1 MANKINIYNSSAI
14 YDSMVKD
21 GFLKADKLS
30 KEKFLTALEYN
41 PKYMPRVRAY
51 AQRVYGM
58 SPEDFD
64 NLVYTTD
71 YTQDVSQ
78 LPPSGSPDYAPSMPW
93 DNTPAQF
100 SLPYKTKPGSDN
112 NLPGLPAHDNTSQ
125 PNFMRDLSPENV
137 TRRALANAK
146 PQPMQYLPKEE
157 WDKEI
162 RKKEAIQQ
170 GLQEI
175 AAHSTRSATD
185 YSSPISVKSVTHPSD
200 LTLGEWYNSFASD
213 TYSIQKE
220 AGRIYQMWQVG
231 AIDEDEAR
239 SRFHQLY
246 VSPQTAQ
253 SRSFA
258 RTIDER
264 RNFRSN
270 NAAIDAAEAEITKK
284 LQAAAAQKPTQPIP
298 MPYMGDA
305 RISDSIDEQ
314 YYKQSLRFLDDARK
328 ISRAYAD
335 NNYNGTSTAQ
345 RVLRG
350 IGDNLIT
357 PEAITMGFSAIA
369 DNANLMRI
377 LEKDERG
384 EQLSDAEETLLSAAI
399 IKQYTEAAYASG
411 TGIAYNI
418 GAVTGESL
426 PYMLSFVAT
435 GIPIKAATSG
445 ISKRI
450 VNFVGRQLQR
460 KGIGRIATRATKTT
474 LGLGGNIAT
483 SALQAPIMP
492 STYSDY
498 LDRRIGTIDSTTDGM
513 GNISFSHQ
521 GDNRSTAAL
530 KAYFNTLYQNF
541 GERSGEAISS
551 LWGMFGRGIGKIP
564 IGRGKS
570 INDIFNTIHDSR
582 LGKFWDVMQGTAV
595 ADFMRQANYDGVF
608 AEVVEEYISGILNAA
623 TIGDQSFEE
632 LFSQDNLLT
641 TMGGIALTSVMLGS
655 ANATLSV
662 AATQRIRT
670 NFNRSSKAAQQYFS
684 PEQLNQLIGISG
696 GSVQDITTFLAANIA
711 RRILITRQISQL
723 ADRRRNGETGIE
735 AQINALGAE
744 LQDLRMQY
752 DFVNASAMYNAYIG
766 GLSRRIE
773 PMREQARA
781 AIRANGDPAT
791 GLTIQVDINGRQG
804 YLIGGNYN
812 HIQDSDGNISVTPT
826 GDLATVLFDG
836 DKTPTPNI
844 PMETISILGVRRT
857 DDVIRDGD
865 RAIFAATEQE
875 ENAAQAPAT
884 GSTVTVSGSQGNFIL
899 QGYDPQG
906 NAIVTPLNTDGTPAV
921 KNGNPITASVPSE
934 NIIPEEADNTSSSI
948 RTGSIAYIDGIPY
961 SVDQVDGEN
970 AIIHQLNTDGTPVND
985 EQGNPI
991 TSIVPTA
998 TLSSSPNPVQHAA
1011 SQNTPDEQ
1019 QPTPE
1024 QPATEQDAAIE
1035 ETNTQQQPAI
1045 VDDNITETP
1054 SSALSRIPIDKN
1066 GKPIYEQSD
1075 PETAYD
1081 AILQQADGDTALASR
1096 VILSMIDN
1104 KEAALNKLSKAKP
1117 RRADNPADIIK
1128 AEKELAAQIKQA
1140 ESDLQFWKDTA
1151 LVPSLRNQAQKE
1163 AEANSVIQDPSL
1175 ADTPDSRTR
1184 DNDGS
1189 GNHQGI
1195 GAIQADVAST
1205 QENSE
1210 ERLTHEEALAIIS
1223 DMEKHAEVAPEIE
1236 LTPENWVKEFG
1247 NDGIVN
1253 TPIGEV
1259 KQGDNQY
1266 LKLAQQGRNSKLG
1279 MVRPTLERPSII
1291 ILDERPARE
1300 GKSDRDTSFVFIKTF
1315 IKEDGTR
1322 YYYFTSVTVSKE
1334 GKEVVI
1340 SSQERSANRISK
1352 LLQQGKIAWIDTAFS
1367 LHPTTQV
1374 EGSVPLNDSNTPT
1387 VTDNQPALLGIN
1399 SSELSQNKDNEKSPI
1414 SSDLGEKIATAEAET
1429 DTNPTE
1435 AQKEAGNYRKGHVQ
1449 IGQFNVSIENPK
1461 GSVRSGVDVTGREW
1475 TQTMQNT
1482 YGYIRGTEGVD
1493 GDHIDVFLA
1502 NDIDGWNGSR
1512 VFVIDQYNE
1521 DGTFDEHKV
1530 MIGFNDEADAYT
1542 AYLANYESG
1551 WADRRKIVCSS
1562 VNMEDFEKWIDS
1574 SHRKTKPFTEYK
1586 TVAKESK
1593 TVGEASTETGPSKT
1607 DGYTVERRFHKKN
1620 GTYIHAVK
1628 FTEQM
1633 PRERFMELKKRVK
1646 DFGGYYSSFGKGGFI
1661 FEDEADAHK
1670 FANAVLDESGE
1681 RLADAAPV
1689 SLADTRKASDTT
1701 PEQPK
1706 QVDVIGLMEEIR
1718 EKGEAKLS
1726 DHVIDPSEQN
1736 NETSA
1741 QPETNP
1747 SGNRIVSEE
1756 RYAELRERMRK
1767 KLGGQLNMGI
1777 DPEMIAIG
1785 AEMAVY
1791 HIEKGARKFAEYA
1804 KAMIADLGDAIRPY
1818 LKVFYNAARDLNQE
1832 FGYNLDGIEP
1842 YDVVMKF
1849 DVANFDKEHADPFA
1863 TAETVVTEQ
1872 EIDKHAEEAKSQIIN
1887 RRNNERRKE
1896 DEQTAADTEAIASQA
1911 ETTASQ
1917 AESDIEAATN
1927 EQQINEIA
1935 SNIDTQ
1941 IEKVNEQLALLGY
1954 YEAEFDDK
1962 DFNEAYGYMRNAEK
1976 KAVKDANS
1984 LAKRLVKDLGITP
1997 DLLVDNKG
2005 KKIKNFAKANI
2016 APAGGNITITLPLMN
2031 GRQLKVYISLESTSA
2046 ERGEDYINS
2055 QRGDNLYIEHIMY
2068 RVENPEASG
2077 YERYGNNQWIRTDA
2091 DYDYMLRR
2099 LKYEARNFLP
2109 KAESQEFVIGENIKS
2124 NGPKSFNGYKVG
2136 DKVLYTPSQRSGK
2149 PVEAV
2154 IHDFE
2159 DEIGHRPVLDT
2170 GLAPLIYEVVNWG
2183 DIKPVTQKETT
2194 EKTSKT
2200 RKKSLSSQKKIA
2212 DLFGELFDNENL
2224 TEKDENG
2231 LRRINEVSSER
2242 LSADSDRHETRL
2254 SGSSEIGSE
2263 IQTERSRGIDSERE
2277 EGSNAVNRTVR
2288 PRFSDSV
2295 TTPKNTRNNHSERGE
2310 NHAPTSV
2317 DARIDANI
2325 KAIKL
2330 ANQLIENG
2338 EKATPEQMKVL
2349 RKFSGWGGL
2358 GKAFSD
2364 KIISQHLLELIGQEA
2379 YSDAVESAN
2388 SGYYTPSYIIDTLWD
2403 IAQLMGFEGGNIL
2416 EGSAGIGNI
2425 LGQIPQNI
2433 NSRSNILAIEKDS
2446 ITGNILSLLYPDANV
2461 EIQGFENSRIPNG
2474 SIDLA
2479 ITNVPFITGFRVY
2492 DTTGDKDLSKK
2503 FHNIQDFCIAKN
2515 VRKLREGGIGIFI
2528 SSNGTLDNSKKL
2540 RDWIVNEGGSDFV
2553 GAFRLNTKTFVGTS
2567 VTSDI
2572 IVIRKRVN
2580 GRKSPYAIDASTI
2593 AGERTADYDTG
2604 ETRKVKGKEVP
2615 IVKHLSMD
2623 YNRYFIEH
2631 PENMAGE
2638 MRFAFE
2644 EGDTFRPTSKGLYPV
2659 PGKNQEKMLAD
2670 FVKSFADKEWTE
2682 EAGAIQ
2688 TSDPRNSR
2696 GYVMDASAD
2705 GKKLG
2710 EMYVKDGKL
2719 VIASAG
2725 GYYPLNVNSNK
2736 VKGHTKEECFNAY
2749 AAIKKA
2755 LADVLE
2761 YQTNNESDSG
2771 LKPLLDKLNK
2781 AYDDFVA
2788 TYGHFNKNTAIAFLR
2803 NDVDYPNVFSL
2814 EKFEESGDNSG
2825 NHIQTFEKSDVF
2837 SIRVVEKEKE
2847 PTPTNVKDGIL
2858 ASMFKFGRIDI
2869 PYIAEQIGE
2878 NIESVKQ
2885 DIIDNGYGFEDPT
2898 TKQIEV
2904 SFQYLS
2910 GNVREKLRQAEENNE
2925 NGIYDKNIKAL
2936 QGVLPMEIPAHLI
2949 DFTLGSSWI
2958 DPKLYEEYVK
2968 ERTDIDVRFTSVG
2981 GTWFMDAPN
2990 YGLNMEKNRSM
3001 GVASETLHKTIFGHT
3016 LIEAA
3021 IQNRTIT
3028 VSQTNRK
3035 WDGTAETIIDKEA
3048 TQACAEKIDEIRQ
3061 DFKEWA
3067 RQKMQNDTDMSTLME
3082 RIYND
3087 TFNNYVPMTIPDEFV
3102 PEYFV
3107 GASHKF
3113 KMRPHQGKAIVR
3125 GTMQPLMLAHEVG
3138 TGKTFTLIST
3148 AMEMRRLGTARKP
3161 MIVVQNATVGQ
3172 FVVSAKELYPNA
3184 KILTLEEADRS
3195 AEGRKNFYAKIRYN
3209 DWDMIVVPQSTFEFI
3224 PDSEERQMA
3233 FIQDKIEEKKMVLEQ
3248 MKEADPNGSSM
3259 ITRQAEREIELLEG
3273 QLAEIT
3279 DEATKKRSASNQKK
3293 RAVTLQ
3299 NAEVQAKEMLDRRTD
3314 DVENFDDM
3322 GIDALLIDEAH
3333 EYKHLG
3339 FATAMQRG
3347 VKGVDPSYSKKS
3359 QGVYLK
3365 TQAVLEKNNG
3375 RNVIFATGTP
3385 ISNTAAEIWTFMRYL
3400 MPADTMK
3407 EYGIY
3412 YFDDFVRNFG
3422 NIQQMLEFTTSG
3434 KFKEN
3439 NRFAGY
3445 INLPELVRIWSGVSD
3460 TVLTREAEGVND
3472 KIPEIEGGK
3481 AQDIYLPQTRA
3492 LRGIMKFVK
3501 ERLEEFENMSG
3512 KEKKKNS
3519 HIPLTMYGIAKAAA
3533 VDARLVQEDAFDDP
3547 NSKTNE
3553 AVRQTLRSLKE
3564 TEGYKGTVAIFA
3576 DNYQNKQSGF
3586 NLYDDI
3592 RNKLIAEGI
3601 PAEQVVIM
3609 RPGMTIKKKLE
3620 IFDKVNRGDIRVI
3633 LGSTFTLGTGV
3644 NIHERLHTLI
3654 HLDAPNRPMDYTQRN
3669 GRILRQG
3676 NIHKSMGKPVRIL
3689 RFGVEDSLDVTA
3701 YQRLKTKG
3709 AIADSIMDGKSMMDN
3724 SMTNRVLEE
3733 EEDLFGDTVAQ
3744 LSGSEYALLKNN
3756 AEKNVRKY
3764 ESRKKQWEVDQTYIH
3779 NAKPKLK
3786 ALIAQSQQSIKEQK
3800 AYLEAIRK
3808 AFPNGTFSKITIGKH
3823 TFTSIDS
3830 MADYIKEHNKAILD
3844 EVKKMKESGSSSGQT
3859 RSISISLGRYTF
3871 NVKTVLSRET
3881 VMRGGQL
3888 FTEVHRTMTYS
3899 CPELGLSNVPVYQSL
3914 LRNAID
3920 DIINNVITGKDFAE
3934 RIEAAEQ
3941 SAAHNRSEL
3950 QQLESR
3956 EGKPFEYQEELE
3968 QAKKQLH
3975 EYTEAMR
3982 KEMAEKEAK
3991 YAEID
3996 ASVETVEN
4004 ISVNEE
4010 ENELSSSSSNIL
4022 FREIPD
4028 QSTTQEQTNDRF
4040 NDELSRQIDGTL
4052 PKGHIY
4058 DLGMP
4063 SDTLLNAG
4071 LPNLPIEMAASR
4083 LSDKSMQENHPF
4095 DLSEIRNLPKAI
4107 QSPMAIFRSATHL
4120 GSFVVMT
4127 EIEHHGRNFVVAIQA
4142 NRRKGRIEVNDIR
4155 SVYPKNNN
4163 QIANWVTEGLLE
4175 YVDKKRMVE
4184 WLSKQRSNSAEVRK
4198 LFNHATNII
4207 QNFDNPKNNNE
4218 NIRLREMAAEV
4229 ADAARP
4235 AQVTRQIERL
4245 AREMNLPIE
4254 IIHSIDDI
4262 PDEYTRRYIQGEI
4275 DGLTH
4280 TIAGYYDR
4288 TTGKAY
4294 IILPAIL
4301 QTADPLAE
4309 AERTILHEV
4318 IAHHG
4323 MQALMGRDAYDTL
4336 CDEVWNSLPYETRAR
4351 FAAYVLRKNPRDL
4364 TITDIA
4370 RVAASPALRRAA
4382 ADEYIAALAEGGVE
4396 NPTLWQRIKAFF
4408 RDLLRRLGFYSLTP
4422 TDADIRFMLSQAREN
4437 LAQTSTESIHRDT
4450 DILLS
4455 EKNLSN
4461 EEQEIIDRAKA
4472 DGTYLKAPNGE
4483 ETNLTPRQWVQVRT
4497 QAFKQWFGD
4506 WEKAARIEKL
4516 RHSKPVIVKYN
4527 EEYQLNRDSAK
4538 QWLKDNIRG
4547 EYVNKDTGEKIIISK
4562 IGINEVTSHGT
4573 QNESHLKSL
4582 SAIPQMI
4589 ENSVFIDELPNTK
4602 EHDKYDSYRYY
4613 VVGMKIDNVDYTAKI
4628 VVGVKGDSKYYDH
4641 RLTQIEKGTL
4651 IDNLNG
4657 LSNSV
4662 AENQNAHDSISK
4674 DSKLLSILQTNAS
4687 KVVDTN
4693 GEPLVVYHGSRNFNP
4708 LAQEQ
4713 GRAVFHQGNDGGIHF
4728 GTLQQAIIRGGDG
4741 NANAFFLNIRNIKRT
4756 ADRDNHTSIIREAK
4770 KEGYDGTVY
4779 NNIFEAPGKS
4789 FVVFSPYQIKSATS
4803 NTGAFSSENPD
4814 IRFRELSAP
4823 EETMDNA
4830 SRQGNDYTRAA
4841 RTHAAASIDT
4851 HNPDLSPV
4859 EQAEAVRFRELLT
4872 RDFSAASDFLN
4883 SANLINAAMQAN
4895 DGKAAW
4901 LNNIQEAV
4909 FDSMLRLRLLLDRM
4923 KKDGASIPAGFNPY
4937 LAENQSRSRAQN
4949 RIAAFNEDYRRPLIE
4964 SLAKCINKLRE
4975 ENIGVAIKDNNA
4987 AHEALSLYAQA
4998 RAAVERQEV
5007 KEREAREQAKAD
5019 GTEYKHR
5026 EWAGLPGIQ
5035 YAIIAL
5041 YKGEITDDVEAN
5053 KNNLQW
5059 LQDFATENNIP
5070 TVEQYITM
5078 VEDAL
5083 QKENIDNLWENIRRI
5098 SEFQLTTSRDAGILS
5113 RGSYQLLTYGYNI
5126 DNIIETLYKEQRK
5139 KITDD
5144 INNGIG
5150 DKDSLAADLADLD
5163 RRHLEA
5169 VATATDLDAPDAIT
5183 TLVAGGWITQEIA
5196 NDIHRYYNYYL
5207 PLKGHAE
5214 ITGED
5219 LFDYNT
5225 PSMPRNASRIK
5236 SVRGHEQLAR
5246 DPFNQILRDAE
5257 GCIMQAERNRW
5268 KQQLYHV
5275 LSTNRSL
5282 ANGQYAIQ
5290 RKYYQVIKLDDGTV
5304 RYEPYQRVV
5313 TTENNEDIITFVPT
5327 AEEIAAGTA
5336 VLLNSSA
5343 EFDIYVS
5350 QKQRSEHETI
5360 VYIDG
5365 SPISILFYDARIAK
5379 AVNGT
5384 NEAYPPQWMPRAI
5397 IQASRTIPA
5406 LLTSWHPEFV
5416 LLSNPI
5422 RDTQE
5427 AIANAA
5433 IDKGFKYTALLA
5445 RNLATVDRDLW
5456 AYTGGKL
5463 KQKKDNG
5470 QPLSQY
5476 EKYVIEFFENGGS
5489 VNVTQLS
5496 DYETTTKDLKK
5507 ELKRALKGGKKPSK
5521 NFWKRL
5527 TEQTELRSRIATYI
5541 TSRQTGSTIQDA
5553 INDAKEITVNFDR
5566 RGAQFRNF
5574 NLLQMFFNAQMQSV
5588 RRQTELMRRHPV
5600 RYATTVAILAS
5611 SKVLI
5616 GLGISLLLGG
5626 GDDDN
5631 TTAEDIIRRYFEIN
5645 KQLRTRNHIFII
5657 DGEVYR
5663 IPVAPAFIPF
5673 TTLCEEA
5680 AQLAFDPSSRH
5691 RNTASQAILSV
5702 TSSVLETYVPT
5713 LISDPANIMININN
5727 EQAWRQSFAS
5737 GIPMSG
5743 RALWQPFIE
5752 AIYNYDY
5759 TGNPIYTEPQFG
5771 AQHLP
5776 FHRDYRERTGKAYVY
5791 TSKLLSDLTG
5801 GNNIIPG
5808 KINIH
5813 PEQIEHVVQGLA
5825 GGIGTLAGRF
5835 TGIYKRVQG
5844 ESAESTGLEFLYDI
5858 PFAAR
5863 LYGGNMQQR
5872 ENRYY
5877 QSLFFDD
5884 KQALE
5889 AFRAQQRYIE
5899 SSKDMQDF
5907 NKEYNSET
5915 RKYFYDFATADKLA
5929 TKVRKWRDAHLKESP
5944 EYKQYEAILQD
5955 IYRTTDDAFNRLQQS
5970 NDNEPYEIID
5980 NPYYIYNNI
5989 ESQLDKE
5996 LYNVNG
6002 TFMTIDDAARA
6013 WAARTGKDKKQ
6024 YYTLSGNLRQIAKIR
6039 DEVKEIKKLF
6049 KEIGSDYYPGMPLN
6063 GRQQYI
6069 YRKIEQKTK
6078 ALSSLYDEIAL
6089 DNIQLIE

>member
-30 KEKFLTALEYN
+30 KEKFLNALEYN

-146 PQPMQYLPKEE
+146 PQPMQYIPKEE

-175 AAHSTRSATD
+175 AAHSTRSTTD
-185 YSSPISVKSVTHPSD
+185 YSQPISVKSVTHPSD

-253 SRSFA
+253 SRNFV

-264 RNFRSN
+264 RNFRRN

-411 TGIAYNI
+411 AGIAYNI

-445 ISKRI
+445 LSKRI

-460 KGIGRIATRATKTT
+460 KGIGRAATRATKAA

-521 GDNRSTAAL
+521 GDSRSTAAL
-530 KAYFNTLYQNF
+530 KAYFNTFYQNF

-570 INDIFNTIHDSR
+570 INDIFDTIHNSR

-655 ANATLSV
+655 ANATLGV

-684 PEQLNQLIGISG
+684 PEQLNQLIAVSG

-711 RRILITRQISQL
+711 RRQLIARQISQL
-723 ADRRRNGETGIE
+723 AARQRNGETGIE
-735 AQINALGAE
+735 AQINTLGAE

-812 HIQDSDGNISVTPT
+812 HIQDADGNISVTPT

-934 NIIPEEADNTSSSI
+934 NIIPEEAGNTSSSI

-961 SVDQVDGEN
+961 SIDQVDGEN
-970 AIIHQLNTDGTPVND
+970 AIIHRLNTDGTPVND
-985 EQGNPI
+985 EQGNPV

-998 TLSSSPNPVQHAA
+998 TLSSSPHPAQTVEP
-1011 SQNTPDEQ
+1011 QNVPDEQ

-1140 ESDLQFWKDTA
+1140 ESDLQFWKNTA

-1236 LTPENWVKEFG
+1236 LTPENRVKEFG

-1414 SSDLGEKIATAEAET
+1414 SSDLGEKIANAEAQTET
-1429 DTNPTE
+1429 KPSQ

-1530 MIGFNDEADAYT
+1530 MIGFNDEADAYA

-1574 SHRKTKPFTEYK
+1574 SHRKTKPFAEYQSVNGEQKSVTPADRIKEINARLSELKERAAEARRSNDIISEARIITESNNLNAELRSLEAETKQRSISKRNLERSKLPLTEKEYANKRSEEIRKSNPDIDEIDAYNQAIDEYPSYILDKIRNGELEKIYEQASINDRIKLGRMVESAGYSVSDISSLANKKRQDEKNQNVHNIGERVTIRFYDGTIIKGDIISTGNGSVTVLNEEDKRKYTVPESRILSHQTNKEEIPNSNTPTKQARNLPGMLKEAYRQGNASDIAKSEADLRAHIESQSDLKAVAVTYFHSEDNMRQYK
-1586 TVAKESK
+1586 DENSPEYRMNKFIADACKNALLKAGIAKEALM
-1593 TVGEASTETGPSKT
+1593 GERKRVAFASTTDDARTLDVMSIDPSYDVLRAVIRNPHTSDSVLRDFTERFQNNGLDYEAQQVLDERRNKKENSVRDNTADADATVTNKQDNNAASKQTKEKDDATTGNTILFHHGDVIGSMTAEQRAAFDAVMSMLKEAGVPVEVLSYEQMRQLADMNGAATRKGTKKTPETDSAPLAEKYQHTAISSADGSKVLKNLET
-1607 DGYTVERRFHKKN
+1607 LAENYENSVQTKEKTFIGEVADALNIERTGASSRYATFETKNGQIVTIRLSNHNATVSNFDNASEQEGISIVVSPKKNTGINNDGNAHVVEFYYDAIKLRKADGKPLAQIVRSIQQALYSGEYRDTTGLAVQEEVNGLRARLMTVYHGSGATFEQFDLSHIGEGEGVQAYGWGSYVTEVEDIGRAYAEDLGNKVGSSRNLYTVEIPDDTGNNYLWWEKTLRQKVLRDIARK
-1620 GTYIHAVK
+1620 
-1628 FTEQM
+1628 
-1633 PRERFMELKKRVK
+1633 L
-1646 DFGGYYSSFGKGGFI
+1646 
-1661 FEDEADAHK
+1661 EAD
-1670 FANAVLDESGE
+1670 
-1681 RLADAAPV
+1681 
-1689 SLADTRKASDTT
+1689 
-1701 PEQPK
+1701 
-1706 QVDVIGLMEEIR
+1706 
-1718 EKGEAKLS
+1718 
-1726 DHVIDPSEQN
+1726 
-1736 NETSA
+1736 
-1741 QPETNP
+1741 
-1747 SGNRIVSEE
+1747 
-1756 RYAELRERMRK
+1756 Y
-1767 KLGGQLNMGI
+1767 
-1777 DPEMIAIG
+1777 
-1785 AEMAVY
+1785 
-1791 HIEKGARKFAEYA
+1791 
-1804 KAMIADLGDAIRPY
+1804 GDAIWVPEHLRNMPLESKMRY
-1818 LKVFYNAARDLNQE
+1818 WMKETYPGNEKTGEAFYNC
-1832 FGYNLDGIEP
+1832 
-1842 YDVVMKF
+1842 
-1849 DVANFDKEHADPFA
+1849 
-1863 TAETVVTEQ
+1863 
-1872 EIDKHAEEAKSQIIN
+1872 
-1887 RRNNERRKE
+1887 
-1896 DEQTAADTEAIASQA
+1896 
-1911 ETTASQ
+1911 
-1917 AESDIEAATN
+1917 
-1927 EQQINEIA
+1927 
-1935 SNIDTQ
+1935 
-1941 IEKVNEQLALLGY
+1941 
-1954 YEAEFDDK
+1954 
-1962 DFNEAYGYMRNAEK
+1962 
-1976 KAVKDANS
+1976 
-1984 LAKRLVKDLGITP
+1984 
-1997 DLLVDNKG
+1997 
-2005 KKIKNFAKANI
+2005 
-2016 APAGGNITITLPLMN
+2016 
-2031 GRQLKVYISLESTSA
+2031 
-2046 ERGEDYINS
+2046 
-2055 QRGDNLYIEHIMY
+2055 
-2068 RVENPEASG
+2068 
-2077 YERYGNNQWIRTDA
+2077 
-2091 DYDYMLRR
+2091 
-2099 LKYEARNFLP
+2099 
-2109 KAESQEFVIGENIKS
+2109 
-2124 NGPKSFNGYKVG
+2124 
-2136 DKVLYTPSQRSGK
+2136 
-2149 PVEAV
+2149 
-2154 IHDFE
+2154 
-2159 DEIGHRPVLDT
+2159 
-2170 GLAPLIYEVVNWG
+2170 
-2183 DIKPVTQKETT
+2183 
-2194 EKTSKT
+2194 
-2200 RKKSLSSQKKIA
+2200 LS
-2212 DLFGELFDNENL
+2212 
-2224 TEKDENG
+2224 
-2231 LRRINEVSSER
+2231 
-2242 LSADSDRHETRL
+2242 
-2254 SGSSEIGSE
+2254 
-2263 IQTERSRGIDSERE
+2263 
-2277 EGSNAVNRTVR
+2277 
-2288 PRFSDSV
+2288 
-2295 TTPKNTRNNHSERGE
+2295 
-2310 NHAPTSV
+2310 
-2317 DARIDANI
+2317 
-2325 KAIKL
+2325 
-2330 ANQLIENG
+2330 
-2338 EKATPEQMKVL
+2338 
-2349 RKFSGWGGL
+2349 
-2358 GKAFSD
+2358 
-2364 KIISQHLLELIGQEA
+2364 
-2379 YSDAVESAN
+2379 
-2388 SGYYTPSYIIDTLWD
+2388 
-2403 IAQLMGFEGGNIL
+2403 
-2416 EGSAGIGNI
+2416 
-2425 LGQIPQNI
+2425 
-2433 NSRSNILAIEKDS
+2433 
-2446 ITGNILSLLYPDANV
+2446 
-2461 EIQGFENSRIPNG
+2461 
-2474 SIDLA
+2474 
-2479 ITNVPFITGFRVY
+2479 
-2492 DTTGDKDLSKK
+2492 
-2503 FHNIQDFCIAKN
+2503 
-2515 VRKLREGGIGIFI
+2515 
-2528 SSNGTLDNSKKL
+2528 
-2540 RDWIVNEGGSDFV
+2540 
-2553 GAFRLNTKTFVGTS
+2553 
-2567 VTSDI
+2567 
-2572 IVIRKRVN
+2572 
-2580 GRKSPYAIDASTI
+2580 
-2593 AGERTADYDTG
+2593 
-2604 ETRKVKGKEVP
+2604 
-2615 IVKHLSMD
+2615 
-2623 YNRYFIEH
+2623 
-2631 PENMAGE
+2631 
-2638 MRFAFE
+2638 
-2644 EGDTFRPTSKGLYPV
+2644 
-2659 PGKNQEKMLAD
+2659 
-2670 FVKSFADKEWTE
+2670 
-2682 EAGAIQ
+2682 
-2688 TSDPRNSR
+2688 
-2696 GYVMDASAD
+2696 
-2705 GKKLG
+2705 
-2710 EMYVKDGKL
+2710 
-2719 VIASAG
+2719 
-2725 GYYPLNVNSNK
+2725 
-2736 VKGHTKEECFNAY
+2736 
-2749 AAIKKA
+2749 
-2755 LADVLE
+2755 
-2761 YQTNNESDSG
+2761 
-2771 LKPLLDKLNK
+2771 
-2781 AYDDFVA
+2781 
-2788 TYGHFNKNTAIAFLR
+2788 
-2803 NDVDYPNVFSL
+2803 
-2814 EKFEESGDNSG
+2814 
-2825 NHIQTFEKSDVF
+2825 
-2837 SIRVVEKEKE
+2837 
-2847 PTPTNVKDGIL
+2847 
-2858 ASMFKFGRIDI
+2858 
-2869 PYIAEQIGE
+2869 
-2878 NIESVKQ
+2878 
-2885 DIIDNGYGFEDPT
+2885 
-2898 TKQIEV
+2898 
-2904 SFQYLS
+2904 
-2910 GNVREKLRQAEENNE
+2910 
-2925 NGIYDKNIKAL
+2925 
-2936 QGVLPMEIPAHLI
+2936 
-2949 DFTLGSSWI
+2949 
-2958 DPKLYEEYVK
+2958 
-2968 ERTDIDVRFTSVG
+2968 
-2981 GTWFMDAPN
+2981 
-2990 YGLNMEKNRSM
+2990 
-3001 GVASETLHKTIFGHT
+3001 
-3016 LIEAA
+3016 
-3021 IQNRTIT
+3021 
-3028 VSQTNRK
+3028 
-3035 WDGTAETIIDKEA
+3035 
-3048 TQACAEKIDEIRQ
+3048 
-3061 DFKEWA
+3061 
-3067 RQKMQNDTDMSTLME
+3067 
-3082 RIYND
+3082 
-3087 TFNNYVPMTIPDEFV
+3087 
-3102 PEYFV
+3102 
-3107 GASHKF
+3107 
-3113 KMRPHQGKAIVR
+3113 
-3125 GTMQPLMLAHEVG
+3125 
-3138 TGKTFTLIST
+3138 
-3148 AMEMRRLGTARKP
+3148 
-3161 MIVVQNATVGQ
+3161 
-3172 FVVSAKELYPNA
+3172 
-3184 KILTLEEADRS
+3184 
-3195 AEGRKNFYAKIRYN
+3195 
-3209 DWDMIVVPQSTFEFI
+3209 
-3224 PDSEERQMA
+3224 
-3233 FIQDKIEEKKMVLEQ
+3233 
-3248 MKEADPNGSSM
+3248 
-3259 ITRQAEREIELLEG
+3259 
-3273 QLAEIT
+3273 
-3279 DEATKKRSASNQKK
+3279 
-3293 RAVTLQ
+3293 
-3299 NAEVQAKEMLDRRTD
+3299 
-3314 DVENFDDM
+3314 
-3322 GIDALLIDEAH
+3322 
-3333 EYKHLG
+3333 
-3339 FATAMQRG
+3339 
-3347 VKGVDPSYSKKS
+3347 
-3359 QGVYLK
+3359 
-3365 TQAVLEKNNG
+3365 
-3375 RNVIFATGTP
+3375 
-3385 ISNTAAEIWTFMRYL
+3385 
-3400 MPADTMK
+3400 
-3407 EYGIY
+3407 
-3412 YFDDFVRNFG
+3412 
-3422 NIQQMLEFTTSG
+3422 
-3434 KFKEN
+3434 
-3439 NRFAGY
+3439 
-3445 INLPELVRIWSGVSD
+3445 
-3460 TVLTREAEGVND
+3460 
-3472 KIPEIEGGK
+3472 
-3481 AQDIYLPQTRA
+3481 
-3492 LRGIMKFVK
+3492 
-3501 ERLEEFENMSG
+3501 
-3512 KEKKKNS
+3512 
-3519 HIPLTMYGIAKAAA
+3519 
-3533 VDARLVQEDAFDDP
+3533 
-3547 NSKTNE
+3547 
-3553 AVRQTLRSLKE
+3553 
-3564 TEGYKGTVAIFA
+3564 
-3576 DNYQNKQSGF
+3576 
-3586 NLYDDI
+3586 
-3592 RNKLIAEGI
+3592 
-3601 PAEQVVIM
+3601 
-3609 RPGMTIKKKLE
+3609 
-3620 IFDKVNRGDIRVI
+3620 VI
-3633 LGSTFTLGTGV
+3633 LGSDRAASEFLSSAGFTG
-3644 NIHERLHTLI
+3644 ISYP
-3654 HLDAPNRPMDYTQRN
+3654 AQYTSGGREDNARN
-3669 GRILRQG
+3669 YVIF
-3676 NIHKSMGKPVRIL
+3676 N
-3689 RFGVEDSLDVTA
+3689 
-3701 YQRLKTKG
+3701 
-3709 AIADSIMDGKSMMDN
+3709 
-3724 SMTNRVLEE
+3724 EE
-3733 EEDLFGDTVAQ
+3733 NL
-3744 LSGSEYALLKNN
+3744 
-3756 AEKNVRKY
+3756 
-3764 ESRKKQWEVDQTYIH
+3764 
-3779 NAKPKLK
+3779 
-3786 ALIAQSQQSIKEQK
+3786 
-3800 AYLEAIRK
+3800 
-3808 AFPNGTFSKITIGKH
+3808 KITDHVQFLKDRKGVIYGAAVGGKIYLNA
-3823 TFTSIDS
+3823 S
-3830 MADYIKEHNKAILD
+3830 ALNP
-3844 EVKKMKESGSSSGQT
+3844 
-3859 RSISISLGRYTF
+3859 
-3871 NVKTVLSRET
+3871 ET
-3881 VMRGGQL
+3881 
-3888 FTEVHRTMTYS
+3888 
-3899 CPELGLSNVPVYQSL
+3899 P
-3914 LRNAID
+3914 I
-3920 DIINNVITGKDFAE
+3920 
-3934 RIEAAEQ
+3934 
-3941 SAAHNRSEL
+3941 
-3950 QQLESR
+3950 
-3956 EGKPFEYQEELE
+3956 
-3968 QAKKQLH
+3968 H
-3975 EYTEAMR
+3975 EYTHLWDEACRRANPELWQRGVELMKQTQLWNEVKNDPNYANLLSDDEIASEVHAR
-3982 KEMAEKEAK
+3982 LTGRDGAK
-3991 YAEID
+3991 LLERM
-3996 ASVETVEN
+3996 
-4004 ISVNEE
+4004 VNEDK
-4010 ENELSSSSSNIL
+4010 ENGVIAAANAVSLRERLKKWLSDFWYWLKDSMTPWSREQASKISLSDFVNIPLTDLIKRTNIL
-4022 FREIPD
+4022 FRELPD

-4040 NDELSRQIDGTL
+4040 NNELSRQIDGTL

-4142 NRRKGRIEVNDIR
+4142 NRRKGRIEVNSIR

-4175 YVDKKRMVE
+4175 YADKKRMVE
-4184 WLSKQRSNSAEVRK
+4184 WLSKQRSNSADVRK

-4275 DGLTH
+4275 DGQPH
-4280 TIAGYYDR
+4280 TIVGYYDR

-4336 CDEVWNSLPYETRAR
+4336 CDEVWQSLPYETRAR

-4408 RDLLRRLGFYSLTP
+4408 RSILRRMHLYSIDP
-4422 TDADIRFMLSQAREN
+4422 TDADIRYLLSQAREN

-4450 DILLS
+4450 DIRLS

-4461 EEQEIIDRAKA
+4461 EEQGIIDRAKA

-4693 GEPLVVYHGSRNFNP
+4693 GEPLVVYHGSRNFDP
-4708 LAQEQ
+4708 LAQEP
-4713 GRAVFHQGNDGGIHF
+4713 GRSVFRQGNDGGIHF
-4728 GTLQQAIIRGGDG
+4728 GTLEQAIIRGGDG

-4770 KEGYDGTVY
+4770 KEGYDGTIY

-4789 FVVFSPYQIKSATS
+4789 FVVFSPSQIKSATS

-4823 EETMDNA
+4823 EETIDNA
-4830 SRQGNDYTRAA
+4830 SRQGNDYARDA

-4851 HNPDLSPV
+4851 HSPDLSPS

-4964 SLAKCINKLRE
+4964 TLAKCINKLRE

-5183 TLVAGGWITQEIA
+5183 TLVAGGWITQDIA

-5257 GCIMQAERNRW
+5257 GCIVQAERNRW

-5476 EKYVIEFFENGGS
+5476 EKYVVEFFENGGS

-5566 RGAQFRNF
+5566 RGAQFRSF

-5691 RNTASQAILSV
+5691 RNTASQALLSV

-5713 LISDPANIMININN
+5713 LISDPANIMMNVNN
-5727 EQAWRQSFAS
+5727 AQAWRQSFAS

-5863 LYGGNMQQR
+5863 IYGGNMQQR

-5889 AFRAQQRYIE
+5889 AFRAQKQYIE
-5899 SSKDMQDF
+5899 SSQDMQDF
-5907 NKEYNSET
+5907 DKEYNRET

-5929 TKVRKWRDAHLKESP
+5929 TKVRKWRDAHQKGSP

-6013 WAARTGKDKKQ
+6013 WAARTRRDKKQ
-6024 YYTLSGNLRQIAKIR
+6024 YYTLSGDLRQIAKIR

-6069 YRKIEQKTK
+6069 YRRIEQKTK

>member
-30 KEKFLTALEYN
+30 KEKFLNALEYN

-253 SRSFA
+253 SRSFV

-264 RNFRSN
+264 RNFRRN

-314 YYKQSLRFLDDARK
+314 YYKQSLRLLDDARK

-335 NNYNGTSTAQ
+335 NNHNGTSTAK

-426 PYMLSFVAT
+426 PYMLSFVVT

-460 KGIGRIATRATKTT
+460 KGIGRAATRATKTT

-521 GDNRSTAAL
+521 GDSRSTAAL
-530 KAYFNTLYQNF
+530 KAYFNTFYQNF

-582 LGKFWDVMQGTAV
+582 LGKFWDTMQGTAV

-608 AEVVEEYISGILNAA
+608 AEVAEEYISGILNAA

-655 ANATLSV
+655 ANATLGV

-711 RRILITRQISQL
+711 RRQLIARQISQL

-735 AQINALGAE
+735 AQINTLGAE

-812 HIQDSDGNISVTPT
+812 HIQDADGNISVTPT

-970 AIIHQLNTDGTPVND
+970 AIIHRLNTDGTPVND
-985 EQGNPI
+985 EQGNPV

-998 TLSSSPNPVQHAA
+998 TLSSSPHPAQTVEP
-1011 SQNTPDEQ
+1011 QNVPDEQ
-1019 QPTPE
+1019 QPTTK
-1024 QPATEQDAAIE
+1024 QQATEQDAAIE

-1104 KEAALNKLSKAKP
+1104 KEAALKKLSKTKP

-1414 SSDLGEKIATAEAET
+1414 SSDLGEKIAAAEAET
-1429 DTNPTE
+1429 DTKPSQ
-1435 AQKEAGNYRKGHVQ
+1435 AQKEDETKHPGTTSSFDDIHPIGHGAFGDIYDQFKGKPQEAIEFLSEKQGGEAIGALHHKDVGDISLVWGNDKAGLKKILAKHPEVTNDIQGILEDMRVIEESDNRIKLDSPTHFAVVSKEIFGTPRDKWLLTAYEKKNSASDNTMDTVGTVTGKQNDTATLQNTVSDNKDSDSPSKKQTDTTNTQTKKKAEDPKEYIPKAEKIEDVGEKIGGARKDIIHELTEKARKADSDKSSILDSIRSMPVSKIFNFDYERLRKDGVSNELITLLQVIREIIPSKPRSEYKLRRWTEQVFELYYASLKLITLHDAEQRAFFDKILGINQIDKIYQARMALGGFDSGLNTGKATLEELGENAGHYDKEGNWVSLKGHWYVKNAGKNGGIFPSRKEAEDALRTFAGENASPENSEKKTQFSVYRRNVDGTAFITVKGKPSIIVADGFKNSKEALDYLKTNYADLDAKYRSMKEKTNIAFRENRPRKGRDWRNGKNISAEEFRETFGFRGVEFGNWTNQEDRQQALNNAFDAFMDLADAIGKSPRSLSLNGQLGIAFGARGGGRAAAHYEPDKVVINLTKTQGAGSLAHEWWHAIDNYFARRRGQQHVYNSDRTGYKYNTEKKGAYSENERQ
-1449 IGQFNVSIENPK
+1449 ELTDAFKELMNAIDNSSYGKRSRAYASMKSSYWSRPTELGARAFAIWIERK
-1461 GSVRSGVDVTGREW
+1461 LSE
-1475 TQTMQNT
+1475 
-1482 YGYIRGTEGVD
+1482 RGTVND
-1493 GDHIDVFLA
+1493 FLA
-1502 NDIDGWNGSR
+1502 NNPTSTDWGNPDMVTKYYPYPIEGDFDTLDTAFDNLFNAIQEEVDATTGNTILFHHGDVIGSMTAEQRAAFDAVMSMLKEAGVPVEVLSYEQMRQLADMNGAATRKGTKKTPETDSAPLAEKYQHTAISSADGSKVLKNLETLAENYENSL
-1512 VFVIDQYNE
+1512 QTKE
-1521 DGTFDEHKV
+1521 KTF
-1530 MIGFNDEADAYT
+1530 IGEVADALNIERTGASSRYAT
-1542 AYLANYESG
+1542 FETKNGQIVTIRLSNHNATVSNFDNASEQEGISIVVSPKKNTGINNDGNAHVVEFYYDAIKLRKADGKPLAQIVRSIQQALYSGEYRDTTGLAVQEEVNDLRARLMTVYHGSGATFEQFDHSHIGEGEGVQAYG
-1551 WADRRKIVCSS
+1551 WGSYVTEVEDIGRAYAEDLGNKVGSS
-1562 VNMEDFEKWIDS
+1562 RNL
-1574 SHRKTKPFTEYK
+1574 
-1586 TVAKESK
+1586 
-1593 TVGEASTETGPSKT
+1593 
-1607 DGYTVERRFHKKN
+1607 YTVEIPDDTGNNYLWWEKTLRQKVLRDIARK
-1620 GTYIHAVK
+1620 
-1628 FTEQM
+1628 
-1633 PRERFMELKKRVK
+1633 L
-1646 DFGGYYSSFGKGGFI
+1646 
-1661 FEDEADAHK
+1661 EAD
-1670 FANAVLDESGE
+1670 
-1681 RLADAAPV
+1681 
-1689 SLADTRKASDTT
+1689 
-1701 PEQPK
+1701 
-1706 QVDVIGLMEEIR
+1706 
-1718 EKGEAKLS
+1718 
-1726 DHVIDPSEQN
+1726 
-1736 NETSA
+1736 
-1741 QPETNP
+1741 
-1747 SGNRIVSEE
+1747 
-1756 RYAELRERMRK
+1756 Y
-1767 KLGGQLNMGI
+1767 
-1777 DPEMIAIG
+1777 
-1785 AEMAVY
+1785 
-1791 HIEKGARKFAEYA
+1791 
-1804 KAMIADLGDAIRPY
+1804 GDAIWVPEHLRNMPLESKMRY
-1818 LKVFYNAARDLNQE
+1818 WMKETYPGNEKTGEAFYNC
-1832 FGYNLDGIEP
+1832 
-1842 YDVVMKF
+1842 
-1849 DVANFDKEHADPFA
+1849 
-1863 TAETVVTEQ
+1863 
-1872 EIDKHAEEAKSQIIN
+1872 
-1887 RRNNERRKE
+1887 
-1896 DEQTAADTEAIASQA
+1896 
-1911 ETTASQ
+1911 
-1917 AESDIEAATN
+1917 
-1927 EQQINEIA
+1927 
-1935 SNIDTQ
+1935 
-1941 IEKVNEQLALLGY
+1941 
-1954 YEAEFDDK
+1954 
-1962 DFNEAYGYMRNAEK
+1962 
-1976 KAVKDANS
+1976 
-1984 LAKRLVKDLGITP
+1984 
-1997 DLLVDNKG
+1997 
-2005 KKIKNFAKANI
+2005 
-2016 APAGGNITITLPLMN
+2016 
-2031 GRQLKVYISLESTSA
+2031 
-2046 ERGEDYINS
+2046 
-2055 QRGDNLYIEHIMY
+2055 
-2068 RVENPEASG
+2068 
-2077 YERYGNNQWIRTDA
+2077 
-2091 DYDYMLRR
+2091 
-2099 LKYEARNFLP
+2099 
-2109 KAESQEFVIGENIKS
+2109 
-2124 NGPKSFNGYKVG
+2124 
-2136 DKVLYTPSQRSGK
+2136 
-2149 PVEAV
+2149 
-2154 IHDFE
+2154 
-2159 DEIGHRPVLDT
+2159 
-2170 GLAPLIYEVVNWG
+2170 
-2183 DIKPVTQKETT
+2183 
-2194 EKTSKT
+2194 
-2200 RKKSLSSQKKIA
+2200 LS
-2212 DLFGELFDNENL
+2212 
-2224 TEKDENG
+2224 
-2231 LRRINEVSSER
+2231 
-2242 LSADSDRHETRL
+2242 
-2254 SGSSEIGSE
+2254 
-2263 IQTERSRGIDSERE
+2263 
-2277 EGSNAVNRTVR
+2277 
-2288 PRFSDSV
+2288 
-2295 TTPKNTRNNHSERGE
+2295 
-2310 NHAPTSV
+2310 
-2317 DARIDANI
+2317 
-2325 KAIKL
+2325 
-2330 ANQLIENG
+2330 
-2338 EKATPEQMKVL
+2338 
-2349 RKFSGWGGL
+2349 
-2358 GKAFSD
+2358 
-2364 KIISQHLLELIGQEA
+2364 
-2379 YSDAVESAN
+2379 
-2388 SGYYTPSYIIDTLWD
+2388 
-2403 IAQLMGFEGGNIL
+2403 
-2416 EGSAGIGNI
+2416 
-2425 LGQIPQNI
+2425 
-2433 NSRSNILAIEKDS
+2433 
-2446 ITGNILSLLYPDANV
+2446 
-2461 EIQGFENSRIPNG
+2461 
-2474 SIDLA
+2474 
-2479 ITNVPFITGFRVY
+2479 
-2492 DTTGDKDLSKK
+2492 
-2503 FHNIQDFCIAKN
+2503 
-2515 VRKLREGGIGIFI
+2515 
-2528 SSNGTLDNSKKL
+2528 
-2540 RDWIVNEGGSDFV
+2540 
-2553 GAFRLNTKTFVGTS
+2553 
-2567 VTSDI
+2567 
-2572 IVIRKRVN
+2572 
-2580 GRKSPYAIDASTI
+2580 
-2593 AGERTADYDTG
+2593 
-2604 ETRKVKGKEVP
+2604 
-2615 IVKHLSMD
+2615 
-2623 YNRYFIEH
+2623 
-2631 PENMAGE
+2631 
-2638 MRFAFE
+2638 
-2644 EGDTFRPTSKGLYPV
+2644 
-2659 PGKNQEKMLAD
+2659 
-2670 FVKSFADKEWTE
+2670 
-2682 EAGAIQ
+2682 
-2688 TSDPRNSR
+2688 
-2696 GYVMDASAD
+2696 
-2705 GKKLG
+2705 
-2710 EMYVKDGKL
+2710 
-2719 VIASAG
+2719 
-2725 GYYPLNVNSNK
+2725 
-2736 VKGHTKEECFNAY
+2736 
-2749 AAIKKA
+2749 
-2755 LADVLE
+2755 
-2761 YQTNNESDSG
+2761 
-2771 LKPLLDKLNK
+2771 
-2781 AYDDFVA
+2781 
-2788 TYGHFNKNTAIAFLR
+2788 
-2803 NDVDYPNVFSL
+2803 
-2814 EKFEESGDNSG
+2814 
-2825 NHIQTFEKSDVF
+2825 
-2837 SIRVVEKEKE
+2837 
-2847 PTPTNVKDGIL
+2847 
-2858 ASMFKFGRIDI
+2858 
-2869 PYIAEQIGE
+2869 
-2878 NIESVKQ
+2878 
-2885 DIIDNGYGFEDPT
+2885 
-2898 TKQIEV
+2898 
-2904 SFQYLS
+2904 
-2910 GNVREKLRQAEENNE
+2910 
-2925 NGIYDKNIKAL
+2925 
-2936 QGVLPMEIPAHLI
+2936 
-2949 DFTLGSSWI
+2949 
-2958 DPKLYEEYVK
+2958 
-2968 ERTDIDVRFTSVG
+2968 
-2981 GTWFMDAPN
+2981 
-2990 YGLNMEKNRSM
+2990 
-3001 GVASETLHKTIFGHT
+3001 
-3016 LIEAA
+3016 
-3021 IQNRTIT
+3021 
-3028 VSQTNRK
+3028 
-3035 WDGTAETIIDKEA
+3035 
-3048 TQACAEKIDEIRQ
+3048 
-3061 DFKEWA
+3061 
-3067 RQKMQNDTDMSTLME
+3067 
-3082 RIYND
+3082 
-3087 TFNNYVPMTIPDEFV
+3087 
-3102 PEYFV
+3102 
-3107 GASHKF
+3107 
-3113 KMRPHQGKAIVR
+3113 
-3125 GTMQPLMLAHEVG
+3125 
-3138 TGKTFTLIST
+3138 
-3148 AMEMRRLGTARKP
+3148 
-3161 MIVVQNATVGQ
+3161 
-3172 FVVSAKELYPNA
+3172 
-3184 KILTLEEADRS
+3184 
-3195 AEGRKNFYAKIRYN
+3195 
-3209 DWDMIVVPQSTFEFI
+3209 
-3224 PDSEERQMA
+3224 
-3233 FIQDKIEEKKMVLEQ
+3233 
-3248 MKEADPNGSSM
+3248 
-3259 ITRQAEREIELLEG
+3259 
-3273 QLAEIT
+3273 
-3279 DEATKKRSASNQKK
+3279 
-3293 RAVTLQ
+3293 
-3299 NAEVQAKEMLDRRTD
+3299 
-3314 DVENFDDM
+3314 
-3322 GIDALLIDEAH
+3322 
-3333 EYKHLG
+3333 
-3339 FATAMQRG
+3339 
-3347 VKGVDPSYSKKS
+3347 
-3359 QGVYLK
+3359 
-3365 TQAVLEKNNG
+3365 
-3375 RNVIFATGTP
+3375 
-3385 ISNTAAEIWTFMRYL
+3385 
-3400 MPADTMK
+3400 
-3407 EYGIY
+3407 
-3412 YFDDFVRNFG
+3412 
-3422 NIQQMLEFTTSG
+3422 
-3434 KFKEN
+3434 
-3439 NRFAGY
+3439 
-3445 INLPELVRIWSGVSD
+3445 
-3460 TVLTREAEGVND
+3460 
-3472 KIPEIEGGK
+3472 
-3481 AQDIYLPQTRA
+3481 
-3492 LRGIMKFVK
+3492 
-3501 ERLEEFENMSG
+3501 
-3512 KEKKKNS
+3512 
-3519 HIPLTMYGIAKAAA
+3519 
-3533 VDARLVQEDAFDDP
+3533 
-3547 NSKTNE
+3547 
-3553 AVRQTLRSLKE
+3553 
-3564 TEGYKGTVAIFA
+3564 
-3576 DNYQNKQSGF
+3576 
-3586 NLYDDI
+3586 
-3592 RNKLIAEGI
+3592 
-3601 PAEQVVIM
+3601 
-3609 RPGMTIKKKLE
+3609 
-3620 IFDKVNRGDIRVI
+3620 VI
-3633 LGSTFTLGTGV
+3633 LGSDRAASEFLSSAGFTG
-3644 NIHERLHTLI
+3644 ISYP
-3654 HLDAPNRPMDYTQRN
+3654 AQYTSGGREDNARN
-3669 GRILRQG
+3669 YVIF
-3676 NIHKSMGKPVRIL
+3676 N
-3689 RFGVEDSLDVTA
+3689 
-3701 YQRLKTKG
+3701 
-3709 AIADSIMDGKSMMDN
+3709 
-3724 SMTNRVLEE
+3724 EE
-3733 EEDLFGDTVAQ
+3733 NL
-3744 LSGSEYALLKNN
+3744 
-3756 AEKNVRKY
+3756 
-3764 ESRKKQWEVDQTYIH
+3764 
-3779 NAKPKLK
+3779 
-3786 ALIAQSQQSIKEQK
+3786 
-3800 AYLEAIRK
+3800 
-3808 AFPNGTFSKITIGKH
+3808 KITDHVQFLKDRKGVVYGAAVGGKIYLNAS
-3823 TFTSIDS
+3823 TL
-3830 MADYIKEHNKAILD
+3830 NP
-3844 EVKKMKESGSSSGQT
+3844 
-3859 RSISISLGRYTF
+3859 
-3871 NVKTVLSRET
+3871 ET
-3881 VMRGGQL
+3881 
-3888 FTEVHRTMTYS
+3888 
-3899 CPELGLSNVPVYQSL
+3899 P
-3914 LRNAID
+3914 I
-3920 DIINNVITGKDFAE
+3920 
-3934 RIEAAEQ
+3934 
-3941 SAAHNRSEL
+3941 
-3950 QQLESR
+3950 
-3956 EGKPFEYQEELE
+3956 
-3968 QAKKQLH
+3968 H
-3975 EYTEAMR
+3975 EYTHLWDEACRRANPELWQRGVELMKQTQLWNEVKNDPNYVNLLSDDEIASEVHAR
-3982 KEMAEKEAK
+3982 LTGRDGAK
-3991 YAEID
+3991 LLERM
-3996 ASVETVEN
+3996 
-4004 ISVNEE
+4004 VNEDK
-4010 ENELSSSSSNIL
+4010 ENGVIAAANAVSLRERLKKWLSDFWYWLKDSMTPWSREQASKISLSDFVNIPLTDLIKRTNIL

-4040 NDELSRQIDGTL
+4040 NNELQQQIDGTL

-4107 QSPMAIFRSATHL
+4107 QSPMAIFRSATRL

-4155 SVYPKNNN
+4155 SVHYRTSNSH
-4163 QIANWVTEGLLE
+4163 IANWVTEGLLE
-4175 YVDKKRMVE
+4175 YADKKRMVE
-4184 WLSKQRSNSAEVRK
+4184 WLSKQRYNSAEVRK

-4275 DGLTH
+4275 DGQPH
-4280 TIAGYYDR
+4280 TIVGYYDR

-4336 CDEVWNSLPYETRAR
+4336 CDEVWQSLPYETRAR

-4408 RDLLRRLGFYSLTP
+4408 RSILRRMHLYSISP
-4422 TDADIRFMLSQAREN
+4422 TDADIRYLLSQARENLAQTSTESAKAILQESNDIRFKYTNVDGINMSENAKKALEDGKTDVGKELELAYFIKESGLGTWNGEYHHVGKNYNRHYFVKLNDGVTLPAARKAFKKYLEDKRKAEIKAVLDKYPDAMTRQQVIDAGGRVFPAENRTHKDIAYAGGEYWYIPITIQEQTNDRFNDELQQQIDGTLPKGHIYDLGMPSDTLLNAGLPNLPIEMAASRLSDKSMQENHPFDLSEIRNLPKAIQSPMAIFRSATRLGSFVVMTEIEHHGRNFVVAIQANRRKGRIEVNDIRSVHYRTSNSHIANWVTEGLLEYADKKRMVEWLSKQRYNSAEVRKLFNHATNIIQNFDNPKNNNENIRLREMAAEVADAARPAQVTRQIERLAREMNLPIEIIHSIDDIPDEYTRRYIQGEIDGQPHTIVGYYDRTTGKAYIILPAILQTADPLAEAERTILHEVIAHHGMQALMGRDAYDTLCDEVWQSLPYETRARFAAYVLRKNPRDLTITDIARVAASPALRRAAADEYIAALAEGGVENPTLWQRIKAFFRSILRRMHLYSISPTDADIRYLLSQAREN
-4437 LAQTSTESIHRDT
+4437 LAQTSTESIHR
-4450 DILLS
+4450 
-4455 EKNLSN
+4455 
-4461 EEQEIIDRAKA
+4461 
-4472 DGTYLKAPNGE
+4472 GT
-4483 ETNLTPRQWVQVRT
+4483 
-4497 QAFKQWFGD
+4497 
-4506 WEKAARIEKL
+4506 
-4516 RHSKPVIVKYN
+4516 
-4527 EEYQLNRDSAK
+4527 
-4538 QWLKDNIRG
+4538 
-4547 EYVNKDTGEKIIISK
+4547 
-4562 IGINEVTSHGT
+4562 
-4573 QNESHLKSL
+4573 
-4582 SAIPQMI
+4582 
-4589 ENSVFIDELPNTK
+4589 
-4602 EHDKYDSYRYY
+4602 
-4613 VVGMKIDNVDYTAKI
+4613 
-4628 VVGVKGDSKYYDH
+4628 
-4641 RLTQIEKGTL
+4641 
-4651 IDNLNG
+4651 
-4657 LSNSV
+4657 
-4662 AENQNAHDSISK
+4662 
-4674 DSKLLSILQTNAS
+4674 
-4687 KVVDTN
+4687 
-4693 GEPLVVYHGSRNFNP
+4693 
-4708 LAQEQ
+4708 
-4713 GRAVFHQGNDGGIHF
+4713 
-4728 GTLQQAIIRGGDG
+4728 
-4741 NANAFFLNIRNIKRT
+4741 
-4756 ADRDNHTSIIREAK
+4756 
-4770 KEGYDGTVY
+4770 
-4779 NNIFEAPGKS
+4779 
-4789 FVVFSPYQIKSATS
+4789 
-4803 NTGAFSSENPD
+4803 D

-4823 EETMDNA
+4823 EKTSHEDVKNRIEDLFNKAVSGDLKGKPVSIGTLTKEGKYYLEKLSGITFKDRVDFVLNPSDLVHIYKRHYGGNEKDGRNIPLDINDIRSIADIISNPNKVIFSVEEGAQERKMFSFLKEAEEGSYNLLEIYSDRKGNLTAKSFYKSKEGVSQRAISLTRTLHSTSGTDGATLNTDAKIPQMFETSDMENKNLHQPDTDIRLRELSVPEETIDNA
-4830 SRQGNDYTRAA
+4830 SRQGNDYARDA

-4923 KKDGASIPAGFNPY
+4923 KKEGASIPAGFNPY

-5053 KNNLQW
+5053 KNNLLW

-5126 DNIIETLYKEQRK
+5126 DNIIETLYIEQRK

-5183 TLVAGGWITQEIA
+5183 TLVAGGWITQDIA

-5257 GCIMQAERNRW
+5257 GCIVQAERNRW

-5313 TTENNEDIITFVPT
+5313 TTENNEDITTFVPT
-5327 AEEIAAGTA
+5327 SEEIAAGTA

-5343 EFDIYVS
+5343 KFDIYVS

-5476 EKYVIEFFENGGS
+5476 EKYVTEFFENGGS

-5507 ELKRALKGGKKPSK
+5507 ELKRALKGGTKPSK

-5691 RNTASQAILSV
+5691 RNTASQALLSV

-5713 LISDPANIMININN
+5713 LISDPANIMMNVNN

-5801 GNNIIPG
+5801 GNNVIPG

-5844 ESAESTGLEFLYDI
+5844 ESAESAGLEFLYDI

-5889 AFRAQQRYIE
+5889 AFRAQKQYIE
-5899 SSKDMQDF
+5899 SSQDMQDF
-5907 NKEYNSET
+5907 NKEYNRET

-5929 TKVRKWRDAHLKESP
+5929 TKVRKWRDAHQKGSP

-6013 WAARTGKDKKQ
+6013 WAARTRRDKKQ
-6024 YYTLSGNLRQIAKIR
+6024 YYTLSGDLRQIAKIR

-6069 YRKIEQKTK
+6069 YRRIEQKTK

>member
-30 KEKFLTALEYN
+30 KEKFLNALEYN

-175 AAHSTRSATD
+175 AAHSTRSTTD
-185 YSSPISVKSVTHPSD
+185 YSQPISVKSVTHPSD

-253 SRSFA
+253 SRNFV

-270 NAAIDAAEAEITKK
+270 NAAIDAAEAEITSK

-345 RVLRG
+345 RVMRG

-357 PEAITMGFSAIA
+357 PEALTMGFSAIA

-411 TGIAYNI
+411 AGIAYNI

-445 ISKRI
+445 LSKRI

-460 KGIGRIATRATKTT
+460 KGIGRAATRATKTT

-530 KAYFNTLYQNF
+530 KAYFNTFYENF

-570 INDIFNTIHDSR
+570 INDIFDTIHDSR
-582 LGKFWDVMQGTAV
+582 LGKFWDTMQGTAV

-684 PEQLNQLIGISG
+684 PEQLNQLIAVSG

-711 RRILITRQISQL
+711 RRQLIARQISQL
-723 ADRRRNGETGIE
+723 ANRQRNGETGIE
-735 AQINALGAE
+735 AQINTLGAE

-970 AIIHQLNTDGTPVND
+970 AIIHRLNTDGTPVND
-985 EQGNPI
+985 EQGNPV

-998 TLSSSPNPVQHAA
+998 TLSSSPHPAQTVEP
-1011 SQNTPDEQ
+1011 QNVPDEQ

-1024 QPATEQDAAIE
+1024 QQAAAIE

-1104 KEAALNKLSKAKP
+1104 KEAALKKLSKAKP
-1117 RRADNPADIIK
+1117 RRADNPADIIN

-1205 QENSE
+1205 QKNSE

-1502 NDIDGWNGSR
+1502 NDMDGWNGRR
-1512 VFVIDQYNE
+1512 VFVVDQYNE

-1530 MIGFNDEADAYT
+1530 MLGFNDEADAHA
-1542 AYLANYESG
+1542 AYLSNYESG
-1551 WADRRKIVCSS
+1551 WADKRKIVCSS
-1562 VNMEDFEKWIDS
+1562 VNIEDFEKWIDS
-1574 SHRKTKPFTEYK
+1574 SHRKTKPFAEYK
-1586 TVAKESK
+1586 GVNGEQKSVIPADRIKEINARLSELKERAAEARRSNDIISEARIITESNNLNAELRSLEAETKQRSISKRNLERSKLPLTEKEYANKRSEEIRKSNPDIDEIDAYNQAIDEYPSYILDKIRNGELEKIYEQASINDRIKLGRMVESAGYSVSDISSLANKKRQDEKNQNVHNIGERVTIRFYDGTIIKGDIISTGNGSVTVLNEEDKRKYTVPESRILSHQTNKEEIPNSNTPTKQARNLPGMLKEAYRQGNASDIAKSEADLRAHIESQSDLKEVAVTYFHSEDNMRQYKDKNSPEYRMNKFIADACKNALLKAGIAKEALMGERKRVAFASTTDDARTLDVMSIDPSYDVLRAVIRNPHTSDSVLRDFTERFQNNGLDYEAQQVLDERRNKKENSVRDNTTDTGTTVTGKQNDTATLQNTVSDNKDSDSPSK
-1593 TVGEASTETGPSKT
+1593 KQTDTTNTQTKKKAEDPKEHIPKAEKIEDVGEKIGGARKDIIHELTEKARKADSDKSSILDSIRSMPVSKIFNFDYERLRKDGVSNELITLLQVIREIIPSKPRSEYKLRRWTEQVFELYYASLKLITLHDAEQRAFIDKILRINQIDKIYQARMALGGFDSGLNTGKATLEELGENAGHYDKEGNWVSLKGHWYVKNAGKNGGIFPSRKEAEDALRTFAGENASPENSEKKTQFSVYRRNVDGTAFITVKGKPSIIVADGFKNSKEALDYLKTNYADLDAKYRSMKEKTNIAFRENRPRKGRDWRNGKNISAEEFRETFGFRGVEFGNWTNQEDRQQALNNAFDAFMDLADAIGKSPRSLSLNGQLGIAFGARGGGRAAAHYEPDKVVINLTKTQGAGSLAHEWWHAIDNYFARRRGQQHVYNSDRTGYKYNTEKKGAYSEKERQELT
-1607 DGYTVERRFHKKN
+1607 DAFKELMNAIDNSSYGKRSRAYASMKSSYWSRPTELGARAFAIWIERKLSERGTVNDFLANNPTSTDWENPDMVTKYYPYPIEGDFDTLDTAFDNLFNAIQEEVDATTGNTILFHHGDVIGSMTAEQRAAFDAVMSMLKEAGVPVEVLSYEQMRQLADMNGAATRKGTKKTPETDSAPLAEKYQHTAISSADGSKVLKNLETLAENYENSVQTKEKTFIGEVADALNIERTGASSRYATFETKNGQIVTIRLSNHNATVSNFDNASEQEGISIVVSPKKNTGINNDGNAHVVEFYYDAIKLRKADGKPLAQIVRSIQQALYSGEYHDTTGLAVQEEVNGLRARLMTVYHGSGATFEQFDHSHIGEGEGVQAYGWGSYVTEVEDIGRAYAEDLGNKVGSSRNLYTVEIPDDTGNNYLWWEKTLRQKVLRDIARK
-1620 GTYIHAVK
+1620 
-1628 FTEQM
+1628 
-1633 PRERFMELKKRVK
+1633 L
-1646 DFGGYYSSFGKGGFI
+1646 
-1661 FEDEADAHK
+1661 EAD
-1670 FANAVLDESGE
+1670 
-1681 RLADAAPV
+1681 
-1689 SLADTRKASDTT
+1689 
-1701 PEQPK
+1701 
-1706 QVDVIGLMEEIR
+1706 
-1718 EKGEAKLS
+1718 
-1726 DHVIDPSEQN
+1726 
-1736 NETSA
+1736 
-1741 QPETNP
+1741 
-1747 SGNRIVSEE
+1747 
-1756 RYAELRERMRK
+1756 Y
-1767 KLGGQLNMGI
+1767 
-1777 DPEMIAIG
+1777 
-1785 AEMAVY
+1785 
-1791 HIEKGARKFAEYA
+1791 
-1804 KAMIADLGDAIRPY
+1804 GDAIWVPEHLRNMPLESKMRY
-1818 LKVFYNAARDLNQE
+1818 WMKETYPGNEKTGEAFYNC
-1832 FGYNLDGIEP
+1832 
-1842 YDVVMKF
+1842 
-1849 DVANFDKEHADPFA
+1849 
-1863 TAETVVTEQ
+1863 
-1872 EIDKHAEEAKSQIIN
+1872 
-1887 RRNNERRKE
+1887 
-1896 DEQTAADTEAIASQA
+1896 
-1911 ETTASQ
+1911 
-1917 AESDIEAATN
+1917 
-1927 EQQINEIA
+1927 
-1935 SNIDTQ
+1935 
-1941 IEKVNEQLALLGY
+1941 
-1954 YEAEFDDK
+1954 
-1962 DFNEAYGYMRNAEK
+1962 
-1976 KAVKDANS
+1976 
-1984 LAKRLVKDLGITP
+1984 
-1997 DLLVDNKG
+1997 
-2005 KKIKNFAKANI
+2005 
-2016 APAGGNITITLPLMN
+2016 
-2031 GRQLKVYISLESTSA
+2031 
-2046 ERGEDYINS
+2046 
-2055 QRGDNLYIEHIMY
+2055 
-2068 RVENPEASG
+2068 
-2077 YERYGNNQWIRTDA
+2077 
-2091 DYDYMLRR
+2091 
-2099 LKYEARNFLP
+2099 
-2109 KAESQEFVIGENIKS
+2109 
-2124 NGPKSFNGYKVG
+2124 
-2136 DKVLYTPSQRSGK
+2136 
-2149 PVEAV
+2149 
-2154 IHDFE
+2154 
-2159 DEIGHRPVLDT
+2159 
-2170 GLAPLIYEVVNWG
+2170 
-2183 DIKPVTQKETT
+2183 
-2194 EKTSKT
+2194 
-2200 RKKSLSSQKKIA
+2200 LS
-2212 DLFGELFDNENL
+2212 
-2224 TEKDENG
+2224 
-2231 LRRINEVSSER
+2231 
-2242 LSADSDRHETRL
+2242 
-2254 SGSSEIGSE
+2254 
-2263 IQTERSRGIDSERE
+2263 
-2277 EGSNAVNRTVR
+2277 
-2288 PRFSDSV
+2288 
-2295 TTPKNTRNNHSERGE
+2295 
-2310 NHAPTSV
+2310 
-2317 DARIDANI
+2317 
-2325 KAIKL
+2325 
-2330 ANQLIENG
+2330 
-2338 EKATPEQMKVL
+2338 
-2349 RKFSGWGGL
+2349 
-2358 GKAFSD
+2358 
-2364 KIISQHLLELIGQEA
+2364 
-2379 YSDAVESAN
+2379 
-2388 SGYYTPSYIIDTLWD
+2388 
-2403 IAQLMGFEGGNIL
+2403 
-2416 EGSAGIGNI
+2416 
-2425 LGQIPQNI
+2425 
-2433 NSRSNILAIEKDS
+2433 
-2446 ITGNILSLLYPDANV
+2446 
-2461 EIQGFENSRIPNG
+2461 
-2474 SIDLA
+2474 
-2479 ITNVPFITGFRVY
+2479 
-2492 DTTGDKDLSKK
+2492 
-2503 FHNIQDFCIAKN
+2503 
-2515 VRKLREGGIGIFI
+2515 
-2528 SSNGTLDNSKKL
+2528 
-2540 RDWIVNEGGSDFV
+2540 
-2553 GAFRLNTKTFVGTS
+2553 
-2567 VTSDI
+2567 
-2572 IVIRKRVN
+2572 
-2580 GRKSPYAIDASTI
+2580 
-2593 AGERTADYDTG
+2593 
-2604 ETRKVKGKEVP
+2604 
-2615 IVKHLSMD
+2615 
-2623 YNRYFIEH
+2623 
-2631 PENMAGE
+2631 
-2638 MRFAFE
+2638 
-2644 EGDTFRPTSKGLYPV
+2644 
-2659 PGKNQEKMLAD
+2659 
-2670 FVKSFADKEWTE
+2670 
-2682 EAGAIQ
+2682 
-2688 TSDPRNSR
+2688 
-2696 GYVMDASAD
+2696 
-2705 GKKLG
+2705 
-2710 EMYVKDGKL
+2710 
-2719 VIASAG
+2719 
-2725 GYYPLNVNSNK
+2725 
-2736 VKGHTKEECFNAY
+2736 
-2749 AAIKKA
+2749 
-2755 LADVLE
+2755 
-2761 YQTNNESDSG
+2761 
-2771 LKPLLDKLNK
+2771 
-2781 AYDDFVA
+2781 
-2788 TYGHFNKNTAIAFLR
+2788 
-2803 NDVDYPNVFSL
+2803 
-2814 EKFEESGDNSG
+2814 
-2825 NHIQTFEKSDVF
+2825 
-2837 SIRVVEKEKE
+2837 
-2847 PTPTNVKDGIL
+2847 
-2858 ASMFKFGRIDI
+2858 
-2869 PYIAEQIGE
+2869 
-2878 NIESVKQ
+2878 
-2885 DIIDNGYGFEDPT
+2885 
-2898 TKQIEV
+2898 
-2904 SFQYLS
+2904 
-2910 GNVREKLRQAEENNE
+2910 
-2925 NGIYDKNIKAL
+2925 
-2936 QGVLPMEIPAHLI
+2936 
-2949 DFTLGSSWI
+2949 
-2958 DPKLYEEYVK
+2958 
-2968 ERTDIDVRFTSVG
+2968 
-2981 GTWFMDAPN
+2981 
-2990 YGLNMEKNRSM
+2990 
-3001 GVASETLHKTIFGHT
+3001 
-3016 LIEAA
+3016 
-3021 IQNRTIT
+3021 
-3028 VSQTNRK
+3028 
-3035 WDGTAETIIDKEA
+3035 
-3048 TQACAEKIDEIRQ
+3048 
-3061 DFKEWA
+3061 
-3067 RQKMQNDTDMSTLME
+3067 
-3082 RIYND
+3082 
-3087 TFNNYVPMTIPDEFV
+3087 
-3102 PEYFV
+3102 
-3107 GASHKF
+3107 
-3113 KMRPHQGKAIVR
+3113 
-3125 GTMQPLMLAHEVG
+3125 
-3138 TGKTFTLIST
+3138 
-3148 AMEMRRLGTARKP
+3148 
-3161 MIVVQNATVGQ
+3161 
-3172 FVVSAKELYPNA
+3172 
-3184 KILTLEEADRS
+3184 
-3195 AEGRKNFYAKIRYN
+3195 
-3209 DWDMIVVPQSTFEFI
+3209 
-3224 PDSEERQMA
+3224 
-3233 FIQDKIEEKKMVLEQ
+3233 
-3248 MKEADPNGSSM
+3248 
-3259 ITRQAEREIELLEG
+3259 
-3273 QLAEIT
+3273 
-3279 DEATKKRSASNQKK
+3279 
-3293 RAVTLQ
+3293 
-3299 NAEVQAKEMLDRRTD
+3299 
-3314 DVENFDDM
+3314 
-3322 GIDALLIDEAH
+3322 
-3333 EYKHLG
+3333 
-3339 FATAMQRG
+3339 
-3347 VKGVDPSYSKKS
+3347 
-3359 QGVYLK
+3359 
-3365 TQAVLEKNNG
+3365 
-3375 RNVIFATGTP
+3375 
-3385 ISNTAAEIWTFMRYL
+3385 
-3400 MPADTMK
+3400 
-3407 EYGIY
+3407 
-3412 YFDDFVRNFG
+3412 
-3422 NIQQMLEFTTSG
+3422 
-3434 KFKEN
+3434 
-3439 NRFAGY
+3439 
-3445 INLPELVRIWSGVSD
+3445 
-3460 TVLTREAEGVND
+3460 
-3472 KIPEIEGGK
+3472 
-3481 AQDIYLPQTRA
+3481 
-3492 LRGIMKFVK
+3492 
-3501 ERLEEFENMSG
+3501 
-3512 KEKKKNS
+3512 
-3519 HIPLTMYGIAKAAA
+3519 
-3533 VDARLVQEDAFDDP
+3533 
-3547 NSKTNE
+3547 
-3553 AVRQTLRSLKE
+3553 
-3564 TEGYKGTVAIFA
+3564 
-3576 DNYQNKQSGF
+3576 
-3586 NLYDDI
+3586 
-3592 RNKLIAEGI
+3592 
-3601 PAEQVVIM
+3601 
-3609 RPGMTIKKKLE
+3609 
-3620 IFDKVNRGDIRVI
+3620 VI
-3633 LGSTFTLGTGV
+3633 LGSDRAASEFLSSAGFTG
-3644 NIHERLHTLI
+3644 ISYP
-3654 HLDAPNRPMDYTQRN
+3654 AQYTSGGREDNARN
-3669 GRILRQG
+3669 YVIF
-3676 NIHKSMGKPVRIL
+3676 N
-3689 RFGVEDSLDVTA
+3689 
-3701 YQRLKTKG
+3701 
-3709 AIADSIMDGKSMMDN
+3709 
-3724 SMTNRVLEE
+3724 EE
-3733 EEDLFGDTVAQ
+3733 NL
-3744 LSGSEYALLKNN
+3744 
-3756 AEKNVRKY
+3756 
-3764 ESRKKQWEVDQTYIH
+3764 
-3779 NAKPKLK
+3779 
-3786 ALIAQSQQSIKEQK
+3786 
-3800 AYLEAIRK
+3800 
-3808 AFPNGTFSKITIGKH
+3808 KITDHVQFLKDRKGVVYGAAVGGKIYLNA
-3823 TFTSIDS
+3823 S
-3830 MADYIKEHNKAILD
+3830 ALNP
-3844 EVKKMKESGSSSGQT
+3844 
-3859 RSISISLGRYTF
+3859 
-3871 NVKTVLSRET
+3871 ET
-3881 VMRGGQL
+3881 
-3888 FTEVHRTMTYS
+3888 
-3899 CPELGLSNVPVYQSL
+3899 P
-3914 LRNAID
+3914 I
-3920 DIINNVITGKDFAE
+3920 
-3934 RIEAAEQ
+3934 
-3941 SAAHNRSEL
+3941 
-3950 QQLESR
+3950 
-3956 EGKPFEYQEELE
+3956 
-3968 QAKKQLH
+3968 H
-3975 EYTEAMR
+3975 EYTHLWDEACRRANPELWQRGVELMKQTQLWNEVKNDPNYANLLSDDEIASEVHAR
-3982 KEMAEKEAK
+3982 LTGRDGAK
-3991 YAEID
+3991 LLERM
-3996 ASVETVEN
+3996 
-4004 ISVNEE
+4004 VNEDK
-4010 ENELSSSSSNIL
+4010 ENGVIAAANAMSLRERLKKWLSDFWYWLKDSMTPWSREQASKISLSDFVNIPLTDLIKRTNIL
-4022 FREIPD
+4022 FRELPD

-4040 NDELSRQIDGTL
+4040 NNELQQQIDGSL

-4107 QSPMAIFRSATHL
+4107 QSPMAIFRSATRL

-4155 SVYPKNNN
+4155 SVHYRTSNSH
-4163 QIANWVTEGLLE
+4163 IANWVTEGLLE
-4175 YVDKKRMVE
+4175 YADKKRMVE
-4184 WLSKQRSNSAEVRK
+4184 WLSKQRYNSAEVRK

-4275 DGLTH
+4275 DGLPH

-4336 CDEVWNSLPYETRAR
+4336 CDEVWQSLPYETRAR

-4408 RDLLRRLGFYSLTP
+4408 RSILRRMHLYSISP
-4422 TDADIRFMLSQAREN
+4422 TDADIRYLLSQAREN

-4450 DILLS
+4450 DIRLS

-4461 EEQEIIDRAKA
+4461 EEQGIIDRAKA

-4516 RHSKPVIVKYN
+4516 RKATPVEITGN
-4527 EEYQLNRDSAK
+4527 EITPSDDLKQYKKNALEYGKKLQ
-4538 QWLKDNIRG
+4538 G
-4547 EYVNKDTGEKIIISK
+4547 EYTNKDTGEKIQLQRGRK
-4562 IGINEVTSHGT
+4562 NGGVNEVLQH
-4573 QNESHLKSL
+4573 NYKDVEHLQSIA
-4582 SAIPQMI
+4582 AIPQI
-4589 ENSVFIDELPNTK
+4589 IKNSIFIDSVENHDTK
-4602 EHDKYDSYRYY
+4602 KNPSITEYQHF
-4613 VVGMKIDNVDYTAKI
+4613 VCGLKIGNEDYTVHSLIAI
-4628 VVGVKGDSKYYDH
+4628 DRNGNRYYDH
-4641 RLTQIEKGTL
+4641 NLTHIEKTKLLDMINSQAVSNKDFGTTPGNKPT
-4651 IDNLNG
+4651 I
-4657 LSNSV
+4657 LS
-4662 AENQNAHDSISK
+4662 DYK
-4674 DSKLLSILQTNAS
+4674 GKTLLSILQTNAS

-4789 FVVFSPYQIKSATS
+4789 FVVFSPSQIKSATS

-4814 IRFRELSAP
+4814 IRFRELSVP
-4823 EETMDNA
+4823 EETIDNA
-4830 SRQGNDYTRAA
+4830 SRQGNDYARDA

-4851 HNPDLSPV
+4851 HSPDLSPV

-4949 RIAAFNEDYRRPLIE
+4949 RIADFNEDYRRPLIE

-5078 VEDAL
+5078 IEDAL

-5126 DNIIETLYKEQRK
+5126 DEIIETLYKEQRK

-5183 TLVAGGWITQEIA
+5183 TLVAGGWITQDIA

-5257 GCIMQAERNRW
+5257 GCIVQAEQNRW

-5327 AEEIAAGTA
+5327 SEEIAAGTA

-5343 EFDIYVS
+5343 KFDIYVS

-5406 LLTSWHPEFV
+5406 LLTSWNPEFV

-5456 AYTGGKL
+5456 AYTGGNL

-5476 EKYVIEFFENGGS
+5476 EKYVTEFFENGGA
-5489 VNVTQLS
+5489 VNITQLA
-5496 DYETTTKDLKK
+5496 DYDTTTKDLKK
-5507 ELKRALKGGKKPSK
+5507 ELKRALKGGTKPSK

-5527 TEQTELRSRIATYI
+5527 TEQTELRTRIATYI

-5691 RNTASQAILSV
+5691 RNTASQALLSV

-5713 LISDPANIMININN
+5713 ILSDPANIMMNVNN
-5727 EQAWRQSFAS
+5727 AQAWRQSFAS

-5791 TSKLLSDLTG
+5791 TSKLLSDITG
-5801 GNNIIPG
+5801 GNNVIPG

-5844 ESAESTGLEFLYDI
+5844 ESAESAGLEFLYDI

-5872 ENRYY
+5872 ENSYY

-5889 AFRAQQRYIE
+5889 AFRAQKRYIE
-5899 SSKDMQDF
+5899 SSQDMQDF
-5907 NKEYNSET
+5907 NKEYNRET

-5929 TKVRKWRDAHLKESP
+5929 TKVRKWRDAHQKGSP
-5944 EYKQYEAILQD
+5944 EYKQYEAILQE

-6013 WAARTGKDKKQ
+6013 WAARTRRDKKQ
-6024 YYTLSGNLRQIAKIR
+6024 YYTLSGDLRKIAKIR

-6069 YRKIEQKTK
+6069 YRRIEQKTK

>member
-30 KEKFLTALEYN
+30 KEKFLNALEYN

-78 LPPSGSPDYAPSMPW
+78 LPPSGSSDYVPSMPW

-253 SRSFA
+253 SRSFV

-264 RNFRSN
+264 RNFRRN

-314 YYKQSLRFLDDARK
+314 YYKQSLRLLDDARK

-335 NNYNGTSTAQ
+335 NNHNGTSTAK

-426 PYMLSFVAT
+426 PYMLSFVVT

-445 ISKRI
+445 LSKRI

-460 KGIGRIATRATKTT
+460 KGIGRIATHATKTT

-530 KAYFNTLYQNF
+530 KAYFNTFYENF

-570 INDIFNTIHDSR
+570 INDIFDTIHNSR

-608 AEVVEEYISGILNAA
+608 AEVAEEYVSGILNAA

-670 NFNRSSKAAQQYFS
+670 NFNRISKAAQQYFS
-684 PEQLNQLIGISG
+684 PEQLNQLIAVSG
-696 GSVQDITTFLAANIA
+696 GSVQDITSFLAANIA
-711 RRILITRQISQL
+711 HRILITRQISQL

-735 AQINALGAE
+735 AQINTLGAE

-791 GLTIQVDINGRQG
+791 GLTIQVNVNGRQG

-934 NIIPEEADNTSSSI
+934 NIIPEEAGNTSSSL

-985 EQGNPI
+985 EQGNPV

-998 TLSSSPNPVQHAA
+998 TLSSSPHPAQTVEP
-1011 SQNTPDEQ
+1011 QNIPDEQ

-1117 RRADNPADIIK
+1117 RRADNPADIIN

-1175 ADTPDSRTR
+1175 ANTPDSRTR

-1399 SSELSQNKDNEKSPI
+1399 SSELSQNKDNENSPI
-1414 SSDLGEKIATAEAET
+1414 SSDLGEKIAAAEAQTET
-1429 DTNPTE
+1429 KPSQ
-1435 AQKEAGNYRKGHVQ
+1435 AQKEDETKHPGTTSSFDDIHPIGHGAFGDIYDQFKGKPQEAIEFLSEKQGGEAIGALHHKDVGDISLVWGNDKAGLKKILAKHPEVTNDIQGILEDMRVIEESDNRIKLDSPTHFAVVSKEIFGTPRDKWLLTAYEKKNSASDNTMDTVGTVTGKQNDTATLQNTVSDNKDSDSPSKKQADTTNTQTKKKAEDPKEHIPKAEKIEDVGEKIGGARKDIIHELTEKARKADSDKSSILDSIRSMPVSKIFNFDYERLRKDGVSNELITLLQVIREIIPSKPRSEYKLRRWTEQVFELYYASLKLITLHDAEQRAFFDKILGINQIDKIYQARMALGGFDSGLNTGKATLEELGENAGHYDKEGNWVSLKGHWYVKNAGKNGGIFPSRKEAEDALRTFAGENASPENSEKKTQFSVYRRNVDGSVFITVKGKPSIIVADGFKNSKEAFDYIKNNYADLDAKYRSIKEKTNIAFRENRPRKGRDWRNGKNISAEEFRETFGFRGVEFGNWTNQEDRQQALNNAFDAFMDLADAIGKSPRSLSLNGQLGIAFGARGGGRAAAHYEPDKVVINLTKTQGAGSLAHEWWHAIDNYFARRRGQQHVYNSDRTGYKYNTEKKGAYSENERQ
-1449 IGQFNVSIENPK
+1449 ELTDAFKELMNAINNSSYGKRSKTYASMKSSYWSRPTELGARAFAIWIERK
-1461 GSVRSGVDVTGREW
+1461 LSE
-1475 TQTMQNT
+1475 
-1482 YGYIRGTEGVD
+1482 RGTVND
-1493 GDHIDVFLA
+1493 FLA
-1502 NDIDGWNGSR
+1502 NNPTSTDWGNPDMVTKYYPYPIEGDFDTLDTAFDNLFNAIQEEVDATTGNTILFHHGDVIGSMTAEQRAAFDAVMSMLKEAGVPVEVLSYEQMRQLADMNGAATRKGTKKTPETDSAPLAEKYQHTAISSADGSKVLKNLETLAENYENS
-1512 VFVIDQYNE
+1512 VQTKE
-1521 DGTFDEHKV
+1521 KTF
-1530 MIGFNDEADAYT
+1530 IGEVADALNIERTGASSRYAT
-1542 AYLANYESG
+1542 FETKNGQIVTIRLSNHNATVSNFDNASEQEGISIVVSPKKNTGINNDGNAHVVEFYYDAIKLRKADGKPLAQIVRSIQQALYSGEYRDTTGLAVQEEVNDLRARLMTVYHGSGATFEQFDHSHIGEGEGVQAYG
-1551 WADRRKIVCSS
+1551 WGSYVTEVEDIGRAYAEDLGNKVGSS
-1562 VNMEDFEKWIDS
+1562 RNL
-1574 SHRKTKPFTEYK
+1574 
-1586 TVAKESK
+1586 
-1593 TVGEASTETGPSKT
+1593 
-1607 DGYTVERRFHKKN
+1607 YTVEIPDDTGNNYLWWEKTLRQKVLRDIARK
-1620 GTYIHAVK
+1620 
-1628 FTEQM
+1628 
-1633 PRERFMELKKRVK
+1633 L
-1646 DFGGYYSSFGKGGFI
+1646 
-1661 FEDEADAHK
+1661 EAD
-1670 FANAVLDESGE
+1670 
-1681 RLADAAPV
+1681 
-1689 SLADTRKASDTT
+1689 
-1701 PEQPK
+1701 
-1706 QVDVIGLMEEIR
+1706 
-1718 EKGEAKLS
+1718 
-1726 DHVIDPSEQN
+1726 
-1736 NETSA
+1736 
-1741 QPETNP
+1741 
-1747 SGNRIVSEE
+1747 
-1756 RYAELRERMRK
+1756 Y
-1767 KLGGQLNMGI
+1767 
-1777 DPEMIAIG
+1777 
-1785 AEMAVY
+1785 
-1791 HIEKGARKFAEYA
+1791 
-1804 KAMIADLGDAIRPY
+1804 GDAIWVPEHLRNMPLESKMRY
-1818 LKVFYNAARDLNQE
+1818 WMKETYPGNEKTGEAFYNC
-1832 FGYNLDGIEP
+1832 
-1842 YDVVMKF
+1842 
-1849 DVANFDKEHADPFA
+1849 
-1863 TAETVVTEQ
+1863 
-1872 EIDKHAEEAKSQIIN
+1872 
-1887 RRNNERRKE
+1887 
-1896 DEQTAADTEAIASQA
+1896 
-1911 ETTASQ
+1911 
-1917 AESDIEAATN
+1917 
-1927 EQQINEIA
+1927 
-1935 SNIDTQ
+1935 
-1941 IEKVNEQLALLGY
+1941 
-1954 YEAEFDDK
+1954 
-1962 DFNEAYGYMRNAEK
+1962 
-1976 KAVKDANS
+1976 
-1984 LAKRLVKDLGITP
+1984 
-1997 DLLVDNKG
+1997 
-2005 KKIKNFAKANI
+2005 
-2016 APAGGNITITLPLMN
+2016 
-2031 GRQLKVYISLESTSA
+2031 
-2046 ERGEDYINS
+2046 
-2055 QRGDNLYIEHIMY
+2055 
-2068 RVENPEASG
+2068 
-2077 YERYGNNQWIRTDA
+2077 
-2091 DYDYMLRR
+2091 
-2099 LKYEARNFLP
+2099 
-2109 KAESQEFVIGENIKS
+2109 
-2124 NGPKSFNGYKVG
+2124 
-2136 DKVLYTPSQRSGK
+2136 
-2149 PVEAV
+2149 
-2154 IHDFE
+2154 
-2159 DEIGHRPVLDT
+2159 
-2170 GLAPLIYEVVNWG
+2170 
-2183 DIKPVTQKETT
+2183 
-2194 EKTSKT
+2194 
-2200 RKKSLSSQKKIA
+2200 LS
-2212 DLFGELFDNENL
+2212 
-2224 TEKDENG
+2224 
-2231 LRRINEVSSER
+2231 
-2242 LSADSDRHETRL
+2242 
-2254 SGSSEIGSE
+2254 
-2263 IQTERSRGIDSERE
+2263 
-2277 EGSNAVNRTVR
+2277 
-2288 PRFSDSV
+2288 
-2295 TTPKNTRNNHSERGE
+2295 
-2310 NHAPTSV
+2310 
-2317 DARIDANI
+2317 
-2325 KAIKL
+2325 
-2330 ANQLIENG
+2330 
-2338 EKATPEQMKVL
+2338 
-2349 RKFSGWGGL
+2349 
-2358 GKAFSD
+2358 
-2364 KIISQHLLELIGQEA
+2364 
-2379 YSDAVESAN
+2379 
-2388 SGYYTPSYIIDTLWD
+2388 
-2403 IAQLMGFEGGNIL
+2403 
-2416 EGSAGIGNI
+2416 
-2425 LGQIPQNI
+2425 
-2433 NSRSNILAIEKDS
+2433 
-2446 ITGNILSLLYPDANV
+2446 
-2461 EIQGFENSRIPNG
+2461 
-2474 SIDLA
+2474 
-2479 ITNVPFITGFRVY
+2479 
-2492 DTTGDKDLSKK
+2492 
-2503 FHNIQDFCIAKN
+2503 
-2515 VRKLREGGIGIFI
+2515 
-2528 SSNGTLDNSKKL
+2528 
-2540 RDWIVNEGGSDFV
+2540 
-2553 GAFRLNTKTFVGTS
+2553 
-2567 VTSDI
+2567 
-2572 IVIRKRVN
+2572 
-2580 GRKSPYAIDASTI
+2580 
-2593 AGERTADYDTG
+2593 
-2604 ETRKVKGKEVP
+2604 
-2615 IVKHLSMD
+2615 
-2623 YNRYFIEH
+2623 
-2631 PENMAGE
+2631 
-2638 MRFAFE
+2638 
-2644 EGDTFRPTSKGLYPV
+2644 
-2659 PGKNQEKMLAD
+2659 
-2670 FVKSFADKEWTE
+2670 
-2682 EAGAIQ
+2682 
-2688 TSDPRNSR
+2688 
-2696 GYVMDASAD
+2696 
-2705 GKKLG
+2705 
-2710 EMYVKDGKL
+2710 
-2719 VIASAG
+2719 
-2725 GYYPLNVNSNK
+2725 
-2736 VKGHTKEECFNAY
+2736 
-2749 AAIKKA
+2749 
-2755 LADVLE
+2755 
-2761 YQTNNESDSG
+2761 
-2771 LKPLLDKLNK
+2771 
-2781 AYDDFVA
+2781 
-2788 TYGHFNKNTAIAFLR
+2788 
-2803 NDVDYPNVFSL
+2803 
-2814 EKFEESGDNSG
+2814 
-2825 NHIQTFEKSDVF
+2825 
-2837 SIRVVEKEKE
+2837 
-2847 PTPTNVKDGIL
+2847 
-2858 ASMFKFGRIDI
+2858 
-2869 PYIAEQIGE
+2869 
-2878 NIESVKQ
+2878 
-2885 DIIDNGYGFEDPT
+2885 
-2898 TKQIEV
+2898 
-2904 SFQYLS
+2904 
-2910 GNVREKLRQAEENNE
+2910 
-2925 NGIYDKNIKAL
+2925 
-2936 QGVLPMEIPAHLI
+2936 
-2949 DFTLGSSWI
+2949 
-2958 DPKLYEEYVK
+2958 
-2968 ERTDIDVRFTSVG
+2968 
-2981 GTWFMDAPN
+2981 
-2990 YGLNMEKNRSM
+2990 
-3001 GVASETLHKTIFGHT
+3001 
-3016 LIEAA
+3016 
-3021 IQNRTIT
+3021 
-3028 VSQTNRK
+3028 
-3035 WDGTAETIIDKEA
+3035 
-3048 TQACAEKIDEIRQ
+3048 
-3061 DFKEWA
+3061 
-3067 RQKMQNDTDMSTLME
+3067 
-3082 RIYND
+3082 
-3087 TFNNYVPMTIPDEFV
+3087 
-3102 PEYFV
+3102 
-3107 GASHKF
+3107 
-3113 KMRPHQGKAIVR
+3113 
-3125 GTMQPLMLAHEVG
+3125 
-3138 TGKTFTLIST
+3138 
-3148 AMEMRRLGTARKP
+3148 
-3161 MIVVQNATVGQ
+3161 
-3172 FVVSAKELYPNA
+3172 
-3184 KILTLEEADRS
+3184 
-3195 AEGRKNFYAKIRYN
+3195 
-3209 DWDMIVVPQSTFEFI
+3209 
-3224 PDSEERQMA
+3224 
-3233 FIQDKIEEKKMVLEQ
+3233 
-3248 MKEADPNGSSM
+3248 
-3259 ITRQAEREIELLEG
+3259 
-3273 QLAEIT
+3273 
-3279 DEATKKRSASNQKK
+3279 
-3293 RAVTLQ
+3293 
-3299 NAEVQAKEMLDRRTD
+3299 
-3314 DVENFDDM
+3314 
-3322 GIDALLIDEAH
+3322 
-3333 EYKHLG
+3333 
-3339 FATAMQRG
+3339 
-3347 VKGVDPSYSKKS
+3347 
-3359 QGVYLK
+3359 
-3365 TQAVLEKNNG
+3365 
-3375 RNVIFATGTP
+3375 
-3385 ISNTAAEIWTFMRYL
+3385 
-3400 MPADTMK
+3400 
-3407 EYGIY
+3407 
-3412 YFDDFVRNFG
+3412 
-3422 NIQQMLEFTTSG
+3422 
-3434 KFKEN
+3434 
-3439 NRFAGY
+3439 
-3445 INLPELVRIWSGVSD
+3445 
-3460 TVLTREAEGVND
+3460 
-3472 KIPEIEGGK
+3472 
-3481 AQDIYLPQTRA
+3481 
-3492 LRGIMKFVK
+3492 
-3501 ERLEEFENMSG
+3501 
-3512 KEKKKNS
+3512 
-3519 HIPLTMYGIAKAAA
+3519 
-3533 VDARLVQEDAFDDP
+3533 
-3547 NSKTNE
+3547 
-3553 AVRQTLRSLKE
+3553 
-3564 TEGYKGTVAIFA
+3564 
-3576 DNYQNKQSGF
+3576 
-3586 NLYDDI
+3586 
-3592 RNKLIAEGI
+3592 
-3601 PAEQVVIM
+3601 
-3609 RPGMTIKKKLE
+3609 
-3620 IFDKVNRGDIRVI
+3620 VI
-3633 LGSTFTLGTGV
+3633 LGSDRAASEFLSSAGFTG
-3644 NIHERLHTLI
+3644 ISYP
-3654 HLDAPNRPMDYTQRN
+3654 AQYTSGGREDNARN
-3669 GRILRQG
+3669 YVIF
-3676 NIHKSMGKPVRIL
+3676 N
-3689 RFGVEDSLDVTA
+3689 
-3701 YQRLKTKG
+3701 
-3709 AIADSIMDGKSMMDN
+3709 
-3724 SMTNRVLEE
+3724 EE
-3733 EEDLFGDTVAQ
+3733 NL
-3744 LSGSEYALLKNN
+3744 
-3756 AEKNVRKY
+3756 
-3764 ESRKKQWEVDQTYIH
+3764 
-3779 NAKPKLK
+3779 
-3786 ALIAQSQQSIKEQK
+3786 
-3800 AYLEAIRK
+3800 
-3808 AFPNGTFSKITIGKH
+3808 KITDHVQFLKDRKGVIYGAAVGGKIYLNA
-3823 TFTSIDS
+3823 S
-3830 MADYIKEHNKAILD
+3830 ALNP
-3844 EVKKMKESGSSSGQT
+3844 
-3859 RSISISLGRYTF
+3859 
-3871 NVKTVLSRET
+3871 ET
-3881 VMRGGQL
+3881 
-3888 FTEVHRTMTYS
+3888 
-3899 CPELGLSNVPVYQSL
+3899 P
-3914 LRNAID
+3914 I
-3920 DIINNVITGKDFAE
+3920 
-3934 RIEAAEQ
+3934 
-3941 SAAHNRSEL
+3941 
-3950 QQLESR
+3950 
-3956 EGKPFEYQEELE
+3956 
-3968 QAKKQLH
+3968 H
-3975 EYTEAMR
+3975 EYTHLWDEACRRANPELWQRGVELMKQTQLWNEVKNDPNYANLLSDDEIASEVHAR
-3982 KEMAEKEAK
+3982 LTGRDGAK
-3991 YAEID
+3991 LLERM
-3996 ASVETVEN
+3996 
-4004 ISVNEE
+4004 VNEDK
-4010 ENELSSSSSNIL
+4010 ENGVIAAANAVSLRERLKKWLSDFWYWLKDSMTPWSREQASKISLSDFVNIPLSDLIKRTNIL

-4040 NDELSRQIDGTL
+4040 NNELSRQIDGTL

-4107 QSPMAIFRSATHL
+4107 QSPMAIFRSATRL

-4175 YVDKKRMVE
+4175 YADKKRMVE

-4275 DGLTH
+4275 DGQPH
-4280 TIAGYYDR
+4280 TIVGYYDR

-4336 CDEVWNSLPYETRAR
+4336 CDEVWQSLPYETRAR
-4351 FAAYVLRKNPRDL
+4351 FAAYVLRKNPREL

-4408 RDLLRRLGFYSLTP
+4408 RSILRRMHLYSINP
-4422 TDADIRFMLSQAREN
+4422 TDADIRYMLSQAREN
-4437 LAQTSTESIHRDT
+4437 LAQASTESVHR
-4450 DILLS
+4450 
-4455 EKNLSN
+4455 
-4461 EEQEIIDRAKA
+4461 
-4472 DGTYLKAPNGE
+4472 GT
-4483 ETNLTPRQWVQVRT
+4483 
-4497 QAFKQWFGD
+4497 
-4506 WEKAARIEKL
+4506 
-4516 RHSKPVIVKYN
+4516 
-4527 EEYQLNRDSAK
+4527 
-4538 QWLKDNIRG
+4538 
-4547 EYVNKDTGEKIIISK
+4547 
-4562 IGINEVTSHGT
+4562 
-4573 QNESHLKSL
+4573 
-4582 SAIPQMI
+4582 
-4589 ENSVFIDELPNTK
+4589 
-4602 EHDKYDSYRYY
+4602 
-4613 VVGMKIDNVDYTAKI
+4613 
-4628 VVGVKGDSKYYDH
+4628 
-4641 RLTQIEKGTL
+4641 
-4651 IDNLNG
+4651 
-4657 LSNSV
+4657 
-4662 AENQNAHDSISK
+4662 
-4674 DSKLLSILQTNAS
+4674 
-4687 KVVDTN
+4687 
-4693 GEPLVVYHGSRNFNP
+4693 
-4708 LAQEQ
+4708 
-4713 GRAVFHQGNDGGIHF
+4713 
-4728 GTLQQAIIRGGDG
+4728 
-4741 NANAFFLNIRNIKRT
+4741 
-4756 ADRDNHTSIIREAK
+4756 
-4770 KEGYDGTVY
+4770 
-4779 NNIFEAPGKS
+4779 
-4789 FVVFSPYQIKSATS
+4789 
-4803 NTGAFSSENPD
+4803 D

-4823 EETMDNA
+4823 EKTSHEDVKNRIEDLFNKAVSGDLKGKPVSIGTLTKEGKYYLEKLSGITFKDRVDFVLNPSDLVHIYKRHYGGNEKDGRNIPLDINDIRSIADIISNPNKVIFSVEEGAQERKMFSFLKEAEEGSYNLLEIYSDRKGNLTAKSFYKSKEGVSQRAISLTRTLHSTSGTDGATLNTDAKIPQMFETSDMKNENFHKPDTDPDIRFRELSVPEETIDNA

-4851 HNPDLSPV
+4851 HSPDLSPV

-4975 ENIGVAIKDNNA
+4975 ENIGVEIKDNNA

-5053 KNNLQW
+5053 KNNLLW
-5059 LQDFATENNIP
+5059 LQDYAEENNIP

-5098 SEFQLTTSRDAGILS
+5098 SNFQLTTSRDAGILS

-5183 TLVAGGWITQEIA
+5183 TLVAGGWITQDIA

-5313 TTENNEDIITFVPT
+5313 TTENNEDITTFVPT

-5476 EKYVIEFFENGGS
+5476 EKYVVEFFENGGS

-5691 RNTASQAILSV
+5691 RNTASQALLSV

-5899 SSKDMQDF
+5899 SSQDMQDF
-5907 NKEYNSET
+5907 NKEYNRET

-5929 TKVRKWRDAHLKESP
+5929 TKVRKWRDAHQKESP

-6013 WAARTGKDKKQ
+6013 WAARTRRDKKQ
-6024 YYTLSGNLRQIAKIR
+6024 YYTLSGDLRKIAKIR

-6078 ALSSLYDEIAL
+6078 SLSSLYDEIAL

>member
-41 PKYMPRVRAY
+41 PKYMPRVRSY
-51 AQRVYGM
+51 VQRVYGM

-64 NLVYTTD
+64 NLVYTPD
-71 YTQDVSQ
+71 YSQDVSD
-78 LPPSGSPDYAPSMPW
+78 LPPSGSSDYVPSMPW

-146 PQPMQYLPKEE
+146 PQPMQYRPKEE

-264 RNFRSN
+264 RNFRRN
-270 NAAIDAAEAEITKK
+270 NAAIDAAEAEITSK

-335 NNYNGTSTAQ
+335 NNHNGTSTAQ

-445 ISKRI
+445 LSKRI

-460 KGIGRIATRATKTT
+460 KGIGRAATRATKAA

-530 KAYFNTLYQNF
+530 KAYFNTFYENF

-582 LGKFWDVMQGTAV
+582 LGKFWDTMQGTAV

-608 AEVVEEYISGILNAA
+608 AEVAEEYVSGILNAA

-655 ANATLSV
+655 ANATLGV

-684 PEQLNQLIGISG
+684 PEQLNQLIAVSG

-711 RRILITRQISQL
+711 RRQLIARQISQL
-723 ADRRRNGETGIE
+723 AARQRNGETGIE
-735 AQINALGAE
+735 AQINTLGAE

-791 GLTIQVDINGRQG
+791 GLTIQVNVNGRQG

-812 HIQDSDGNISVTPT
+812 HIQDADGNISVTPT

-970 AIIHQLNTDGTPVND
+970 AIIHRLNTDGTPVND

-998 TLSSSPNPVQHAA
+998 TLSSSPHPAQTVEPKNV
-1011 SQNTPDEQ
+1011 PDEQ

-1024 QPATEQDAAIE
+1024 QQATGQDAAIE

-1117 RRADNPADIIK
+1117 RRADNPADIIN

-1175 ADTPDSRTR
+1175 ADTPDITDDSPSDARKRGFRRYAGSRIDRSEPLHPATQGNTAEIR
-1184 DNDGS
+1184 FSAKQVIPVHAAVIEADEIIPSHINGQRNPKHFLDEAQPKERTDQASVMAARQIAADLRPEEITSLTTAYS
-1189 GNHQGI
+1189 GAPVINARGEVIQGNNRSAALREMWSSYPEQAARYRQYLI
-1195 GAIQADVAST
+1195 DHAEQLGIDPASIQNMKAPVLVAIADVSDQEAIRLGQYTQTDLESGGTERIKPQNAITAMGNNVKNFANILLQSTDENASL
-1205 QENSE
+1205 SE
-1210 ERLTHEEALAIIS
+1210 LLDRNALAALKWMQAKGYITPTQYQSAVDARGNISAEAKNDLRNILFAMAFKGAAPQLQSMFDNLPARAQRAILTTAYRDTESHEGQSLIPELQNSIRAFHYLMQYPAFAAATNYKDARSAIEAWKRQFAIDDVTGDSFLPAEKFSNFALLLAASYKGCPQSLIQNIFTGIYDIIQGS
-1223 DMEKHAEVAPEIE
+1223 RQPNLFDT
-1236 LTPENWVKEFG
+1236 L
-1247 NDGIVN
+1247 DN
-1253 TPIGEV
+1253 TPKSLQEAINTTIQELLPQEHNFNYNGTTRSNLLA
-1259 KQGDNQY
+1259 GDNQPSQQPRQGSDGTSTTGERAEDGNGESNRGTGTDRDSETSSSANGDVGLRDSDRSGTERPADEGQGGLPQSKGIRLSAEEVASLLSQMEDNATAAPHVELSEETWSREFPDGNVSTPMGVVKFGENQLAKLF
-1266 LKLAQQGRNSKLG
+1266 LKKRQDEFG
-1279 MVRPTLERPSII
+1279 MLKPTLENPDVVINEPSQAKNGAQG
-1291 ILDERPARE
+1291 ER
-1300 GKSDRDTSFVFIKTF
+1300 KSSYLFVKTF
-1315 IKEDGTR
+1315 IYGGKKVK
-1322 YYYFTSVTVSKE
+1322 YYTSVTVLKD
-1334 GKEVVI
+1334 GMEVVI
-1340 SSQERSANRISK
+1340 SNHISGRNAIEKKMQENEILHLNEKYSPNSSDRHLAEHSK
-1352 LLQQGKIAWIDTAFS
+1352 
-1367 LHPTTQV
+1367 
-1374 EGSVPLNDSNTPT
+1374 SVPDLLPTQGEYMSSPEGNTSSISHA
-1387 VTDNQPALLGIN
+1387 DDAAPAISLQ
-1399 SSELSQNKDNEKSPI
+1399 SRDDVI
-1414 SSDLGEKIATAEAET
+1414 SSDSKDTVNSKDTQDLGEKIATAEAQTET
-1429 DTNPTE
+1429 KPSQ
-1435 AQKEAGNYRKGHVQ
+1435 AQKEDETKHPGTTSSFDDIHPIGHGAFGDIYDQFKGKPQEAIEFLSEKQGGEAIGALHHKDVGDIDLVWGNEGTGHSDGFGLAKLVKYHPEVLNDLQSLIDNMHVVSRNANRINLESKTHKATVRLEWDGVKKNWLLTAFEKENSVRDNTTDTGTTVTGKQNDTATLQNTVSDNKDSDSPSKKQTDTTNTQTKKKAEDPKEYIPKAEKIEDVGEKIGGARKDIIHELTEKARKADSDKSSILDSIRSMPVSKIFNFDYERLRKDGVSNELITLLQVIREIIPSKPRSEYKLRRWTEQVFELYYASLKLITLHDAEQRAFIDKILGINQIDKMYQARMALGGFDSGLNTGKATLEELGENAGHYDKEGNWVSLKGHWYVKNAGKNGGIFPSRKEAEDALRTFAGENASPENSEKKTQFSVYRRNVDGSVFITVKGKPSIIVADGFKNSKEAFDYIKNNYADLDAKYRSIKEKTNIAFRENRPRKGRDWRNGKNISAEEFRETFGFRGVEFGNWTNQEDRQQALNNAFDAFMDLADAIGKSPRSLSLNGQLGIAFGARGGGRAAAHYEPDKVVINLTKTQGAGSLAHEWWHAIDNYFARRRGQQHVYNSDRTGYKYNPEKKGAYSEKERQ
-1449 IGQFNVSIENPK
+1449 ELTDAFKELMNAIDNSSYGKRSRAYASMKSSYWSRPTELGARAFAIWIERK
-1461 GSVRSGVDVTGREW
+1461 LSE
-1475 TQTMQNT
+1475 
-1482 YGYIRGTEGVD
+1482 RGTVND
-1493 GDHIDVFLA
+1493 FLA
-1502 NDIDGWNGSR
+1502 NNPTSTDWENPDMVTKYYPYPIEGDFDTLDTAFDNLFNAIQEEVDATTGNTILFHHGDVIGSMTAEQRAAFDAVMSMLKEAGVPVEVLSYEQMRQLADMNGAATRKGTKKTPETDSAPLAEKYQHTAISSADGSKVLKNLETLAENYENS
-1512 VFVIDQYNE
+1512 VQTKE
-1521 DGTFDEHKV
+1521 KTF
-1530 MIGFNDEADAYT
+1530 IGEVADALNIERTGASSRYAT
-1542 AYLANYESG
+1542 FETKNGQIVTIRLSNHNATVSNFDNASEQEGISIVVSPKKNTGINNDGNAHVVEFYYDAIKLRKADGKPLAQIVRSIQQALYSGEYRDTTGLAVQEEVNGLRARLMTVYHGSGATFEQFDHSHIGEGEGVQAYG
-1551 WADRRKIVCSS
+1551 WGSYVTEVEDIGRAYAEDLGNKVGSS
-1562 VNMEDFEKWIDS
+1562 RNL
-1574 SHRKTKPFTEYK
+1574 
-1586 TVAKESK
+1586 
-1593 TVGEASTETGPSKT
+1593 
-1607 DGYTVERRFHKKN
+1607 YTVEIPDDTGNNYLWWEKTLRQKVLRDIARK
-1620 GTYIHAVK
+1620 
-1628 FTEQM
+1628 
-1633 PRERFMELKKRVK
+1633 L
-1646 DFGGYYSSFGKGGFI
+1646 
-1661 FEDEADAHK
+1661 EAD
-1670 FANAVLDESGE
+1670 
-1681 RLADAAPV
+1681 
-1689 SLADTRKASDTT
+1689 
-1701 PEQPK
+1701 
-1706 QVDVIGLMEEIR
+1706 
-1718 EKGEAKLS
+1718 
-1726 DHVIDPSEQN
+1726 
-1736 NETSA
+1736 
-1741 QPETNP
+1741 
-1747 SGNRIVSEE
+1747 
-1756 RYAELRERMRK
+1756 Y
-1767 KLGGQLNMGI
+1767 
-1777 DPEMIAIG
+1777 
-1785 AEMAVY
+1785 
-1791 HIEKGARKFAEYA
+1791 
-1804 KAMIADLGDAIRPY
+1804 GDAIWVPEHLRNMPLESKMRY
-1818 LKVFYNAARDLNQE
+1818 WMKETYPGNEKTGEAFYNC
-1832 FGYNLDGIEP
+1832 
-1842 YDVVMKF
+1842 
-1849 DVANFDKEHADPFA
+1849 
-1863 TAETVVTEQ
+1863 
-1872 EIDKHAEEAKSQIIN
+1872 
-1887 RRNNERRKE
+1887 
-1896 DEQTAADTEAIASQA
+1896 
-1911 ETTASQ
+1911 
-1917 AESDIEAATN
+1917 
-1927 EQQINEIA
+1927 
-1935 SNIDTQ
+1935 
-1941 IEKVNEQLALLGY
+1941 
-1954 YEAEFDDK
+1954 
-1962 DFNEAYGYMRNAEK
+1962 
-1976 KAVKDANS
+1976 
-1984 LAKRLVKDLGITP
+1984 
-1997 DLLVDNKG
+1997 
-2005 KKIKNFAKANI
+2005 
-2016 APAGGNITITLPLMN
+2016 
-2031 GRQLKVYISLESTSA
+2031 
-2046 ERGEDYINS
+2046 
-2055 QRGDNLYIEHIMY
+2055 
-2068 RVENPEASG
+2068 
-2077 YERYGNNQWIRTDA
+2077 
-2091 DYDYMLRR
+2091 
-2099 LKYEARNFLP
+2099 
-2109 KAESQEFVIGENIKS
+2109 
-2124 NGPKSFNGYKVG
+2124 
-2136 DKVLYTPSQRSGK
+2136 
-2149 PVEAV
+2149 
-2154 IHDFE
+2154 
-2159 DEIGHRPVLDT
+2159 
-2170 GLAPLIYEVVNWG
+2170 
-2183 DIKPVTQKETT
+2183 
-2194 EKTSKT
+2194 
-2200 RKKSLSSQKKIA
+2200 LS
-2212 DLFGELFDNENL
+2212 
-2224 TEKDENG
+2224 
-2231 LRRINEVSSER
+2231 
-2242 LSADSDRHETRL
+2242 
-2254 SGSSEIGSE
+2254 
-2263 IQTERSRGIDSERE
+2263 
-2277 EGSNAVNRTVR
+2277 
-2288 PRFSDSV
+2288 
-2295 TTPKNTRNNHSERGE
+2295 
-2310 NHAPTSV
+2310 
-2317 DARIDANI
+2317 
-2325 KAIKL
+2325 
-2330 ANQLIENG
+2330 
-2338 EKATPEQMKVL
+2338 
-2349 RKFSGWGGL
+2349 
-2358 GKAFSD
+2358 
-2364 KIISQHLLELIGQEA
+2364 
-2379 YSDAVESAN
+2379 
-2388 SGYYTPSYIIDTLWD
+2388 
-2403 IAQLMGFEGGNIL
+2403 
-2416 EGSAGIGNI
+2416 
-2425 LGQIPQNI
+2425 
-2433 NSRSNILAIEKDS
+2433 
-2446 ITGNILSLLYPDANV
+2446 
-2461 EIQGFENSRIPNG
+2461 
-2474 SIDLA
+2474 
-2479 ITNVPFITGFRVY
+2479 
-2492 DTTGDKDLSKK
+2492 
-2503 FHNIQDFCIAKN
+2503 
-2515 VRKLREGGIGIFI
+2515 
-2528 SSNGTLDNSKKL
+2528 
-2540 RDWIVNEGGSDFV
+2540 
-2553 GAFRLNTKTFVGTS
+2553 
-2567 VTSDI
+2567 
-2572 IVIRKRVN
+2572 
-2580 GRKSPYAIDASTI
+2580 
-2593 AGERTADYDTG
+2593 
-2604 ETRKVKGKEVP
+2604 
-2615 IVKHLSMD
+2615 
-2623 YNRYFIEH
+2623 
-2631 PENMAGE
+2631 
-2638 MRFAFE
+2638 
-2644 EGDTFRPTSKGLYPV
+2644 
-2659 PGKNQEKMLAD
+2659 
-2670 FVKSFADKEWTE
+2670 
-2682 EAGAIQ
+2682 
-2688 TSDPRNSR
+2688 
-2696 GYVMDASAD
+2696 
-2705 GKKLG
+2705 
-2710 EMYVKDGKL
+2710 
-2719 VIASAG
+2719 
-2725 GYYPLNVNSNK
+2725 
-2736 VKGHTKEECFNAY
+2736 
-2749 AAIKKA
+2749 
-2755 LADVLE
+2755 
-2761 YQTNNESDSG
+2761 
-2771 LKPLLDKLNK
+2771 
-2781 AYDDFVA
+2781 
-2788 TYGHFNKNTAIAFLR
+2788 
-2803 NDVDYPNVFSL
+2803 
-2814 EKFEESGDNSG
+2814 
-2825 NHIQTFEKSDVF
+2825 
-2837 SIRVVEKEKE
+2837 
-2847 PTPTNVKDGIL
+2847 
-2858 ASMFKFGRIDI
+2858 
-2869 PYIAEQIGE
+2869 
-2878 NIESVKQ
+2878 
-2885 DIIDNGYGFEDPT
+2885 
-2898 TKQIEV
+2898 
-2904 SFQYLS
+2904 
-2910 GNVREKLRQAEENNE
+2910 
-2925 NGIYDKNIKAL
+2925 
-2936 QGVLPMEIPAHLI
+2936 
-2949 DFTLGSSWI
+2949 
-2958 DPKLYEEYVK
+2958 
-2968 ERTDIDVRFTSVG
+2968 
-2981 GTWFMDAPN
+2981 
-2990 YGLNMEKNRSM
+2990 
-3001 GVASETLHKTIFGHT
+3001 
-3016 LIEAA
+3016 
-3021 IQNRTIT
+3021 
-3028 VSQTNRK
+3028 
-3035 WDGTAETIIDKEA
+3035 
-3048 TQACAEKIDEIRQ
+3048 
-3061 DFKEWA
+3061 
-3067 RQKMQNDTDMSTLME
+3067 
-3082 RIYND
+3082 
-3087 TFNNYVPMTIPDEFV
+3087 
-3102 PEYFV
+3102 
-3107 GASHKF
+3107 
-3113 KMRPHQGKAIVR
+3113 
-3125 GTMQPLMLAHEVG
+3125 
-3138 TGKTFTLIST
+3138 
-3148 AMEMRRLGTARKP
+3148 
-3161 MIVVQNATVGQ
+3161 
-3172 FVVSAKELYPNA
+3172 
-3184 KILTLEEADRS
+3184 
-3195 AEGRKNFYAKIRYN
+3195 
-3209 DWDMIVVPQSTFEFI
+3209 
-3224 PDSEERQMA
+3224 
-3233 FIQDKIEEKKMVLEQ
+3233 
-3248 MKEADPNGSSM
+3248 
-3259 ITRQAEREIELLEG
+3259 
-3273 QLAEIT
+3273 
-3279 DEATKKRSASNQKK
+3279 
-3293 RAVTLQ
+3293 
-3299 NAEVQAKEMLDRRTD
+3299 
-3314 DVENFDDM
+3314 
-3322 GIDALLIDEAH
+3322 
-3333 EYKHLG
+3333 
-3339 FATAMQRG
+3339 
-3347 VKGVDPSYSKKS
+3347 
-3359 QGVYLK
+3359 
-3365 TQAVLEKNNG
+3365 
-3375 RNVIFATGTP
+3375 
-3385 ISNTAAEIWTFMRYL
+3385 
-3400 MPADTMK
+3400 
-3407 EYGIY
+3407 
-3412 YFDDFVRNFG
+3412 
-3422 NIQQMLEFTTSG
+3422 
-3434 KFKEN
+3434 
-3439 NRFAGY
+3439 
-3445 INLPELVRIWSGVSD
+3445 
-3460 TVLTREAEGVND
+3460 
-3472 KIPEIEGGK
+3472 
-3481 AQDIYLPQTRA
+3481 
-3492 LRGIMKFVK
+3492 
-3501 ERLEEFENMSG
+3501 
-3512 KEKKKNS
+3512 
-3519 HIPLTMYGIAKAAA
+3519 
-3533 VDARLVQEDAFDDP
+3533 
-3547 NSKTNE
+3547 
-3553 AVRQTLRSLKE
+3553 
-3564 TEGYKGTVAIFA
+3564 
-3576 DNYQNKQSGF
+3576 
-3586 NLYDDI
+3586 
-3592 RNKLIAEGI
+3592 
-3601 PAEQVVIM
+3601 
-3609 RPGMTIKKKLE
+3609 
-3620 IFDKVNRGDIRVI
+3620 VI
-3633 LGSTFTLGTGV
+3633 LGSDRAASEFLSSAGFTG
-3644 NIHERLHTLI
+3644 ISYP
-3654 HLDAPNRPMDYTQRN
+3654 AQYTSGGREDNARN
-3669 GRILRQG
+3669 YVIF
-3676 NIHKSMGKPVRIL
+3676 N
-3689 RFGVEDSLDVTA
+3689 
-3701 YQRLKTKG
+3701 
-3709 AIADSIMDGKSMMDN
+3709 
-3724 SMTNRVLEE
+3724 EE
-3733 EEDLFGDTVAQ
+3733 NL
-3744 LSGSEYALLKNN
+3744 
-3756 AEKNVRKY
+3756 
-3764 ESRKKQWEVDQTYIH
+3764 
-3779 NAKPKLK
+3779 
-3786 ALIAQSQQSIKEQK
+3786 
-3800 AYLEAIRK
+3800 
-3808 AFPNGTFSKITIGKH
+3808 KITDHVQFLKDRKGVIYGAAVGGKIYLNA
-3823 TFTSIDS
+3823 S
-3830 MADYIKEHNKAILD
+3830 ALNP
-3844 EVKKMKESGSSSGQT
+3844 
-3859 RSISISLGRYTF
+3859 
-3871 NVKTVLSRET
+3871 ET
-3881 VMRGGQL
+3881 
-3888 FTEVHRTMTYS
+3888 
-3899 CPELGLSNVPVYQSL
+3899 P
-3914 LRNAID
+3914 I
-3920 DIINNVITGKDFAE
+3920 
-3934 RIEAAEQ
+3934 
-3941 SAAHNRSEL
+3941 
-3950 QQLESR
+3950 
-3956 EGKPFEYQEELE
+3956 
-3968 QAKKQLH
+3968 H
-3975 EYTEAMR
+3975 EYTHLWDEACRRANPELWQRGVELMKQTQLWNEVKNDPNYVNLLSDDEIASEVHAR
-3982 KEMAEKEAK
+3982 LTGRDGAK
-3991 YAEID
+3991 LLERM
-3996 ASVETVEN
+3996 
-4004 ISVNEE
+4004 VNEDK
-4010 ENELSSSSSNIL
+4010 ENGVIAAANAVSLRERLKKWLSDFWYWLKDSMTPWSREQASKISLSDFVNIPLTDLIKRTNIL

-4040 NDELSRQIDGTL
+4040 NNELQQQIDGTL

-4142 NRRKGRIEVNDIR
+4142 NRRKGRIEVNSIR

-4175 YVDKKRMVE
+4175 YADKKRMVE
-4184 WLSKQRSNSAEVRK
+4184 WLSKQRSNSADVRK

-4275 DGLTH
+4275 DGQPH

-4408 RDLLRRLGFYSLTP
+4408 RSILRRMHLYSISP
-4422 TDADIRFMLSQAREN
+4422 TDADIRYLLSQAREN
-4437 LAQTSTESIHRDT
+4437 ITQTSTKSAKDILQQSNDIRFKYTNVDGINMSENAKKALEDGKTDVGKELELAYFIKESGLGTWNGEYHHVGKNYNRHYFVKLNDGVTLPAARKAFKKYLEDKRKAEIKAVLDKYPDAMTRQQVIDAGGRVFPAENRTHKDIAYAGGEYWYIPITIQEQTNDRFNDELQQQIDGT
-4450 DILLS
+4450 LPEGHIYQLGRPGEILLS
-4455 EKNLSN
+4455 AGFPDMPIEMSATRLAEKSRQKNHPFDISAVRDLVKNMNDPIAVFKYGNNAKNVIIGIEYGGKQFLVGVHFNQSQGNN
-4461 EEQEIIDRAKA
+4461 EVSSIRGIFPKDNAEWLNWISQGKA
-4472 DGTYLKAPNGE
+4472 DYLNKE
-4483 ETNLTPRQWVQVRT
+4483 EIQALIDKQRINLADV
-4497 QAFKQWFGD
+4497 
-4506 WEKAARIEKL
+4506 
-4516 RHSKPVIVKYN
+4516 
-4527 EEYQLNRDSAK
+4527 EYLDLDS
-4538 QWLKDNIRG
+4538 
-4547 EYVNKDTGEKIIISK
+4547 VTKII
-4562 IGINEVTSHGT
+4562 
-4573 QNESHLKSL
+4573 QN
-4582 SAIPQMI
+4582 
-4589 ENSVFIDELPNTK
+4589 F
-4602 EHDKYDSYRYY
+4602 
-4613 VVGMKIDNVDYTAKI
+4613 DNPKPSD
-4628 VVGVKGDSKYYDH
+4628 
-4641 RLTQIEKGTL
+4641 
-4651 IDNLNG
+4651 
-4657 LSNSV
+4657 
-4662 AENQNAHDSISK
+4662 
-4674 DSKLLSILQTNAS
+4674 
-4687 KVVDTN
+4687 
-4693 GEPLVVYHGSRNFNP
+4693 
-4708 LAQEQ
+4708 
-4713 GRAVFHQGNDGGIHF
+4713 
-4728 GTLQQAIIRGGDG
+4728 
-4741 NANAFFLNIRNIKRT
+4741 
-4756 ADRDNHTSIIREAK
+4756 
-4770 KEGYDGTVY
+4770 
-4779 NNIFEAPGKS
+4779 
-4789 FVVFSPYQIKSATS
+4789 
-4803 NTGAFSSENPD
+4803 PD
-4814 IRFRELSAP
+4814 IRFRELSVP
-4823 EETMDNA
+4823 EETIDNA
-4830 SRQGNDYTRAA
+4830 SRQGNDYARAA

-4851 HNPDLSPV
+4851 HNPDLSPS

-4964 SLAKCINKLRE
+4964 SLAKCINKLRK
-4975 ENIGVAIKDNNA
+4975 ENIGVEIKDNNA

-5053 KNNLQW
+5053 KNNLLW

-5098 SEFQLTTSRDAGILS
+5098 SNFQLTTSRDAGILS

-5126 DNIIETLYKEQRK
+5126 DEIIETLYKEQRK

-5150 DKDSLAADLADLD
+5150 DKDTLAADLADLD

-5313 TTENNEDIITFVPT
+5313 TTENNEDITTFVPT

-5397 IQASRTIPA
+5397 IKASRTIPA

-5476 EKYVIEFFENGGS
+5476 EKYVTEFFENGGS

-5691 RNTASQAILSV
+5691 RNTASQALLSV

-5844 ESAESTGLEFLYDI
+5844 ESTESAGLEFLYDI

-5899 SSKDMQDF
+5899 SSQDMQDF

-5929 TKVRKWRDAHLKESP
+5929 TKVRKWRDAHQKGSP

-6078 ALSSLYDEIAL
+6078 ALSSLYDETEF

>member
-1 MANKINIYNSSAI
+1 MANKLNIYNSSAI

-64 NLVYTTD
+64 KLVYTTD

-264 RNFRSN
+264 RNFRRN

-298 MPYMGDA
+298 MPYMGDS

-426 PYMLSFVAT
+426 PYMLSFVVT

-460 KGIGRIATRATKTT
+460 KGIGRAATRATKAA

-521 GDNRSTAAL
+521 GDSRSEAAL
-530 KAYFNTLYQNF
+530 KAYFNTFYQNF

-570 INDIFNTIHDSR
+570 INDIFDTIHDSR

-655 ANATLSV
+655 ANATLGV

-711 RRILITRQISQL
+711 RRQLIARQISQL
-723 ADRRRNGETGIE
+723 AARQRNGETGIE
-735 AQINALGAE
+735 AQINTLGAE

-812 HIQDSDGNISVTPT
+812 HIQDADGNISVTPT

-970 AIIHQLNTDGTPVND
+970 AIIHRLNTDGTPVND
-985 EQGNPI
+985 EQGNPV

-998 TLSSSPNPVQHAA
+998 TLSSSPHPAQTVEP
-1011 SQNTPDEQ
+1011 QNVPDEQ

-1024 QPATEQDAAIE
+1024 QQAAGQAAAIE

-1096 VILSMIDN
+1096 VILSMINN
-1104 KEAALNKLSKAKP
+1104 KEAALKKLSKAKP

-1175 ADTPDSRTR
+1175 ANTPDSRTR

-1414 SSDLGEKIATAEAET
+1414 SSDLGEKIANAEAQTET
-1429 DTNPTE
+1429 KPSQ

-1530 MIGFNDEADAYT
+1530 MIGFNDEADAQD
-1542 AYLANYESG
+1542 AYLSNYEKG
-1551 WADRRKIVCSS
+1551 WENKRKLVMTS
-1562 VNMEDFEKWIDS
+1562 VNLPDFENWINS
-1574 SHRKTKPFTEYK
+1574 SHRKTKPFAEYQSVNGEQKSVTPADRIKEINARLSELKERAAEARRSNDIISEARIITESNNLNAELRSLEAETKQRSISKRNLERSKLPLTEKEYANKRSEEIRKSNPDIDEIDAYNQAIDEYPSYILDKIRNGELEKIYEQASINDRIKLGRMVESAGYSVSDISSLANKKRQDEKNQNVHNIGERVTIRFYDGTIIKGDIISTGNGSVTVLNEEDKRKYTVPESRILSHQTNKEEIPNSNTPTKQARNLPGMLKEAYRQGNASDIAKSEADLRAHIESQSDLKAVAVTYFRSEDNMRQYKEKNSPEYRMNKFIADACKNALLKAGIAKEALMGERKRVAFASTTDDARTLDVMSIDPSYDVLRAVIRNPHTSDSVLRDFTERFKNNGLDYEAQQVLDERRNKKENSVRDNTADADATVTNKQDNNAASKQTKEKDDSPKERIPKAEKIEDVGEKIGGARKDIIHELAEKARKADSDKSSILDSIRSMPVSKIFNFDYERLRKDGVSNELITLLQVIREIIPSKPRSEYK
-1586 TVAKESK
+1586 LRRWTEQVFELYYASLKLITLHDAEQRAFFDKILRIHQIDKIYQARMALGGFDSGLNTGKATLEELGENAGHYDKEGNWVSLKGHWYVKNAGKNGGIFPSRKEAEDALRTFAGENASPENSEKKTQFSVYRRNVDGTAFITVKGKPSIIVADGFKNSKEALDYLKTNYADLDAKYRSMKEKTNIAFRENRPRKGRDWRNGKNISAEEFRETFGFRGVEFGNWTNQEDRQQALNNAFDAFMDLADAIGKSPRSLSLNGQLGIAFGARGGGRAAAHYEPDKVVINLTKTQGAGSLAHEWWHAIDNYFARRRGQQHVYNSDRTGYKYNTEKKGAYSENERQELTDAFKELMNAIDNSSYGKRSRAYASMKSSYWSRPTELGARAFAIWIERKLSERGTVNDFLANNPTSTDWGNPDMVTKYYPYPIEGDFDTLDTAFDNLFNAIQEEVDATTGNTILFHHGDVIGSMTAEQRAAFDAVMSMLKEAGVPVEVLSYEQMRQLADMNSAATRKGTKKTPETDSAPLAEKYQHTAISSADGSK
-1593 TVGEASTETGPSKT
+1593 VLKNLETLAENYENSVQTKEKTFIGEVADALNIERTGASSRYATFETKNGQIVTIRLSNHNATVSNFDNASEQEGISIVVSPKKNTGINNDGNAHVVEFYYDAIKLRKADGKPLAQIVRSIQQALYSGEYRDTTGLAVQEEVNGLRARLMTVYHGSGATFEQFDHSHIGKGEGVQAYGWGSYVTEVEDIGRAYAEDLGNKVGSSRNL
-1607 DGYTVERRFHKKN
+1607 YTVEIPDDTGNNYLWWEKTLRQKVLRDIARK
-1620 GTYIHAVK
+1620 
-1628 FTEQM
+1628 
-1633 PRERFMELKKRVK
+1633 L
-1646 DFGGYYSSFGKGGFI
+1646 
-1661 FEDEADAHK
+1661 EAD
-1670 FANAVLDESGE
+1670 
-1681 RLADAAPV
+1681 
-1689 SLADTRKASDTT
+1689 
-1701 PEQPK
+1701 
-1706 QVDVIGLMEEIR
+1706 
-1718 EKGEAKLS
+1718 
-1726 DHVIDPSEQN
+1726 
-1736 NETSA
+1736 
-1741 QPETNP
+1741 
-1747 SGNRIVSEE
+1747 
-1756 RYAELRERMRK
+1756 Y
-1767 KLGGQLNMGI
+1767 
-1777 DPEMIAIG
+1777 
-1785 AEMAVY
+1785 
-1791 HIEKGARKFAEYA
+1791 
-1804 KAMIADLGDAIRPY
+1804 GDAIWVPEHLRNMPLESKMRY
-1818 LKVFYNAARDLNQE
+1818 WMKETYPGNEKTGEAFYNC
-1832 FGYNLDGIEP
+1832 
-1842 YDVVMKF
+1842 
-1849 DVANFDKEHADPFA
+1849 
-1863 TAETVVTEQ
+1863 
-1872 EIDKHAEEAKSQIIN
+1872 
-1887 RRNNERRKE
+1887 
-1896 DEQTAADTEAIASQA
+1896 
-1911 ETTASQ
+1911 
-1917 AESDIEAATN
+1917 
-1927 EQQINEIA
+1927 
-1935 SNIDTQ
+1935 
-1941 IEKVNEQLALLGY
+1941 
-1954 YEAEFDDK
+1954 
-1962 DFNEAYGYMRNAEK
+1962 
-1976 KAVKDANS
+1976 
-1984 LAKRLVKDLGITP
+1984 
-1997 DLLVDNKG
+1997 
-2005 KKIKNFAKANI
+2005 
-2016 APAGGNITITLPLMN
+2016 
-2031 GRQLKVYISLESTSA
+2031 
-2046 ERGEDYINS
+2046 
-2055 QRGDNLYIEHIMY
+2055 
-2068 RVENPEASG
+2068 
-2077 YERYGNNQWIRTDA
+2077 
-2091 DYDYMLRR
+2091 
-2099 LKYEARNFLP
+2099 
-2109 KAESQEFVIGENIKS
+2109 
-2124 NGPKSFNGYKVG
+2124 
-2136 DKVLYTPSQRSGK
+2136 
-2149 PVEAV
+2149 
-2154 IHDFE
+2154 
-2159 DEIGHRPVLDT
+2159 
-2170 GLAPLIYEVVNWG
+2170 
-2183 DIKPVTQKETT
+2183 
-2194 EKTSKT
+2194 
-2200 RKKSLSSQKKIA
+2200 LS
-2212 DLFGELFDNENL
+2212 
-2224 TEKDENG
+2224 
-2231 LRRINEVSSER
+2231 
-2242 LSADSDRHETRL
+2242 
-2254 SGSSEIGSE
+2254 
-2263 IQTERSRGIDSERE
+2263 
-2277 EGSNAVNRTVR
+2277 
-2288 PRFSDSV
+2288 
-2295 TTPKNTRNNHSERGE
+2295 
-2310 NHAPTSV
+2310 
-2317 DARIDANI
+2317 
-2325 KAIKL
+2325 
-2330 ANQLIENG
+2330 
-2338 EKATPEQMKVL
+2338 
-2349 RKFSGWGGL
+2349 
-2358 GKAFSD
+2358 
-2364 KIISQHLLELIGQEA
+2364 
-2379 YSDAVESAN
+2379 
-2388 SGYYTPSYIIDTLWD
+2388 
-2403 IAQLMGFEGGNIL
+2403 
-2416 EGSAGIGNI
+2416 
-2425 LGQIPQNI
+2425 
-2433 NSRSNILAIEKDS
+2433 
-2446 ITGNILSLLYPDANV
+2446 
-2461 EIQGFENSRIPNG
+2461 
-2474 SIDLA
+2474 
-2479 ITNVPFITGFRVY
+2479 
-2492 DTTGDKDLSKK
+2492 
-2503 FHNIQDFCIAKN
+2503 
-2515 VRKLREGGIGIFI
+2515 
-2528 SSNGTLDNSKKL
+2528 
-2540 RDWIVNEGGSDFV
+2540 
-2553 GAFRLNTKTFVGTS
+2553 
-2567 VTSDI
+2567 
-2572 IVIRKRVN
+2572 
-2580 GRKSPYAIDASTI
+2580 
-2593 AGERTADYDTG
+2593 
-2604 ETRKVKGKEVP
+2604 
-2615 IVKHLSMD
+2615 
-2623 YNRYFIEH
+2623 
-2631 PENMAGE
+2631 
-2638 MRFAFE
+2638 
-2644 EGDTFRPTSKGLYPV
+2644 
-2659 PGKNQEKMLAD
+2659 
-2670 FVKSFADKEWTE
+2670 
-2682 EAGAIQ
+2682 
-2688 TSDPRNSR
+2688 
-2696 GYVMDASAD
+2696 
-2705 GKKLG
+2705 
-2710 EMYVKDGKL
+2710 
-2719 VIASAG
+2719 
-2725 GYYPLNVNSNK
+2725 
-2736 VKGHTKEECFNAY
+2736 
-2749 AAIKKA
+2749 
-2755 LADVLE
+2755 
-2761 YQTNNESDSG
+2761 
-2771 LKPLLDKLNK
+2771 
-2781 AYDDFVA
+2781 
-2788 TYGHFNKNTAIAFLR
+2788 
-2803 NDVDYPNVFSL
+2803 
-2814 EKFEESGDNSG
+2814 
-2825 NHIQTFEKSDVF
+2825 
-2837 SIRVVEKEKE
+2837 
-2847 PTPTNVKDGIL
+2847 
-2858 ASMFKFGRIDI
+2858 
-2869 PYIAEQIGE
+2869 
-2878 NIESVKQ
+2878 
-2885 DIIDNGYGFEDPT
+2885 
-2898 TKQIEV
+2898 
-2904 SFQYLS
+2904 
-2910 GNVREKLRQAEENNE
+2910 
-2925 NGIYDKNIKAL
+2925 
-2936 QGVLPMEIPAHLI
+2936 
-2949 DFTLGSSWI
+2949 
-2958 DPKLYEEYVK
+2958 
-2968 ERTDIDVRFTSVG
+2968 
-2981 GTWFMDAPN
+2981 
-2990 YGLNMEKNRSM
+2990 
-3001 GVASETLHKTIFGHT
+3001 
-3016 LIEAA
+3016 
-3021 IQNRTIT
+3021 
-3028 VSQTNRK
+3028 
-3035 WDGTAETIIDKEA
+3035 
-3048 TQACAEKIDEIRQ
+3048 
-3061 DFKEWA
+3061 
-3067 RQKMQNDTDMSTLME
+3067 
-3082 RIYND
+3082 
-3087 TFNNYVPMTIPDEFV
+3087 
-3102 PEYFV
+3102 
-3107 GASHKF
+3107 
-3113 KMRPHQGKAIVR
+3113 
-3125 GTMQPLMLAHEVG
+3125 
-3138 TGKTFTLIST
+3138 
-3148 AMEMRRLGTARKP
+3148 
-3161 MIVVQNATVGQ
+3161 
-3172 FVVSAKELYPNA
+3172 
-3184 KILTLEEADRS
+3184 
-3195 AEGRKNFYAKIRYN
+3195 
-3209 DWDMIVVPQSTFEFI
+3209 
-3224 PDSEERQMA
+3224 
-3233 FIQDKIEEKKMVLEQ
+3233 
-3248 MKEADPNGSSM
+3248 
-3259 ITRQAEREIELLEG
+3259 
-3273 QLAEIT
+3273 
-3279 DEATKKRSASNQKK
+3279 
-3293 RAVTLQ
+3293 
-3299 NAEVQAKEMLDRRTD
+3299 
-3314 DVENFDDM
+3314 
-3322 GIDALLIDEAH
+3322 
-3333 EYKHLG
+3333 
-3339 FATAMQRG
+3339 
-3347 VKGVDPSYSKKS
+3347 
-3359 QGVYLK
+3359 
-3365 TQAVLEKNNG
+3365 
-3375 RNVIFATGTP
+3375 
-3385 ISNTAAEIWTFMRYL
+3385 
-3400 MPADTMK
+3400 
-3407 EYGIY
+3407 
-3412 YFDDFVRNFG
+3412 
-3422 NIQQMLEFTTSG
+3422 
-3434 KFKEN
+3434 
-3439 NRFAGY
+3439 
-3445 INLPELVRIWSGVSD
+3445 
-3460 TVLTREAEGVND
+3460 
-3472 KIPEIEGGK
+3472 
-3481 AQDIYLPQTRA
+3481 
-3492 LRGIMKFVK
+3492 
-3501 ERLEEFENMSG
+3501 
-3512 KEKKKNS
+3512 
-3519 HIPLTMYGIAKAAA
+3519 
-3533 VDARLVQEDAFDDP
+3533 
-3547 NSKTNE
+3547 
-3553 AVRQTLRSLKE
+3553 
-3564 TEGYKGTVAIFA
+3564 
-3576 DNYQNKQSGF
+3576 
-3586 NLYDDI
+3586 
-3592 RNKLIAEGI
+3592 
-3601 PAEQVVIM
+3601 
-3609 RPGMTIKKKLE
+3609 
-3620 IFDKVNRGDIRVI
+3620 VI
-3633 LGSTFTLGTGV
+3633 LGSDRAASEFLSSAGFTG
-3644 NIHERLHTLI
+3644 ISYP
-3654 HLDAPNRPMDYTQRN
+3654 AQYTSGGREDNARN
-3669 GRILRQG
+3669 YVIF
-3676 NIHKSMGKPVRIL
+3676 N
-3689 RFGVEDSLDVTA
+3689 
-3701 YQRLKTKG
+3701 
-3709 AIADSIMDGKSMMDN
+3709 
-3724 SMTNRVLEE
+3724 EE
-3733 EEDLFGDTVAQ
+3733 NL
-3744 LSGSEYALLKNN
+3744 
-3756 AEKNVRKY
+3756 
-3764 ESRKKQWEVDQTYIH
+3764 
-3779 NAKPKLK
+3779 
-3786 ALIAQSQQSIKEQK
+3786 
-3800 AYLEAIRK
+3800 
-3808 AFPNGTFSKITIGKH
+3808 KITDHVQFLKDRKGVVYGAAVGGKIYLNA
-3823 TFTSIDS
+3823 S
-3830 MADYIKEHNKAILD
+3830 ALNP
-3844 EVKKMKESGSSSGQT
+3844 
-3859 RSISISLGRYTF
+3859 
-3871 NVKTVLSRET
+3871 ET
-3881 VMRGGQL
+3881 
-3888 FTEVHRTMTYS
+3888 
-3899 CPELGLSNVPVYQSL
+3899 P
-3914 LRNAID
+3914 I
-3920 DIINNVITGKDFAE
+3920 
-3934 RIEAAEQ
+3934 
-3941 SAAHNRSEL
+3941 
-3950 QQLESR
+3950 
-3956 EGKPFEYQEELE
+3956 
-3968 QAKKQLH
+3968 H
-3975 EYTEAMR
+3975 EYTHLWDEACRRANPELWQRGVELMKQTQLWNEVKNDPNYANLLSDDEIASEVHAR
-3982 KEMAEKEAK
+3982 LTGRDGAK
-3991 YAEID
+3991 LLERM
-3996 ASVETVEN
+3996 
-4004 ISVNEE
+4004 VNEDK
-4010 ENELSSSSSNIL
+4010 ENGVIAAANAVSLRERLKKWLSDFWYWLKDSMTPWSREQASKISLSDFVNIPLTDLIKRTNIL

-4107 QSPMAIFRSATHL
+4107 QSPMAIFRSATRL

-4155 SVYPKNNN
+4155 SVHYRTSNSH
-4163 QIANWVTEGLLE
+4163 IANWVTEGLLE
-4175 YVDKKRMVE
+4175 YADKKRMVE
-4184 WLSKQRSNSAEVRK
+4184 WLSKQRYNSAEVRK

-4275 DGLTH
+4275 DGQPH

-4336 CDEVWNSLPYETRAR
+4336 CDEVWQSLPYETRAR

-4408 RDLLRRLGFYSLTP
+4408 RSILRRMHLYSISP
-4422 TDADIRFMLSQAREN
+4422 TDADIRYLLSQAREN
-4437 LAQTSTESIHRDT
+4437 LAQTSTESAKAILQESNDIRFKYTNVDGINMSENAKKALEDGKT
-4450 DILLS
+4450 DVGKELELAYFIKESGLGTWNGEYHHVGKNYNRHYFVKLNDGVTLPAARKAFKKYLEDKRKAEIKAVLDKYPDAMTRQQVIDAGGRVFPAENRTHKDIAYAGGEYWYIPITIQEQTNDRFNDELQQQIDGTLPEGHIYQLGRPGEILLS
-4455 EKNLSN
+4455 AGFPDMPIEMSATRLAEKSRQKNHPFDISAVRDLVKN
-4461 EEQEIIDRAKA
+4461 MNDPIAVFKYGNNAKNVIIGIEYGGKQFLVGVHFNQSRHGVVVNDIRGIFPKDNAEWLNWISQGKA
-4472 DGTYLKAPNGE
+4472 DYLNKE
-4483 ETNLTPRQWVQVRT
+4483 EIQALIDKQRINLAEV
-4497 QAFKQWFGD
+4497 
-4506 WEKAARIEKL
+4506 
-4516 RHSKPVIVKYN
+4516 
-4527 EEYQLNRDSAK
+4527 EYLDLDS
-4538 QWLKDNIRG
+4538 
-4547 EYVNKDTGEKIIISK
+4547 VTKII
-4562 IGINEVTSHGT
+4562 
-4573 QNESHLKSL
+4573 QN
-4582 SAIPQMI
+4582 
-4589 ENSVFIDELPNTK
+4589 F
-4602 EHDKYDSYRYY
+4602 
-4613 VVGMKIDNVDYTAKI
+4613 DNPKP
-4628 VVGVKGDSKYYDH
+4628 S
-4641 RLTQIEKGTL
+4641 
-4651 IDNLNG
+4651 
-4657 LSNSV
+4657 
-4662 AENQNAHDSISK
+4662 
-4674 DSKLLSILQTNAS
+4674 
-4687 KVVDTN
+4687 DT
-4693 GEPLVVYHGSRNFNP
+4693 
-4708 LAQEQ
+4708 
-4713 GRAVFHQGNDGGIHF
+4713 
-4728 GTLQQAIIRGGDG
+4728 
-4741 NANAFFLNIRNIKRT
+4741 
-4756 ADRDNHTSIIREAK
+4756 
-4770 KEGYDGTVY
+4770 
-4779 NNIFEAPGKS
+4779 
-4789 FVVFSPYQIKSATS
+4789 
-4803 NTGAFSSENPD
+4803 D
-4814 IRFRELSAP
+4814 IRFRELSVP
-4823 EETMDNA
+4823 EETIDNA
-4830 SRQGNDYTRAA
+4830 SRQGNDYARDA

-4851 HNPDLSPV
+4851 HSPDLSPS

-4975 ENIGVAIKDNNA
+4975 ENIGVEIKDNNA

-5078 VEDAL
+5078 VENAL

-5183 TLVAGGWITQEIA
+5183 TLVAGGWITQDIA

-5257 GCIMQAERNRW
+5257 GCIVQAERNRW

-5327 AEEIAAGTA
+5327 SEEIAAGTA

-5406 LLTSWHPEFV
+5406 LLTSWNPEFV

-5456 AYTGGKL
+5456 AYTGGNL

-5476 EKYVIEFFENGGS
+5476 EKYVVEFFENGGS

-5507 ELKRALKGGKKPSK
+5507 ELKRALKGGTKPSK

-5691 RNTASQAILSV
+5691 RNTASQALLSV

-5844 ESAESTGLEFLYDI
+5844 ESAESAGLEFLYDI

-5889 AFRAQQRYIE
+5889 AFRAQKQYIE
-5899 SSKDMQDF
+5899 SSQDMQDF
-5907 NKEYNSET
+5907 NKEYNRET

-5929 TKVRKWRDAHLKESP
+5929 TKVRKWRDAHQKGSP

-6013 WAARTGKDKKQ
+6013 WAARTRRDKKQ
-6024 YYTLSGNLRQIAKIR
+6024 YYTLSGDLRQIAKIR

>member
-1 MANKINIYNSSAI
+1 MANKINLYNSSAI

-30 KEKFLTALEYN
+30 KEKFLTALENN

-100 SLPYKTKPGSDN
+100 SLPYTHTKPDSDN

-125 PNFMRDLSPENV
+125 PNLMRDFSPENV
-137 TRRALANAK
+137 TRRALANAT

-162 RKKEAIQQ
+162 RKKEAIQK

-175 AAHSTRSATD
+175 AAHSTRSTTD
-185 YSSPISVKSVTHPSD
+185 FSQPISVKSVTHPSD
-200 LTLGEWYNSFASD
+200 LTLGEWYNAFASD

-253 SRSFA
+253 SRNFVRS
-258 RTIDER
+258 IDER
-264 RNFRSN
+264 RNFRRN
-270 NAAIDAAEAEITKK
+270 NAAIDAAEAEIASK

-335 NNYNGTSTAQ
+335 NNYNGTSTAK

-411 TGIAYNI
+411 AGIAYNI

-435 GIPIKAATSG
+435 GIPVKAATSG

-460 KGIGRIATRATKTT
+460 KGIGRAATRATKTT

-498 LDRRIGTIDSTTDGM
+498 LDRRIGTIDSTTDDM
-513 GNISFSHQ
+513 GNIRFSHQ
-521 GDNRSTAAL
+521 GDSRSDAAL
-530 KAYFNTLYQNF
+530 KAYFNTFYQNF

-570 INDIFNTIHDSR
+570 INDIFDTIHNSR

-595 ADFMRQANYDGVF
+595 ADFMRRANYDGVF
-608 AEVVEEYISGILNAA
+608 AEVAEEYVSGFLNAA

-655 ANATLSV
+655 ANATLGV

-684 PEQLNQLIGISG
+684 PEQFNQLIAVSG

-711 RRILITRQISQL
+711 RRQLIARQISQL
-723 ADRRRNGETGIE
+723 AARQRKGETGIE
-735 AQINALGAE
+735 AQINTLGAE

-773 PMREQARA
+773 PMREQARK

-791 GLTIQVDINGRQG
+791 GLTIQVNVNGRQG

-906 NAIVTPLNTDGTPAV
+906 NAIVTPLNSDGTPAV

-934 NIIPEEADNTSSSI
+934 NIIPEEAGNTSASLRS
-948 RTGSIAYIDGIPY
+948 GSIAYIDGIPY

-970 AIIHQLNTDGTPVND
+970 AIIHRLNTDGTPIND
-985 EQGNPI
+985 EQGNPV

-998 TLSSSPNPVQHAA
+998 TLSSSPHPAQTVEP
-1011 SQNTPDEQ
+1011 QNIPDEQ

-1024 QPATEQDAAIE
+1024 QQAAGQDAAIE

-1054 SSALSRIPIDKN
+1054 SSALSRIPIDKK

-1081 AILQQADGDTALASR
+1081 AILEQAEGDTALASR

-1140 ESDLQFWKDTA
+1140 ESNLQFWKNTA

-1163 AEANSVIQDPSL
+1163 AEANSVIQNPSL
-1175 ADTPDSRTR
+1175 ADTPDITDDSPSDARKRGFRRYAGSRIDRSEPLHPARGNAAEIRFSAKQVIPVHAAVIEADEIIPSHINGQRNPKHFLDEAQPKERTDQASVMAAR
-1184 DNDGS
+1184 QIAADLRPEEITSLTTAYS
-1189 GNHQGI
+1189 GAPVINARGEVIQGNNRSAALREMWSSYPEQAARYRQYLI
-1195 GAIQADVAST
+1195 DHAAQLGIDPASIQNMKAPVLVAIADVSDQEGIRLGQYTQTDLESGGTERIKPQNAITAMGNNVKNFANILLQSTDENASLSELLDRNALAALKWMQAKGYITPT
-1205 QENSE
+1205 QYQSAVDARGNVTAEAKNDLRNILFSMSFKGAAPQLRSMFDNLPARAQRAILTTAYRDMENPEEQSLIPELQNSIRAFHYLMQYPAFAAATNYKDARSAIEAWKRQFAIDDVTGDSFLPAEKFSNFALLLAASYKGCPQSLIQNIFTGIYDIIQGSRQPNLFETIDNTPKSLQEAINTTIQELLPQEHNFNYNGTTRSNLLAGNSATSQQPRQGSDGTSTSGERAEDRNEQSNRGTGTDRDSETSSSANGDVGLRDSDRSGTERPADEGQGGLPQSKGIRLSAEEVASLLSQMEDNATAAPHVELSE
-1210 ERLTHEEALAIIS
+1210 ETWSREFPDGNVSTPMGVVKFGENQLAKLFLKKRQ
-1223 DMEKHAEVAPEIE
+1223 D
-1236 LTPENWVKEFG
+1236 EFG
-1247 NDGIVN
+1247 M
-1253 TPIGEV
+1253 
-1259 KQGDNQY
+1259 
-1266 LKLAQQGRNSKLG
+1266 LK
-1279 MVRPTLERPSII
+1279 PTLENPDVVINEPSQAKNGAQG
-1291 ILDERPARE
+1291 ER
-1300 GKSDRDTSFVFIKTF
+1300 KSSYLFVKTF
-1315 IKEDGTR
+1315 IYGGKKVK
-1322 YYYFTSVTVSKE
+1322 YYTSVTVLKD
-1334 GKEVVI
+1334 GMEVVI
-1340 SSQERSANRISK
+1340 SNHISGRNAIEKKMQENEILHLNEKYSPNSSDRHLAEHSK
-1352 LLQQGKIAWIDTAFS
+1352 
-1367 LHPTTQV
+1367 
-1374 EGSVPLNDSNTPT
+1374 SVPDLLPTQGEYMSSPEGNTSSISHA
-1387 VTDNQPALLGIN
+1387 DDAAPAISLQ
-1399 SSELSQNKDNEKSPI
+1399 SRDDVI
-1414 SSDLGEKIATAEAET
+1414 SSDSKDTVNSKDTQDLGEKIAAAEAQT

-1475 TQTMQNT
+1475 THTMQNT

-1530 MIGFNDEADAYT
+1530 MIGFNDEADAQD
-1542 AYLANYESG
+1542 AYLSNYEKG
-1551 WADRRKIVCSS
+1551 WENKRKLVMTS
-1562 VNMEDFEKWIDS
+1562 VNLPDFENWINS
-1574 SHRKTKPFTEYK
+1574 SHRKTKPFAEYQSVNGEQKSVTPADRIKEINARLSELKERAAEARRSNDIISEARIITESNNLNAELRSLEAETKQRSISKRNLERSKLPLTEKEYANKRSEEIRKSNPDIDEIDAYNQAIDEYPSYILDKIRNGELEKIYEQASINDRIKLGRMVESAGYSVSDISSLANKKRQDEKNQNVHNIGERVTIRFYDGTIIKGDIISTGNGSVTVLNEEDKRKYTVPESRILSHQTNKEEIPNSNTPTKQARNLPGMLKEAYRQGNASDIAKSEADLRAHIESQSDLKKVAVTYFRSKDNMRQYK
-1586 TVAKESK
+1586 DENSPEYRMNKFIADACKNALLKAGIAKEALM
-1593 TVGEASTETGPSKT
+1593 GERKRVAFASTTDDARTLDVMSIDPSY
-1607 DGYTVERRFHKKN
+1607 DVLR
-1620 GTYIHAVK
+1620 AVIRNPHTSDSVLRD
-1628 FTEQM
+1628 FTE
-1633 PRERFMELKKRVK
+1633 RFQNNGL
-1646 DFGGYYSSFGKGGFI
+1646 DY
-1661 FEDEADAHK
+1661 EAQQ
-1670 FANAVLDESGE
+1670 VLDERRNKKENSV
-1681 RLADAAPV
+1681 RDNTADADATVTNKQDNNAASKQTKEKDDAPKERIPKAEKIEDV
-1689 SLADTRKASDTT
+1689 GEKITNAEAQADTNPTEAQKEAGNYRKGHLRVDSFDITI
-1701 PEQPK
+1701 ENPK
-1706 QVDVIGLMEEIR
+1706 GSVRSGTDAAGNPWSITMHNTYGYIRRTEGVDGDHIDVF
-1718 EKGEAKLS
+1718 LS
-1726 DHVIDPSEQN
+1726 D
-1736 NETSA
+1736 
-1741 QPETNP
+1741 NP
-1747 SGNRIVSEE
+1747 TEGNVYIVDQINQQTGEFDE
-1756 RYAELRERMRK
+1756 
-1767 KLGGQLNMGI
+1767 
-1777 DPEMIAIG
+1777 
-1785 AEMAVY
+1785 
-1791 HIEKGARKFAEYA
+1791 H
-1804 KAMIADLGDAIRPY
+1804 
-1818 LKVFYNAARDLNQE
+1818 KVMYGFNS
-1832 FGYNLDGIEP
+1832 I
-1842 YDVVMKF
+1842 
-1849 DVANFDKEHADPFA
+1849 
-1863 TAETVVTEQ
+1863 
-1872 EIDKHAEEAKSQIIN
+1872 EEAKSAYLSNYSKGWKIGTVT
-1887 RRNNERRKE
+1887 EVSKE
-1896 DEQTAADTEAIASQA
+1896 
-1911 ETTASQ
+1911 
-1917 AESDIEAATN
+1917 
-1927 EQQINEIA
+1927 
-1935 SNIDTQ
+1935 
-1941 IEKVNEQLALLGY
+1941 
-1954 YEAEFDDK
+1954 EF
-1962 DFNEAYGYMRNAEK
+1962 K
-1976 KAVKDANS
+1976 KW
-1984 LAKRLVKDLGITP
+1984 
-1997 DLLVDNKG
+1997 
-2005 KKIKNFAKANI
+2005 
-2016 APAGGNITITLPLMN
+2016 
-2031 GRQLKVYISLESTSA
+2031 
-2046 ERGEDYINS
+2046 INS
-2055 QRGDNLYIEHIMY
+2055 SHRKTK
-2068 RVENPEASG
+2068 P
-2077 YERYGNNQWIRTDA
+2077 
-2091 DYDYMLRR
+2091 
-2099 LKYEARNFLP
+2099 F
-2109 KAESQEFVIGENIKS
+2109 AEYTSIKTISGEN
-2124 NGPKSFNGYKVG
+2124 
-2136 DKVLYTPSQRSGK
+2136 
-2149 PVEAV
+2149 
-2154 IHDFE
+2154 
-2159 DEIGHRPVLDT
+2159 
-2170 GLAPLIYEVVNWG
+2170 
-2183 DIKPVTQKETT
+2183 
-2194 EKTSKT
+2194 
-2200 RKKSLSSQKKIA
+2200 
-2212 DLFGELFDNENL
+2212 
-2224 TEKDENG
+2224 
-2231 LRRINEVSSER
+2231 
-2242 LSADSDRHETRL
+2242 
-2254 SGSSEIGSE
+2254 
-2263 IQTERSRGIDSERE
+2263 
-2277 EGSNAVNRTVR
+2277 
-2288 PRFSDSV
+2288 
-2295 TTPKNTRNNHSERGE
+2295 
-2310 NHAPTSV
+2310 
-2317 DARIDANI
+2317 
-2325 KAIKL
+2325 
-2330 ANQLIENG
+2330 
-2338 EKATPEQMKVL
+2338 
-2349 RKFSGWGGL
+2349 
-2358 GKAFSD
+2358 
-2364 KIISQHLLELIGQEA
+2364 GQE
-2379 YSDAVESAN
+2379 
-2388 SGYYTPSYIIDTLWD
+2388 T
-2403 IAQLMGFEGGNIL
+2403 
-2416 EGSAGIGNI
+2416 
-2425 LGQIPQNI
+2425 
-2433 NSRSNILAIEKDS
+2433 
-2446 ITGNILSLLYPDANV
+2446 
-2461 EIQGFENSRIPNG
+2461 
-2474 SIDLA
+2474 
-2479 ITNVPFITGFRVY
+2479 
-2492 DTTGDKDLSKK
+2492 
-2503 FHNIQDFCIAKN
+2503 
-2515 VRKLREGGIGIFI
+2515 
-2528 SSNGTLDNSKKL
+2528 GTLDT
-2540 RDWIVNEGGSDFV
+2540 
-2553 GAFRLNTKTFVGTS
+2553 AFDNLFN
-2567 VTSDI
+2567 
-2572 IVIRKRVN
+2572 
-2580 GRKSPYAIDASTI
+2580 
-2593 AGERTADYDTG
+2593 
-2604 ETRKVKGKEVP
+2604 
-2615 IVKHLSMD
+2615 
-2623 YNRYFIEH
+2623 
-2631 PENMAGE
+2631 
-2638 MRFAFE
+2638 
-2644 EGDTFRPTSKGLYPV
+2644 
-2659 PGKNQEKMLAD
+2659 
-2670 FVKSFADKEWTE
+2670 
-2682 EAGAIQ
+2682 AIQ
-2688 TSDPRNSR
+2688 
-2696 GYVMDASAD
+2696 
-2705 GKKLG
+2705 
-2710 EMYVKDGKL
+2710 
-2719 VIASAG
+2719 
-2725 GYYPLNVNSNK
+2725 
-2736 VKGHTKEECFNAY
+2736 EE
-2749 AAIKKA
+2749 
-2755 LADVLE
+2755 
-2761 YQTNNESDSG
+2761 
-2771 LKPLLDKLNK
+2771 
-2781 AYDDFVA
+2781 
-2788 TYGHFNKNTAIAFLR
+2788 
-2803 NDVDYPNVFSL
+2803 
-2814 EKFEESGDNSG
+2814 
-2825 NHIQTFEKSDVF
+2825 
-2837 SIRVVEKEKE
+2837 
-2847 PTPTNVKDGIL
+2847 
-2858 ASMFKFGRIDI
+2858 
-2869 PYIAEQIGE
+2869 
-2878 NIESVKQ
+2878 
-2885 DIIDNGYGFEDPT
+2885 
-2898 TKQIEV
+2898 
-2904 SFQYLS
+2904 
-2910 GNVREKLRQAEENNE
+2910 
-2925 NGIYDKNIKAL
+2925 
-2936 QGVLPMEIPAHLI
+2936 
-2949 DFTLGSSWI
+2949 
-2958 DPKLYEEYVK
+2958 
-2968 ERTDIDVRFTSVG
+2968 
-2981 GTWFMDAPN
+2981 
-2990 YGLNMEKNRSM
+2990 
-3001 GVASETLHKTIFGHT
+3001 
-3016 LIEAA
+3016 
-3021 IQNRTIT
+3021 
-3028 VSQTNRK
+3028 
-3035 WDGTAETIIDKEA
+3035 
-3048 TQACAEKIDEIRQ
+3048 
-3061 DFKEWA
+3061 
-3067 RQKMQNDTDMSTLME
+3067 
-3082 RIYND
+3082 
-3087 TFNNYVPMTIPDEFV
+3087 
-3102 PEYFV
+3102 
-3107 GASHKF
+3107 
-3113 KMRPHQGKAIVR
+3113 
-3125 GTMQPLMLAHEVG
+3125 
-3138 TGKTFTLIST
+3138 
-3148 AMEMRRLGTARKP
+3148 
-3161 MIVVQNATVGQ
+3161 
-3172 FVVSAKELYPNA
+3172 
-3184 KILTLEEADRS
+3184 
-3195 AEGRKNFYAKIRYN
+3195 
-3209 DWDMIVVPQSTFEFI
+3209 
-3224 PDSEERQMA
+3224 
-3233 FIQDKIEEKKMVLEQ
+3233 
-3248 MKEADPNGSSM
+3248 
-3259 ITRQAEREIELLEG
+3259 
-3273 QLAEIT
+3273 
-3279 DEATKKRSASNQKK
+3279 
-3293 RAVTLQ
+3293 
-3299 NAEVQAKEMLDRRTD
+3299 
-3314 DVENFDDM
+3314 
-3322 GIDALLIDEAH
+3322 
-3333 EYKHLG
+3333 
-3339 FATAMQRG
+3339 
-3347 VKGVDPSYSKKS
+3347 
-3359 QGVYLK
+3359 
-3365 TQAVLEKNNG
+3365 
-3375 RNVIFATGTP
+3375 
-3385 ISNTAAEIWTFMRYL
+3385 
-3400 MPADTMK
+3400 
-3407 EYGIY
+3407 
-3412 YFDDFVRNFG
+3412 
-3422 NIQQMLEFTTSG
+3422 
-3434 KFKEN
+3434 
-3439 NRFAGY
+3439 
-3445 INLPELVRIWSGVSD
+3445 
-3460 TVLTREAEGVND
+3460 
-3472 KIPEIEGGK
+3472 
-3481 AQDIYLPQTRA
+3481 
-3492 LRGIMKFVK
+3492 
-3501 ERLEEFENMSG
+3501 
-3512 KEKKKNS
+3512 
-3519 HIPLTMYGIAKAAA
+3519 
-3533 VDARLVQEDAFDDP
+3533 VDA
-3547 NSKTNE
+3547 T
-3553 AVRQTLRSLKE
+3553 T
-3564 TEGYKGTVAIFA
+3564 
-3576 DNYQNKQSGF
+3576 
-3586 NLYDDI
+3586 
-3592 RNKLIAEGI
+3592 
-3601 PAEQVVIM
+3601 
-3609 RPGMTIKKKLE
+3609 
-3620 IFDKVNRGDIRVI
+3620 
-3633 LGSTFTLGTGV
+3633 GST
-3644 NIHERLHTLI
+3644 
-3654 HLDAPNRPMDYTQRN
+3654 
-3669 GRILRQG
+3669 
-3676 NIHKSMGKPVRIL
+3676 
-3689 RFGVEDSLDVTA
+3689 
-3701 YQRLKTKG
+3701 
-3709 AIADSIMDGKSMMDN
+3709 
-3724 SMTNRVLEE
+3724 
-3733 EEDLFGDTVAQ
+3733 
-3744 LSGSEYALLKNN
+3744 
-3756 AEKNVRKY
+3756 
-3764 ESRKKQWEVDQTYIH
+3764 
-3779 NAKPKLK
+3779 
-3786 ALIAQSQQSIKEQK
+3786 
-3800 AYLEAIRK
+3800 
-3808 AFPNGTFSKITIGKH
+3808 
-3823 TFTSIDS
+3823 
-3830 MADYIKEHNKAILD
+3830 
-3844 EVKKMKESGSSSGQT
+3844 
-3859 RSISISLGRYTF
+3859 
-3871 NVKTVLSRET
+3871 
-3881 VMRGGQL
+3881 
-3888 FTEVHRTMTYS
+3888 
-3899 CPELGLSNVPVYQSL
+3899 
-3914 LRNAID
+3914 
-3920 DIINNVITGKDFAE
+3920 
-3934 RIEAAEQ
+3934 
-3941 SAAHNRSEL
+3941 
-3950 QQLESR
+3950 
-3956 EGKPFEYQEELE
+3956 
-3968 QAKKQLH
+3968 
-3975 EYTEAMR
+3975 
-3982 KEMAEKEAK
+3982 
-3991 YAEID
+3991 
-3996 ASVETVEN
+3996 
-4004 ISVNEE
+4004 
-4010 ENELSSSSSNIL
+4010 IL
-4022 FREIPD
+4022 FRELTD

-4107 QSPMAIFRSATHL
+4107 QSPMAIFRSATRL

-4155 SVYPKNNN
+4155 SVHYRTSNSH
-4163 QIANWVTEGLLE
+4163 IANWVTEGLLE
-4175 YVDKKRMVE
+4175 YADKKRMVE
-4184 WLSKQRSNSAEVRK
+4184 WLSKQRYNSAEVRK

-4218 NIRLREMAAEV
+4218 NIRLRDMAAEV

-4254 IIHSIDDI
+4254 IIHAIDDI
-4262 PDEYTRRYIQGEI
+4262 PDAYTRRYIQGEI
-4275 DGLTH
+4275 DGQPH

-4336 CDEVWNSLPYETRAR
+4336 CDEVWQSLPSETRAR
-4351 FAAYVLRKNPRDL
+4351 FAAYVLRKRPGNL

-4408 RDLLRRLGFYSLTP
+4408 RAILRRMHLYSINP
-4422 TDADIRFMLSQAREN
+4422 TDADIRYLLSQAREN
-4437 LAQTSTESIHRDT
+4437 LAQTSTESVHRGT
-4450 DILLS
+4450 D
-4455 EKNLSN
+4455 
-4461 EEQEIIDRAKA
+4461 
-4472 DGTYLKAPNGE
+4472 
-4483 ETNLTPRQWVQVRT
+4483 
-4497 QAFKQWFGD
+4497 
-4506 WEKAARIEKL
+4506 
-4516 RHSKPVIVKYN
+4516 
-4527 EEYQLNRDSAK
+4527 
-4538 QWLKDNIRG
+4538 
-4547 EYVNKDTGEKIIISK
+4547 
-4562 IGINEVTSHGT
+4562 
-4573 QNESHLKSL
+4573 
-4582 SAIPQMI
+4582 
-4589 ENSVFIDELPNTK
+4589 
-4602 EHDKYDSYRYY
+4602 
-4613 VVGMKIDNVDYTAKI
+4613 
-4628 VVGVKGDSKYYDH
+4628 
-4641 RLTQIEKGTL
+4641 
-4651 IDNLNG
+4651 
-4657 LSNSV
+4657 
-4662 AENQNAHDSISK
+4662 
-4674 DSKLLSILQTNAS
+4674 
-4687 KVVDTN
+4687 
-4693 GEPLVVYHGSRNFNP
+4693 
-4708 LAQEQ
+4708 
-4713 GRAVFHQGNDGGIHF
+4713 
-4728 GTLQQAIIRGGDG
+4728 
-4741 NANAFFLNIRNIKRT
+4741 
-4756 ADRDNHTSIIREAK
+4756 
-4770 KEGYDGTVY
+4770 
-4779 NNIFEAPGKS
+4779 
-4789 FVVFSPYQIKSATS
+4789 

-4814 IRFRELSAP
+4814 IRYAYTEFNGRAMSENAKKALEDGKTDVGKELDLAYFIEESGLGTWEGEYHHVGKNYNLHYFVKLNDGVTLPAARKAFKKYLEDKRKAEIKAVLDKYPDAMTRQQVIDAGGSVFLAENRTHKDIAYAGGEYWYIPITIQEQTNDRFNNELQQQIDGTLPEGHIYQLGRPGEILLSAGFPDMPIEMSATRLAEKSQQKNHPFDISAVRDLVKNMNDPIAVFKYGNNAKNVIIGIEYGGKQFLVGVHFNQSRHGVEVNDIRGIFPKDNSKWLNWISQGKADYLNKEEIQALIDKQRTNLAEVEYLDLDSVTKIIQNFDNPKPSDTDIRFRELSVP
-4823 EETMDNA
+4823 EETIDNA
-4830 SRQGNDYTRAA
+4830 SRQGNDYARDA

-4851 HNPDLSPV
+4851 HSPDLSPV

-4937 LAENQSRSRAQN
+4937 LAENQSRSRAQD

-5053 KNNLQW
+5053 KNNLLW

-5126 DNIIETLYKEQRK
+5126 DDIIETLYKEQRK

-5183 TLVAGGWITQEIA
+5183 TLVAGGWITQDIA

-5257 GCIMQAERNRW
+5257 GCIVQAERNRW

-5327 AEEIAAGTA
+5327 SEEIAAGTA

-5343 EFDIYVS
+5343 KFDIYVS

-5406 LLTSWHPEFV
+5406 LLTSWNPEFV

-5476 EKYVIEFFENGGS
+5476 EKYVTEFFENGGA
-5489 VNVTQLS
+5489 VNITQLA
-5496 DYETTTKDLKK
+5496 DYDTTTKDLRK
-5507 ELKRALKGGKKPSK
+5507 ELKRAIKGRTRPSK

-5527 TEQTELRSRIATYI
+5527 TEQTELRTRIATYI

-5600 RYATTVAILAS
+5600 RYATTVAILTS

-5631 TTAEDIIRRYFEIN
+5631 SSAEDIIRRYFEIN

-5691 RNTASQAILSV
+5691 RNTASQALLSV

-5813 PEQIEHVVQGLA
+5813 PEQIEQRAPASNSFTTYPLPLA
-5825 GGIGTLAGRF
+5825 STEETCSNAKTDTISHSSST
-5835 TGIYKRVQG
+5835 TSKPSKH
-5844 ESAESTGLEFLYDI
+5844 SA
-5858 PFAAR
+5858 R
-5863 LYGGNMQQR
+5863 N
-5872 ENRYY
+5872 
-5877 QSLFFDD
+5877 
-5884 KQALE
+5884 
-5889 AFRAQQRYIE
+5889 
-5899 SSKDMQDF
+5899 
-5907 NKEYNSET
+5907 
-5915 RKYFYDFATADKLA
+5915 
-5929 TKVRKWRDAHLKESP
+5929 
-5944 EYKQYEAILQD
+5944 
-5955 IYRTTDDAFNRLQQS
+5955 
-5970 NDNEPYEIID
+5970 ND
-5980 NPYYIYNNI
+5980 
-5989 ESQLDKE
+5989 S
-5996 LYNVNG
+5996 
-6002 TFMTIDDAARA
+6002 
-6013 WAARTGKDKKQ
+6013 
-6024 YYTLSGNLRQIAKIR
+6024 
-6039 DEVKEIKKLF
+6039 
-6049 KEIGSDYYPGMPLN
+6049 
-6063 GRQQYI
+6063 
-6069 YRKIEQKTK
+6069 
-6078 ALSSLYDEIAL
+6078 
-6089 DNIQLIE
+6089 

>member
-30 KEKFLTALEYN
+30 KEKFLNALEYN

-64 NLVYTTD
+64 NLVYTPD
-71 YTQDVSQ
+71 YSQDVSQ

-137 TRRALANAK
+137 TRSALANAK

-264 RNFRSN
+264 RNFRRN

-314 YYKQSLRFLDDARK
+314 YYKQSLRLLDDARK

-335 NNYNGTSTAQ
+335 NNHNGTSTAQ

-357 PEAITMGFSAIA
+357 PEAISMGFSAIA

-426 PYMLSFVAT
+426 PYMLSFVVT

-521 GDNRSTAAL
+521 GDSRSEAAL
-530 KAYFNTLYQNF
+530 KAYFNTFYQNF

-570 INDIFNTIHDSR
+570 INDIFDTIHNSR
-582 LGKFWDVMQGTAV
+582 LGKFWDTMQGTAV

-684 PEQLNQLIGISG
+684 PEQLNQLIGVSG
-696 GSVQDITTFLAANIA
+696 GSVQDITSFLAANIA

-735 AQINALGAE
+735 AQINTLGAE

-934 NIIPEEADNTSSSI
+934 NIIPEEAGNTSSSI

-970 AIIHQLNTDGTPVND
+970 AIIHRLNTDGTPVND
-985 EQGNPI
+985 EQGNPV

-998 TLSSSPNPVQHAA
+998 TLSSSPHPAQTVEPKNV
-1011 SQNTPDEQ
+1011 PDEQ

-1024 QPATEQDAAIE
+1024 QQAAGQAAAIE

-1104 KEAALNKLSKAKP
+1104 KEAALKKLSKAKP
-1117 RRADNPADIIK
+1117 RRADNPADIIN

-1175 ADTPDSRTR
+1175 ANTPDITDDSPSDARKRGFRRYAGSRIDRSEPLHPATQGNTAEIR
-1184 DNDGS
+1184 FSAKQVIPVHAAVIEADEIIPSHINGQRNPKHFLDEAQPKERTDQASVMAARQIAADLRPEEITSLTTAYS
-1189 GNHQGI
+1189 GAPVINARGEVIQGNNRSAALREMWSSYPEQAARYRQYLI
-1195 GAIQADVAST
+1195 DHAAQLGIDPASIQNMKAPVLVAIADVSDQEAIRLGQYTQTDLESGGTERIKPQNAITAMGNNVKNFANILLQSTDENASLSELLDRNALAVLKWMQAKGYITPT
-1205 QENSE
+1205 QYQSAVDARGNVTAEAKNDLRNILFAMAFKGAAPQLQSMFDNLPARAQRAILTTAYRDTESPEGQSLIPELQNSIRAFHYLMQYPAFAAATNYKDARSAIEAWKRQFAIDDATGDSFLPAENFSNFALLLAASYKGCPQSLIQNIFTGIYDIIQGSRQPNIFE
-1210 ERLTHEEALAIIS
+1210 TIDNTPKSLQEAINTTIQELLPQEHNFNYNGTTRSNLLAGDNQPSQQPRQGSDGTSATGERAEGRNGTTLSTAGAQSNGRQDGISRRSREGVQEAHEELSDEQIDALLS
-1223 DMEKHAEVAPEIE
+1223 LMESAAVEAPDIE
-1236 LTPENWVKEFG
+1236 LTPSNWKKLFG
-1247 NDGIVN
+1247 ED
-1253 TPIGEV
+1253 
-1259 KQGDNQY
+1259 
-1266 LKLAQQGRNSKLG
+1266 G
-1279 MVRPTLERPSII
+1279 MVDTPVARVKMGSNQIEKLFEKGRSAQFGMIKPTLVTPLVVIEVPSGANDSTAER
-1291 ILDERPARE
+1291 
-1300 GKSDRDTSFVFIKTF
+1300 KSSLLYVKTF
-1315 IKEDGTR
+1315 IGKDGR
-1322 YYYFTSVTVSKE
+1322 KIYYFKSVTVKKD
-1334 GKEVVI
+1334 GYEVSI
-1340 SSQERSANRISK
+1340 SSHYDRVKRIREALKKGK
-1352 LLQQGKIAWIDTAFS
+1352 LLYRFDGDAQTRHLPADASVTTSPTALQGII
-1367 LHPTTQV
+1367 
-1374 EGSVPLNDSNTPT
+1374 
-1387 VTDNQPALLGIN
+1387 
-1399 SSELSQNKDNEKSPI
+1399 SENKDNI
-1414 SSDLGEKIATAEAET
+1414 SSSNSQTI
-1429 DTNPTE
+1429 N
-1435 AQKEAGNYRKGHVQ
+1435 
-1449 IGQFNVSIENPK
+1449 ENT
-1461 GSVRSGVDVTGREW
+1461 TG
-1475 TQTMQNT
+1475 
-1482 YGYIRGTEGVD
+1482 
-1493 GDHIDVFLA
+1493 
-1502 NDIDGWNGSR
+1502 
-1512 VFVIDQYNE
+1512 
-1521 DGTFDEHKV
+1521 
-1530 MIGFNDEADAYT
+1530 
-1542 AYLANYESG
+1542 
-1551 WADRRKIVCSS
+1551 
-1562 VNMEDFEKWIDS
+1562 
-1574 SHRKTKPFTEYK
+1574 
-1586 TVAKESK
+1586 KESNAENAK
-1593 TVGEASTETGPSKT
+1593 
-1607 DGYTVERRFHKKN
+1607 GYTVERRFHKKN

-1689 SLADTRKASDTT
+1689 SLADTSMA
-1701 PEQPK
+1701 
-1706 QVDVIGLMEEIR
+1706 
-1718 EKGEAKLS
+1718 
-1726 DHVIDPSEQN
+1726 
-1736 NETSA
+1736 
-1741 QPETNP
+1741 

-1863 TAETVVTEQ
+1863 TAETVVAEQ

-1887 RRNNERRKE
+1887 QRNNERRKE

-1917 AESDIEAATN
+1917 AES
-1927 EQQINEIA
+1927 
-1935 SNIDTQ
+1935 
-1941 IEKVNEQLALLGY
+1941 
-1954 YEAEFDDK
+1954 
-1962 DFNEAYGYMRNAEK
+1962 
-1976 KAVKDANS
+1976 
-1984 LAKRLVKDLGITP
+1984 
-1997 DLLVDNKG
+1997 
-2005 KKIKNFAKANI
+2005 
-2016 APAGGNITITLPLMN
+2016 
-2031 GRQLKVYISLESTSA
+2031 
-2046 ERGEDYINS
+2046 
-2055 QRGDNLYIEHIMY
+2055 
-2068 RVENPEASG
+2068 
-2077 YERYGNNQWIRTDA
+2077 
-2091 DYDYMLRR
+2091 
-2099 LKYEARNFLP
+2099 
-2109 KAESQEFVIGENIKS
+2109 
-2124 NGPKSFNGYKVG
+2124 
-2136 DKVLYTPSQRSGK
+2136 
-2149 PVEAV
+2149 
-2154 IHDFE
+2154 
-2159 DEIGHRPVLDT
+2159 
-2170 GLAPLIYEVVNWG
+2170 

-2682 EAGAIQ
+2682 EAGASQ

-2825 NHIQTFEKSDVF
+2825 NHIQTFKKSDVF
-2837 SIRVVEKEKE
+2837 SKRVIEKEKE

-2936 QGVLPMEIPAHLI
+2936 QGILPMEIPAHLI

-3001 GVASETLHKTIFGHT
+3001 GVVSETLHKTIFGHT

-3067 RQKMQNDTDMSTLME
+3067 RQKMQNDTEMSTLME

-3439 NRFAGY
+3439 NRFSGY

-3460 TVLTREAEGVND
+3460 TVLTREAEDVND
-3472 KIPEIEGGK
+3472 KIPEMEGGK

-3501 ERLEEFENMSG
+3501 EQLDEFEKMSG

-3564 TEGYKGTVAIFA
+3564 TESYKGTVAIFA

-3709 AIADSIMDGKSMMDN
+3709 AIADSIMNGKRMMDN

-3733 EEDLFGDTVAQ
+3733 EEDVFGDTVAQ

-3786 ALIAQSQQSIKEQK
+3786 ALIAQSQQSIEEQK
-3800 AYLEAIRK
+3800 EYLESIRK
-3808 AFPNGTFSKITIGKH
+3808 AFPNGTFNEITIGKH

-3934 RIEAAEQ
+3934 RIEAAER

-4010 ENELSSSSSNIL
+4010 ENELSSSSTNIL
-4022 FREIPD
+4022 FRELPD

-4040 NDELSRQIDGTL
+4040 NNELQQQIDGTL

-4107 QSPMAIFRSATHL
+4107 QSPMAIFRSATRL

-4175 YVDKKRMVE
+4175 YADKKRMVE

-4275 DGLTH
+4275 DGQPH
-4280 TIAGYYDR
+4280 TIVGYYDR

-4336 CDEVWNSLPYETRAR
+4336 CDEVWNSLPYETRSR

-4408 RDLLRRLGFYSLTP
+4408 RSILRRMHLYSISP
-4422 TDADIRFMLSQAREN
+4422 TDADIRYLLSQAREN
-4437 LAQTSTESIHRDT
+4437 LVQTSTESAKAILQESNDIRFKYTNVDGINMSENAKKALEDGKT
-4450 DILLS
+4450 DVGKELELAYFIKESGLGTWNGEYHHVGKNYNRHYFVKLNDGVTLPAARKAFKKYLEDKRKAEIKAVLDKYPDAMTRQQVIDAGGRVFPAENRTHKDIAYAGGEYWYIPITIQEQTNDRFNDELQQQIDGTLPEGHIYQLGRPGEILLS
-4455 EKNLSN
+4455 AGFPDMPIEMSATRLAEKSRQKNHPFDISAVRDLVKN
-4461 EEQEIIDRAKA
+4461 MNDPIAVFKYGNNAKNVIIGIEYGGKQFLVGVHFNQSRHGVEVNDIRGIFPKDNAEWLNWISQGKA
-4472 DGTYLKAPNGE
+4472 DYLNKE
-4483 ETNLTPRQWVQVRT
+4483 EIQALIDKQRINLAEV
-4497 QAFKQWFGD
+4497 
-4506 WEKAARIEKL
+4506 
-4516 RHSKPVIVKYN
+4516 
-4527 EEYQLNRDSAK
+4527 EYLDLDS
-4538 QWLKDNIRG
+4538 
-4547 EYVNKDTGEKIIISK
+4547 VTKII
-4562 IGINEVTSHGT
+4562 
-4573 QNESHLKSL
+4573 QN
-4582 SAIPQMI
+4582 
-4589 ENSVFIDELPNTK
+4589 F
-4602 EHDKYDSYRYY
+4602 
-4613 VVGMKIDNVDYTAKI
+4613 DNPKPSD
-4628 VVGVKGDSKYYDH
+4628 
-4641 RLTQIEKGTL
+4641 
-4651 IDNLNG
+4651 
-4657 LSNSV
+4657 
-4662 AENQNAHDSISK
+4662 
-4674 DSKLLSILQTNAS
+4674 
-4687 KVVDTN
+4687 
-4693 GEPLVVYHGSRNFNP
+4693 
-4708 LAQEQ
+4708 
-4713 GRAVFHQGNDGGIHF
+4713 
-4728 GTLQQAIIRGGDG
+4728 
-4741 NANAFFLNIRNIKRT
+4741 
-4756 ADRDNHTSIIREAK
+4756 
-4770 KEGYDGTVY
+4770 
-4779 NNIFEAPGKS
+4779 
-4789 FVVFSPYQIKSATS
+4789 
-4803 NTGAFSSENPD
+4803 PD
-4814 IRFRELSAP
+4814 IRFRELSVP

-4830 SRQGNDYTRAA
+4830 SRQGNDYARDA

-4851 HNPDLSPV
+4851 HNPDLSPS

-5053 KNNLQW
+5053 KNNLLW

-5098 SEFQLTTSRDAGILS
+5098 SNFQLTTSRDAGILS

-5313 TTENNEDIITFVPT
+5313 TTENNEDITTFVPT

-5406 LLTSWHPEFV
+5406 LLTSWHLEFV

-5433 IDKGFKYTALLA
+5433 IDKGFKYTALLV

-5456 AYTGGKL
+5456 AYTGGNL

-5476 EKYVIEFFENGGS
+5476 EKYVVEFFENGGS

-5691 RNTASQAILSV
+5691 RNTASQALLSV

-5929 TKVRKWRDAHLKESP
+5929 TKVRKWRDAHQKGSP

-6024 YYTLSGNLRQIAKIR
+6024 YYTLSGNLRKIAKIR

>member
-1 MANKINIYNSSAI
+1 
-14 YDSMVKD
+14 
-21 GFLKADKLS
+21 
-30 KEKFLTALEYN
+30 
-41 PKYMPRVRAY
+41 
-51 AQRVYGM
+51 
-58 SPEDFD
+58 
-64 NLVYTTD
+64 
-71 YTQDVSQ
+71 
-78 LPPSGSPDYAPSMPW
+78 
-93 DNTPAQF
+93 
-100 SLPYKTKPGSDN
+100 
-112 NLPGLPAHDNTSQ
+112 
-125 PNFMRDLSPENV
+125 
-137 TRRALANAK
+137 
-146 PQPMQYLPKEE
+146 
-157 WDKEI
+157 
-162 RKKEAIQQ
+162 
-170 GLQEI
+170 
-175 AAHSTRSATD
+175 
-185 YSSPISVKSVTHPSD
+185 
-200 LTLGEWYNSFASD
+200 
-213 TYSIQKE
+213 
-220 AGRIYQMWQVG
+220 
-231 AIDEDEAR
+231 
-239 SRFHQLY
+239 
-246 VSPQTAQ
+246 
-253 SRSFA
+253 
-258 RTIDER
+258 
-264 RNFRSN
+264 
-270 NAAIDAAEAEITKK
+270 
-284 LQAAAAQKPTQPIP
+284 
-298 MPYMGDA
+298 
-305 RISDSIDEQ
+305 
-314 YYKQSLRFLDDARK
+314 
-328 ISRAYAD
+328 
-335 NNYNGTSTAQ
+335 
-345 RVLRG
+345 
-350 IGDNLIT
+350 
-357 PEAITMGFSAIA
+357 
-369 DNANLMRI
+369 
-377 LEKDERG
+377 
-384 EQLSDAEETLLSAAI
+384 
-399 IKQYTEAAYASG
+399 
-411 TGIAYNI
+411 
-418 GAVTGESL
+418 
-426 PYMLSFVAT
+426 
-435 GIPIKAATSG
+435 
-445 ISKRI
+445 
-450 VNFVGRQLQR
+450 
-460 KGIGRIATRATKTT
+460 
-474 LGLGGNIAT
+474 
-483 SALQAPIMP
+483 
-492 STYSDY
+492 
-498 LDRRIGTIDSTTDGM
+498 
-513 GNISFSHQ
+513 
-521 GDNRSTAAL
+521 
-530 KAYFNTLYQNF
+530 
-541 GERSGEAISS
+541 
-551 LWGMFGRGIGKIP
+551 
-564 IGRGKS
+564 
-570 INDIFNTIHDSR
+570 
-582 LGKFWDVMQGTAV
+582 
-595 ADFMRQANYDGVF
+595 
-608 AEVVEEYISGILNAA
+608 
-623 TIGDQSFEE
+623 
-632 LFSQDNLLT
+632 
-641 TMGGIALTSVMLGS
+641 
-655 ANATLSV
+655 
-662 AATQRIRT
+662 
-670 NFNRSSKAAQQYFS
+670 
-684 PEQLNQLIGISG
+684 
-696 GSVQDITTFLAANIA
+696 
-711 RRILITRQISQL
+711 
-723 ADRRRNGETGIE
+723 
-735 AQINALGAE
+735 
-744 LQDLRMQY
+744 
-752 DFVNASAMYNAYIG
+752 
-766 GLSRRIE
+766 
-773 PMREQARA
+773 
-781 AIRANGDPAT
+781 
-791 GLTIQVDINGRQG
+791 
-804 YLIGGNYN
+804 
-812 HIQDSDGNISVTPT
+812 
-826 GDLATVLFDG
+826 
-836 DKTPTPNI
+836 
-844 PMETISILGVRRT
+844 
-857 DDVIRDGD
+857 
-865 RAIFAATEQE
+865 
-875 ENAAQAPAT
+875 
-884 GSTVTVSGSQGNFIL
+884 
-899 QGYDPQG
+899 
-906 NAIVTPLNTDGTPAV
+906 
-921 KNGNPITASVPSE
+921 
-934 NIIPEEADNTSSSI
+934 
-948 RTGSIAYIDGIPY
+948 
-961 SVDQVDGEN
+961 
-970 AIIHQLNTDGTPVND
+970 
-985 EQGNPI
+985 
-991 TSIVPTA
+991 
-998 TLSSSPNPVQHAA
+998 
-1011 SQNTPDEQ
+1011 
-1019 QPTPE
+1019 
-1024 QPATEQDAAIE
+1024 
-1035 ETNTQQQPAI
+1035 
-1045 VDDNITETP
+1045 
-1054 SSALSRIPIDKN
+1054 
-1066 GKPIYEQSD
+1066 
-1075 PETAYD
+1075 
-1081 AILQQADGDTALASR
+1081 
-1096 VILSMIDN
+1096 MIDN

-1117 RRADNPADIIK
+1117 RRADNPADIIN

-1414 SSDLGEKIATAEAET
+1414 SSDLGEKITNAEAQA

-1530 MIGFNDEADAYT
+1530 MIGFNDEADAYA

-1689 SLADTRKASDTT
+1689 SHADTRKASKASDTT

-1747 SGNRIVSEE
+1747 SGNRIKLDSPTHFAVVSKEIFGTPRDKWLLTAYE
-1756 RYAELRERMRK
+1756 K
-1767 KLGGQLNMGI
+1767 KNSASDNTMDTVGTVTGKQN
-1777 DPEMIAIG
+1777 DT
-1785 AEMAVY
+1785 
-1791 HIEKGARKFAEYA
+1791 
-1804 KAMIADLGDAIRPY
+1804 
-1818 LKVFYNAARDLNQE
+1818 
-1832 FGYNLDGIEP
+1832 
-1842 YDVVMKF
+1842 
-1849 DVANFDKEHADPFA
+1849 A
-1863 TAETVVTEQ
+1863 TLQNTVSDNKDSDIPSKKQ
-1872 EIDKHAEEAKSQIIN
+1872 
-1887 RRNNERRKE
+1887 
-1896 DEQTAADTEAIASQA
+1896 ADT
-1911 ETTASQ
+1911 
-1917 AESDIEAATN
+1917 TN
-1927 EQQINEIA
+1927 
-1935 SNIDTQ
+1935 TQ
-1941 IEKVNEQLALLGY
+1941 T
-1954 YEAEFDDK
+1954 
-1962 DFNEAYGYMRNAEK
+1962 K
-1976 KAVKDANS
+1976 K
-1984 LAKRLVKDLGITP
+1984 
-1997 DLLVDNKG
+1997 
-2005 KKIKNFAKANI
+2005 
-2016 APAGGNITITLPLMN
+2016 
-2031 GRQLKVYISLESTSA
+2031 
-2046 ERGEDYINS
+2046 
-2055 QRGDNLYIEHIMY
+2055 
-2068 RVENPEASG
+2068 
-2077 YERYGNNQWIRTDA
+2077 
-2091 DYDYMLRR
+2091 
-2099 LKYEARNFLP
+2099 
-2109 KAESQEFVIGENIKS
+2109 KAESQKEYIPKTEKIEDVGEKIGGARKDIIHELTEKARKAESNKSDILDSIRSLPVSKIFNFDYERLRKEGVSNELITLLQVIREIIPSKPRSEYKLRRWAEQVFELYYASLELITLPEAERRVFIDKILRIHQIDKMYQARMALGGFDSGLNTGKATLEELGENAGHYDKEGNWVSLKGHWYVKNAGKNGGIFPSRKEAEDALRTFAGENASPENSEKKTQFSVYRRNVDGTAFITVKGKPSIIVADGFKNSKEALDYLKTNYADLDAKYRSMKEKTNIAFRENRPRKGRDWRNGKNISAEEFRETFGFRGVEFGNWTNQEDRQQALNNAYDAFMDLADAIGKSPRSLSLNGQLGIAFGARGGGRAAAHYEPDKVVINLTKTQGAGSLAHEWWHAIDNYFARRRGQQHVYNSDRTGYKYNTEKKGAYSENERQELTDAFKELMNAIDNSSYGKRSKTYASMKSSYWSRPTELGARAFAIWIERKLSERGTVNDFLANNPTSTDWENPDMVTKYYPYPIEGDFDTLDTAFDNLFNAIQEEVDATTGNTILFHHGDVIGSMTAEQRAAFDAVMSMLKEAGVPVEVLS
-2124 NGPKSFNGYKVG
+2124 YEQMRQLADMNGAATRKGTKKTPETDSAPLAEKYQHTAISSADGS
-2136 DKVLYTPSQRSGK
+2136 KVLKNLETLAENYENSVQTKEKTFIGEVADALNIERTGASSRYATFETKNGQIVTIRLSNHNATVSNFDNASEQEGISIVVSPKKNTGINNDGNAHVVEFYYDAIKLRKADGK
-2149 PVEAV
+2149 PLAQIVRSIQQALYSGEYR
-2154 IHDFE
+2154 DT
-2159 DEIGHRPVLDT
+2159 T
-2170 GLAPLIYEVVNWG
+2170 GLAVQEEVNSLRARLMTVYHGSGATFEQFDHSHIGEGEGVQAYGWGSYVTEVEDIGRAYAEDLGNKDRYMDAIDEMIEQLRYEPMLDINHRSTLN
-2183 DIKPVTQKETT
+2183 DIKSQVDTLEEEQKRNPDYDFEIPRLKRLIDELQKMIISIGSSRNLYTVEIPDDT
-2194 EKTSKT
+2194 GNNYLWWEKT
-2200 RKKSLSSQKKIA
+2200 
-2212 DLFGELFDNENL
+2212 
-2224 TEKDENG
+2224 
-2231 LRRINEVSSER
+2231 LR
-2242 LSADSDRHETRL
+2242 
-2254 SGSSEIGSE
+2254 
-2263 IQTERSRGIDSERE
+2263 Q
-2277 EGSNAVNRTVR
+2277 
-2288 PRFSDSV
+2288 
-2295 TTPKNTRNNHSERGE
+2295 
-2310 NHAPTSV
+2310 
-2317 DARIDANI
+2317 
-2325 KAIKL
+2325 
-2330 ANQLIENG
+2330 
-2338 EKATPEQMKVL
+2338 KVL
-2349 RKFSGWGGL
+2349 R
-2358 GKAFSD
+2358 
-2364 KIISQHLLELIGQEA
+2364 
-2379 YSDAVESAN
+2379 
-2388 SGYYTPSYIIDTLWD
+2388 D
-2403 IAQLMGFEGGNIL
+2403 IA
-2416 EGSAGIGNI
+2416 
-2425 LGQIPQNI
+2425 
-2433 NSRSNILAIEKDS
+2433 
-2446 ITGNILSLLYPDANV
+2446 
-2461 EIQGFENSRIPNG
+2461 
-2474 SIDLA
+2474 
-2479 ITNVPFITGFRVY
+2479 
-2492 DTTGDKDLSKK
+2492 
-2503 FHNIQDFCIAKN
+2503 
-2515 VRKLREGGIGIFI
+2515 RKLE
-2528 SSNGTLDNSKKL
+2528 
-2540 RDWIVNEGGSDFV
+2540 
-2553 GAFRLNTKTFVGTS
+2553 
-2567 VTSDI
+2567 
-2572 IVIRKRVN
+2572 
-2580 GRKSPYAIDASTI
+2580 
-2593 AGERTADYDTG
+2593 ADYGDAIWVPEHLRNMPLESKMRYWMKETYPGNEKTG
-2604 ETRKVKGKEVP
+2604 EAFYNC
-2615 IVKHLSMD
+2615 LS
-2623 YNRYFIEH
+2623 
-2631 PENMAGE
+2631 
-2638 MRFAFE
+2638 
-2644 EGDTFRPTSKGLYPV
+2644 
-2659 PGKNQEKMLAD
+2659 
-2670 FVKSFADKEWTE
+2670 
-2682 EAGAIQ
+2682 
-2688 TSDPRNSR
+2688 
-2696 GYVMDASAD
+2696 
-2705 GKKLG
+2705 
-2710 EMYVKDGKL
+2710 
-2719 VIASAG
+2719 
-2725 GYYPLNVNSNK
+2725 
-2736 VKGHTKEECFNAY
+2736 
-2749 AAIKKA
+2749 
-2755 LADVLE
+2755 
-2761 YQTNNESDSG
+2761 
-2771 LKPLLDKLNK
+2771 
-2781 AYDDFVA
+2781 
-2788 TYGHFNKNTAIAFLR
+2788 
-2803 NDVDYPNVFSL
+2803 
-2814 EKFEESGDNSG
+2814 
-2825 NHIQTFEKSDVF
+2825 
-2837 SIRVVEKEKE
+2837 
-2847 PTPTNVKDGIL
+2847 
-2858 ASMFKFGRIDI
+2858 
-2869 PYIAEQIGE
+2869 
-2878 NIESVKQ
+2878 
-2885 DIIDNGYGFEDPT
+2885 
-2898 TKQIEV
+2898 
-2904 SFQYLS
+2904 
-2910 GNVREKLRQAEENNE
+2910 
-2925 NGIYDKNIKAL
+2925 
-2936 QGVLPMEIPAHLI
+2936 
-2949 DFTLGSSWI
+2949 
-2958 DPKLYEEYVK
+2958 
-2968 ERTDIDVRFTSVG
+2968 
-2981 GTWFMDAPN
+2981 
-2990 YGLNMEKNRSM
+2990 
-3001 GVASETLHKTIFGHT
+3001 
-3016 LIEAA
+3016 
-3021 IQNRTIT
+3021 
-3028 VSQTNRK
+3028 
-3035 WDGTAETIIDKEA
+3035 
-3048 TQACAEKIDEIRQ
+3048 
-3061 DFKEWA
+3061 
-3067 RQKMQNDTDMSTLME
+3067 
-3082 RIYND
+3082 
-3087 TFNNYVPMTIPDEFV
+3087 
-3102 PEYFV
+3102 
-3107 GASHKF
+3107 
-3113 KMRPHQGKAIVR
+3113 
-3125 GTMQPLMLAHEVG
+3125 
-3138 TGKTFTLIST
+3138 
-3148 AMEMRRLGTARKP
+3148 
-3161 MIVVQNATVGQ
+3161 
-3172 FVVSAKELYPNA
+3172 
-3184 KILTLEEADRS
+3184 
-3195 AEGRKNFYAKIRYN
+3195 
-3209 DWDMIVVPQSTFEFI
+3209 
-3224 PDSEERQMA
+3224 
-3233 FIQDKIEEKKMVLEQ
+3233 
-3248 MKEADPNGSSM
+3248 
-3259 ITRQAEREIELLEG
+3259 
-3273 QLAEIT
+3273 
-3279 DEATKKRSASNQKK
+3279 
-3293 RAVTLQ
+3293 
-3299 NAEVQAKEMLDRRTD
+3299 
-3314 DVENFDDM
+3314 
-3322 GIDALLIDEAH
+3322 
-3333 EYKHLG
+3333 
-3339 FATAMQRG
+3339 
-3347 VKGVDPSYSKKS
+3347 
-3359 QGVYLK
+3359 
-3365 TQAVLEKNNG
+3365 
-3375 RNVIFATGTP
+3375 
-3385 ISNTAAEIWTFMRYL
+3385 
-3400 MPADTMK
+3400 
-3407 EYGIY
+3407 
-3412 YFDDFVRNFG
+3412 
-3422 NIQQMLEFTTSG
+3422 
-3434 KFKEN
+3434 
-3439 NRFAGY
+3439 
-3445 INLPELVRIWSGVSD
+3445 
-3460 TVLTREAEGVND
+3460 
-3472 KIPEIEGGK
+3472 
-3481 AQDIYLPQTRA
+3481 
-3492 LRGIMKFVK
+3492 
-3501 ERLEEFENMSG
+3501 
-3512 KEKKKNS
+3512 
-3519 HIPLTMYGIAKAAA
+3519 
-3533 VDARLVQEDAFDDP
+3533 
-3547 NSKTNE
+3547 
-3553 AVRQTLRSLKE
+3553 
-3564 TEGYKGTVAIFA
+3564 
-3576 DNYQNKQSGF
+3576 
-3586 NLYDDI
+3586 
-3592 RNKLIAEGI
+3592 
-3601 PAEQVVIM
+3601 
-3609 RPGMTIKKKLE
+3609 
-3620 IFDKVNRGDIRVI
+3620 VI
-3633 LGSTFTLGTGV
+3633 LGSDRAASEFLSSAGFTG
-3644 NIHERLHTLI
+3644 ISYP
-3654 HLDAPNRPMDYTQRN
+3654 AQYTSGGREDNARN
-3669 GRILRQG
+3669 YVIF
-3676 NIHKSMGKPVRIL
+3676 N
-3689 RFGVEDSLDVTA
+3689 
-3701 YQRLKTKG
+3701 
-3709 AIADSIMDGKSMMDN
+3709 
-3724 SMTNRVLEE
+3724 EE
-3733 EEDLFGDTVAQ
+3733 NL
-3744 LSGSEYALLKNN
+3744 
-3756 AEKNVRKY
+3756 
-3764 ESRKKQWEVDQTYIH
+3764 
-3779 NAKPKLK
+3779 
-3786 ALIAQSQQSIKEQK
+3786 
-3800 AYLEAIRK
+3800 
-3808 AFPNGTFSKITIGKH
+3808 KITDHVQFLKDRKGVIYGAAVGGKIYLNA
-3823 TFTSIDS
+3823 S
-3830 MADYIKEHNKAILD
+3830 ALNP
-3844 EVKKMKESGSSSGQT
+3844 
-3859 RSISISLGRYTF
+3859 
-3871 NVKTVLSRET
+3871 ET
-3881 VMRGGQL
+3881 
-3888 FTEVHRTMTYS
+3888 
-3899 CPELGLSNVPVYQSL
+3899 P
-3914 LRNAID
+3914 I
-3920 DIINNVITGKDFAE
+3920 
-3934 RIEAAEQ
+3934 
-3941 SAAHNRSEL
+3941 
-3950 QQLESR
+3950 
-3956 EGKPFEYQEELE
+3956 
-3968 QAKKQLH
+3968 H
-3975 EYTEAMR
+3975 EYTHLWDEACRRANPELWQRGVELMKQTQLWNEVKNDPNYANLLSDDEIASEVHAR
-3982 KEMAEKEAK
+3982 LTGRDGAK
-3991 YAEID
+3991 LLERM
-3996 ASVETVEN
+3996 
-4004 ISVNEE
+4004 VNEDK
-4010 ENELSSSSSNIL
+4010 ENGVIAAANAVSLRERLKKWLSDFWYWLKDSMTPWSREQASKISLSDFVNIPLTDLIKRTNIL
-4022 FREIPD
+4022 FRELTD

-4040 NDELSRQIDGTL
+4040 NNELSRQIDGTL

-4107 QSPMAIFRSATHL
+4107 QSPMAIFRSATRL

-4155 SVYPKNNN
+4155 SVHYRTSNSH
-4163 QIANWVTEGLLE
+4163 IANWVTEGLLE
-4175 YVDKKRMVE
+4175 YADKKRMVE
-4184 WLSKQRSNSAEVRK
+4184 WLSKQRYNSAEVRK

-4218 NIRLREMAAEV
+4218 NIRLRDMAAEV

-4262 PDEYTRRYIQGEI
+4262 PDAYTRRYIQGEI
-4275 DGLTH
+4275 DGQPH
-4280 TIAGYYDR
+4280 IIAGYYDR

-4336 CDEVWNSLPYETRAR
+4336 CDEVWQSLPYETRAR
-4351 FAAYVLRKNPRDL
+4351 FASYVLRKNPRDL

-4408 RDLLRRLGFYSLTP
+4408 RAILRRMHLYSIDP
-4422 TDADIRFMLSQAREN
+4422 TDADIRYLLSQAREN
-4437 LAQTSTESIHRDT
+4437 LAQTSTESVHRGT
-4450 DILLS
+4450 DIRLS

-4516 RHSKPVIVKYN
+4516 RHSEPITVSGN
-4527 EEYQLNRDSAK
+4527 EYQGKYELNSKSAENY
-4538 QWLKDNIRG
+4538 LINSLRG
-4547 EYVNKDTGEKIIISK
+4547 KYINKDTGNVINITRASRKVAHHDAD
-4562 IGINEVTSHGT
+4562 NEV
-4573 QNESHLKSL
+4573 HLKSI
-4582 SAIPQMI
+4582 AYIPQMI
-4589 ENSVFIDELPNTK
+4589 ENAIFIDEVFNEKGTK
-4602 EHDKYDSYRYY
+4602 FDSYRYY
-4613 VVGMKIDNVDYTAKI
+4613 VVGLKIDNVDYT
-4628 VVGVKGDSKYYDH
+4628 VKLVIGQKNGESYYDH
-4641 RLTQIEKGTL
+4641 ALTEIEKNSLLNLTDGVKADVSDKEAAISFVKDKRL
-4651 IDNLNG
+4651 I
-4657 LSNSV
+4657 
-4662 AENQNAHDSISK
+4662 
-4674 DSKLLSILQTNAS
+4674 SILQTNAS

-4693 GEPLVVYHGSRNFNP
+4693 GEPLVVYHGSRNFDP

-4728 GTLQQAIIRGGDG
+4728 GTLQQANIRGGDG

-4789 FVVFSPYQIKSATS
+4789 FVVFSPSQIKSATS

-4814 IRFRELSAP
+4814 IRFKIREEEPPKKTGIGYKVFVLKNGKLYPPMVANPEGADTPVGVWLDADAAPVAGQSKTGRNQVKAGGKGTQGGSGKLAYRPGWHLGEIPYALQFNRMDENGNKELFPANFVWAEVEYADDVDYQDEAMSYGMNANGKFQHSLAGLPRVPQNGSYRYRTNPNPETDPWIITGAMRVNRLLTPSEVDYIVKSAGREPQRRQAGAVTDEQINKLNQQLLNRPTDTDIRFRELSVP
-4823 EETMDNA
+4823 EETIDDA
-4830 SRQGNDYTRAA
+4830 SRQGNDYARDA

-4851 HNPDLSPV
+4851 HSPDLSPS

-5059 LQDFATENNIP
+5059 LQDYAEENNIP

-5183 TLVAGGWITQEIA
+5183 TLVAGGWITQDIA

-5257 GCIMQAERNRW
+5257 GCIVQAERNRW

-5313 TTENNEDIITFVPT
+5313 TTENNEDITTFVPT
-5327 AEEIAAGTA
+5327 SEEIAAGTA

-5343 EFDIYVS
+5343 KFDIYVS

-5406 LLTSWHPEFV
+5406 LLTSWNPEFV

-5476 EKYVIEFFENGGS
+5476 EKYVTEFFENGGS

-5691 RNTASQAILSV
+5691 RNTASQALLSV

-5713 LISDPANIMININN
+5713 LISDPANIMINVNN
-5727 EQAWRQSFAS
+5727 AQAWRQSFAS

-5801 GNNIIPG
+5801 GNNVIPG

-5844 ESAESTGLEFLYDI
+5844 ESAESAGLEFLYDI

-5899 SSKDMQDF
+5899 SSQDMQDF
-5907 NKEYNSET
+5907 DKEYNSDT

-5929 TKVRKWRDAHLKESP
+5929 TKVRKWRDAHQKGSP

-6013 WAARTGKDKKQ
+6013 WAARTRRDKKQ
-6024 YYTLSGNLRQIAKIR
+6024 YYTLSGDLRKIAKIR

-6049 KEIGSDYYPGMPLN
+6049 KEIGSDYYPSMPLN

>member
-30 KEKFLTALEYN
+30 KEKFLNALEYN

-162 RKKEAIQQ
+162 SKKEAIQQ

-175 AAHSTRSATD
+175 AAHSTRSTTD
-185 YSSPISVKSVTHPSD
+185 YSQPITVKSVTHPSD

-253 SRSFA
+253 SRNFA

-264 RNFRSN
+264 RNFRRN
-270 NAAIDAAEAEITKK
+270 NAAIDAAEAEITSK

-426 PYMLSFVAT
+426 PYMLSFVVT

-460 KGIGRIATRATKTT
+460 KGIGRAATRATKAA

-521 GDNRSTAAL
+521 GDSRSTAAL
-530 KAYFNTLYQNF
+530 KAYFNTFYENF

-570 INDIFNTIHDSR
+570 INDIFDTIHNSR

-608 AEVVEEYISGILNAA
+608 AEVAEEYVSGILNAA

-655 ANATLSV
+655 ANATLGV

-670 NFNRSSKAAQQYFS
+670 NFNRSSKVAQQYFS
-684 PEQLNQLIGISG
+684 PEQLNQLIAVSG

-711 RRILITRQISQL
+711 RRQLIARQISQL
-723 ADRRRNGETGIE
+723 AARQRNGETGIE
-735 AQINALGAE
+735 AQINTLGAE

-791 GLTIQVDINGRQG
+791 GLTIQVNVNGRQG

-934 NIIPEEADNTSSSI
+934 NIIPEEAGNTSSSI

-970 AIIHQLNTDGTPVND
+970 AIIHRLNTDGTPVND
-985 EQGNPI
+985 EQGNPV

-998 TLSSSPNPVQHAA
+998 TLSSSPHPAQTVEP
-1011 SQNTPDEQ
+1011 QNVPDEQ

-1024 QPATEQDAAIE
+1024 QPATGQDAAIE

-1104 KEAALNKLSKAKP
+1104 KEAALKKLSKTKP
-1117 RRADNPADIIK
+1117 RRADNPADIIN

-1140 ESDLQFWKDTA
+1140 ESDLQFWENTA

-1175 ADTPDSRTR
+1175 ANTPDSRTR

-1414 SSDLGEKIATAEAET
+1414 SSDLGEKITNAEAQA

-1530 MIGFNDEADAYT
+1530 MIGFNDEADAYA

-1689 SLADTRKASDTT
+1689 SHANTRKANDTT

-1863 TAETVVTEQ
+1863 TAETVVAEQ

-1954 YEAEFDDK
+1954 YEAEFNDK

-2046 ERGEDYINS
+2046 ERGGDYINS

-2109 KAESQEFVIGENIKS
+2109 KAEAQEFVIGEKIKS

-2149 PVEAV
+2149 PVEVV

-2159 DEIGHRPVLDT
+2159 NEGEHRPVLDT
-2170 GLAPLIYEVVNWG
+2170 GLAPLIYEVADWD
-2183 DIKPVTQKETT
+2183 DIKPVNQKETT

-2263 IQTERSRGIDSERE
+2263 IKTERSRGIDTERE

-2725 GYYPLNVNSNK
+2725 GYYPLDVNSNK

-2771 LKPLLDKLNK
+2771 LKPLLDRLNK

-2837 SIRVVEKEKE
+2837 SKRVIEKEKE

-2885 DIIDNGYGFEDPT
+2885 DIIDNGYGFEVPT

-2936 QGVLPMEIPAHLI
+2936 QGILPMEIPAHLI

-3001 GVASETLHKTIFGHT
+3001 GVVSETLHKTIFGHT

-3279 DEATKKRSASNQKK
+3279 DEATKKHSASNQKK

-3439 NRFAGY
+3439 NRFSGY

-3460 TVLTREAEGVND
+3460 TVLTREAEDVND
-3472 KIPEIEGGK
+3472 KIPEMEGGK

-3501 ERLEEFENMSG
+3501 EQLDEFEKMSG

-3564 TEGYKGTVAIFA
+3564 TESYKGTVAIFA

-3709 AIADSIMDGKSMMDN
+3709 AIADSIMNGKSMMDN

-3844 EVKKMKESGSSSGQT
+3844 EVKKMKDSGSSSGQT
-3859 RSISISLGRYTF
+3859 RNLKISMGGYTF
-3871 NVKTVLSRET
+3871 NVQTVLSRET
-3881 VMRGGQL
+3881 AMRGGQL

-3934 RIEAAEQ
+3934 RIEAAER

-4010 ENELSSSSSNIL
+4010 ENELSSSSTNIL
-4022 FREIPD
+4022 FRELPD

-4040 NDELSRQIDGTL
+4040 NNELQQQIDGTL

-4142 NRRKGRIEVNDIR
+4142 NRRKGRIEVNSIR

-4175 YVDKKRMVE
+4175 YADKKRMVE
-4184 WLSKQRSNSAEVRK
+4184 WLSKQRSNSADVRK

-4275 DGLTH
+4275 DGLPH
-4280 TIAGYYDR
+4280 TIVGYYDR

-4323 MQALMGRDAYDTL
+4323 MQAFMGRDAYDTL

-4408 RDLLRRLGFYSLTP
+4408 RSILRRMHLYSINP
-4422 TDADIRFMLSQAREN
+4422 TDADIRYLLSQAREN
-4437 LAQTSTESIHRDT
+4437 LAQTSTESVHR
-4450 DILLS
+4450 
-4455 EKNLSN
+4455 
-4461 EEQEIIDRAKA
+4461 
-4472 DGTYLKAPNGE
+4472 GT
-4483 ETNLTPRQWVQVRT
+4483 
-4497 QAFKQWFGD
+4497 
-4506 WEKAARIEKL
+4506 
-4516 RHSKPVIVKYN
+4516 
-4527 EEYQLNRDSAK
+4527 
-4538 QWLKDNIRG
+4538 
-4547 EYVNKDTGEKIIISK
+4547 
-4562 IGINEVTSHGT
+4562 
-4573 QNESHLKSL
+4573 
-4582 SAIPQMI
+4582 
-4589 ENSVFIDELPNTK
+4589 
-4602 EHDKYDSYRYY
+4602 
-4613 VVGMKIDNVDYTAKI
+4613 
-4628 VVGVKGDSKYYDH
+4628 
-4641 RLTQIEKGTL
+4641 
-4651 IDNLNG
+4651 
-4657 LSNSV
+4657 
-4662 AENQNAHDSISK
+4662 
-4674 DSKLLSILQTNAS
+4674 
-4687 KVVDTN
+4687 
-4693 GEPLVVYHGSRNFNP
+4693 
-4708 LAQEQ
+4708 
-4713 GRAVFHQGNDGGIHF
+4713 
-4728 GTLQQAIIRGGDG
+4728 
-4741 NANAFFLNIRNIKRT
+4741 
-4756 ADRDNHTSIIREAK
+4756 
-4770 KEGYDGTVY
+4770 
-4779 NNIFEAPGKS
+4779 
-4789 FVVFSPYQIKSATS
+4789 
-4803 NTGAFSSENPD
+4803 D
-4814 IRFRELSAP
+4814 IRFRELSAPEKTSHEDVKNRIEDLFNKAVSGDLKGKPVSIGTLTKEGKYYLEKLSGITFKDRVDFVLNPSDLVHIYKRHYGGNEKDGRNIPLDINDIRSIADIISNPNKVIFSVEEGAQERKMFSFLKEAEEGSYNLLEIYSDRKGNLTAKSFYKSKEGVSQRAISLTRTLHSTSGTDGATLNTDAKIPQMFETSDMKNENFHKPDTDTDIRFRELSVP

-4830 SRQGNDYTRAA
+4830 SRQGNDYARDA

-4851 HNPDLSPV
+4851 HSPDLSPS

-4975 ENIGVAIKDNNA
+4975 ENIGVEIKDNNA
-4987 AHEALSLYAQA
+4987 AHEAISLYAQA

-5059 LQDFATENNIP
+5059 LQDYAEENNIP

-5150 DKDSLAADLADLD
+5150 DKDTLAADLADLD

-5183 TLVAGGWITQEIA
+5183 TLVAGGWITQDIA

-5225 PSMPRNASRIK
+5225 PAMPRNASRIK

-5313 TTENNEDIITFVPT
+5313 TTENNEDITTFVPT

-5397 IQASRTIPA
+5397 IKASRTIPA

-5456 AYTGGKL
+5456 AYTGGNL

-5470 QPLSQY
+5470 QPLSHF
-5476 EKYVIEFFENGGS
+5476 EKYVVEFFENGGS

-5507 ELKRALKGGKKPSK
+5507 ELKRALKGGTKPSK

-5691 RNTASQAILSV
+5691 RNTASQALLSV

-5863 LYGGNMQQR
+5863 IYGGNMQQR

-5929 TKVRKWRDAHLKESP
+5929 TKVRKWRDAHQKESP

-6078 ALSSLYDEIAL
+6078 ALSSLYDETEF

>member
-1 MANKINIYNSSAI
+1 M
-14 YDSMVKD
+14 
-21 GFLKADKLS
+21 
-30 KEKFLTALEYN
+30 
-41 PKYMPRVRAY
+41 
-51 AQRVYGM
+51 
-58 SPEDFD
+58 
-64 NLVYTTD
+64 
-71 YTQDVSQ
+71 
-78 LPPSGSPDYAPSMPW
+78 
-93 DNTPAQF
+93 
-100 SLPYKTKPGSDN
+100 
-112 NLPGLPAHDNTSQ
+112 
-125 PNFMRDLSPENV
+125 
-137 TRRALANAK
+137 
-146 PQPMQYLPKEE
+146 
-157 WDKEI
+157 
-162 RKKEAIQQ
+162 
-170 GLQEI
+170 
-175 AAHSTRSATD
+175 
-185 YSSPISVKSVTHPSD
+185 
-200 LTLGEWYNSFASD
+200 
-213 TYSIQKE
+213 
-220 AGRIYQMWQVG
+220 
-231 AIDEDEAR
+231 
-239 SRFHQLY
+239 
-246 VSPQTAQ
+246 
-253 SRSFA
+253 
-258 RTIDER
+258 
-264 RNFRSN
+264 
-270 NAAIDAAEAEITKK
+270 
-284 LQAAAAQKPTQPIP
+284 
-298 MPYMGDA
+298 
-305 RISDSIDEQ
+305 
-314 YYKQSLRFLDDARK
+314 
-328 ISRAYAD
+328 
-335 NNYNGTSTAQ
+335 
-345 RVLRG
+345 
-350 IGDNLIT
+350 
-357 PEAITMGFSAIA
+357 
-369 DNANLMRI
+369 
-377 LEKDERG
+377 
-384 EQLSDAEETLLSAAI
+384 
-399 IKQYTEAAYASG
+399 
-411 TGIAYNI
+411 
-418 GAVTGESL
+418 
-426 PYMLSFVAT
+426 
-435 GIPIKAATSG
+435 
-445 ISKRI
+445 
-450 VNFVGRQLQR
+450 
-460 KGIGRIATRATKTT
+460 
-474 LGLGGNIAT
+474 
-483 SALQAPIMP
+483 
-492 STYSDY
+492 
-498 LDRRIGTIDSTTDGM
+498 
-513 GNISFSHQ
+513 
-521 GDNRSTAAL
+521 
-530 KAYFNTLYQNF
+530 
-541 GERSGEAISS
+541 
-551 LWGMFGRGIGKIP
+551 
-564 IGRGKS
+564 
-570 INDIFNTIHDSR
+570 
-582 LGKFWDVMQGTAV
+582 
-595 ADFMRQANYDGVF
+595 
-608 AEVVEEYISGILNAA
+608 
-623 TIGDQSFEE
+623 
-632 LFSQDNLLT
+632 
-641 TMGGIALTSVMLGS
+641 
-655 ANATLSV
+655 
-662 AATQRIRT
+662 
-670 NFNRSSKAAQQYFS
+670 
-684 PEQLNQLIGISG
+684 
-696 GSVQDITTFLAANIA
+696 
-711 RRILITRQISQL
+711 
-723 ADRRRNGETGIE
+723 
-735 AQINALGAE
+735 
-744 LQDLRMQY
+744 
-752 DFVNASAMYNAYIG
+752 
-766 GLSRRIE
+766 
-773 PMREQARA
+773 
-781 AIRANGDPAT
+781 
-791 GLTIQVDINGRQG
+791 
-804 YLIGGNYN
+804 
-812 HIQDSDGNISVTPT
+812 
-826 GDLATVLFDG
+826 
-836 DKTPTPNI
+836 
-844 PMETISILGVRRT
+844 
-857 DDVIRDGD
+857 
-865 RAIFAATEQE
+865 
-875 ENAAQAPAT
+875 
-884 GSTVTVSGSQGNFIL
+884 
-899 QGYDPQG
+899 
-906 NAIVTPLNTDGTPAV
+906 
-921 KNGNPITASVPSE
+921 
-934 NIIPEEADNTSSSI
+934 

-970 AIIHQLNTDGTPVND
+970 AILHRLNTDGTPVNN
-985 EQGNPI
+985 EQGNPV

-998 TLSSSPNPVQHAA
+998 TLST
-1011 SQNTPDEQ
+1011 TPDSAQKENDSSAHQ
-1019 QPTPE
+1019 SHTQPAPAAE
-1024 QPATEQDAAIE
+1024 DNSQPATQQAALSQTETDSNGLPFVKASDGSLDFGTVGRHQAVSIGSNVEAPIRLSIGNEGYGLTHMEKHAAQILQNGYRSIE
-1035 ETNTQQQPAI
+1035 DFVEDVSRNYDEIRQGNLYTDPVTGKTKETFLFVKKGDKGNVLYIELSPDKQYYEVNSGGIFKNRYIEKREVLWNAGTQHSATSGESQGFPPAQLNPESDGVSALPQSSSPVGKDRENEGNTQGHSPL
-1045 VDDNITETP
+1045 E
-1054 SSALSRIPIDKN
+1054 RIPIDKN

-1081 AILQQADGDTALASR
+1081 AILQQAEGDTALASR

-1104 KEAALNKLSKAKP
+1104 KEAALKKLSKAKP
-1117 RRADNPADIIK
+1117 RRADNPADIIN

-1175 ADTPDSRTR
+1175 ANTPDSRTR

-1189 GNHQGI
+1189 RNHQGI

-1291 ILDERPARE
+1291 ILDERHARE

-1414 SSDLGEKIATAEAET
+1414 SSDLGEKITNAEAET

-1435 AQKEAGNYRKGHVQ
+1435 AQKEDETKHPGTTSSFDDIHPIGHGAFGDIYDQFKGKPQEAIEFLSEKQGGEAIGALHHKDVGDISLVWGNDKAGLKKILAKHPEVTNDIQGILEDMRVIEESDNRIKLDSPTHFAVVSKEIFGTPRDKWLLTAYEKKNSASDNTMDTVGTVTGKQNDTATLQNTVSDNKDSDSPAKKQTDTTNTQTKEKDDAPKERIPKAEKIEDVGEKIGGARKDIIHELTEKARKADSDKSSILDSIRSMPVSKIFNFDYERLRKDGVSNELITLLQVIREIIPSKPRSEYKLRRWTEQVFELYYASLKLITLHDAEQRAFFDKILGINQIDKIYQARMALGGFDSGLNTGKATLEELGENAGHYDKEGNWVSLKGHWYVKNAGKNGGIFTSRKEAEDALRTFAGENASPENSEKNTQFSVYRRNVDGTVFITVKGKPSIIVADGFKNSKEALDYLKTNYADLDAKYRSMKEKTNIAFRENRPRKGRDWRNGKNISAEEFRETFGFRGVEFGNWTNQEDRQQALNNAFDAFMDLADAIGKSPRSLSLNGQLGIAFGARGGGRAAAHYEPDKVVINLTKTQGAGSLAHEWWHAIDNYFARRRGQQHVYNSDRTGYKYNTEKKGAYSENERQ
-1449 IGQFNVSIENPK
+1449 ELTDAFKELMNAIDNSSYGKRSRAYASMKSSYWSRPTELGARAFAIWIERK
-1461 GSVRSGVDVTGREW
+1461 LSE
-1475 TQTMQNT
+1475 
-1482 YGYIRGTEGVD
+1482 RGTVND
-1493 GDHIDVFLA
+1493 FLA
-1502 NDIDGWNGSR
+1502 NNPTSTDWGNPDMVTKYYPYPIEGD
-1512 VFVIDQYNE
+1512 
-1521 DGTFDEHKV
+1521 FDTL
-1530 MIGFNDEADAYT
+1530 DT
-1542 AYLANYESG
+1542 A
-1551 WADRRKIVCSS
+1551 
-1562 VNMEDFEKWIDS
+1562 F
-1574 SHRKTKPFTEYK
+1574 
-1586 TVAKESK
+1586 
-1593 TVGEASTETGPSKT
+1593 
-1607 DGYTVERRFHKKN
+1607 
-1620 GTYIHAVK
+1620 
-1628 FTEQM
+1628 
-1633 PRERFMELKKRVK
+1633 
-1646 DFGGYYSSFGKGGFI
+1646 
-1661 FEDEADAHK
+1661 
-1670 FANAVLDESGE
+1670 
-1681 RLADAAPV
+1681 
-1689 SLADTRKASDTT
+1689 
-1701 PEQPK
+1701 
-1706 QVDVIGLMEEIR
+1706 
-1718 EKGEAKLS
+1718 
-1726 DHVIDPSEQN
+1726 
-1736 NETSA
+1736 
-1741 QPETNP
+1741 
-1747 SGNRIVSEE
+1747 
-1756 RYAELRERMRK
+1756 
-1767 KLGGQLNMGI
+1767 
-1777 DPEMIAIG
+1777 
-1785 AEMAVY
+1785 
-1791 HIEKGARKFAEYA
+1791 
-1804 KAMIADLGDAIRPY
+1804 
-1818 LKVFYNAARDLNQE
+1818 
-1832 FGYNLDGIEP
+1832 
-1842 YDVVMKF
+1842 
-1849 DVANFDKEHADPFA
+1849 
-1863 TAETVVTEQ
+1863 
-1872 EIDKHAEEAKSQIIN
+1872 
-1887 RRNNERRKE
+1887 
-1896 DEQTAADTEAIASQA
+1896 
-1911 ETTASQ
+1911 
-1917 AESDIEAATN
+1917 
-1927 EQQINEIA
+1927 
-1935 SNIDTQ
+1935 
-1941 IEKVNEQLALLGY
+1941 
-1954 YEAEFDDK
+1954 
-1962 DFNEAYGYMRNAEK
+1962 
-1976 KAVKDANS
+1976 
-1984 LAKRLVKDLGITP
+1984 
-1997 DLLVDNKG
+1997 
-2005 KKIKNFAKANI
+2005 
-2016 APAGGNITITLPLMN
+2016 
-2031 GRQLKVYISLESTSA
+2031 
-2046 ERGEDYINS
+2046 
-2055 QRGDNLYIEHIMY
+2055 DNLFNAI
-2068 RVENPEASG
+2068 
-2077 YERYGNNQWIRTDA
+2077 
-2091 DYDYMLRR
+2091 
-2099 LKYEARNFLP
+2099 
-2109 KAESQEFVIGENIKS
+2109 QEE
-2124 NGPKSFNGYKVG
+2124 
-2136 DKVLYTPSQRSGK
+2136 
-2149 PVEAV
+2149 
-2154 IHDFE
+2154 
-2159 DEIGHRPVLDT
+2159 
-2170 GLAPLIYEVVNWG
+2170 
-2183 DIKPVTQKETT
+2183 
-2194 EKTSKT
+2194 
-2200 RKKSLSSQKKIA
+2200 
-2212 DLFGELFDNENL
+2212 
-2224 TEKDENG
+2224 
-2231 LRRINEVSSER
+2231 
-2242 LSADSDRHETRL
+2242 
-2254 SGSSEIGSE
+2254 
-2263 IQTERSRGIDSERE
+2263 
-2277 EGSNAVNRTVR
+2277 
-2288 PRFSDSV
+2288 
-2295 TTPKNTRNNHSERGE
+2295 
-2310 NHAPTSV
+2310 V
-2317 DARIDANI
+2317 DA
-2325 KAIKL
+2325 
-2330 ANQLIENG
+2330 
-2338 EKATPEQMKVL
+2338 T
-2349 RKFSGWGGL
+2349 
-2358 GKAFSD
+2358 
-2364 KIISQHLLELIGQEA
+2364 
-2379 YSDAVESAN
+2379 
-2388 SGYYTPSYIIDTLWD
+2388 
-2403 IAQLMGFEGGNIL
+2403 
-2416 EGSAGIGNI
+2416 
-2425 LGQIPQNI
+2425 
-2433 NSRSNILAIEKDS
+2433 
-2446 ITGNILSLLYPDANV
+2446 TGN
-2461 EIQGFENSRIPNG
+2461 
-2474 SIDLA
+2474 
-2479 ITNVPFITGFRVY
+2479 T
-2492 DTTGDKDLSKK
+2492 
-2503 FHNIQDFCIAKN
+2503 
-2515 VRKLREGGIGIFI
+2515 
-2528 SSNGTLDNSKKL
+2528 
-2540 RDWIVNEGGSDFV
+2540 
-2553 GAFRLNTKTFVGTS
+2553 
-2567 VTSDI
+2567 
-2572 IVIRKRVN
+2572 
-2580 GRKSPYAIDASTI
+2580 
-2593 AGERTADYDTG
+2593 
-2604 ETRKVKGKEVP
+2604 
-2615 IVKHLSMD
+2615 
-2623 YNRYFIEH
+2623 
-2631 PENMAGE
+2631 
-2638 MRFAFE
+2638 
-2644 EGDTFRPTSKGLYPV
+2644 
-2659 PGKNQEKMLAD
+2659 
-2670 FVKSFADKEWTE
+2670 
-2682 EAGAIQ
+2682 
-2688 TSDPRNSR
+2688 
-2696 GYVMDASAD
+2696 
-2705 GKKLG
+2705 
-2710 EMYVKDGKL
+2710 
-2719 VIASAG
+2719 
-2725 GYYPLNVNSNK
+2725 
-2736 VKGHTKEECFNAY
+2736 
-2749 AAIKKA
+2749 
-2755 LADVLE
+2755 
-2761 YQTNNESDSG
+2761 
-2771 LKPLLDKLNK
+2771 
-2781 AYDDFVA
+2781 
-2788 TYGHFNKNTAIAFLR
+2788 
-2803 NDVDYPNVFSL
+2803 
-2814 EKFEESGDNSG
+2814 
-2825 NHIQTFEKSDVF
+2825 
-2837 SIRVVEKEKE
+2837 
-2847 PTPTNVKDGIL
+2847 
-2858 ASMFKFGRIDI
+2858 
-2869 PYIAEQIGE
+2869 
-2878 NIESVKQ
+2878 
-2885 DIIDNGYGFEDPT
+2885 
-2898 TKQIEV
+2898 
-2904 SFQYLS
+2904 
-2910 GNVREKLRQAEENNE
+2910 
-2925 NGIYDKNIKAL
+2925 
-2936 QGVLPMEIPAHLI
+2936 
-2949 DFTLGSSWI
+2949 
-2958 DPKLYEEYVK
+2958 
-2968 ERTDIDVRFTSVG
+2968 
-2981 GTWFMDAPN
+2981 
-2990 YGLNMEKNRSM
+2990 
-3001 GVASETLHKTIFGHT
+3001 
-3016 LIEAA
+3016 
-3021 IQNRTIT
+3021 
-3028 VSQTNRK
+3028 
-3035 WDGTAETIIDKEA
+3035 
-3048 TQACAEKIDEIRQ
+3048 
-3061 DFKEWA
+3061 
-3067 RQKMQNDTDMSTLME
+3067 
-3082 RIYND
+3082 
-3087 TFNNYVPMTIPDEFV
+3087 
-3102 PEYFV
+3102 
-3107 GASHKF
+3107 
-3113 KMRPHQGKAIVR
+3113 
-3125 GTMQPLMLAHEVG
+3125 
-3138 TGKTFTLIST
+3138 
-3148 AMEMRRLGTARKP
+3148 
-3161 MIVVQNATVGQ
+3161 
-3172 FVVSAKELYPNA
+3172 
-3184 KILTLEEADRS
+3184 
-3195 AEGRKNFYAKIRYN
+3195 
-3209 DWDMIVVPQSTFEFI
+3209 
-3224 PDSEERQMA
+3224 
-3233 FIQDKIEEKKMVLEQ
+3233 
-3248 MKEADPNGSSM
+3248 
-3259 ITRQAEREIELLEG
+3259 
-3273 QLAEIT
+3273 
-3279 DEATKKRSASNQKK
+3279 
-3293 RAVTLQ
+3293 
-3299 NAEVQAKEMLDRRTD
+3299 
-3314 DVENFDDM
+3314 
-3322 GIDALLIDEAH
+3322 
-3333 EYKHLG
+3333 
-3339 FATAMQRG
+3339 
-3347 VKGVDPSYSKKS
+3347 
-3359 QGVYLK
+3359 
-3365 TQAVLEKNNG
+3365 
-3375 RNVIFATGTP
+3375 
-3385 ISNTAAEIWTFMRYL
+3385 
-3400 MPADTMK
+3400 
-3407 EYGIY
+3407 
-3412 YFDDFVRNFG
+3412 
-3422 NIQQMLEFTTSG
+3422 
-3434 KFKEN
+3434 
-3439 NRFAGY
+3439 
-3445 INLPELVRIWSGVSD
+3445 
-3460 TVLTREAEGVND
+3460 
-3472 KIPEIEGGK
+3472 
-3481 AQDIYLPQTRA
+3481 
-3492 LRGIMKFVK
+3492 
-3501 ERLEEFENMSG
+3501 
-3512 KEKKKNS
+3512 
-3519 HIPLTMYGIAKAAA
+3519 
-3533 VDARLVQEDAFDDP
+3533 
-3547 NSKTNE
+3547 
-3553 AVRQTLRSLKE
+3553 
-3564 TEGYKGTVAIFA
+3564 
-3576 DNYQNKQSGF
+3576 
-3586 NLYDDI
+3586 
-3592 RNKLIAEGI
+3592 
-3601 PAEQVVIM
+3601 
-3609 RPGMTIKKKLE
+3609 
-3620 IFDKVNRGDIRVI
+3620 
-3633 LGSTFTLGTGV
+3633 
-3644 NIHERLHTLI
+3644 
-3654 HLDAPNRPMDYTQRN
+3654 
-3669 GRILRQG
+3669 
-3676 NIHKSMGKPVRIL
+3676 
-3689 RFGVEDSLDVTA
+3689 
-3701 YQRLKTKG
+3701 
-3709 AIADSIMDGKSMMDN
+3709 
-3724 SMTNRVLEE
+3724 
-3733 EEDLFGDTVAQ
+3733 
-3744 LSGSEYALLKNN
+3744 
-3756 AEKNVRKY
+3756 
-3764 ESRKKQWEVDQTYIH
+3764 
-3779 NAKPKLK
+3779 
-3786 ALIAQSQQSIKEQK
+3786 
-3800 AYLEAIRK
+3800 
-3808 AFPNGTFSKITIGKH
+3808 
-3823 TFTSIDS
+3823 
-3830 MADYIKEHNKAILD
+3830 
-3844 EVKKMKESGSSSGQT
+3844 
-3859 RSISISLGRYTF
+3859 
-3871 NVKTVLSRET
+3871 
-3881 VMRGGQL
+3881 
-3888 FTEVHRTMTYS
+3888 
-3899 CPELGLSNVPVYQSL
+3899 
-3914 LRNAID
+3914 
-3920 DIINNVITGKDFAE
+3920 
-3934 RIEAAEQ
+3934 
-3941 SAAHNRSEL
+3941 
-3950 QQLESR
+3950 
-3956 EGKPFEYQEELE
+3956 
-3968 QAKKQLH
+3968 
-3975 EYTEAMR
+3975 
-3982 KEMAEKEAK
+3982 
-3991 YAEID
+3991 
-3996 ASVETVEN
+3996 
-4004 ISVNEE
+4004 
-4010 ENELSSSSSNIL
+4010 IL
-4022 FREIPD
+4022 FRELPD

-4107 QSPMAIFRSATHL
+4107 QSPMAIFRSATRL

-4142 NRRKGRIEVNDIR
+4142 NRRKGRIEVNSIR
-4155 SVYPKNNN
+4155 SVHYRTSNYH
-4163 QIANWVTEGLLE
+4163 IANWVTEGLLE
-4175 YVDKKRMVE
+4175 YADKKRMVE
-4184 WLSKQRSNSAEVRK
+4184 WLSKQRYNSADVRK

-4275 DGLTH
+4275 DGQPH
-4280 TIAGYYDR
+4280 TIVGYYDR

-4336 CDEVWNSLPYETRAR
+4336 CDEVWQSLPYETRAR

-4422 TDADIRFMLSQAREN
+4422 TDADIRYLLSQAREN
-4437 LAQTSTESIHRDT
+4437 LAQTSTESVHRGT
-4450 DILLS
+4450 DIRLS

-4461 EEQEIIDRAKA
+4461 EEQEIIDRANA

-4516 RHSKPVIVKYN
+4516 RKATPVEITGN
-4527 EEYQLNRDSAK
+4527 EITPSDDLKQYKKNALEYGKKLQ
-4538 QWLKDNIRG
+4538 G
-4547 EYVNKDTGEKIIISK
+4547 EYTNKDTGEKIQLQRGRK
-4562 IGINEVTSHGT
+4562 NGGVNEVLQH
-4573 QNESHLKSL
+4573 NYKDVEHLQSIA
-4582 SAIPQMI
+4582 AIPQI
-4589 ENSVFIDELPNTK
+4589 IKNSIFIDSVENHDTK
-4602 EHDKYDSYRYY
+4602 KNPSITEYQHF
-4613 VVGMKIDNVDYTAKI
+4613 VCGLKIGNEDYTVHSLIAI
-4628 VVGVKGDSKYYDH
+4628 DRNGNRYYDH
-4641 RLTQIEKGTL
+4641 NLTHIEKTKLLDMINSQAVSNKDFGTTPGNKPT
-4651 IDNLNG
+4651 I
-4657 LSNSV
+4657 LS
-4662 AENQNAHDSISK
+4662 DYK
-4674 DSKLLSILQTNAS
+4674 GKTLLSILQTNAS

-4693 GEPLVVYHGSRNFNP
+4693 GEPLVVYHGSNYRP
-4708 LAQEQ
+4708 LLASGILLPHE
-4713 GRAVFHQGNDGGIHF
+4713 GAMGNAVYFSSAFPEAADYAREKLDDFELSEDEVYDGGYITEAFANVRNEDDISHSKY
-4728 GTLQQAIIRGGDG
+4728 GIGEIIV
-4741 NANAFFLNIRNIKRT
+4741 AVRNS
-4756 ADRDNHTSIIREAK
+4756 N
-4770 KEGYDGTVY
+4770 
-4779 NNIFEAPGKS
+4779 
-4789 FVVFSPYQIKSATS
+4789 QIKSATS

-4814 IRFRELSAP
+4814 IRLRELSVP
-4823 EETMDNA
+4823 EETIDNA
-4830 SRQGNDYTRAA
+4830 SRQGNDYARAA

-4975 ENIGVAIKDNNA
+4975 ENIGVEIKDNNA

-5098 SEFQLTTSRDAGILS
+5098 SNFQLTTSRDAGILS

-5150 DKDSLAADLADLD
+5150 DKDTLAADLADLD

-5183 TLVAGGWITQEIA
+5183 TLVAGGWITQDIA

-5313 TTENNEDIITFVPT
+5313 TTENNEDITTFVPT

-5680 AQLAFDPSSRH
+5680 AQLAFDPSSHH
-5691 RNTASQAILSV
+5691 RNTASQALLSV

-5929 TKVRKWRDAHLKESP
+5929 TKVRKWRDAHQKGSP

-6013 WAARTGKDKKQ
+6013 WAARTRRDKKQ
-6024 YYTLSGNLRQIAKIR
+6024 YYTLSGDLRQIAKIR

-6069 YRKIEQKTK
+6069 YRRIEQKTK
-6078 ALSSLYDEIAL
+6078 ALSSLYDETEF

>member
-30 KEKFLTALEYN
+30 KEKFLNALEYN

-71 YTQDVSQ
+71 YTQDVSD

-137 TRRALANAK
+137 TRSALANAK

-162 RKKEAIQQ
+162 SKKEAIQQ

-264 RNFRSN
+264 RNFRRN
-270 NAAIDAAEAEITKK
+270 NAAIDAAEAEITSK

-314 YYKQSLRFLDDARK
+314 YYKQSLRLLDDARK

-426 PYMLSFVAT
+426 PYMLSFVVT

-460 KGIGRIATRATKTT
+460 KGIGRAATRATKAA

-521 GDNRSTAAL
+521 GDSRSTAAL
-530 KAYFNTLYQNF
+530 KAYFNTFYQNF

-570 INDIFNTIHDSR
+570 INDIFDTIHNSR

-608 AEVVEEYISGILNAA
+608 AEVAEEYVSGILNAA

-655 ANATLSV
+655 ANATLGV

-711 RRILITRQISQL
+711 RRQLIARQISQL
-723 ADRRRNGETGIE
+723 AARQRNGETGIE
-735 AQINALGAE
+735 AQINTLGAE

-791 GLTIQVDINGRQG
+791 GLTIQVNVNGRQG

-812 HIQDSDGNISVTPT
+812 HIQDADGNISVTPT

-970 AIIHQLNTDGTPVND
+970 AIIHRLNTDGTPVND
-985 EQGNPI
+985 EQGNPV

-998 TLSSSPNPVQHAA
+998 TLSSSPHP
-1011 SQNTPDEQ
+1011 SQTVEPKNVPDEQ

-1024 QPATEQDAAIE
+1024 QQATEQDAAIE

-1104 KEAALNKLSKAKP
+1104 KEAALKKLSKAKP
-1117 RRADNPADIIK
+1117 RRADNPADIIN

-1140 ESDLQFWKDTA
+1140 ESDLQFWKNTA

-1189 GNHQGI
+1189 RNHQGI

-1414 SSDLGEKIATAEAET
+1414 SSDLGEKITNAEAQA

-1475 TQTMQNT
+1475 THTMQNT

-1493 GDHIDVFLA
+1493 GDYIDVFLA

-1530 MIGFNDEADAYT
+1530 MIGFNDEADAYA

-1574 SHRKTKPFTEYK
+1574 SHRKTKPFAEYQSVNGEQKSVTPADRIKEINARLSELKERAAEARRSNDIISEARIITESNNLNAELRSLEAETKQRSISKRNLERSKLPLTEKEYANKRSEEIRKSNPDIDEIDAYNQAIDEYPSYILDKIRNGELEKIYEQASINDRIKLGRMVESAGYSVSDISSLANKKRQDEKNQNVHNIGERVTIRFYDGTIIKGDIISTGNGSVTVLNEEDKRKYTVPESRILSHQTNKEEIPNSNTPTKQARNLPGMLKEAYRQGNASDIAKSEADLRAYIESQSDLKAVAVTYFQSEDNMRQYKDKNSPEYRMNKFIADACKNALLKAGIAKEALMGERKRVAFASTTDDARTLDVMSIDPSYDVLRAVIRNPHTSDSVLRDFTERFKNNGLDYEAQQVLDERRNKKENSASDNTMDTVGTVTGKQNDTATLQNTVSDNKDSDSPSKKQTDTTNTQTKKKAEDPKEYIPKAEKIEDVGEKIGGARKDIIHELTEKARKADSDKSSILDSIRSMPVSKIFNFDYERLRKDGVSNELITLLQVIREIIPSKPRSEYK
-1586 TVAKESK
+1586 LRRWTEQVFELYYASLKLITLHDAEQRAFIDKILRIHQIDKMYQARMALGGFDSGLNTGKATLEELGENAGHYDKEGNWVSLKGHWYVKNAGKNGGIFPSRKEAEDALRTFAGENASPENSEKKTQFSVYRRNVDGTAFITVKGKPSIIVADGFKNSKEAFDYLKTNYADLDAKYRSMKEKTNIAFRENRPRKGRDWRNGKNISAEEFRETFGFRGVEFGNWTNQEDRQQALNNAFDAFMDLADAIGKSPRSLSLNGQLGIAFGARGGGRAAAHYEPDKVVINLTKTQGAGSLAHEWWHAIDNYFARRRGQQHVYNSDRTGYKYNTEKKGAYSENERQELTDAFKELMNAINNSSYGKRSRAYASMKSSYWSRPTELGARAFAIWIERKLSERGTVNDFLANNPTSTDWGNPDMVTKYYPYPIEGDFDTLDTAFDNLFNAIQEEVDATTGNTILFHHGDVIGSMTAEQRAAFDAVMSMLKEAGVPVEVLSYEQMRQLADMNGAATRKGTKKTPETDSAPLAEKYQHTAISSADGSK
-1593 TVGEASTETGPSKT
+1593 VLKNLETLAENYENSVQTKEKTFIGEVADALNIERTGASSRYATFETKNGQIVTIRLSNHNATVSNFDNASEQEGISIVVSPKKNTGINNDGNAHVVEFYYDAIKLRKADGKPLAQIVRSIQQALYSGEYRDTTGLAVQEEVNGLRARLMTVYHGSGATFEQFDHSHIGEGEGVQAYGWGSYVTEVEDIGRAYAEDLGNKDRYMDAIDEMIEQLRYEPMLDINHRSTLNDIKSQVDSLEEEQKRNPDYDFEIPRLKRLIDELQKMIISIGSSRNL
-1607 DGYTVERRFHKKN
+1607 YTVEIPDDTGKN
-1620 GTYIHAVK
+1620 YLWWEKTLRQKVLRDIARK
-1628 FTEQM
+1628 
-1633 PRERFMELKKRVK
+1633 L
-1646 DFGGYYSSFGKGGFI
+1646 
-1661 FEDEADAHK
+1661 EAD
-1670 FANAVLDESGE
+1670 
-1681 RLADAAPV
+1681 
-1689 SLADTRKASDTT
+1689 
-1701 PEQPK
+1701 
-1706 QVDVIGLMEEIR
+1706 
-1718 EKGEAKLS
+1718 
-1726 DHVIDPSEQN
+1726 
-1736 NETSA
+1736 
-1741 QPETNP
+1741 
-1747 SGNRIVSEE
+1747 
-1756 RYAELRERMRK
+1756 Y
-1767 KLGGQLNMGI
+1767 
-1777 DPEMIAIG
+1777 
-1785 AEMAVY
+1785 
-1791 HIEKGARKFAEYA
+1791 
-1804 KAMIADLGDAIRPY
+1804 GDAIWVPEHLRNMPLESKMRY
-1818 LKVFYNAARDLNQE
+1818 WMKETYPGNEKTGEAFYNC
-1832 FGYNLDGIEP
+1832 
-1842 YDVVMKF
+1842 
-1849 DVANFDKEHADPFA
+1849 
-1863 TAETVVTEQ
+1863 
-1872 EIDKHAEEAKSQIIN
+1872 
-1887 RRNNERRKE
+1887 
-1896 DEQTAADTEAIASQA
+1896 
-1911 ETTASQ
+1911 
-1917 AESDIEAATN
+1917 
-1927 EQQINEIA
+1927 
-1935 SNIDTQ
+1935 
-1941 IEKVNEQLALLGY
+1941 
-1954 YEAEFDDK
+1954 
-1962 DFNEAYGYMRNAEK
+1962 
-1976 KAVKDANS
+1976 
-1984 LAKRLVKDLGITP
+1984 
-1997 DLLVDNKG
+1997 
-2005 KKIKNFAKANI
+2005 
-2016 APAGGNITITLPLMN
+2016 
-2031 GRQLKVYISLESTSA
+2031 
-2046 ERGEDYINS
+2046 
-2055 QRGDNLYIEHIMY
+2055 
-2068 RVENPEASG
+2068 
-2077 YERYGNNQWIRTDA
+2077 
-2091 DYDYMLRR
+2091 
-2099 LKYEARNFLP
+2099 
-2109 KAESQEFVIGENIKS
+2109 
-2124 NGPKSFNGYKVG
+2124 
-2136 DKVLYTPSQRSGK
+2136 
-2149 PVEAV
+2149 
-2154 IHDFE
+2154 
-2159 DEIGHRPVLDT
+2159 
-2170 GLAPLIYEVVNWG
+2170 
-2183 DIKPVTQKETT
+2183 
-2194 EKTSKT
+2194 
-2200 RKKSLSSQKKIA
+2200 LS
-2212 DLFGELFDNENL
+2212 
-2224 TEKDENG
+2224 
-2231 LRRINEVSSER
+2231 
-2242 LSADSDRHETRL
+2242 
-2254 SGSSEIGSE
+2254 
-2263 IQTERSRGIDSERE
+2263 
-2277 EGSNAVNRTVR
+2277 
-2288 PRFSDSV
+2288 
-2295 TTPKNTRNNHSERGE
+2295 
-2310 NHAPTSV
+2310 
-2317 DARIDANI
+2317 
-2325 KAIKL
+2325 
-2330 ANQLIENG
+2330 
-2338 EKATPEQMKVL
+2338 
-2349 RKFSGWGGL
+2349 
-2358 GKAFSD
+2358 
-2364 KIISQHLLELIGQEA
+2364 
-2379 YSDAVESAN
+2379 
-2388 SGYYTPSYIIDTLWD
+2388 
-2403 IAQLMGFEGGNIL
+2403 
-2416 EGSAGIGNI
+2416 
-2425 LGQIPQNI
+2425 
-2433 NSRSNILAIEKDS
+2433 
-2446 ITGNILSLLYPDANV
+2446 
-2461 EIQGFENSRIPNG
+2461 
-2474 SIDLA
+2474 
-2479 ITNVPFITGFRVY
+2479 
-2492 DTTGDKDLSKK
+2492 
-2503 FHNIQDFCIAKN
+2503 
-2515 VRKLREGGIGIFI
+2515 
-2528 SSNGTLDNSKKL
+2528 
-2540 RDWIVNEGGSDFV
+2540 
-2553 GAFRLNTKTFVGTS
+2553 
-2567 VTSDI
+2567 
-2572 IVIRKRVN
+2572 
-2580 GRKSPYAIDASTI
+2580 
-2593 AGERTADYDTG
+2593 
-2604 ETRKVKGKEVP
+2604 
-2615 IVKHLSMD
+2615 
-2623 YNRYFIEH
+2623 
-2631 PENMAGE
+2631 
-2638 MRFAFE
+2638 
-2644 EGDTFRPTSKGLYPV
+2644 
-2659 PGKNQEKMLAD
+2659 
-2670 FVKSFADKEWTE
+2670 
-2682 EAGAIQ
+2682 
-2688 TSDPRNSR
+2688 
-2696 GYVMDASAD
+2696 
-2705 GKKLG
+2705 
-2710 EMYVKDGKL
+2710 
-2719 VIASAG
+2719 
-2725 GYYPLNVNSNK
+2725 
-2736 VKGHTKEECFNAY
+2736 
-2749 AAIKKA
+2749 
-2755 LADVLE
+2755 
-2761 YQTNNESDSG
+2761 
-2771 LKPLLDKLNK
+2771 
-2781 AYDDFVA
+2781 
-2788 TYGHFNKNTAIAFLR
+2788 
-2803 NDVDYPNVFSL
+2803 
-2814 EKFEESGDNSG
+2814 
-2825 NHIQTFEKSDVF
+2825 
-2837 SIRVVEKEKE
+2837 
-2847 PTPTNVKDGIL
+2847 
-2858 ASMFKFGRIDI
+2858 
-2869 PYIAEQIGE
+2869 
-2878 NIESVKQ
+2878 
-2885 DIIDNGYGFEDPT
+2885 
-2898 TKQIEV
+2898 
-2904 SFQYLS
+2904 
-2910 GNVREKLRQAEENNE
+2910 
-2925 NGIYDKNIKAL
+2925 
-2936 QGVLPMEIPAHLI
+2936 
-2949 DFTLGSSWI
+2949 
-2958 DPKLYEEYVK
+2958 
-2968 ERTDIDVRFTSVG
+2968 
-2981 GTWFMDAPN
+2981 
-2990 YGLNMEKNRSM
+2990 
-3001 GVASETLHKTIFGHT
+3001 
-3016 LIEAA
+3016 
-3021 IQNRTIT
+3021 
-3028 VSQTNRK
+3028 
-3035 WDGTAETIIDKEA
+3035 
-3048 TQACAEKIDEIRQ
+3048 
-3061 DFKEWA
+3061 
-3067 RQKMQNDTDMSTLME
+3067 
-3082 RIYND
+3082 
-3087 TFNNYVPMTIPDEFV
+3087 
-3102 PEYFV
+3102 
-3107 GASHKF
+3107 
-3113 KMRPHQGKAIVR
+3113 
-3125 GTMQPLMLAHEVG
+3125 
-3138 TGKTFTLIST
+3138 
-3148 AMEMRRLGTARKP
+3148 
-3161 MIVVQNATVGQ
+3161 
-3172 FVVSAKELYPNA
+3172 
-3184 KILTLEEADRS
+3184 
-3195 AEGRKNFYAKIRYN
+3195 
-3209 DWDMIVVPQSTFEFI
+3209 
-3224 PDSEERQMA
+3224 
-3233 FIQDKIEEKKMVLEQ
+3233 
-3248 MKEADPNGSSM
+3248 
-3259 ITRQAEREIELLEG
+3259 
-3273 QLAEIT
+3273 
-3279 DEATKKRSASNQKK
+3279 
-3293 RAVTLQ
+3293 
-3299 NAEVQAKEMLDRRTD
+3299 
-3314 DVENFDDM
+3314 
-3322 GIDALLIDEAH
+3322 
-3333 EYKHLG
+3333 
-3339 FATAMQRG
+3339 
-3347 VKGVDPSYSKKS
+3347 
-3359 QGVYLK
+3359 
-3365 TQAVLEKNNG
+3365 
-3375 RNVIFATGTP
+3375 
-3385 ISNTAAEIWTFMRYL
+3385 
-3400 MPADTMK
+3400 
-3407 EYGIY
+3407 
-3412 YFDDFVRNFG
+3412 
-3422 NIQQMLEFTTSG
+3422 
-3434 KFKEN
+3434 
-3439 NRFAGY
+3439 
-3445 INLPELVRIWSGVSD
+3445 
-3460 TVLTREAEGVND
+3460 
-3472 KIPEIEGGK
+3472 
-3481 AQDIYLPQTRA
+3481 
-3492 LRGIMKFVK
+3492 
-3501 ERLEEFENMSG
+3501 
-3512 KEKKKNS
+3512 
-3519 HIPLTMYGIAKAAA
+3519 
-3533 VDARLVQEDAFDDP
+3533 
-3547 NSKTNE
+3547 
-3553 AVRQTLRSLKE
+3553 
-3564 TEGYKGTVAIFA
+3564 
-3576 DNYQNKQSGF
+3576 
-3586 NLYDDI
+3586 
-3592 RNKLIAEGI
+3592 
-3601 PAEQVVIM
+3601 
-3609 RPGMTIKKKLE
+3609 
-3620 IFDKVNRGDIRVI
+3620 VI
-3633 LGSTFTLGTGV
+3633 LGSDRAASEFLSSAGFTG
-3644 NIHERLHTLI
+3644 ISYP
-3654 HLDAPNRPMDYTQRN
+3654 AQYTSGGREDNARN
-3669 GRILRQG
+3669 YVIF
-3676 NIHKSMGKPVRIL
+3676 N
-3689 RFGVEDSLDVTA
+3689 
-3701 YQRLKTKG
+3701 
-3709 AIADSIMDGKSMMDN
+3709 
-3724 SMTNRVLEE
+3724 EE
-3733 EEDLFGDTVAQ
+3733 NL
-3744 LSGSEYALLKNN
+3744 
-3756 AEKNVRKY
+3756 
-3764 ESRKKQWEVDQTYIH
+3764 
-3779 NAKPKLK
+3779 
-3786 ALIAQSQQSIKEQK
+3786 
-3800 AYLEAIRK
+3800 
-3808 AFPNGTFSKITIGKH
+3808 KITDHVQFLKDRKGVIYGAAVGGKIYLNA
-3823 TFTSIDS
+3823 S
-3830 MADYIKEHNKAILD
+3830 ALNP
-3844 EVKKMKESGSSSGQT
+3844 
-3859 RSISISLGRYTF
+3859 
-3871 NVKTVLSRET
+3871 ET
-3881 VMRGGQL
+3881 
-3888 FTEVHRTMTYS
+3888 
-3899 CPELGLSNVPVYQSL
+3899 P
-3914 LRNAID
+3914 I
-3920 DIINNVITGKDFAE
+3920 
-3934 RIEAAEQ
+3934 
-3941 SAAHNRSEL
+3941 
-3950 QQLESR
+3950 
-3956 EGKPFEYQEELE
+3956 
-3968 QAKKQLH
+3968 H
-3975 EYTEAMR
+3975 EYTHLWDEACRRANPELWQRGVELMKQTQLWNEVKNDPNYANLLSDDEIASEVHAR
-3982 KEMAEKEAK
+3982 LTGRDGAK
-3991 YAEID
+3991 LLERM
-3996 ASVETVEN
+3996 
-4004 ISVNEE
+4004 VNEDK
-4010 ENELSSSSSNIL
+4010 ENGVIAAANAVSLRERLKKWLSDFWYWLKDSMTPWSREQASKISLSDFVNIPLTDLIKRTNIL

-4040 NDELSRQIDGTL
+4040 NDELQQQIDGTL

-4107 QSPMAIFRSATHL
+4107 QSPMAIFRSATRL

-4155 SVYPKNNN
+4155 SVHYRTSNSH
-4163 QIANWVTEGLLE
+4163 IANWVTEGLLE
-4175 YVDKKRMVE
+4175 YADKKRMVE
-4184 WLSKQRSNSAEVRK
+4184 WLSKQRYNSAEVRK

-4275 DGLTH
+4275 DGQPH
-4280 TIAGYYDR
+4280 TIVGYYDR

-4408 RDLLRRLGFYSLTP
+4408 RSILRRMHLYSIDP
-4422 TDADIRFMLSQAREN
+4422 TDADIRYLLSQAREN
-4437 LAQTSTESIHRDT
+4437 LAQTSTESIHRGT
-4450 DILLS
+4450 DIRLS

-4516 RHSKPVIVKYN
+4516 RKATPVEITGN
-4527 EEYQLNRDSAK
+4527 EITPSDDLKQYKKNALEYGKKLQ
-4538 QWLKDNIRG
+4538 G
-4547 EYVNKDTGEKIIISK
+4547 EYTNKDTGEKIQLQRGRK
-4562 IGINEVTSHGT
+4562 NGGVNEVLQH
-4573 QNESHLKSL
+4573 NYKDVEHLQSIA
-4582 SAIPQMI
+4582 AIPQI
-4589 ENSVFIDELPNTK
+4589 IKNSIFIDSVENHDTK
-4602 EHDKYDSYRYY
+4602 KNPSITEYQHF
-4613 VVGMKIDNVDYTAKI
+4613 VCGLKIGNEDYTVHSLIAI
-4628 VVGVKGDSKYYDH
+4628 DRNGNRYYDH
-4641 RLTQIEKGTL
+4641 NLTHIEKTKLLDMINSQAVSNKDFGTTPGNKPT
-4651 IDNLNG
+4651 I
-4657 LSNSV
+4657 LS
-4662 AENQNAHDSISK
+4662 DYK
-4674 DSKLLSILQTNAS
+4674 GKTLLSILQTNAS

-4789 FVVFSPYQIKSATS
+4789 FVVFSPSQIKSATS

-4814 IRFRELSAP
+4814 IRLRELSVP
-4823 EETMDNA
+4823 EETIDNA
-4830 SRQGNDYTRAA
+4830 SRQGNDYARDA

-4975 ENIGVAIKDNNA
+4975 ENIGVEIKDNNA

-5059 LQDFATENNIP
+5059 LQDYAEENNIP

-5098 SEFQLTTSRDAGILS
+5098 SNFQLTTSRDAGILS

-5183 TLVAGGWITQEIA
+5183 TLVAGGWITQDIA

-5290 RKYYQVIKLDDGTV
+5290 RKYYQVIKLDDGTI

-5327 AEEIAAGTA
+5327 SEEIAAGTA

-5397 IQASRTIPA
+5397 IKASRTIPA

-5456 AYTGGKL
+5456 AYTGGNL

-5470 QPLSQY
+5470 QPLSHF
-5476 EKYVIEFFENGGS
+5476 EKYVVEFFENGGS

-5645 KQLRTRNHIFII
+5645 KQLRIRNHIFII

-5691 RNTASQAILSV
+5691 RNTASQALLSV

-5844 ESAESTGLEFLYDI
+5844 ESAESAGLEFLYDI

-5899 SSKDMQDF
+5899 SSQDMQDF

-5929 TKVRKWRDAHLKESP
+5929 TKVRKWRDAHQKGSP

-6013 WAARTGKDKKQ
+6013 WAARTRRDKKQ
-6024 YYTLSGNLRQIAKIR
+6024 YYTLSGDLRQIAKIR

-6078 ALSSLYDEIAL
+6078 ALSSLYDETAL
-6089 DNIQLIE
+6089 DHIQLIE

>member
-1 MANKINIYNSSAI
+1 MLPVGLYPER
-14 YDSMVKD
+14 D
-21 GFLKADKLS
+21 L
-30 KEKFLTALEYN
+30 N
-41 PKYMPRVRAY
+41 P
-51 AQRVYGM
+51 
-58 SPEDFD
+58 
-64 NLVYTTD
+64 T
-71 YTQDVSQ
+71 
-78 LPPSGSPDYAPSMPW
+78 
-93 DNTPAQF
+93 QF
-100 SLPYKTKPGSDN
+100 SLPYTHTKPDSDN

-125 PNFMRDLSPENV
+125 PNLMRDFSPENV
-137 TRRALANAK
+137 TRRALANAT

-162 RKKEAIQQ
+162 SKKEAIQQ

-175 AAHSTRSATD
+175 AAHSTRSTTD
-185 YSSPISVKSVTHPSD
+185 FSQPISVTSVTHPSD
-200 LTLGEWYNSFASD
+200 LSVGEWYNAFASD
-213 TYSIQKE
+213 TYTIQKE

-253 SRSFA
+253 SRNFVRS
-258 RTIDER
+258 IDEK
-264 RNFRSN
+264 RNFRRN

-314 YYKQSLRFLDDARK
+314 YYKQSLRLLDDARK

-335 NNYNGTSTAQ
+335 NNHNGTSTAK

-426 PYMLSFVAT
+426 PYMLSFVVT

-450 VNFVGRQLQR
+450 VKFVGRQLQR

-521 GDNRSTAAL
+521 GDSRSTAAL
-530 KAYFNTLYQNF
+530 KAYFNTFYQNF

-582 LGKFWDVMQGTAV
+582 LGKFWDTMQGTAV

-655 ANATLSV
+655 ANATLGV
-662 AATQRIRT
+662 AATQRIRS

-711 RRILITRQISQL
+711 RRQLIARQISQL
-723 ADRRRNGETGIE
+723 AARQRNGETGIE
-735 AQINALGAE
+735 AQINTLGAE

-791 GLTIQVDINGRQG
+791 GLTIQVNVNGRQG

-812 HIQDSDGNISVTPT
+812 HIQDADGNISVTPT

-844 PMETISILGVRRT
+844 PMETLSILGVRRT

-865 RAIFAATEQE
+865 RAIFAATEQQ

-884 GSTVTVSGSQGNFIL
+884 GSTVTVSGSNGNFIL

-906 NAIVTPLNTDGTPAV
+906 NAIVTPLNSDGTPAV
-921 KNGNPITASVPSE
+921 KNGKPISASVPSE
-934 NIIPEEADNTSSSI
+934 NIIPEEADNTSASLRS
-948 RTGSIAYIDGIPY
+948 GSIAYIDGIPY
-961 SVDQVDGEN
+961 AVDQVDGEN
-970 AIIHQLNTDGTPVND
+970 AIIHRLNSDGTPLND
-985 EQGNPI
+985 VQGNPI
-991 TSIVPTA
+991 TSIVPIA
-998 TLSSSPNPVQHAA
+998 TLSSSPHPAQHATPA
-1011 SQNTPDEQ
+1011 APQNAPDGQ
-1019 QPTPE
+1019 QTTPE
-1024 QPATEQDAAIE
+1024 QSAAGQDAAIE

-1081 AILQQADGDTALASR
+1081 AILQQAEGDTALASR

-1104 KEAALNKLSKAKP
+1104 KEAALKKLSKAKP

-1140 ESDLQFWKDTA
+1140 ESNLQFWKNTA
-1151 LVPSLRNQAQKE
+1151 LVPSLRNHAQKE
-1163 AEANSVIQDPSL
+1163 AETNSVIQDHSL

-1195 GAIQADVAST
+1195 GAIQANVASI

-1374 EGSVPLNDSNTPT
+1374 EGSVPLNDSNMPT

-1414 SSDLGEKIATAEAET
+1414 SSDLGEKIAAAEAQTET
-1429 DTNPTE
+1429 KPSQAQKQAETKHPGTTSSFDDIHPIGHGAFGDIYDQFKGKPQEAIEFLSEKQGGEAIGALHHKDVGDISLVWGNDKAGLKKILAKHPEVTNDIQGILEDMRVIEESDNRIKLDSPTHFAVVSKEIFGTPRDKWLLTAYEKKNSASDNTMDTVGTVTGKQNDTATLQNTVSDNKDSDSPSKKQADTTNTQTKKKAEDPKEYIPKAEKIEDVGEKIGGARKDIIHEISEKARKAESNKSDILDSIRSMPVSKIFNFDYERLRKEGVSNEAITLLQVIREIIPSKPRSEYKLRRWAEQVFELYYASLKLITLPEAEQRVFIDKILRNQQIDKTYQARMAVGGFDSGLNTGKATLEELGESAGRYDKEGNWVSLKGHWYVRNAGKNGGIFPSRKEAEDALRSFAGENASSENSEKKTLFAVYRRGSNGSAFITVKGKPSIIVADGFKNAKEALDYLKNNYTDLDAKYRSMKEKTDIAFRENRPRKGRDWRNGKNISAEEFRETFGFRGVEFGNWTNQNDRQQALNNAYDAFMDLADAIGKSPRSLSLNGQLGIAFGARGGGRAAAHYEPDKVVINLTKTQGAGSLAHEWWHAIDNYFARRRGQQHVYNSDRTGYKYNTEKKGAYSEKERQELTDAFKELMNAIDNSSYGKRSRAYASMKSSYWSRPTE
-1435 AQKEAGNYRKGHVQ
+1435 LGARAFAIWIERKL
-1449 IGQFNVSIENPK
+1449 SE
-1461 GSVRSGVDVTGREW
+1461 
-1475 TQTMQNT
+1475 
-1482 YGYIRGTEGVD
+1482 RGTVND
-1493 GDHIDVFLA
+1493 FLA
-1502 NDIDGWNGSR
+1502 NN
-1512 VFVIDQYNE
+1512 
-1521 DGTFDEHKV
+1521 
-1530 MIGFNDEADAYT
+1530 
-1542 AYLANYESG
+1542 
-1551 WADRRKIVCSS
+1551 
-1562 VNMEDFEKWIDS
+1562 
-1574 SHRKTKPFTEYK
+1574 
-1586 TVAKESK
+1586 
-1593 TVGEASTETGPSKT
+1593 
-1607 DGYTVERRFHKKN
+1607 
-1620 GTYIHAVK
+1620 
-1628 FTEQM
+1628 
-1633 PRERFMELKKRVK
+1633 
-1646 DFGGYYSSFGKGGFI
+1646 
-1661 FEDEADAHK
+1661 
-1670 FANAVLDESGE
+1670 
-1681 RLADAAPV
+1681 
-1689 SLADTRKASDTT
+1689 
-1701 PEQPK
+1701 
-1706 QVDVIGLMEEIR
+1706 
-1718 EKGEAKLS
+1718 
-1726 DHVIDPSEQN
+1726 
-1736 NETSA
+1736 
-1741 QPETNP
+1741 
-1747 SGNRIVSEE
+1747 
-1756 RYAELRERMRK
+1756 
-1767 KLGGQLNMGI
+1767 
-1777 DPEMIAIG
+1777 
-1785 AEMAVY
+1785 
-1791 HIEKGARKFAEYA
+1791 
-1804 KAMIADLGDAIRPY
+1804 
-1818 LKVFYNAARDLNQE
+1818 
-1832 FGYNLDGIEP
+1832 
-1842 YDVVMKF
+1842 
-1849 DVANFDKEHADPFA
+1849 
-1863 TAETVVTEQ
+1863 
-1872 EIDKHAEEAKSQIIN
+1872 
-1887 RRNNERRKE
+1887 
-1896 DEQTAADTEAIASQA
+1896 
-1911 ETTASQ
+1911 
-1917 AESDIEAATN
+1917 
-1927 EQQINEIA
+1927 
-1935 SNIDTQ
+1935 
-1941 IEKVNEQLALLGY
+1941 
-1954 YEAEFDDK
+1954 
-1962 DFNEAYGYMRNAEK
+1962 
-1976 KAVKDANS
+1976 
-1984 LAKRLVKDLGITP
+1984 
-1997 DLLVDNKG
+1997 
-2005 KKIKNFAKANI
+2005 
-2016 APAGGNITITLPLMN
+2016 
-2031 GRQLKVYISLESTSA
+2031 
-2046 ERGEDYINS
+2046 
-2055 QRGDNLYIEHIMY
+2055 
-2068 RVENPEASG
+2068 
-2077 YERYGNNQWIRTDA
+2077 
-2091 DYDYMLRR
+2091 
-2099 LKYEARNFLP
+2099 
-2109 KAESQEFVIGENIKS
+2109 
-2124 NGPKSFNGYKVG
+2124 
-2136 DKVLYTPSQRSGK
+2136 
-2149 PVEAV
+2149 
-2154 IHDFE
+2154 
-2159 DEIGHRPVLDT
+2159 
-2170 GLAPLIYEVVNWG
+2170 
-2183 DIKPVTQKETT
+2183 
-2194 EKTSKT
+2194 
-2200 RKKSLSSQKKIA
+2200 
-2212 DLFGELFDNENL
+2212 
-2224 TEKDENG
+2224 
-2231 LRRINEVSSER
+2231 
-2242 LSADSDRHETRL
+2242 
-2254 SGSSEIGSE
+2254 
-2263 IQTERSRGIDSERE
+2263 
-2277 EGSNAVNRTVR
+2277 
-2288 PRFSDSV
+2288 
-2295 TTPKNTRNNHSERGE
+2295 
-2310 NHAPTSV
+2310 PTS
-2317 DARIDANI
+2317 
-2325 KAIKL
+2325 
-2330 ANQLIENG
+2330 
-2338 EKATPEQMKVL
+2338 T
-2349 RKFSGWGGL
+2349 
-2358 GKAFSD
+2358 
-2364 KIISQHLLELIGQEA
+2364 
-2379 YSDAVESAN
+2379 
-2388 SGYYTPSYIIDTLWD
+2388 
-2403 IAQLMGFEGGNIL
+2403 
-2416 EGSAGIGNI
+2416 
-2425 LGQIPQNI
+2425 
-2433 NSRSNILAIEKDS
+2433 
-2446 ITGNILSLLYPDANV
+2446 
-2461 EIQGFENSRIPNG
+2461 
-2474 SIDLA
+2474 
-2479 ITNVPFITGFRVY
+2479 
-2492 DTTGDKDLSKK
+2492 
-2503 FHNIQDFCIAKN
+2503 
-2515 VRKLREGGIGIFI
+2515 
-2528 SSNGTLDNSKKL
+2528 
-2540 RDWIVNEGGSDFV
+2540 DWE
-2553 GAFRLNTKTFVGTS
+2553 
-2567 VTSDI
+2567 
-2572 IVIRKRVN
+2572 
-2580 GRKSPYAIDASTI
+2580 
-2593 AGERTADYDTG
+2593 
-2604 ETRKVKGKEVP
+2604 
-2615 IVKHLSMD
+2615 
-2623 YNRYFIEH
+2623 
-2631 PENMAGE
+2631 
-2638 MRFAFE
+2638 
-2644 EGDTFRPTSKGLYPV
+2644 
-2659 PGKNQEKMLAD
+2659 
-2670 FVKSFADKEWTE
+2670 
-2682 EAGAIQ
+2682 
-2688 TSDPRNSR
+2688 
-2696 GYVMDASAD
+2696 
-2705 GKKLG
+2705 
-2710 EMYVKDGKL
+2710 
-2719 VIASAG
+2719 
-2725 GYYPLNVNSNK
+2725 
-2736 VKGHTKEECFNAY
+2736 
-2749 AAIKKA
+2749 
-2755 LADVLE
+2755 
-2761 YQTNNESDSG
+2761 
-2771 LKPLLDKLNK
+2771 
-2781 AYDDFVA
+2781 
-2788 TYGHFNKNTAIAFLR
+2788 
-2803 NDVDYPNVFSL
+2803 
-2814 EKFEESGDNSG
+2814 
-2825 NHIQTFEKSDVF
+2825 
-2837 SIRVVEKEKE
+2837 
-2847 PTPTNVKDGIL
+2847 
-2858 ASMFKFGRIDI
+2858 
-2869 PYIAEQIGE
+2869 
-2878 NIESVKQ
+2878 
-2885 DIIDNGYGFEDPT
+2885 
-2898 TKQIEV
+2898 
-2904 SFQYLS
+2904 
-2910 GNVREKLRQAEENNE
+2910 
-2925 NGIYDKNIKAL
+2925 
-2936 QGVLPMEIPAHLI
+2936 
-2949 DFTLGSSWI
+2949 
-2958 DPKLYEEYVK
+2958 
-2968 ERTDIDVRFTSVG
+2968 
-2981 GTWFMDAPN
+2981 
-2990 YGLNMEKNRSM
+2990 
-3001 GVASETLHKTIFGHT
+3001 
-3016 LIEAA
+3016 
-3021 IQNRTIT
+3021 
-3028 VSQTNRK
+3028 
-3035 WDGTAETIIDKEA
+3035 
-3048 TQACAEKIDEIRQ
+3048 
-3061 DFKEWA
+3061 
-3067 RQKMQNDTDMSTLME
+3067 DTDMVTK
-3082 RIYND
+3082 Y
-3087 TFNNYVPMTIPDEFV
+3087 
-3102 PEYFV
+3102 
-3107 GASHKF
+3107 
-3113 KMRPHQGKAIVR
+3113 
-3125 GTMQPLMLAHEVG
+3125 
-3138 TGKTFTLIST
+3138 
-3148 AMEMRRLGTARKP
+3148 
-3161 MIVVQNATVGQ
+3161 
-3172 FVVSAKELYPNA
+3172 YP
-3184 KILTLEEADRS
+3184 
-3195 AEGRKNFYAKIRYN
+3195 Y
-3209 DWDMIVVPQSTFEFI
+3209 P
-3224 PDSEERQMA
+3224 
-3233 FIQDKIEEKKMVLEQ
+3233 
-3248 MKEADPNGSSM
+3248 
-3259 ITRQAEREIELLEG
+3259 
-3273 QLAEIT
+3273 
-3279 DEATKKRSASNQKK
+3279 
-3293 RAVTLQ
+3293 
-3299 NAEVQAKEMLDRRTD
+3299 
-3314 DVENFDDM
+3314 
-3322 GIDALLIDEAH
+3322 
-3333 EYKHLG
+3333 
-3339 FATAMQRG
+3339 
-3347 VKGVDPSYSKKS
+3347 
-3359 QGVYLK
+3359 
-3365 TQAVLEKNNG
+3365 
-3375 RNVIFATGTP
+3375 
-3385 ISNTAAEIWTFMRYL
+3385 
-3400 MPADTMK
+3400 
-3407 EYGIY
+3407 
-3412 YFDDFVRNFG
+3412 
-3422 NIQQMLEFTTSG
+3422 
-3434 KFKEN
+3434 
-3439 NRFAGY
+3439 
-3445 INLPELVRIWSGVSD
+3445 
-3460 TVLTREAEGVND
+3460 
-3472 KIPEIEGGK
+3472 IEGDFDTLDT
-3481 AQDIYLPQTRA
+3481 AFDNLFNAIQ
-3492 LRGIMKFVK
+3492 
-3501 ERLEEFENMSG
+3501 EE
-3512 KEKKKNS
+3512 
-3519 HIPLTMYGIAKAAA
+3519 
-3533 VDARLVQEDAFDDP
+3533 VDA
-3547 NSKTNE
+3547 T
-3553 AVRQTLRSLKE
+3553 
-3564 TEGYKGTVAIFA
+3564 
-3576 DNYQNKQSGF
+3576 
-3586 NLYDDI
+3586 
-3592 RNKLIAEGI
+3592 
-3601 PAEQVVIM
+3601 
-3609 RPGMTIKKKLE
+3609 
-3620 IFDKVNRGDIRVI
+3620 
-3633 LGSTFTLGTGV
+3633 TG
-3644 NIHERLHTLI
+3644 NT
-3654 HLDAPNRPMDYTQRN
+3654 
-3669 GRILRQG
+3669 
-3676 NIHKSMGKPVRIL
+3676 
-3689 RFGVEDSLDVTA
+3689 
-3701 YQRLKTKG
+3701 
-3709 AIADSIMDGKSMMDN
+3709 
-3724 SMTNRVLEE
+3724 
-3733 EEDLFGDTVAQ
+3733 
-3744 LSGSEYALLKNN
+3744 
-3756 AEKNVRKY
+3756 
-3764 ESRKKQWEVDQTYIH
+3764 
-3779 NAKPKLK
+3779 
-3786 ALIAQSQQSIKEQK
+3786 
-3800 AYLEAIRK
+3800 
-3808 AFPNGTFSKITIGKH
+3808 
-3823 TFTSIDS
+3823 
-3830 MADYIKEHNKAILD
+3830 
-3844 EVKKMKESGSSSGQT
+3844 
-3859 RSISISLGRYTF
+3859 
-3871 NVKTVLSRET
+3871 
-3881 VMRGGQL
+3881 
-3888 FTEVHRTMTYS
+3888 
-3899 CPELGLSNVPVYQSL
+3899 
-3914 LRNAID
+3914 
-3920 DIINNVITGKDFAE
+3920 
-3934 RIEAAEQ
+3934 
-3941 SAAHNRSEL
+3941 
-3950 QQLESR
+3950 
-3956 EGKPFEYQEELE
+3956 
-3968 QAKKQLH
+3968 
-3975 EYTEAMR
+3975 
-3982 KEMAEKEAK
+3982 
-3991 YAEID
+3991 
-3996 ASVETVEN
+3996 
-4004 ISVNEE
+4004 
-4010 ENELSSSSSNIL
+4010 IL
-4022 FREIPD
+4022 FRELPD
-4028 QSTTQEQTNDRF
+4028 QSTTHEQTNDRF
-4040 NDELSRQIDGTL
+4040 NNELSRQIDGTL

-4107 QSPMAIFRSATHL
+4107 QSPMAIFRSATRL

-4155 SVYPKNNN
+4155 SVHYRTSNSH
-4163 QIANWVTEGLLE
+4163 IANWVTEGLLE
-4175 YVDKKRMVE
+4175 YADKKRMVE
-4184 WLSKQRSNSAEVRK
+4184 WLSKQRYNSAEVRK

-4254 IIHSIDDI
+4254 IIHAIDDI

-4275 DGLTH
+4275 DGLPH

-4288 TTGKAY
+4288 SSGKAY

-4336 CDEVWNSLPYETRAR
+4336 CDEVWQSLPYETRAR

-4408 RDLLRRLGFYSLTP
+4408 RSILRRMHLYSIDP
-4422 TDADIRFMLSQAREN
+4422 TDADIRYLLSQAREN
-4437 LAQTSTESIHRDT
+4437 LAQTSTESVHRGT
-4450 DILLS
+4450 DIRWS

-4461 EEQEIIDRAKA
+4461 EEKEIIDRAKA

-4547 EYVNKDTGEKIIISK
+4547 EYANKDTGEKIIISK

-4693 GEPLVVYHGSRNFNP
+4693 GEPLVVYHGSNYRP
-4708 LAQEQ
+4708 LLAS
-4713 GRAVFHQGNDGGIHF
+4713 GILLPHE
-4728 GTLQQAIIRGGDG
+4728 GAMG
-4741 NANAFFLNIRNIKRT
+4741 NAVYFSSAFPEAADYAREKLDDFELSEDEVYDAGYITEAFVNVRNEDDISHSKYGIGE
-4756 ADRDNHTSIIREAK
+4756 IIVAVR
-4770 KEGYDGTVY
+4770 
-4779 NNIFEAPGKS
+4779 NSN
-4789 FVVFSPYQIKSATS
+4789 QIKSATS

-4814 IRFRELSAP
+4814 IRYAYTEFNGRAMSVNAKKALENGNIPIAENTSHEDVKNRIEDLFNKAVSGDLKGKPVSIGTLTKEGKYYLEKLSGITFKDRVDFVLNPSDLVHIYKRHFGGNEKDGRNIPLDINDIRSIADIISNPDKVIFSVEEGAQERKIFSFLKEAEEGSYNLLEIYSDKKGNLTAKSFYKSKEGVSQRAISLTRTLHSTSETDGATLNVDAKIPQMFETSDMENENLHQPDTDTDIRFRELSAP

-4830 SRQGNDYTRAA
+4830 SQQGNNYARDA

-4851 HNPDLSPV
+4851 HNPDLSPS

-4895 DGKAAW
+4895 DGKTAW

-4949 RIAAFNEDYRRPLIE
+4949 SIADFNEDYRRPLIE
-4964 SLAKCINKLRE
+4964 TLAKCINKLRE

-5070 TVEQYITM
+5070 TVEQYISM
-5078 VEDAL
+5078 VENAL
-5083 QKENIDNLWENIRRI
+5083 QKDYIDILWENIRRI

-5126 DNIIETLYKEQRK
+5126 DEIIETLYKEQRK

-5150 DKDSLAADLADLD
+5150 DKVSLAADLADLD

-5183 TLVAGGWITQEIA
+5183 SLVAGGWITQDIA

-5219 LFDYNT
+5219 LFDYNS

-5257 GCIMQAERNRW
+5257 GCIVQAERNRW

-5327 AEEIAAGTA
+5327 SEEIAAGTA

-5343 EFDIYVS
+5343 KFDIYVS

-5406 LLTSWHPEFV
+5406 LLTSWNPEFV

-5433 IDKGFKYTALLA
+5433 IDKGFRYAARLS

-5476 EKYVIEFFENGGS
+5476 EKYVTEFFENGGS

-5496 DYETTTKDLKK
+5496 DYETTTKDLRK
-5507 ELKRALKGGKKPSK
+5507 ELKRAIKGRTRPSK

-5527 TEQTELRSRIATYI
+5527 TEQTELRTRIATYI

-5631 TTAEDIIRRYFEIN
+5631 SSAEDIIRRYFEIN

-5691 RNTASQAILSV
+5691 RNTASQALLSV

-5713 LISDPANIMININN
+5713 LISDPANIMMNINN

-5791 TSKLLSDLTG
+5791 TSKILSDLTG
-5801 GNNIIPG
+5801 GNNIKPG
-5808 KINIH
+5808 AINIH

-5835 TGIYKRVQG
+5835 AGLFKRVQG
-5844 ESAESTGLEFLYDI
+5844 ESTESAGLQLLYDI

-5899 SSKDMQDF
+5899 SSQDMQDF
-5907 NKEYNSET
+5907 DKEYNRET

-5929 TKVRKWRDAHLKESP
+5929 TKVRKWRDAHQKGSP

-6002 TFMTIDDAARA
+6002 SYMTIDDAARA
-6013 WAARTGKDKKQ
+6013 WAARTRRDKKQ
-6024 YYTLSGNLRQIAKIR
+6024 YYTLSGDLRKIAKIR

-6069 YRKIEQKTK
+6069 YRRIEQKTK

>member
-1 MANKINIYNSSAI
+1 MANKLNIYNSSAI

-41 PKYMPRVRAY
+41 PKYMPRVRSY
-51 AQRVYGM
+51 VQRVYGM

-64 NLVYTTD
+64 NLVYTPD
-71 YTQDVSQ
+71 YSQDVSD
-78 LPPSGSPDYAPSMPW
+78 LPPSGSSDYVPSMPW

-175 AAHSTRSATD
+175 AAHSTRSTTD
-185 YSSPISVKSVTHPSD
+185 YSQPISVKSVTHPSD
-200 LTLGEWYNSFASD
+200 LSVGEWYNAFASD

-253 SRSFA
+253 SRSFV

-264 RNFRSN
+264 RNFRRN

-369 DNANLMRI
+369 DNANLIRI

-426 PYMLSFVAT
+426 PYMLSFVVT

-655 ANATLSV
+655 ANATLGV

-684 PEQLNQLIGISG
+684 PEQLNQLIAVSG

-711 RRILITRQISQL
+711 RRQLIARQISQL
-723 ADRRRNGETGIE
+723 AARQRNGETGIE
-735 AQINALGAE
+735 AQINTLGAE

-791 GLTIQVDINGRQG
+791 GLTIQVNVNGRQG

-812 HIQDSDGNISVTPT
+812 HIQDADGNISVTPT

-970 AIIHQLNTDGTPVND
+970 AIIHQLNNDGTPVND
-985 EQGNPI
+985 EQGNPV

-998 TLSSSPNPVQHAA
+998 TLSSSPHPTQTVEP
-1011 SQNTPDEQ
+1011 QNVPDEQ
-1019 QPTPE
+1019 QPTTE
-1024 QPATEQDAAIE
+1024 QQATEQDAAIE

-1104 KEAALNKLSKAKP
+1104 KEAALKKLSKAKP
-1117 RRADNPADIIK
+1117 RRADNPADIIN
-1128 AEKELAAQIKQA
+1128 AEKELATQIKQA

-1175 ADTPDSRTR
+1175 ANTPDSRTR

-1414 SSDLGEKIATAEAET
+1414 SSDLGEKIAAAEAET

-1475 TQTMQNT
+1475 THTMQNT

-1530 MIGFNDEADAYT
+1530 MIGFNDEADAYA
-1542 AYLANYESG
+1542 AYLANYKIG

-1574 SHRKTKPFTEYK
+1574 SHRKTKPFAEYK
-1586 TVAKESK
+1586 GVNGEQKSVIPADRIKEINARLSELKERAAEARRSNDIISEARIITESNNLNAELRSLEAETKQRSISKRNLERSKLPLTEKEYANKRSEEIRKSNPDIDEIDAYNQAIDEYPSYILDKIRNGELEKIYEQASINDRIKLGRMVESAGYSVSDISSLANKKRQDEKNQNVHNIGERVTIRFYDGTIIKGDIISTGNGSVTVLNEEDKRKYTVPESRILSHQTNKEEIPNSNTPTKQARNLPGMLKEAYRQGNASDIAKSEADLRAHIESQSDLKAVAVTYFRSEDNMRQYKDKNSPEYRMNKFIADACKNALLKAGIAKEALM
-1593 TVGEASTETGPSKT
+1593 GERKRVAFASTTDDARTLDVMYIDPSY
-1607 DGYTVERRFHKKN
+1607 DVLR
-1620 GTYIHAVK
+1620 AVIRNPHTSDSVLRD
-1628 FTEQM
+1628 FTE
-1633 PRERFMELKKRVK
+1633 RFQNNGL
-1646 DFGGYYSSFGKGGFI
+1646 DY
-1661 FEDEADAHK
+1661 EAQQ
-1670 FANAVLDESGE
+1670 VLDERRNKKENSVRDNTADADATVTNKQDNNAASKQTKEKGEDPKEHIPKAEKIEDVGEKIGGARKDIIHELTEKARKADSDKSSILDSIRSMPVSKIFNFDYERLRKDGVSNELITLLQVIREIIPSKPRSEYKLRRWTEQVFELYYASLKLITLHDAEQRAFFDKILGIQQIDKIYQARMALGGFDSGLNTGKATLE
-1681 RLADAAPV
+1681 ELGENAGRYDKEGNWVSLKGHWYVKNAGKNGGIFPSRKEAEDALRTFAGENASPENSEKKTQFSVYRRNVDGTAFITVKGKPSIIVADGFKNSKEALDYLKTNYADLDAKYRSMKEKTNIAFRENRPRKGRDWRNGKNISAEEFRETFGFRGVEFGNWTNQEDRQQALNNAFDAFMDLADAIGKSPRSLSLNGQLGIAFGARGGGRAAAHYEPDKV
-1689 SLADTRKASDTT
+1689 VINLTKTQGAGSLAHEWWHAIDNYFARRRGQQHVYNSDRTGYKYNT
-1701 PEQPK
+1701 
-1706 QVDVIGLMEEIR
+1706 
-1718 EKGEAKLS
+1718 EK
-1726 DHVIDPSEQN
+1726 
-1736 NETSA
+1736 
-1741 QPETNP
+1741 
-1747 SGNRIVSEE
+1747 
-1756 RYAELRERMRK
+1756 
-1767 KLGGQLNMGI
+1767 
-1777 DPEMIAIG
+1777 
-1785 AEMAVY
+1785 
-1791 HIEKGARKFAEYA
+1791 KGAYSE
-1804 KAMIADLGDAIRPY
+1804 
-1818 LKVFYNAARDLNQE
+1818 
-1832 FGYNLDGIEP
+1832 
-1842 YDVVMKF
+1842 
-1849 DVANFDKEHADPFA
+1849 
-1863 TAETVVTEQ
+1863 
-1872 EIDKHAEEAKSQIIN
+1872 
-1887 RRNNERRKE
+1887 NERQELTDAFKE
-1896 DEQTAADTEAIASQA
+1896 
-1911 ETTASQ
+1911 
-1917 AESDIEAATN
+1917 
-1927 EQQINEIA
+1927 
-1935 SNIDTQ
+1935 
-1941 IEKVNEQLALLGY
+1941 
-1954 YEAEFDDK
+1954 
-1962 DFNEAYGYMRNAEK
+1962 
-1976 KAVKDANS
+1976 
-1984 LAKRLVKDLGITP
+1984 
-1997 DLLVDNKG
+1997 
-2005 KKIKNFAKANI
+2005 
-2016 APAGGNITITLPLMN
+2016 LMN
-2031 GRQLKVYISLESTSA
+2031 A
-2046 ERGEDYINS
+2046 INNS
-2055 QRGDNLYIEHIMY
+2055 
-2068 RVENPEASG
+2068 S
-2077 YERYGNNQWIRTDA
+2077 YGKR
-2091 DYDYMLRR
+2091 
-2099 LKYEARNFLP
+2099 
-2109 KAESQEFVIGENIKS
+2109 
-2124 NGPKSFNGYKVG
+2124 
-2136 DKVLYTPSQRSGK
+2136 
-2149 PVEAV
+2149 
-2154 IHDFE
+2154 
-2159 DEIGHRPVLDT
+2159 
-2170 GLAPLIYEVVNWG
+2170 
-2183 DIKPVTQKETT
+2183 
-2194 EKTSKT
+2194 SKT
-2200 RKKSLSSQKKIA
+2200 YASMKSSYWSRPTELGARAFAIWIERKL
-2212 DLFGELFDNENL
+2212 
-2224 TEKDENG
+2224 
-2231 LRRINEVSSER
+2231 
-2242 LSADSDRHETRL
+2242 
-2254 SGSSEIGSE
+2254 
-2263 IQTERSRGIDSERE
+2263 
-2277 EGSNAVNRTVR
+2277 
-2288 PRFSDSV
+2288 
-2295 TTPKNTRNNHSERGE
+2295 SERGTI
-2310 NHAPTSV
+2310 NDFLANNPTSTDWENPDMVTKYYPYPIEGDFDTLDTAFDNLFNAIQEEV
-2317 DARIDANI
+2317 DA
-2325 KAIKL
+2325 
-2330 ANQLIENG
+2330 
-2338 EKATPEQMKVL
+2338 T
-2349 RKFSGWGGL
+2349 
-2358 GKAFSD
+2358 
-2364 KIISQHLLELIGQEA
+2364 
-2379 YSDAVESAN
+2379 
-2388 SGYYTPSYIIDTLWD
+2388 
-2403 IAQLMGFEGGNIL
+2403 
-2416 EGSAGIGNI
+2416 
-2425 LGQIPQNI
+2425 
-2433 NSRSNILAIEKDS
+2433 
-2446 ITGNILSLLYPDANV
+2446 TGN
-2461 EIQGFENSRIPNG
+2461 
-2474 SIDLA
+2474 
-2479 ITNVPFITGFRVY
+2479 T
-2492 DTTGDKDLSKK
+2492 
-2503 FHNIQDFCIAKN
+2503 
-2515 VRKLREGGIGIFI
+2515 
-2528 SSNGTLDNSKKL
+2528 
-2540 RDWIVNEGGSDFV
+2540 
-2553 GAFRLNTKTFVGTS
+2553 
-2567 VTSDI
+2567 
-2572 IVIRKRVN
+2572 
-2580 GRKSPYAIDASTI
+2580 
-2593 AGERTADYDTG
+2593 
-2604 ETRKVKGKEVP
+2604 
-2615 IVKHLSMD
+2615 
-2623 YNRYFIEH
+2623 
-2631 PENMAGE
+2631 
-2638 MRFAFE
+2638 
-2644 EGDTFRPTSKGLYPV
+2644 
-2659 PGKNQEKMLAD
+2659 
-2670 FVKSFADKEWTE
+2670 
-2682 EAGAIQ
+2682 
-2688 TSDPRNSR
+2688 
-2696 GYVMDASAD
+2696 
-2705 GKKLG
+2705 
-2710 EMYVKDGKL
+2710 
-2719 VIASAG
+2719 
-2725 GYYPLNVNSNK
+2725 
-2736 VKGHTKEECFNAY
+2736 
-2749 AAIKKA
+2749 
-2755 LADVLE
+2755 
-2761 YQTNNESDSG
+2761 
-2771 LKPLLDKLNK
+2771 
-2781 AYDDFVA
+2781 
-2788 TYGHFNKNTAIAFLR
+2788 
-2803 NDVDYPNVFSL
+2803 
-2814 EKFEESGDNSG
+2814 
-2825 NHIQTFEKSDVF
+2825 
-2837 SIRVVEKEKE
+2837 
-2847 PTPTNVKDGIL
+2847 
-2858 ASMFKFGRIDI
+2858 
-2869 PYIAEQIGE
+2869 
-2878 NIESVKQ
+2878 
-2885 DIIDNGYGFEDPT
+2885 
-2898 TKQIEV
+2898 
-2904 SFQYLS
+2904 
-2910 GNVREKLRQAEENNE
+2910 
-2925 NGIYDKNIKAL
+2925 
-2936 QGVLPMEIPAHLI
+2936 
-2949 DFTLGSSWI
+2949 
-2958 DPKLYEEYVK
+2958 
-2968 ERTDIDVRFTSVG
+2968 
-2981 GTWFMDAPN
+2981 
-2990 YGLNMEKNRSM
+2990 
-3001 GVASETLHKTIFGHT
+3001 
-3016 LIEAA
+3016 
-3021 IQNRTIT
+3021 
-3028 VSQTNRK
+3028 
-3035 WDGTAETIIDKEA
+3035 
-3048 TQACAEKIDEIRQ
+3048 
-3061 DFKEWA
+3061 
-3067 RQKMQNDTDMSTLME
+3067 
-3082 RIYND
+3082 
-3087 TFNNYVPMTIPDEFV
+3087 
-3102 PEYFV
+3102 
-3107 GASHKF
+3107 
-3113 KMRPHQGKAIVR
+3113 
-3125 GTMQPLMLAHEVG
+3125 
-3138 TGKTFTLIST
+3138 
-3148 AMEMRRLGTARKP
+3148 
-3161 MIVVQNATVGQ
+3161 
-3172 FVVSAKELYPNA
+3172 
-3184 KILTLEEADRS
+3184 
-3195 AEGRKNFYAKIRYN
+3195 
-3209 DWDMIVVPQSTFEFI
+3209 
-3224 PDSEERQMA
+3224 
-3233 FIQDKIEEKKMVLEQ
+3233 
-3248 MKEADPNGSSM
+3248 
-3259 ITRQAEREIELLEG
+3259 
-3273 QLAEIT
+3273 
-3279 DEATKKRSASNQKK
+3279 
-3293 RAVTLQ
+3293 
-3299 NAEVQAKEMLDRRTD
+3299 
-3314 DVENFDDM
+3314 
-3322 GIDALLIDEAH
+3322 
-3333 EYKHLG
+3333 
-3339 FATAMQRG
+3339 
-3347 VKGVDPSYSKKS
+3347 
-3359 QGVYLK
+3359 
-3365 TQAVLEKNNG
+3365 
-3375 RNVIFATGTP
+3375 
-3385 ISNTAAEIWTFMRYL
+3385 
-3400 MPADTMK
+3400 
-3407 EYGIY
+3407 
-3412 YFDDFVRNFG
+3412 
-3422 NIQQMLEFTTSG
+3422 
-3434 KFKEN
+3434 
-3439 NRFAGY
+3439 
-3445 INLPELVRIWSGVSD
+3445 
-3460 TVLTREAEGVND
+3460 
-3472 KIPEIEGGK
+3472 
-3481 AQDIYLPQTRA
+3481 
-3492 LRGIMKFVK
+3492 
-3501 ERLEEFENMSG
+3501 
-3512 KEKKKNS
+3512 
-3519 HIPLTMYGIAKAAA
+3519 
-3533 VDARLVQEDAFDDP
+3533 
-3547 NSKTNE
+3547 
-3553 AVRQTLRSLKE
+3553 
-3564 TEGYKGTVAIFA
+3564 
-3576 DNYQNKQSGF
+3576 
-3586 NLYDDI
+3586 
-3592 RNKLIAEGI
+3592 
-3601 PAEQVVIM
+3601 
-3609 RPGMTIKKKLE
+3609 
-3620 IFDKVNRGDIRVI
+3620 
-3633 LGSTFTLGTGV
+3633 
-3644 NIHERLHTLI
+3644 
-3654 HLDAPNRPMDYTQRN
+3654 
-3669 GRILRQG
+3669 
-3676 NIHKSMGKPVRIL
+3676 
-3689 RFGVEDSLDVTA
+3689 
-3701 YQRLKTKG
+3701 
-3709 AIADSIMDGKSMMDN
+3709 
-3724 SMTNRVLEE
+3724 
-3733 EEDLFGDTVAQ
+3733 
-3744 LSGSEYALLKNN
+3744 
-3756 AEKNVRKY
+3756 
-3764 ESRKKQWEVDQTYIH
+3764 
-3779 NAKPKLK
+3779 
-3786 ALIAQSQQSIKEQK
+3786 
-3800 AYLEAIRK
+3800 
-3808 AFPNGTFSKITIGKH
+3808 
-3823 TFTSIDS
+3823 
-3830 MADYIKEHNKAILD
+3830 
-3844 EVKKMKESGSSSGQT
+3844 
-3859 RSISISLGRYTF
+3859 
-3871 NVKTVLSRET
+3871 
-3881 VMRGGQL
+3881 
-3888 FTEVHRTMTYS
+3888 
-3899 CPELGLSNVPVYQSL
+3899 
-3914 LRNAID
+3914 
-3920 DIINNVITGKDFAE
+3920 
-3934 RIEAAEQ
+3934 
-3941 SAAHNRSEL
+3941 
-3950 QQLESR
+3950 
-3956 EGKPFEYQEELE
+3956 
-3968 QAKKQLH
+3968 
-3975 EYTEAMR
+3975 
-3982 KEMAEKEAK
+3982 
-3991 YAEID
+3991 
-3996 ASVETVEN
+3996 
-4004 ISVNEE
+4004 
-4010 ENELSSSSSNIL
+4010 IL
-4022 FREIPD
+4022 FRELPD

-4040 NDELSRQIDGTL
+4040 NNELSRQIDGTL

-4107 QSPMAIFRSATHL
+4107 QSPMAIFRSATRL

-4142 NRRKGRIEVNDIR
+4142 NRRKGRIEVNSIR
-4155 SVYPKNNN
+4155 SVHYRTSNSH
-4163 QIANWVTEGLLE
+4163 IANWVTEGLLE
-4175 YVDKKRMVE
+4175 YADKKRMVE
-4184 WLSKQRSNSAEVRK
+4184 WLSKQRYNSADVRK

-4275 DGLTH
+4275 DGQPH

-4336 CDEVWNSLPYETRAR
+4336 CDEVWQSLPYETRAR

-4408 RDLLRRLGFYSLTP
+4408 RSILRRIHLYSINP
-4422 TDADIRFMLSQAREN
+4422 TDADIRYLLSQAREN
-4437 LAQTSTESIHRDT
+4437 LAQTSTESAKAILQESNDIRFKYTNVDGINMSENAKKALEDGKT
-4450 DILLS
+4450 DVGKELELAYFIKESGLGTWNGEYHHVGKNYNRHYFVKLNDGVTLPAARKAFKKYLEDKRKAEIKAVLDKYPDAMTRQQVIDAGGRVFPAENRTHKDIAYAGGEYWYIPITIQEQTNDRFNDELQQQIDGTLPEGHIYQLGRPGEILLS
-4455 EKNLSN
+4455 TGIPNLPIEMSSTRLA
-4461 EEQEIIDRAKA
+4461 Q
-4472 DGTYLKAPNGE
+4472 
-4483 ETNLTPRQWVQVRT
+4483 
-4497 QAFKQWFGD
+4497 
-4506 WEKAARIEKL
+4506 KAAQRNHEFGLSDVRDLPKAIQSPIAVFAYGDKN
-4516 RHSKPVIVKYN
+4516 KTQNVIV
-4527 EEYQLNRDSAK
+4527 EIERDGK
-4538 QWLKDNIRG
+4538 K
-4547 EYVNKDTGEKIIISK
+4547 
-4562 IGINEVTSHGT
+4562 
-4573 QNESHLKSL
+4573 
-4582 SAIPQMI
+4582 
-4589 ENSVFIDELPNTK
+4589 F
-4602 EHDKYDSYRYY
+4602 
-4613 VVGMKIDNVDYTAKI
+4613 VV
-4628 VVGVKGDSKYYDH
+4628 
-4641 RLTQIEKGTL
+4641 
-4651 IDNLNG
+4651 
-4657 LSNSV
+4657 
-4662 AENQNAHDSISK
+4662 
-4674 DSKLLSILQTNAS
+4674 
-4687 KVVDTN
+4687 
-4693 GEPLVVYHGSRNFNP
+4693 
-4708 LAQEQ
+4708 
-4713 GRAVFHQGNDGGIHF
+4713 GIHF
-4728 GTLQQAIIRGGDG
+4728 NQSRHGVEVNDIRGIFPKN
-4741 NANAFFLNIRNIKRT
+4741 NAEWLNWISQGKLLYADKQKIQALIDKQRT
-4756 ADRDNHTSIIREAK
+4756 ILAEVEYLDLDSVTKIIQNFDNPKLS
-4770 KEGYDGTVY
+4770 D
-4779 NNIFEAPGKS
+4779 
-4789 FVVFSPYQIKSATS
+4789 
-4803 NTGAFSSENPD
+4803 PD

-4830 SRQGNDYTRAA
+4830 SRQGNDYARDA

-4851 HNPDLSPV
+4851 HSPDLSPV

-4964 SLAKCINKLRE
+4964 SLAQCINKLRE

-5059 LQDFATENNIP
+5059 LQDFAEENNIP

-5083 QKENIDNLWENIRRI
+5083 KKENIDNLWENIRRI

-5183 TLVAGGWITQEIA
+5183 TLVAGGWITQDIA

-5257 GCIMQAERNRW
+5257 GCIVQAERNRW

-5406 LLTSWHPEFV
+5406 LLTSWNPEFV

-5433 IDKGFKYTALLA
+5433 IDKGFKYAALLA

-5476 EKYVIEFFENGGS
+5476 EKYVVEFFENGGS

-5680 AQLAFDPSSRH
+5680 AQLAFDPSSHH
-5691 RNTASQAILSV
+5691 RNTASQALLSV

-5844 ESAESTGLEFLYDI
+5844 ESAESAGLEFLYDI

-5907 NKEYNSET
+5907 NKEYNRET

-5929 TKVRKWRDAHLKESP
+5929 TKVRKWRDAHQKGSP

-6013 WAARTGKDKKQ
+6013 WAARTRRDKKQ
-6024 YYTLSGNLRQIAKIR
+6024 YYTLSGDLRQIAKIR

>member
-30 KEKFLTALEYN
+30 KEKFLNALEYN

-162 RKKEAIQQ
+162 SKKEAIQQ

-175 AAHSTRSATD
+175 AAHSTRSTTD
-185 YSSPISVKSVTHPSD
+185 YSQPISVKSVTHPSD

-253 SRSFA
+253 SRSFVRA
-258 RTIDER
+258 IDER
-264 RNFRSN
+264 RNFRRN

-426 PYMLSFVAT
+426 PYMLSFVVT

-460 KGIGRIATRATKTT
+460 KGIGRAATRATKAA

-521 GDNRSTAAL
+521 GDSRSTAAL

-582 LGKFWDVMQGTAV
+582 LGKFWDTMQGTAV

-608 AEVVEEYISGILNAA
+608 AEVAEEYVSGILNAA

-655 ANATLSV
+655 ANATLGV

-711 RRILITRQISQL
+711 RRQLIARQISQL
-723 ADRRRNGETGIE
+723 AARQRNGETGIE
-735 AQINALGAE
+735 AQINTLGAE

-812 HIQDSDGNISVTPT
+812 HIQDSDGNISITPT

-934 NIIPEEADNTSSSI
+934 NIIPEEAGNTSSSI

-970 AIIHQLNTDGTPVND
+970 AIIHRLNTDGTPVND
-985 EQGNPI
+985 EQGNPV

-998 TLSSSPNPVQHAA
+998 TLSSSPHPAQTVEPKNV
-1011 SQNTPDEQ
+1011 PDEQ

-1024 QPATEQDAAIE
+1024 QQAAGQDAAIE

-1104 KEAALNKLSKAKP
+1104 KEAALKKLSKAKP
-1117 RRADNPADIIK
+1117 RRADNPADIIN

-1414 SSDLGEKIATAEAET
+1414 SSDLGEKITNAEAQA

-1475 TQTMQNT
+1475 THTMQNT

-1530 MIGFNDEADAYT
+1530 MIGFNDEADAQD
-1542 AYLANYESG
+1542 AYLSNYEKG
-1551 WADRRKIVCSS
+1551 WENKRKLVMTS
-1562 VNMEDFEKWIDS
+1562 VNLPDFENWINS
-1574 SHRKTKPFTEYK
+1574 SHRKTKPFAEYQSVNGEQKSVTPADRIKEINARLSELKERAAEARRSNDIISEARIITESNNLNAELRSLEAETKQRSISKRNLERSKLPLTEKEYANKRSEEIRKSNPDIDEIDAYNQAIDEYPSYILDKIRNGELEKIYEQASINDRIKLGRMVESAGYSVSDISSLANKKRQDEKNQNVHNIGERVTIRFYDGTIIKGDIISTGNGSVTVLNEEDKRKYTVPESRILSHQTNKEEIPNSNTPTKQARNLPGMLKEAYRQGNASDIAKSEADLRAYIESQSDLKAVAVTYFHSEDNMRQYKDKNSPEYRMNKFIADACKNALLKAGIAKEALMGERKRVAFASTTDDARTLDVMSIDPSYDVLRAVIRNPHTSDSVLRDFTERFQNNGLDYEAQQVLDERLNKKENSASDNTMDTVGTVTGKQNDTATLQNTVSDNKDSDSPAKKQADTTNTQTKKKAEDPKEHIPKAEKIEDVGEKIGGARKDIIHEISEKARKADSDKSSILDSIRSMPVSKIFNFDYERLRKDGVSNELITLLQVIREIIPSKPRSEYK
-1586 TVAKESK
+1586 LRRWTEQVFELYYASLKLITLHDAEQRAFFDKILGINQIDKIYQARMALGGFDSGLNTGKATLEELGENAGHYDKEGNWVSLKGHWYVKNAGKNGGIFTSRKEAEDALRTFAGENASPENSEKKTQFSVYRRNVDGTAFITVKGKPSIIVADGFKNSKEALDYLKTNYADLDAKYRSMKEKTNIAFRENRPRKGRDWRNGKNISAEEFRETFGFRGVEFGNWTNQEDRQQALNNAFDAFMDLADAIGKSPRSLSLNGQLGIAFGARGGGRAAAHYEPNKVVINLTKTQGAGSLAHEWWHAIDNYFARRRGQQHVYNSDRTGYKYNTEKKGAYSEKERQELTDAFKELMNAIDNSSYGKRSK
-1593 TVGEASTETGPSKT
+1593 TYASMKSSYWSSPTELGARAFAIWIERKLSERGTVNDFLANNPTSTDWGNPDMVTKYYPYPIEGDFDTLDTAFDNLFNAIQEEVDATTGNTILFHHGDVIGSMTAEQRAAFDAVMSMLKEAGVPVEVLSYEQMRQLADMNGAATRKGTKKTPETDSAPLAEKYQHTAISSADGSKVLKNLETLAENYENSVQTKEKTFIGEVADALNIERTGASSRYATFETKNGQIVTIRLSNHNATVSNFDNASEQEGISIVVSPKKNTGINNDGNAHVVEFYYDAIKLRKADGKPLAQIVRSIQQALYSGEYRDTTGLAVQEEVNGLRARLMTVYHGSGATFEQFDHSHIGEGEGVQAYGWGSYVTEVEDIGRAYAEDLGNKVGSSRNL
-1607 DGYTVERRFHKKN
+1607 YTVEIPDDTGNNYLWWEKTLRQKALRDIARK
-1620 GTYIHAVK
+1620 
-1628 FTEQM
+1628 
-1633 PRERFMELKKRVK
+1633 L
-1646 DFGGYYSSFGKGGFI
+1646 
-1661 FEDEADAHK
+1661 EAD
-1670 FANAVLDESGE
+1670 
-1681 RLADAAPV
+1681 
-1689 SLADTRKASDTT
+1689 
-1701 PEQPK
+1701 
-1706 QVDVIGLMEEIR
+1706 
-1718 EKGEAKLS
+1718 
-1726 DHVIDPSEQN
+1726 
-1736 NETSA
+1736 
-1741 QPETNP
+1741 
-1747 SGNRIVSEE
+1747 
-1756 RYAELRERMRK
+1756 Y
-1767 KLGGQLNMGI
+1767 
-1777 DPEMIAIG
+1777 
-1785 AEMAVY
+1785 
-1791 HIEKGARKFAEYA
+1791 
-1804 KAMIADLGDAIRPY
+1804 GDAIWVPEHLRNMPLESKMRY
-1818 LKVFYNAARDLNQE
+1818 WMKETYPGNEKTGEAFYNC
-1832 FGYNLDGIEP
+1832 
-1842 YDVVMKF
+1842 
-1849 DVANFDKEHADPFA
+1849 
-1863 TAETVVTEQ
+1863 
-1872 EIDKHAEEAKSQIIN
+1872 
-1887 RRNNERRKE
+1887 
-1896 DEQTAADTEAIASQA
+1896 
-1911 ETTASQ
+1911 
-1917 AESDIEAATN
+1917 
-1927 EQQINEIA
+1927 
-1935 SNIDTQ
+1935 
-1941 IEKVNEQLALLGY
+1941 
-1954 YEAEFDDK
+1954 
-1962 DFNEAYGYMRNAEK
+1962 
-1976 KAVKDANS
+1976 
-1984 LAKRLVKDLGITP
+1984 
-1997 DLLVDNKG
+1997 
-2005 KKIKNFAKANI
+2005 
-2016 APAGGNITITLPLMN
+2016 
-2031 GRQLKVYISLESTSA
+2031 
-2046 ERGEDYINS
+2046 
-2055 QRGDNLYIEHIMY
+2055 
-2068 RVENPEASG
+2068 
-2077 YERYGNNQWIRTDA
+2077 
-2091 DYDYMLRR
+2091 
-2099 LKYEARNFLP
+2099 
-2109 KAESQEFVIGENIKS
+2109 
-2124 NGPKSFNGYKVG
+2124 
-2136 DKVLYTPSQRSGK
+2136 
-2149 PVEAV
+2149 
-2154 IHDFE
+2154 
-2159 DEIGHRPVLDT
+2159 
-2170 GLAPLIYEVVNWG
+2170 
-2183 DIKPVTQKETT
+2183 
-2194 EKTSKT
+2194 
-2200 RKKSLSSQKKIA
+2200 LS
-2212 DLFGELFDNENL
+2212 
-2224 TEKDENG
+2224 
-2231 LRRINEVSSER
+2231 
-2242 LSADSDRHETRL
+2242 
-2254 SGSSEIGSE
+2254 
-2263 IQTERSRGIDSERE
+2263 
-2277 EGSNAVNRTVR
+2277 
-2288 PRFSDSV
+2288 
-2295 TTPKNTRNNHSERGE
+2295 
-2310 NHAPTSV
+2310 
-2317 DARIDANI
+2317 
-2325 KAIKL
+2325 
-2330 ANQLIENG
+2330 
-2338 EKATPEQMKVL
+2338 
-2349 RKFSGWGGL
+2349 
-2358 GKAFSD
+2358 
-2364 KIISQHLLELIGQEA
+2364 
-2379 YSDAVESAN
+2379 
-2388 SGYYTPSYIIDTLWD
+2388 
-2403 IAQLMGFEGGNIL
+2403 
-2416 EGSAGIGNI
+2416 
-2425 LGQIPQNI
+2425 
-2433 NSRSNILAIEKDS
+2433 
-2446 ITGNILSLLYPDANV
+2446 
-2461 EIQGFENSRIPNG
+2461 
-2474 SIDLA
+2474 
-2479 ITNVPFITGFRVY
+2479 
-2492 DTTGDKDLSKK
+2492 
-2503 FHNIQDFCIAKN
+2503 
-2515 VRKLREGGIGIFI
+2515 
-2528 SSNGTLDNSKKL
+2528 
-2540 RDWIVNEGGSDFV
+2540 
-2553 GAFRLNTKTFVGTS
+2553 
-2567 VTSDI
+2567 
-2572 IVIRKRVN
+2572 
-2580 GRKSPYAIDASTI
+2580 
-2593 AGERTADYDTG
+2593 
-2604 ETRKVKGKEVP
+2604 
-2615 IVKHLSMD
+2615 
-2623 YNRYFIEH
+2623 
-2631 PENMAGE
+2631 
-2638 MRFAFE
+2638 
-2644 EGDTFRPTSKGLYPV
+2644 
-2659 PGKNQEKMLAD
+2659 
-2670 FVKSFADKEWTE
+2670 
-2682 EAGAIQ
+2682 
-2688 TSDPRNSR
+2688 
-2696 GYVMDASAD
+2696 
-2705 GKKLG
+2705 
-2710 EMYVKDGKL
+2710 
-2719 VIASAG
+2719 
-2725 GYYPLNVNSNK
+2725 
-2736 VKGHTKEECFNAY
+2736 
-2749 AAIKKA
+2749 
-2755 LADVLE
+2755 
-2761 YQTNNESDSG
+2761 
-2771 LKPLLDKLNK
+2771 
-2781 AYDDFVA
+2781 
-2788 TYGHFNKNTAIAFLR
+2788 
-2803 NDVDYPNVFSL
+2803 
-2814 EKFEESGDNSG
+2814 
-2825 NHIQTFEKSDVF
+2825 
-2837 SIRVVEKEKE
+2837 
-2847 PTPTNVKDGIL
+2847 
-2858 ASMFKFGRIDI
+2858 
-2869 PYIAEQIGE
+2869 
-2878 NIESVKQ
+2878 
-2885 DIIDNGYGFEDPT
+2885 
-2898 TKQIEV
+2898 
-2904 SFQYLS
+2904 
-2910 GNVREKLRQAEENNE
+2910 
-2925 NGIYDKNIKAL
+2925 
-2936 QGVLPMEIPAHLI
+2936 
-2949 DFTLGSSWI
+2949 
-2958 DPKLYEEYVK
+2958 
-2968 ERTDIDVRFTSVG
+2968 
-2981 GTWFMDAPN
+2981 
-2990 YGLNMEKNRSM
+2990 
-3001 GVASETLHKTIFGHT
+3001 
-3016 LIEAA
+3016 
-3021 IQNRTIT
+3021 
-3028 VSQTNRK
+3028 
-3035 WDGTAETIIDKEA
+3035 
-3048 TQACAEKIDEIRQ
+3048 
-3061 DFKEWA
+3061 
-3067 RQKMQNDTDMSTLME
+3067 
-3082 RIYND
+3082 
-3087 TFNNYVPMTIPDEFV
+3087 
-3102 PEYFV
+3102 
-3107 GASHKF
+3107 
-3113 KMRPHQGKAIVR
+3113 
-3125 GTMQPLMLAHEVG
+3125 
-3138 TGKTFTLIST
+3138 
-3148 AMEMRRLGTARKP
+3148 
-3161 MIVVQNATVGQ
+3161 
-3172 FVVSAKELYPNA
+3172 
-3184 KILTLEEADRS
+3184 
-3195 AEGRKNFYAKIRYN
+3195 
-3209 DWDMIVVPQSTFEFI
+3209 
-3224 PDSEERQMA
+3224 
-3233 FIQDKIEEKKMVLEQ
+3233 
-3248 MKEADPNGSSM
+3248 
-3259 ITRQAEREIELLEG
+3259 
-3273 QLAEIT
+3273 
-3279 DEATKKRSASNQKK
+3279 
-3293 RAVTLQ
+3293 
-3299 NAEVQAKEMLDRRTD
+3299 
-3314 DVENFDDM
+3314 
-3322 GIDALLIDEAH
+3322 
-3333 EYKHLG
+3333 
-3339 FATAMQRG
+3339 
-3347 VKGVDPSYSKKS
+3347 
-3359 QGVYLK
+3359 
-3365 TQAVLEKNNG
+3365 
-3375 RNVIFATGTP
+3375 
-3385 ISNTAAEIWTFMRYL
+3385 
-3400 MPADTMK
+3400 
-3407 EYGIY
+3407 
-3412 YFDDFVRNFG
+3412 
-3422 NIQQMLEFTTSG
+3422 
-3434 KFKEN
+3434 
-3439 NRFAGY
+3439 
-3445 INLPELVRIWSGVSD
+3445 
-3460 TVLTREAEGVND
+3460 
-3472 KIPEIEGGK
+3472 
-3481 AQDIYLPQTRA
+3481 
-3492 LRGIMKFVK
+3492 
-3501 ERLEEFENMSG
+3501 
-3512 KEKKKNS
+3512 
-3519 HIPLTMYGIAKAAA
+3519 
-3533 VDARLVQEDAFDDP
+3533 
-3547 NSKTNE
+3547 
-3553 AVRQTLRSLKE
+3553 
-3564 TEGYKGTVAIFA
+3564 
-3576 DNYQNKQSGF
+3576 
-3586 NLYDDI
+3586 
-3592 RNKLIAEGI
+3592 
-3601 PAEQVVIM
+3601 
-3609 RPGMTIKKKLE
+3609 
-3620 IFDKVNRGDIRVI
+3620 VI
-3633 LGSTFTLGTGV
+3633 LGSDRAASEFLSSAGFTG
-3644 NIHERLHTLI
+3644 ISYP
-3654 HLDAPNRPMDYTQRN
+3654 AQYTSGGREDNARN
-3669 GRILRQG
+3669 YVIF
-3676 NIHKSMGKPVRIL
+3676 N
-3689 RFGVEDSLDVTA
+3689 
-3701 YQRLKTKG
+3701 
-3709 AIADSIMDGKSMMDN
+3709 
-3724 SMTNRVLEE
+3724 EE
-3733 EEDLFGDTVAQ
+3733 NL
-3744 LSGSEYALLKNN
+3744 
-3756 AEKNVRKY
+3756 
-3764 ESRKKQWEVDQTYIH
+3764 
-3779 NAKPKLK
+3779 
-3786 ALIAQSQQSIKEQK
+3786 
-3800 AYLEAIRK
+3800 
-3808 AFPNGTFSKITIGKH
+3808 KITDHIQFLKDRKGVIYGAAVGGKIYLNA
-3823 TFTSIDS
+3823 S
-3830 MADYIKEHNKAILD
+3830 ALNP
-3844 EVKKMKESGSSSGQT
+3844 
-3859 RSISISLGRYTF
+3859 
-3871 NVKTVLSRET
+3871 ET
-3881 VMRGGQL
+3881 
-3888 FTEVHRTMTYS
+3888 
-3899 CPELGLSNVPVYQSL
+3899 P
-3914 LRNAID
+3914 I
-3920 DIINNVITGKDFAE
+3920 
-3934 RIEAAEQ
+3934 
-3941 SAAHNRSEL
+3941 
-3950 QQLESR
+3950 
-3956 EGKPFEYQEELE
+3956 
-3968 QAKKQLH
+3968 H
-3975 EYTEAMR
+3975 EYTHLWDEACRRANPELWQRGVELMKQTQLWNEVKNDPNYVNLLSDDEIASEVHAR
-3982 KEMAEKEAK
+3982 LTGRDGAK
-3991 YAEID
+3991 LLERM
-3996 ASVETVEN
+3996 
-4004 ISVNEE
+4004 VNEDK
-4010 ENELSSSSSNIL
+4010 ENGVIAAANAVSLRERLKKWLSDFWYWLKDSMTPWSREQASKISLSDFVNIPLTDLIKRTNIL

-4040 NDELSRQIDGTL
+4040 NNELQQQIDGTL

-4063 SDTLLNAG
+4063 NDTLLNAG

-4095 DLSEIRNLPKAI
+4095 DLSEIKNLPKAI
-4107 QSPMAIFRSATHL
+4107 QSPMAIFRSATRL

-4155 SVYPKNNN
+4155 SVHYRTSNSH
-4163 QIANWVTEGLLE
+4163 IANWVTEGLLE
-4175 YVDKKRMVE
+4175 YADKKRMVE
-4184 WLSKQRSNSAEVRK
+4184 WLSKQRYNSAEVRK

-4275 DGLTH
+4275 DGQPH

-4301 QTADPLAE
+4301 QTADHLAE

-4408 RDLLRRLGFYSLTP
+4408 RSILRRMHLYSINP
-4422 TDADIRFMLSQAREN
+4422 TDADIRYLLSQAREN
-4437 LAQTSTESIHRDT
+4437 LVQTSTESIHRDT
-4450 DILLS
+4450 DIRLS

-4516 RHSKPVIVKYN
+4516 RKATPVEITGN
-4527 EEYQLNRDSAK
+4527 EITPSDDLKQYKKNALEYGKKLQ
-4538 QWLKDNIRG
+4538 G
-4547 EYVNKDTGEKIIISK
+4547 EYTNKDTGEKIQLQRGRK
-4562 IGINEVTSHGT
+4562 NGGVNEVLQH
-4573 QNESHLKSL
+4573 NYKDVEHLQSIA
-4582 SAIPQMI
+4582 AIPQI
-4589 ENSVFIDELPNTK
+4589 IKNSIFIDSVENHDTK
-4602 EHDKYDSYRYY
+4602 KNPSITEYQHF
-4613 VVGMKIDNVDYTAKI
+4613 VCGLKIGNEDYTVHSLIAI
-4628 VVGVKGDSKYYDH
+4628 DRNGNRYYDH
-4641 RLTQIEKGTL
+4641 NLTHIEKTKLLDMINSQAVSNKDFGTTPGNKPT
-4651 IDNLNG
+4651 I
-4657 LSNSV
+4657 LS
-4662 AENQNAHDSISK
+4662 DYK
-4674 DSKLLSILQTNAS
+4674 GKTLLSILQTNAS

-4693 GEPLVVYHGSRNFNP
+4693 GEPLVVYHGSNYRP
-4708 LAQEQ
+4708 LLASGILIPHE
-4713 GRAVFHQGNDGGIHF
+4713 GAMGNAVYFSSAFPEAADYAREKLDDFELSEDEVYDGGYITEAFANVRNEDDISHSKY
-4728 GTLQQAIIRGGDG
+4728 GIGEIIV
-4741 NANAFFLNIRNIKRT
+4741 AVRNS
-4756 ADRDNHTSIIREAK
+4756 N
-4770 KEGYDGTVY
+4770 
-4779 NNIFEAPGKS
+4779 
-4789 FVVFSPYQIKSATS
+4789 QIKSATS

-4814 IRFRELSAP
+4814 IRLRELSAP
-4823 EETMDNA
+4823 EETIDNA

-4851 HNPDLSPV
+4851 HSPDLSPV

-5098 SEFQLTTSRDAGILS
+5098 SNFQLTTSRDAGILS

-5183 TLVAGGWITQEIA
+5183 TLVAGGWITQDIA

-5257 GCIMQAERNRW
+5257 GCIVQAERNRW

-5313 TTENNEDIITFVPT
+5313 TTENNEDITTFVPT

-5397 IQASRTIPA
+5397 IKASRTIPA

-5476 EKYVIEFFENGGS
+5476 EKYVVEFFENGGS

-5691 RNTASQAILSV
+5691 RNTASQALLSV

-5844 ESAESTGLEFLYDI
+5844 ESAESAGLEFLYDI

-5899 SSKDMQDF
+5899 SSQDMQDF
-5907 NKEYNSET
+5907 NKEYNRET

-5929 TKVRKWRDAHLKESP
+5929 TKVRKWRDAHQKGSP

-6013 WAARTGKDKKQ
+6013 WAARTRRDKKQ
-6024 YYTLSGNLRQIAKIR
+6024 YYTLSGDLRKIAKIR

-6069 YRKIEQKTK
+6069 YRRIEQKTK

>member
-1 MANKINIYNSSAI
+1 MANKLNIYNSSAI

-41 PKYMPRVRAY
+41 PKYMPRVRSY
-51 AQRVYGM
+51 VQRVYGM

-64 NLVYTTD
+64 NLVYTPD
-71 YTQDVSQ
+71 YSQDVSD
-78 LPPSGSPDYAPSMPW
+78 LPPSGSSDYVPSMPW

-125 PNFMRDLSPENV
+125 PNFMRDFSPENV
-137 TRRALANAK
+137 TRRALSNAK
-146 PQPMQYLPKEE
+146 PQPMQYIPKEE

-175 AAHSTRSATD
+175 AAHSTRSTTD
-185 YSSPISVKSVTHPSD
+185 YSQPITVKSVTHPSD

-264 RNFRSN
+264 RNFRRN

-411 TGIAYNI
+411 AGIAYNI

-426 PYMLSFVAT
+426 PYMLSFVVT

-445 ISKRI
+445 LSKRI

-460 KGIGRIATRATKTT
+460 KGIGRAATRATKAA

-521 GDNRSTAAL
+521 GDSRSEAAL
-530 KAYFNTLYQNF
+530 KAYFNTFYQNF

-570 INDIFNTIHDSR
+570 INDIFDTIHNSR

-655 ANATLSV
+655 ANATLGV

-711 RRILITRQISQL
+711 RRQLIARQISQL

-735 AQINALGAE
+735 AQINTLGAE

-791 GLTIQVDINGRQG
+791 GLTIQVNVNGRQG

-812 HIQDSDGNISVTPT
+812 HIQDADGNISVTPT

-934 NIIPEEADNTSSSI
+934 NIIPEEAGNTSSSI

-970 AIIHQLNTDGTPVND
+970 AIIHRLNTDGTPVND

-998 TLSSSPNPVQHAA
+998 TLSSSPHPAQTVEP
-1011 SQNTPDEQ
+1011 QNVPDEQ
-1019 QPTPE
+1019 QPIPE
-1024 QPATEQDAAIE
+1024 QQAAGQAAAIE

-1066 GKPIYEQSD
+1066 GKSIYEQSD

-1175 ADTPDSRTR
+1175 ANTPDSRTR

-1414 SSDLGEKIATAEAET
+1414 SSDLGEKVADAEAET
-1429 DTNPTE
+1429 DINPTDG
-1435 AQKEAGNYRKGHVQ
+1435 QKEAGNYKKGHVQ
-1449 IGQFNVSIENPK
+1449 IGQFDVSIEQPK
-1461 GSVRSGVDVTGREW
+1461 GSVRSGVDASGNKWET
-1475 TQTMQNT
+1475 TMQNT

-1530 MIGFNDEADAYT
+1530 MIGFNDEADAQD
-1542 AYLANYESG
+1542 AYLSNYEKG
-1551 WADRRKIVCSS
+1551 WENKRKLVMTS
-1562 VNMEDFEKWIDS
+1562 VNLPDFENWINS
-1574 SHRKTKPFTEYK
+1574 SHRKTKPFAEYQSVNGEQKSVTPADRIKEINARLSELKERAAEARRSNDIISEARIITESNNLNAELRSLEAETKQRSISKRNLERSKLPLTEKEYANKRSEEIRKSNPDIDEIDAYNQAIDEYPSYILDKIRNGELEKIYEQASINDRIKLGRMVESAGYSVSDISSLANKKRQDEKNQNVHNIGERVTIRFYDGTIIKGDIISTGNGSVTVLNEEDKRKYTVPESRILSHQTNKEEIPNSNTPTKQARNLPGMLKEAYRQGNASDIAKSEADLRAYIESQSDLKAVAVTYFHSEDNMRQYKDKNSPEYRMNKFIADACKNALLKAGIAKEALMGERKRVAFASTTDDARTLDVMSIDPSYDVLRAVIRNPHTSDSVLRDFTERFQNNGLDYEAQQVLDERLNKKENSVRDNTTDTGTTVTGKQNDTATLQNTVSDNKDSDSPSKKQTDTTNTQTKKKAEDPKEYIPKAEKIEDVGEKIGGARKDIIHELTEKARKADSDKSSILDSIRSMPVSKIFNFDYERLRKDGVSNELITLLQVIREIIPSKPRSEYK
-1586 TVAKESK
+1586 LRRWTEQVFELYYASLKLITLHDAEQRAFFDKILGINQIDKIYQARMALGGFDSGLNTGKATLEELGENAGHYDKEGNWVSLKGHWYVKNAGKNGGIFPSRKEAEDALRTFAGENASPENSEKKTQFSVYRRNVDGTAFITVKGKPSIIVADGFKNSKEALDYLKTNYADLDAKYRSMKEKTNIAFRENRPRKGRDWRNGKNISAEEFRETFGFRGVEFGNWTNQEDRQQALNNAFDAFMDLADAIGKSPRSLSLNGQLGIAFGARGGGRAAAHYEPDKVVINLTKTQGAGSLAHEWWHAIDNYFARRRGQQHVYNSDRTGYKYNTEKKGAYSENERQELTDAFKELMNAINNSSYGKRSRAYASMKSSYWSRPTELGARAFAIWIERKLSERGTVNDFLANNPTSTDWGNPDMVTKYYPYPIEGDFDTLDTAFDNLFNAIQEEVDATTGNTILFHHGDVIGSMTAEQRAAFDAVMSMLKEAGVPVEVLSYEQMRQLADMNGAATRKGTKKTPETDSAPLAEKYQHTAISSADGSK
-1593 TVGEASTETGPSKT
+1593 VLKNLETLAENYENSVQTKEKTFIGEVADALNIERTGASSRYATFETKNGQIVTIRLSNHNATVSNFDNASEQEGISIVVSPKKNTGINNDGNAHVVEFYYDAIKLRKADGKPLAQIVRSIQQALYSGEYRDTTGLAVQEEVNGLRARLMTVYHGSGATFEQFDHSHIGEGEGVQAYGWGSYVTEVEDIGRAYAEDLGNKDRYMDAIDEMIEQLRYEPMLDINHRSTLNDIKSQVDTLEEEQKRNPDYDFEIPRLKRLIDELQKMIISIGSSRNL
-1607 DGYTVERRFHKKN
+1607 YTVEIPDDTGKN
-1620 GTYIHAVK
+1620 YLWWEKTLRQKVLRDIARK
-1628 FTEQM
+1628 
-1633 PRERFMELKKRVK
+1633 L
-1646 DFGGYYSSFGKGGFI
+1646 
-1661 FEDEADAHK
+1661 EAD
-1670 FANAVLDESGE
+1670 
-1681 RLADAAPV
+1681 
-1689 SLADTRKASDTT
+1689 
-1701 PEQPK
+1701 
-1706 QVDVIGLMEEIR
+1706 
-1718 EKGEAKLS
+1718 
-1726 DHVIDPSEQN
+1726 
-1736 NETSA
+1736 
-1741 QPETNP
+1741 
-1747 SGNRIVSEE
+1747 
-1756 RYAELRERMRK
+1756 Y
-1767 KLGGQLNMGI
+1767 
-1777 DPEMIAIG
+1777 
-1785 AEMAVY
+1785 
-1791 HIEKGARKFAEYA
+1791 
-1804 KAMIADLGDAIRPY
+1804 GDAIWVPEHLRNMPLESKMRY
-1818 LKVFYNAARDLNQE
+1818 WMKETYPGNEKTGEAFYNC
-1832 FGYNLDGIEP
+1832 
-1842 YDVVMKF
+1842 
-1849 DVANFDKEHADPFA
+1849 
-1863 TAETVVTEQ
+1863 
-1872 EIDKHAEEAKSQIIN
+1872 
-1887 RRNNERRKE
+1887 
-1896 DEQTAADTEAIASQA
+1896 
-1911 ETTASQ
+1911 
-1917 AESDIEAATN
+1917 
-1927 EQQINEIA
+1927 
-1935 SNIDTQ
+1935 
-1941 IEKVNEQLALLGY
+1941 
-1954 YEAEFDDK
+1954 
-1962 DFNEAYGYMRNAEK
+1962 
-1976 KAVKDANS
+1976 
-1984 LAKRLVKDLGITP
+1984 
-1997 DLLVDNKG
+1997 
-2005 KKIKNFAKANI
+2005 
-2016 APAGGNITITLPLMN
+2016 
-2031 GRQLKVYISLESTSA
+2031 
-2046 ERGEDYINS
+2046 
-2055 QRGDNLYIEHIMY
+2055 
-2068 RVENPEASG
+2068 
-2077 YERYGNNQWIRTDA
+2077 
-2091 DYDYMLRR
+2091 
-2099 LKYEARNFLP
+2099 
-2109 KAESQEFVIGENIKS
+2109 
-2124 NGPKSFNGYKVG
+2124 
-2136 DKVLYTPSQRSGK
+2136 
-2149 PVEAV
+2149 
-2154 IHDFE
+2154 
-2159 DEIGHRPVLDT
+2159 
-2170 GLAPLIYEVVNWG
+2170 
-2183 DIKPVTQKETT
+2183 
-2194 EKTSKT
+2194 
-2200 RKKSLSSQKKIA
+2200 LS
-2212 DLFGELFDNENL
+2212 
-2224 TEKDENG
+2224 
-2231 LRRINEVSSER
+2231 
-2242 LSADSDRHETRL
+2242 
-2254 SGSSEIGSE
+2254 
-2263 IQTERSRGIDSERE
+2263 
-2277 EGSNAVNRTVR
+2277 
-2288 PRFSDSV
+2288 
-2295 TTPKNTRNNHSERGE
+2295 
-2310 NHAPTSV
+2310 
-2317 DARIDANI
+2317 
-2325 KAIKL
+2325 
-2330 ANQLIENG
+2330 
-2338 EKATPEQMKVL
+2338 
-2349 RKFSGWGGL
+2349 
-2358 GKAFSD
+2358 
-2364 KIISQHLLELIGQEA
+2364 
-2379 YSDAVESAN
+2379 
-2388 SGYYTPSYIIDTLWD
+2388 
-2403 IAQLMGFEGGNIL
+2403 
-2416 EGSAGIGNI
+2416 
-2425 LGQIPQNI
+2425 
-2433 NSRSNILAIEKDS
+2433 
-2446 ITGNILSLLYPDANV
+2446 
-2461 EIQGFENSRIPNG
+2461 
-2474 SIDLA
+2474 
-2479 ITNVPFITGFRVY
+2479 
-2492 DTTGDKDLSKK
+2492 
-2503 FHNIQDFCIAKN
+2503 
-2515 VRKLREGGIGIFI
+2515 
-2528 SSNGTLDNSKKL
+2528 
-2540 RDWIVNEGGSDFV
+2540 
-2553 GAFRLNTKTFVGTS
+2553 
-2567 VTSDI
+2567 
-2572 IVIRKRVN
+2572 
-2580 GRKSPYAIDASTI
+2580 
-2593 AGERTADYDTG
+2593 
-2604 ETRKVKGKEVP
+2604 
-2615 IVKHLSMD
+2615 
-2623 YNRYFIEH
+2623 
-2631 PENMAGE
+2631 
-2638 MRFAFE
+2638 
-2644 EGDTFRPTSKGLYPV
+2644 
-2659 PGKNQEKMLAD
+2659 
-2670 FVKSFADKEWTE
+2670 
-2682 EAGAIQ
+2682 
-2688 TSDPRNSR
+2688 
-2696 GYVMDASAD
+2696 
-2705 GKKLG
+2705 
-2710 EMYVKDGKL
+2710 
-2719 VIASAG
+2719 
-2725 GYYPLNVNSNK
+2725 
-2736 VKGHTKEECFNAY
+2736 
-2749 AAIKKA
+2749 
-2755 LADVLE
+2755 
-2761 YQTNNESDSG
+2761 
-2771 LKPLLDKLNK
+2771 
-2781 AYDDFVA
+2781 
-2788 TYGHFNKNTAIAFLR
+2788 
-2803 NDVDYPNVFSL
+2803 
-2814 EKFEESGDNSG
+2814 
-2825 NHIQTFEKSDVF
+2825 
-2837 SIRVVEKEKE
+2837 
-2847 PTPTNVKDGIL
+2847 
-2858 ASMFKFGRIDI
+2858 
-2869 PYIAEQIGE
+2869 
-2878 NIESVKQ
+2878 
-2885 DIIDNGYGFEDPT
+2885 
-2898 TKQIEV
+2898 
-2904 SFQYLS
+2904 
-2910 GNVREKLRQAEENNE
+2910 
-2925 NGIYDKNIKAL
+2925 
-2936 QGVLPMEIPAHLI
+2936 
-2949 DFTLGSSWI
+2949 
-2958 DPKLYEEYVK
+2958 
-2968 ERTDIDVRFTSVG
+2968 
-2981 GTWFMDAPN
+2981 
-2990 YGLNMEKNRSM
+2990 
-3001 GVASETLHKTIFGHT
+3001 
-3016 LIEAA
+3016 
-3021 IQNRTIT
+3021 
-3028 VSQTNRK
+3028 
-3035 WDGTAETIIDKEA
+3035 
-3048 TQACAEKIDEIRQ
+3048 
-3061 DFKEWA
+3061 
-3067 RQKMQNDTDMSTLME
+3067 
-3082 RIYND
+3082 
-3087 TFNNYVPMTIPDEFV
+3087 
-3102 PEYFV
+3102 
-3107 GASHKF
+3107 
-3113 KMRPHQGKAIVR
+3113 
-3125 GTMQPLMLAHEVG
+3125 
-3138 TGKTFTLIST
+3138 
-3148 AMEMRRLGTARKP
+3148 
-3161 MIVVQNATVGQ
+3161 
-3172 FVVSAKELYPNA
+3172 
-3184 KILTLEEADRS
+3184 
-3195 AEGRKNFYAKIRYN
+3195 
-3209 DWDMIVVPQSTFEFI
+3209 
-3224 PDSEERQMA
+3224 
-3233 FIQDKIEEKKMVLEQ
+3233 
-3248 MKEADPNGSSM
+3248 
-3259 ITRQAEREIELLEG
+3259 
-3273 QLAEIT
+3273 
-3279 DEATKKRSASNQKK
+3279 
-3293 RAVTLQ
+3293 
-3299 NAEVQAKEMLDRRTD
+3299 
-3314 DVENFDDM
+3314 
-3322 GIDALLIDEAH
+3322 
-3333 EYKHLG
+3333 
-3339 FATAMQRG
+3339 
-3347 VKGVDPSYSKKS
+3347 
-3359 QGVYLK
+3359 
-3365 TQAVLEKNNG
+3365 
-3375 RNVIFATGTP
+3375 
-3385 ISNTAAEIWTFMRYL
+3385 
-3400 MPADTMK
+3400 
-3407 EYGIY
+3407 
-3412 YFDDFVRNFG
+3412 
-3422 NIQQMLEFTTSG
+3422 
-3434 KFKEN
+3434 
-3439 NRFAGY
+3439 
-3445 INLPELVRIWSGVSD
+3445 
-3460 TVLTREAEGVND
+3460 
-3472 KIPEIEGGK
+3472 
-3481 AQDIYLPQTRA
+3481 
-3492 LRGIMKFVK
+3492 
-3501 ERLEEFENMSG
+3501 
-3512 KEKKKNS
+3512 
-3519 HIPLTMYGIAKAAA
+3519 
-3533 VDARLVQEDAFDDP
+3533 
-3547 NSKTNE
+3547 
-3553 AVRQTLRSLKE
+3553 
-3564 TEGYKGTVAIFA
+3564 
-3576 DNYQNKQSGF
+3576 
-3586 NLYDDI
+3586 
-3592 RNKLIAEGI
+3592 
-3601 PAEQVVIM
+3601 
-3609 RPGMTIKKKLE
+3609 
-3620 IFDKVNRGDIRVI
+3620 VI
-3633 LGSTFTLGTGV
+3633 LGSDRAASEFLSSAGFTG
-3644 NIHERLHTLI
+3644 ISYP
-3654 HLDAPNRPMDYTQRN
+3654 AQYTSGGREDNARN
-3669 GRILRQG
+3669 YVIF
-3676 NIHKSMGKPVRIL
+3676 N
-3689 RFGVEDSLDVTA
+3689 
-3701 YQRLKTKG
+3701 
-3709 AIADSIMDGKSMMDN
+3709 
-3724 SMTNRVLEE
+3724 EE
-3733 EEDLFGDTVAQ
+3733 NL
-3744 LSGSEYALLKNN
+3744 
-3756 AEKNVRKY
+3756 
-3764 ESRKKQWEVDQTYIH
+3764 
-3779 NAKPKLK
+3779 
-3786 ALIAQSQQSIKEQK
+3786 
-3800 AYLEAIRK
+3800 
-3808 AFPNGTFSKITIGKH
+3808 KITDHVQFLKDRKGVIYGAAVGGKIYLNA
-3823 TFTSIDS
+3823 S
-3830 MADYIKEHNKAILD
+3830 ALNP
-3844 EVKKMKESGSSSGQT
+3844 
-3859 RSISISLGRYTF
+3859 
-3871 NVKTVLSRET
+3871 ET
-3881 VMRGGQL
+3881 
-3888 FTEVHRTMTYS
+3888 
-3899 CPELGLSNVPVYQSL
+3899 P
-3914 LRNAID
+3914 I
-3920 DIINNVITGKDFAE
+3920 
-3934 RIEAAEQ
+3934 
-3941 SAAHNRSEL
+3941 
-3950 QQLESR
+3950 
-3956 EGKPFEYQEELE
+3956 
-3968 QAKKQLH
+3968 H
-3975 EYTEAMR
+3975 EYTHLWDEACSRANPELWQRGVELMKQTQLWNEVKNDPNYANLLSNDEIASEVHAR
-3982 KEMAEKEAK
+3982 LTGRDGAK
-3991 YAEID
+3991 LLERM
-3996 ASVETVEN
+3996 
-4004 ISVNEE
+4004 VNEDK
-4010 ENELSSSSSNIL
+4010 ENGVIAAANAVSLRERLKKWLSDFWYWLKDSMTPWSREQASKISLSDFVNIPLTDLIKRTNIL

-4040 NDELSRQIDGTL
+4040 NNELQQQIDGTL

-4107 QSPMAIFRSATHL
+4107 QSPMAIFRSATRL

-4175 YVDKKRMVE
+4175 YADKKRMVE

-4275 DGLTH
+4275 DGQPH
-4280 TIAGYYDR
+4280 TIVGYYDR

-4301 QTADPLAE
+4301 QTADPFAE

-4408 RDLLRRLGFYSLTP
+4408 RSILRRMHLYSISP
-4422 TDADIRFMLSQAREN
+4422 TDADIRYLLSQAREN
-4437 LAQTSTESIHRDT
+4437 LAQTSTESVHR
-4450 DILLS
+4450 
-4455 EKNLSN
+4455 
-4461 EEQEIIDRAKA
+4461 
-4472 DGTYLKAPNGE
+4472 GT
-4483 ETNLTPRQWVQVRT
+4483 
-4497 QAFKQWFGD
+4497 
-4506 WEKAARIEKL
+4506 
-4516 RHSKPVIVKYN
+4516 
-4527 EEYQLNRDSAK
+4527 
-4538 QWLKDNIRG
+4538 
-4547 EYVNKDTGEKIIISK
+4547 
-4562 IGINEVTSHGT
+4562 
-4573 QNESHLKSL
+4573 
-4582 SAIPQMI
+4582 
-4589 ENSVFIDELPNTK
+4589 
-4602 EHDKYDSYRYY
+4602 
-4613 VVGMKIDNVDYTAKI
+4613 
-4628 VVGVKGDSKYYDH
+4628 
-4641 RLTQIEKGTL
+4641 
-4651 IDNLNG
+4651 
-4657 LSNSV
+4657 
-4662 AENQNAHDSISK
+4662 
-4674 DSKLLSILQTNAS
+4674 
-4687 KVVDTN
+4687 
-4693 GEPLVVYHGSRNFNP
+4693 
-4708 LAQEQ
+4708 
-4713 GRAVFHQGNDGGIHF
+4713 
-4728 GTLQQAIIRGGDG
+4728 
-4741 NANAFFLNIRNIKRT
+4741 
-4756 ADRDNHTSIIREAK
+4756 
-4770 KEGYDGTVY
+4770 
-4779 NNIFEAPGKS
+4779 
-4789 FVVFSPYQIKSATS
+4789 
-4803 NTGAFSSENPD
+4803 D

-4823 EETMDNA
+4823 EETIDNA
-4830 SRQGNDYTRAA
+4830 SRQGNDYARDA

-4975 ENIGVAIKDNNA
+4975 GNIGVEIKDNNA

-5078 VEDAL
+5078 VENAL

-5126 DNIIETLYKEQRK
+5126 DEIIETLYKEQRK

-5183 TLVAGGWITQEIA
+5183 TLVAGGWITQDIA

-5313 TTENNEDIITFVPT
+5313 TTENNEDITTFVPT

-5397 IQASRTIPA
+5397 IKASRTIPA

-5456 AYTGGKL
+5456 AYTGGNL

-5507 ELKRALKGGKKPSK
+5507 ELKRALKGGTKPSK

-5553 INDAKEITVNFDR
+5553 INDAKGITVNFDR

-5691 RNTASQAILSV
+5691 RNTASQALLSV

-5929 TKVRKWRDAHLKESP
+5929 TKVRKWRDAHQKESP

-6013 WAARTGKDKKQ
+6013 WAARTRRDKKQ
-6024 YYTLSGNLRQIAKIR
+6024 YYTLSGDLRQIAKIR

-6069 YRKIEQKTK
+6069 YRRIEQKTK

>member
-30 KEKFLTALEYN
+30 KEKFLNALEYN

-137 TRRALANAK
+137 TRRALANAT
-146 PQPMQYLPKEE
+146 PQPMQYIPKEE

-175 AAHSTRSATD
+175 AAHSTRSTTD
-185 YSSPISVKSVTHPSD
+185 YSQPISVKSVTHPSD

-253 SRSFA
+253 SRNFV

-264 RNFRSN
+264 RNFRRN

-411 TGIAYNI
+411 AGIAYNI

-445 ISKRI
+445 LSKRI

-521 GDNRSTAAL
+521 GDSRSEAAL
-530 KAYFNTLYQNF
+530 KAYFNTFYQNF

-684 PEQLNQLIGISG
+684 PEQLNQLIGVSG
-696 GSVQDITTFLAANIA
+696 GSVQDITSFLAANIA

-735 AQINALGAE
+735 AQINTLGAE

-906 NAIVTPLNTDGTPAV
+906 NAIVTPLNSDGTPAV

-970 AIIHQLNTDGTPVND
+970 AIIHRLNTDGTPVND
-985 EQGNPI
+985 EQGNPV

-998 TLSSSPNPVQHAA
+998 TLST
-1011 SQNTPDEQ
+1011 TPDSAQKENDSSAHQ
-1019 QPTPE
+1019 SHTQPAPAAE
-1024 QPATEQDAAIE
+1024 DNSQPATQQAALSQT
-1035 ETNTQQQPAI
+1035 ET
-1045 VDDNITETP
+1045 DDNELPFVIASDGTTTFGMIARRQGMKTAPIKLSIGFNKTAADGKNHGYGLEHIESAHGRQIRDAGFLSVPQFVEHVAKHYNSVKKGKTRNGKDTFLLELTDSHNNTLFIELANDGSYWNVNSAGIFRKEYSQNKETVP
-1054 SSALSRIPIDKN
+1054 PLPAVRDDISDDDTGVQSTTTDGNSMSGNSPATVSQGKDTQFPAQTQGNSPLERIPIDKN

-1104 KEAALNKLSKAKP
+1104 KEAALKKLSKAKP
-1117 RRADNPADIIK
+1117 RRADNPADIIN

-1175 ADTPDSRTR
+1175 ANTPDISDDSPSDARKRGFRRYAGSRIDRSEPLHPATQGNTAEIR
-1184 DNDGS
+1184 FSAKQVIPVHAAVIEADEIIPSHINGQRNPKHFLDEAQPKERTDQASVMAARQIAADLRPEEITSLTTAYS
-1189 GNHQGI
+1189 GAPVINARGEVIQGNNRSAALREMWSSYPEQAARYRQYLI
-1195 GAIQADVAST
+1195 DHAAQLGIDPASIQNMKAPVLVAIADVSDQEAIRLGQYTQTDLESGGTERIKPQNAITAMGNNVKNFANILLQSTDENASLSELLDRNALAALKWMQAKGYITPT
-1205 QENSE
+1205 QYQSAVDARGNVTAEAKNDLRNILFAMAFKGAAPQLQSMFDNLPARAQRAILTTAYRDMENPEGESLIPE
-1210 ERLTHEEALAIIS
+1210 LQNSIRAFHYLMQYPAFAAATNYKDARSAIEAWKRQFAIDDVTGDSFLPAEKFSNFALILAASYKGCPQSLIQNIFTGIYDIIQGSRQPNLFETIDNTPKSLQEAINTTIQELLPQEHNFNYNGTTRSNLLAGNSATSQQPRQGSDGTSTTGERAEDRNGESDNTGGTESNGRQDGISRRSREGVQEAHEELSDEQIDALLS
-1223 DMEKHAEVAPEIE
+1223 LMESAAVEAPDIE
-1236 LTPENWVKEFG
+1236 LTPSNWKKLFGEDGMVDTPVARVKMGSNQIEKLFEKGRSAQFGMIKPTLVTPLVVIEVPSGANDSTAERKSSLLYVKTFIGKDGRKIYYFKSVTVKKDGYEVSISSHYDRVKRIREALKKGKLLYRFDGDAQTRHLPADASVTTSPTALQGIISENKDNISSSNSQTINENTTSIQGLDGYTRSDITDSVREYIQQKLEENDITANIVGIEIHGSRARGNAKENSDLDVVVEYDGDVREDDMFNILNDDSNDQALYIEGIRVDINPIRAQETGTLDKYMERSRRYDEETLAKERVEEAKKQADTTNTQTKEKDDAPKERIPKAEKIEDVGEKIGGARKDIIHELTEKARKADSDKSSILDSIRSMPVSKIFNFDYERLRKDGVSNELITLLQVIREIIPSKPRSEYKLRRWTEQVFELYYASLKLITLHDAEQRAFFDKILGINQIDKIYQARMALGGFDSGLNTGKATLEELGENAGHYDKEGNWVSLKGHWYVKNAGKNGGIFTSRKEAEDALRTFAGENASPENSEKKTQFSVYRRNVDGTAFITVKGKPSIIVADGFKNSKEALDYLKTNYADLDAKYRSMKEKTNIAFRENRPRKGRDWRNGKNISAEEFRETFGFRGVEFG
-1247 NDGIVN
+1247 NWTNQEDRQQALNNAFDAFMDLADAIGKSPRSLSLNGQLGIAFGARGGGRAAAHYEPDKVVINLTKTQGAGSLAHEWWHAIDNYFARRRGQQHVYNSDRTGYKYN
-1253 TPIGEV
+1253 TEKKGAYSENERQELTDAFKELMNAI
-1259 KQGDNQY
+1259 DNSSY
-1266 LKLAQQGRNSKLG
+1266 GKRSKTYAS
-1279 MVRPTLERPSII
+1279 MKSSYWSRPTELGARAFAIWIERKLS
-1291 ILDERPARE
+1291 ERGTVNDFLANNPTSTDWGNPDMVTKYYPYPIE
-1300 GKSDRDTSFVFIKTF
+1300 GDFDT
-1315 IKEDGTR
+1315 
-1322 YYYFTSVTVSKE
+1322 
-1334 GKEVVI
+1334 
-1340 SSQERSANRISK
+1340 
-1352 LLQQGKIAWIDTAFS
+1352 LDTAF
-1367 LHPTTQV
+1367 
-1374 EGSVPLNDSNTPT
+1374 
-1387 VTDNQPALLGIN
+1387 
-1399 SSELSQNKDNEKSPI
+1399 
-1414 SSDLGEKIATAEAET
+1414 
-1429 DTNPTE
+1429 
-1435 AQKEAGNYRKGHVQ
+1435 
-1449 IGQFNVSIENPK
+1449 
-1461 GSVRSGVDVTGREW
+1461 
-1475 TQTMQNT
+1475 
-1482 YGYIRGTEGVD
+1482 
-1493 GDHIDVFLA
+1493 
-1502 NDIDGWNGSR
+1502 
-1512 VFVIDQYNE
+1512 
-1521 DGTFDEHKV
+1521 
-1530 MIGFNDEADAYT
+1530 
-1542 AYLANYESG
+1542 
-1551 WADRRKIVCSS
+1551 
-1562 VNMEDFEKWIDS
+1562 
-1574 SHRKTKPFTEYK
+1574 
-1586 TVAKESK
+1586 
-1593 TVGEASTETGPSKT
+1593 
-1607 DGYTVERRFHKKN
+1607 
-1620 GTYIHAVK
+1620 
-1628 FTEQM
+1628 
-1633 PRERFMELKKRVK
+1633 
-1646 DFGGYYSSFGKGGFI
+1646 
-1661 FEDEADAHK
+1661 
-1670 FANAVLDESGE
+1670 
-1681 RLADAAPV
+1681 
-1689 SLADTRKASDTT
+1689 
-1701 PEQPK
+1701 
-1706 QVDVIGLMEEIR
+1706 
-1718 EKGEAKLS
+1718 
-1726 DHVIDPSEQN
+1726 
-1736 NETSA
+1736 
-1741 QPETNP
+1741 
-1747 SGNRIVSEE
+1747 
-1756 RYAELRERMRK
+1756 
-1767 KLGGQLNMGI
+1767 
-1777 DPEMIAIG
+1777 
-1785 AEMAVY
+1785 
-1791 HIEKGARKFAEYA
+1791 
-1804 KAMIADLGDAIRPY
+1804 
-1818 LKVFYNAARDLNQE
+1818 
-1832 FGYNLDGIEP
+1832 
-1842 YDVVMKF
+1842 
-1849 DVANFDKEHADPFA
+1849 
-1863 TAETVVTEQ
+1863 
-1872 EIDKHAEEAKSQIIN
+1872 
-1887 RRNNERRKE
+1887 
-1896 DEQTAADTEAIASQA
+1896 
-1911 ETTASQ
+1911 
-1917 AESDIEAATN
+1917 
-1927 EQQINEIA
+1927 
-1935 SNIDTQ
+1935 
-1941 IEKVNEQLALLGY
+1941 
-1954 YEAEFDDK
+1954 
-1962 DFNEAYGYMRNAEK
+1962 
-1976 KAVKDANS
+1976 
-1984 LAKRLVKDLGITP
+1984 
-1997 DLLVDNKG
+1997 
-2005 KKIKNFAKANI
+2005 
-2016 APAGGNITITLPLMN
+2016 
-2031 GRQLKVYISLESTSA
+2031 
-2046 ERGEDYINS
+2046 
-2055 QRGDNLYIEHIMY
+2055 DNLFNAI
-2068 RVENPEASG
+2068 
-2077 YERYGNNQWIRTDA
+2077 
-2091 DYDYMLRR
+2091 
-2099 LKYEARNFLP
+2099 
-2109 KAESQEFVIGENIKS
+2109 QEE
-2124 NGPKSFNGYKVG
+2124 
-2136 DKVLYTPSQRSGK
+2136 
-2149 PVEAV
+2149 
-2154 IHDFE
+2154 
-2159 DEIGHRPVLDT
+2159 
-2170 GLAPLIYEVVNWG
+2170 
-2183 DIKPVTQKETT
+2183 
-2194 EKTSKT
+2194 
-2200 RKKSLSSQKKIA
+2200 
-2212 DLFGELFDNENL
+2212 
-2224 TEKDENG
+2224 
-2231 LRRINEVSSER
+2231 
-2242 LSADSDRHETRL
+2242 
-2254 SGSSEIGSE
+2254 
-2263 IQTERSRGIDSERE
+2263 
-2277 EGSNAVNRTVR
+2277 
-2288 PRFSDSV
+2288 
-2295 TTPKNTRNNHSERGE
+2295 
-2310 NHAPTSV
+2310 V
-2317 DARIDANI
+2317 DA
-2325 KAIKL
+2325 
-2330 ANQLIENG
+2330 
-2338 EKATPEQMKVL
+2338 T
-2349 RKFSGWGGL
+2349 
-2358 GKAFSD
+2358 
-2364 KIISQHLLELIGQEA
+2364 
-2379 YSDAVESAN
+2379 
-2388 SGYYTPSYIIDTLWD
+2388 
-2403 IAQLMGFEGGNIL
+2403 
-2416 EGSAGIGNI
+2416 
-2425 LGQIPQNI
+2425 
-2433 NSRSNILAIEKDS
+2433 
-2446 ITGNILSLLYPDANV
+2446 TGN
-2461 EIQGFENSRIPNG
+2461 
-2474 SIDLA
+2474 
-2479 ITNVPFITGFRVY
+2479 T
-2492 DTTGDKDLSKK
+2492 
-2503 FHNIQDFCIAKN
+2503 
-2515 VRKLREGGIGIFI
+2515 
-2528 SSNGTLDNSKKL
+2528 
-2540 RDWIVNEGGSDFV
+2540 
-2553 GAFRLNTKTFVGTS
+2553 
-2567 VTSDI
+2567 
-2572 IVIRKRVN
+2572 
-2580 GRKSPYAIDASTI
+2580 
-2593 AGERTADYDTG
+2593 
-2604 ETRKVKGKEVP
+2604 
-2615 IVKHLSMD
+2615 
-2623 YNRYFIEH
+2623 
-2631 PENMAGE
+2631 
-2638 MRFAFE
+2638 
-2644 EGDTFRPTSKGLYPV
+2644 
-2659 PGKNQEKMLAD
+2659 
-2670 FVKSFADKEWTE
+2670 
-2682 EAGAIQ
+2682 
-2688 TSDPRNSR
+2688 
-2696 GYVMDASAD
+2696 
-2705 GKKLG
+2705 
-2710 EMYVKDGKL
+2710 
-2719 VIASAG
+2719 
-2725 GYYPLNVNSNK
+2725 
-2736 VKGHTKEECFNAY
+2736 
-2749 AAIKKA
+2749 
-2755 LADVLE
+2755 
-2761 YQTNNESDSG
+2761 
-2771 LKPLLDKLNK
+2771 
-2781 AYDDFVA
+2781 
-2788 TYGHFNKNTAIAFLR
+2788 
-2803 NDVDYPNVFSL
+2803 
-2814 EKFEESGDNSG
+2814 
-2825 NHIQTFEKSDVF
+2825 
-2837 SIRVVEKEKE
+2837 
-2847 PTPTNVKDGIL
+2847 
-2858 ASMFKFGRIDI
+2858 
-2869 PYIAEQIGE
+2869 
-2878 NIESVKQ
+2878 
-2885 DIIDNGYGFEDPT
+2885 
-2898 TKQIEV
+2898 
-2904 SFQYLS
+2904 
-2910 GNVREKLRQAEENNE
+2910 
-2925 NGIYDKNIKAL
+2925 
-2936 QGVLPMEIPAHLI
+2936 
-2949 DFTLGSSWI
+2949 
-2958 DPKLYEEYVK
+2958 
-2968 ERTDIDVRFTSVG
+2968 
-2981 GTWFMDAPN
+2981 
-2990 YGLNMEKNRSM
+2990 
-3001 GVASETLHKTIFGHT
+3001 
-3016 LIEAA
+3016 
-3021 IQNRTIT
+3021 
-3028 VSQTNRK
+3028 
-3035 WDGTAETIIDKEA
+3035 
-3048 TQACAEKIDEIRQ
+3048 
-3061 DFKEWA
+3061 
-3067 RQKMQNDTDMSTLME
+3067 
-3082 RIYND
+3082 
-3087 TFNNYVPMTIPDEFV
+3087 
-3102 PEYFV
+3102 
-3107 GASHKF
+3107 
-3113 KMRPHQGKAIVR
+3113 
-3125 GTMQPLMLAHEVG
+3125 
-3138 TGKTFTLIST
+3138 
-3148 AMEMRRLGTARKP
+3148 
-3161 MIVVQNATVGQ
+3161 
-3172 FVVSAKELYPNA
+3172 
-3184 KILTLEEADRS
+3184 
-3195 AEGRKNFYAKIRYN
+3195 
-3209 DWDMIVVPQSTFEFI
+3209 
-3224 PDSEERQMA
+3224 
-3233 FIQDKIEEKKMVLEQ
+3233 
-3248 MKEADPNGSSM
+3248 
-3259 ITRQAEREIELLEG
+3259 
-3273 QLAEIT
+3273 
-3279 DEATKKRSASNQKK
+3279 
-3293 RAVTLQ
+3293 
-3299 NAEVQAKEMLDRRTD
+3299 
-3314 DVENFDDM
+3314 
-3322 GIDALLIDEAH
+3322 
-3333 EYKHLG
+3333 
-3339 FATAMQRG
+3339 
-3347 VKGVDPSYSKKS
+3347 
-3359 QGVYLK
+3359 
-3365 TQAVLEKNNG
+3365 
-3375 RNVIFATGTP
+3375 
-3385 ISNTAAEIWTFMRYL
+3385 
-3400 MPADTMK
+3400 
-3407 EYGIY
+3407 
-3412 YFDDFVRNFG
+3412 
-3422 NIQQMLEFTTSG
+3422 
-3434 KFKEN
+3434 
-3439 NRFAGY
+3439 
-3445 INLPELVRIWSGVSD
+3445 
-3460 TVLTREAEGVND
+3460 
-3472 KIPEIEGGK
+3472 
-3481 AQDIYLPQTRA
+3481 
-3492 LRGIMKFVK
+3492 
-3501 ERLEEFENMSG
+3501 
-3512 KEKKKNS
+3512 
-3519 HIPLTMYGIAKAAA
+3519 
-3533 VDARLVQEDAFDDP
+3533 
-3547 NSKTNE
+3547 
-3553 AVRQTLRSLKE
+3553 
-3564 TEGYKGTVAIFA
+3564 
-3576 DNYQNKQSGF
+3576 
-3586 NLYDDI
+3586 
-3592 RNKLIAEGI
+3592 
-3601 PAEQVVIM
+3601 
-3609 RPGMTIKKKLE
+3609 
-3620 IFDKVNRGDIRVI
+3620 
-3633 LGSTFTLGTGV
+3633 
-3644 NIHERLHTLI
+3644 
-3654 HLDAPNRPMDYTQRN
+3654 
-3669 GRILRQG
+3669 
-3676 NIHKSMGKPVRIL
+3676 
-3689 RFGVEDSLDVTA
+3689 
-3701 YQRLKTKG
+3701 
-3709 AIADSIMDGKSMMDN
+3709 
-3724 SMTNRVLEE
+3724 
-3733 EEDLFGDTVAQ
+3733 
-3744 LSGSEYALLKNN
+3744 
-3756 AEKNVRKY
+3756 
-3764 ESRKKQWEVDQTYIH
+3764 
-3779 NAKPKLK
+3779 
-3786 ALIAQSQQSIKEQK
+3786 
-3800 AYLEAIRK
+3800 
-3808 AFPNGTFSKITIGKH
+3808 
-3823 TFTSIDS
+3823 
-3830 MADYIKEHNKAILD
+3830 
-3844 EVKKMKESGSSSGQT
+3844 
-3859 RSISISLGRYTF
+3859 
-3871 NVKTVLSRET
+3871 
-3881 VMRGGQL
+3881 
-3888 FTEVHRTMTYS
+3888 
-3899 CPELGLSNVPVYQSL
+3899 
-3914 LRNAID
+3914 
-3920 DIINNVITGKDFAE
+3920 
-3934 RIEAAEQ
+3934 
-3941 SAAHNRSEL
+3941 
-3950 QQLESR
+3950 
-3956 EGKPFEYQEELE
+3956 
-3968 QAKKQLH
+3968 
-3975 EYTEAMR
+3975 
-3982 KEMAEKEAK
+3982 
-3991 YAEID
+3991 
-3996 ASVETVEN
+3996 
-4004 ISVNEE
+4004 
-4010 ENELSSSSSNIL
+4010 IL

-4040 NDELSRQIDGTL
+4040 NNELQQQIDGTL

-4127 EIEHHGRNFVVAIQA
+4127 EIEHHSRNFVVAIQA
-4142 NRRKGRIEVNDIR
+4142 NRRKGRIEVNSIR

-4175 YVDKKRMVE
+4175 YADKKRMVE
-4184 WLSKQRSNSAEVRK
+4184 WLSKQRSNSADVRK

-4275 DGLTH
+4275 DGQPH

-4408 RDLLRRLGFYSLTP
+4408 RAILRRIHLYSINP

-4450 DILLS
+4450 DIRLS

-4728 GTLQQAIIRGGDG
+4728 GTLQQANIRGGDG

-4789 FVVFSPYQIKSATS
+4789 FVVFSPSQIKSATS
-4803 NTGAFSSENPD
+4803 NTGAFSSENPDIRFKIREEEPPKMTGIGYKVFVLRNGKLYPPMVANPEGADTPVGVWLDADAAPVAGQSKTGRNQVKAGGKGTQGGSGKLAYRPGGHLGEIPYALQFNRMDENGNKELFPANFVWAEVEYADDVDYQDEAMSYGMNANGKFQHSLAGLPRVPQNGSYRYRTNPNPETDPWIITGAMRVNRLLTPSEVDYIVKSAGREPQRRQAGAVTDEQINKLNQQLLNKPSDTD

-4830 SRQGNDYTRAA
+4830 SRQGNDYARDA

-5183 TLVAGGWITQEIA
+5183 TLVAGGWITQDIA
-5196 NDIHRYYNYYL
+5196 KDIHRYYNYYL

-5327 AEEIAAGTA
+5327 SEEIAAGTA

-5343 EFDIYVS
+5343 KFDIYVS

-5384 NEAYPPQWMPRAI
+5384 NEAYPPQRMPRAI

-5456 AYTGGKL
+5456 AYTGGNL

-5476 EKYVIEFFENGGS
+5476 EKYVVEFFENGGS

-5657 DGEVYR
+5657 DGEVYH

-5691 RNTASQAILSV
+5691 RNTASQALLSV

-5889 AFRAQQRYIE
+5889 AFRAQQRFIE

-5907 NKEYNSET
+5907 NKEYNSDT

-5929 TKVRKWRDAHLKESP
+5929 AKVRKWRDAHQKGSP

-6002 TFMTIDDAARA
+6002 TFMTIDDAAMA
-6013 WAARTGKDKKQ
+6013 WAARTGRDKKQ
-6024 YYTLSGNLRQIAKIR
+6024 YYTLSGDLRQIAKIR

-6078 ALSSLYDEIAL
+6078 ALSSLYDETEF

>member
-71 YTQDVSQ
+71 YTQDVSD
-78 LPPSGSPDYAPSMPW
+78 LPPSGSSDYVPSMPW

-175 AAHSTRSATD
+175 AAHSTRSTTD
-185 YSSPISVKSVTHPSD
+185 YSQPISVKSVTHPSD

-213 TYSIQKE
+213 TYSIQKG

-253 SRSFA
+253 SRNFV

-264 RNFRSN
+264 RNFRRN
-270 NAAIDAAEAEITKK
+270 NAAIDAAEAEITSK

-335 NNYNGTSTAQ
+335 NNYNGTSTAK

-426 PYMLSFVAT
+426 PYMLSFVVT

-460 KGIGRIATRATKTT
+460 KGIGRAATRATKAA

-582 LGKFWDVMQGTAV
+582 LGKFWDTMQGTAV

-608 AEVVEEYISGILNAA
+608 AEVVEEYVSGILNAA

-655 ANATLSV
+655 ANATLGV

-711 RRILITRQISQL
+711 RRQLIARQISQL
-723 ADRRRNGETGIE
+723 AARQRNGETGIE
-735 AQINALGAE
+735 AQINTLGAE

-791 GLTIQVDINGRQG
+791 GLTIQVDVNGRQG

-865 RAIFAATEQE
+865 RAIFAATEHE

-934 NIIPEEADNTSSSI
+934 NIIPEEAGNTSSSI

-970 AIIHQLNTDGTPVND
+970 AIIHRLNTDGTPVND
-985 EQGNPI
+985 EQGNPV
-991 TSIVPTA
+991 TSIVPIA
-998 TLSSSPNPVQHAA
+998 SLST
-1011 SQNTPDEQ
+1011 TPDSAQKENGTSAHQ
-1019 QPTPE
+1019 SHTQPAPAAE
-1024 QPATEQDAAIE
+1024 DNSQPATQQAALSQT
-1035 ETNTQQQPAI
+1035 ET
-1045 VDDNITETP
+1045 DDNELPFVIASDGTTTFGMIARRQGMKTAPIKLSIGFNKTAADGKNHGYGLEHIESAHGRQIRDAGFLSVPQFVEHVAKHYNSVKKGKTRNGKDTFLLELTDSHNNTLFIELANDGSYWNVNSAGIFRKEYSQNKETVP
-1054 SSALSRIPIDKN
+1054 PLPAVRDDISDDDTGVQSTTTDGNSMSGNSPATVSQGKDTQFPAQTQGHSPIERIPIDKN

-1081 AILQQADGDTALASR
+1081 AILEQADGDTALASR

-1117 RRADNPADIIK
+1117 RRADNPADIIN

-1140 ESDLQFWKDTA
+1140 ESDLQFWKNTA

-1322 YYYFTSVTVSKE
+1322 YYYFTSVTVSKK

-1414 SSDLGEKIATAEAET
+1414 SSDLGEKITNAEAQA

-1449 IGQFNVSIENPK
+1449 IGKFNVSIENPK

-1530 MIGFNDEADAYT
+1530 MIGFNDEADAQD
-1542 AYLANYESG
+1542 AYLSNYEKG
-1551 WADRRKIVCSS
+1551 WENKRKLVMTS
-1562 VNMEDFEKWIDS
+1562 VNLPDFENWINS
-1574 SHRKTKPFTEYK
+1574 SHRKTKPFAEYQSVNGEQKSVTPADRIKEINARLSELKERAAEARRSNDIISEARIITESNNLNAELRSLEAETKQRSISKRNLERSKLPLTEKEYANKRSEEIRKSNPDIDEIDAYNQAIDEYPSYILDKIRNGELEKIYEQASINDRIKLGRMVESAGYSVSDISSLANKKRQDEKNQNVHNIGERVTIRFYDGTIIKGDIISTGNGSVTVLNEEDKRKYTVPESRILSHQTNKEEIPNSNTPTKQARNLPGMLKEAYRQGNASDIAKSEADLRAYIESQSDLKAVAVTYFHSEDNMRQYKDKNSPEYRMNKFIADACKNALLKAGIAKEALMGERKRVAFASTTDDARTLDVMSIDPSYDVLRAVIRNPHTSDSVLRDFTERFQNNGLDYEAQQVLDERLNKKENSVRDNTTDTGTTVTGKQNDTATLQNTVSDNKDSDSPSKKQTDTTNTQTKKKAEDPKEYIPKAEKIEDVGEKIGGARKDIIHELTEKARKADSDKSSILDSIRSMPVSKIFNFDYERLRKDGVSNELITLLQVIREIIPSKPRSEYK
-1586 TVAKESK
+1586 LRRWTEQVFELYYASLKLITLHDAEQRAFFDKILGINQIDKIYQARMALGGFDSGLNTGKATLEELGENAGHYDKEGNWVSLKGHWYVKNAGKNGGIFPSRKEAEDTLRTFAGENASPENSEKKTQFSVYRRNVDGTAFITVKGKPSIIVADGFKNSKEALDYLKTNYADLDAKYRSMKEKTNIAFRENRPRKGRDWRNGKNISAEEFRETFGFRGVEFGNWTNQEDRQQALNNAFDAFMDLADAIGKSPRSLSLNGQLGIAFGARGGGRAAAHYEPDKVVINLTKTQGAGSLAHEWWHAIDNYFARRRGQQHVYNSDRTGYKYNTEKKGAYSENERQELTDAFKELMNAINNSSYGKRSK
-1593 TVGEASTETGPSKT
+1593 TYASMKSSYWSRPTELGARAFAIWIERKLSERGTVNDFLANNPTSTDWGNPDMVTKYYPYPIEGDFDTLDTAFDNLFNAIQEEVDATTGNTILFHHGDVIGSMTAEQRAAFDAVMSMLKEAGVPVEVLSYEQMRQLADMNGAATRKGTKKTPETDSAPLAEKYQHTAISSADGSKVLKNLETLAENYENSLQTKEKTFIGEVADALNIERTGASSRYATFETKNGQIVTIRLSNHNATVSNFDNASEQEGISIVVSPKKNTGINNDGNAHVVEFYYDAIKLRKADGKPLAQIVRSIQQALYSGEYRDTTGLAVQEEVNGLRARLMTVYHGSGATFEQFDHSHIGEGEGVQAYGWGSYVTEVEDIGRAYAEDLGNKVGSSRNL
-1607 DGYTVERRFHKKN
+1607 YTVEIPDDTGNNYLWWEKTLRQKVLRDIARK
-1620 GTYIHAVK
+1620 
-1628 FTEQM
+1628 
-1633 PRERFMELKKRVK
+1633 L
-1646 DFGGYYSSFGKGGFI
+1646 
-1661 FEDEADAHK
+1661 EAD
-1670 FANAVLDESGE
+1670 
-1681 RLADAAPV
+1681 
-1689 SLADTRKASDTT
+1689 
-1701 PEQPK
+1701 
-1706 QVDVIGLMEEIR
+1706 
-1718 EKGEAKLS
+1718 
-1726 DHVIDPSEQN
+1726 
-1736 NETSA
+1736 
-1741 QPETNP
+1741 
-1747 SGNRIVSEE
+1747 
-1756 RYAELRERMRK
+1756 Y
-1767 KLGGQLNMGI
+1767 
-1777 DPEMIAIG
+1777 
-1785 AEMAVY
+1785 
-1791 HIEKGARKFAEYA
+1791 
-1804 KAMIADLGDAIRPY
+1804 GDAIWVPEHLRNMPLESKMRY
-1818 LKVFYNAARDLNQE
+1818 WMKETYPGNEKTGEAFYNC
-1832 FGYNLDGIEP
+1832 
-1842 YDVVMKF
+1842 
-1849 DVANFDKEHADPFA
+1849 
-1863 TAETVVTEQ
+1863 
-1872 EIDKHAEEAKSQIIN
+1872 
-1887 RRNNERRKE
+1887 
-1896 DEQTAADTEAIASQA
+1896 
-1911 ETTASQ
+1911 
-1917 AESDIEAATN
+1917 
-1927 EQQINEIA
+1927 
-1935 SNIDTQ
+1935 
-1941 IEKVNEQLALLGY
+1941 
-1954 YEAEFDDK
+1954 
-1962 DFNEAYGYMRNAEK
+1962 
-1976 KAVKDANS
+1976 
-1984 LAKRLVKDLGITP
+1984 
-1997 DLLVDNKG
+1997 
-2005 KKIKNFAKANI
+2005 
-2016 APAGGNITITLPLMN
+2016 
-2031 GRQLKVYISLESTSA
+2031 
-2046 ERGEDYINS
+2046 
-2055 QRGDNLYIEHIMY
+2055 
-2068 RVENPEASG
+2068 
-2077 YERYGNNQWIRTDA
+2077 
-2091 DYDYMLRR
+2091 
-2099 LKYEARNFLP
+2099 
-2109 KAESQEFVIGENIKS
+2109 
-2124 NGPKSFNGYKVG
+2124 
-2136 DKVLYTPSQRSGK
+2136 
-2149 PVEAV
+2149 
-2154 IHDFE
+2154 
-2159 DEIGHRPVLDT
+2159 
-2170 GLAPLIYEVVNWG
+2170 
-2183 DIKPVTQKETT
+2183 
-2194 EKTSKT
+2194 
-2200 RKKSLSSQKKIA
+2200 LS
-2212 DLFGELFDNENL
+2212 
-2224 TEKDENG
+2224 
-2231 LRRINEVSSER
+2231 
-2242 LSADSDRHETRL
+2242 
-2254 SGSSEIGSE
+2254 
-2263 IQTERSRGIDSERE
+2263 
-2277 EGSNAVNRTVR
+2277 
-2288 PRFSDSV
+2288 
-2295 TTPKNTRNNHSERGE
+2295 
-2310 NHAPTSV
+2310 
-2317 DARIDANI
+2317 
-2325 KAIKL
+2325 
-2330 ANQLIENG
+2330 
-2338 EKATPEQMKVL
+2338 
-2349 RKFSGWGGL
+2349 
-2358 GKAFSD
+2358 
-2364 KIISQHLLELIGQEA
+2364 
-2379 YSDAVESAN
+2379 
-2388 SGYYTPSYIIDTLWD
+2388 
-2403 IAQLMGFEGGNIL
+2403 
-2416 EGSAGIGNI
+2416 
-2425 LGQIPQNI
+2425 
-2433 NSRSNILAIEKDS
+2433 
-2446 ITGNILSLLYPDANV
+2446 
-2461 EIQGFENSRIPNG
+2461 
-2474 SIDLA
+2474 
-2479 ITNVPFITGFRVY
+2479 
-2492 DTTGDKDLSKK
+2492 
-2503 FHNIQDFCIAKN
+2503 
-2515 VRKLREGGIGIFI
+2515 
-2528 SSNGTLDNSKKL
+2528 
-2540 RDWIVNEGGSDFV
+2540 
-2553 GAFRLNTKTFVGTS
+2553 
-2567 VTSDI
+2567 
-2572 IVIRKRVN
+2572 
-2580 GRKSPYAIDASTI
+2580 
-2593 AGERTADYDTG
+2593 
-2604 ETRKVKGKEVP
+2604 
-2615 IVKHLSMD
+2615 
-2623 YNRYFIEH
+2623 
-2631 PENMAGE
+2631 
-2638 MRFAFE
+2638 
-2644 EGDTFRPTSKGLYPV
+2644 
-2659 PGKNQEKMLAD
+2659 
-2670 FVKSFADKEWTE
+2670 
-2682 EAGAIQ
+2682 
-2688 TSDPRNSR
+2688 
-2696 GYVMDASAD
+2696 
-2705 GKKLG
+2705 
-2710 EMYVKDGKL
+2710 
-2719 VIASAG
+2719 
-2725 GYYPLNVNSNK
+2725 
-2736 VKGHTKEECFNAY
+2736 
-2749 AAIKKA
+2749 
-2755 LADVLE
+2755 
-2761 YQTNNESDSG
+2761 
-2771 LKPLLDKLNK
+2771 
-2781 AYDDFVA
+2781 
-2788 TYGHFNKNTAIAFLR
+2788 
-2803 NDVDYPNVFSL
+2803 
-2814 EKFEESGDNSG
+2814 
-2825 NHIQTFEKSDVF
+2825 
-2837 SIRVVEKEKE
+2837 
-2847 PTPTNVKDGIL
+2847 
-2858 ASMFKFGRIDI
+2858 
-2869 PYIAEQIGE
+2869 
-2878 NIESVKQ
+2878 
-2885 DIIDNGYGFEDPT
+2885 
-2898 TKQIEV
+2898 
-2904 SFQYLS
+2904 
-2910 GNVREKLRQAEENNE
+2910 
-2925 NGIYDKNIKAL
+2925 
-2936 QGVLPMEIPAHLI
+2936 
-2949 DFTLGSSWI
+2949 
-2958 DPKLYEEYVK
+2958 
-2968 ERTDIDVRFTSVG
+2968 
-2981 GTWFMDAPN
+2981 
-2990 YGLNMEKNRSM
+2990 
-3001 GVASETLHKTIFGHT
+3001 
-3016 LIEAA
+3016 
-3021 IQNRTIT
+3021 
-3028 VSQTNRK
+3028 
-3035 WDGTAETIIDKEA
+3035 
-3048 TQACAEKIDEIRQ
+3048 
-3061 DFKEWA
+3061 
-3067 RQKMQNDTDMSTLME
+3067 
-3082 RIYND
+3082 
-3087 TFNNYVPMTIPDEFV
+3087 
-3102 PEYFV
+3102 
-3107 GASHKF
+3107 
-3113 KMRPHQGKAIVR
+3113 
-3125 GTMQPLMLAHEVG
+3125 
-3138 TGKTFTLIST
+3138 
-3148 AMEMRRLGTARKP
+3148 
-3161 MIVVQNATVGQ
+3161 
-3172 FVVSAKELYPNA
+3172 
-3184 KILTLEEADRS
+3184 
-3195 AEGRKNFYAKIRYN
+3195 
-3209 DWDMIVVPQSTFEFI
+3209 
-3224 PDSEERQMA
+3224 
-3233 FIQDKIEEKKMVLEQ
+3233 
-3248 MKEADPNGSSM
+3248 
-3259 ITRQAEREIELLEG
+3259 
-3273 QLAEIT
+3273 
-3279 DEATKKRSASNQKK
+3279 
-3293 RAVTLQ
+3293 
-3299 NAEVQAKEMLDRRTD
+3299 
-3314 DVENFDDM
+3314 
-3322 GIDALLIDEAH
+3322 
-3333 EYKHLG
+3333 
-3339 FATAMQRG
+3339 
-3347 VKGVDPSYSKKS
+3347 
-3359 QGVYLK
+3359 
-3365 TQAVLEKNNG
+3365 
-3375 RNVIFATGTP
+3375 
-3385 ISNTAAEIWTFMRYL
+3385 
-3400 MPADTMK
+3400 
-3407 EYGIY
+3407 
-3412 YFDDFVRNFG
+3412 
-3422 NIQQMLEFTTSG
+3422 
-3434 KFKEN
+3434 
-3439 NRFAGY
+3439 
-3445 INLPELVRIWSGVSD
+3445 
-3460 TVLTREAEGVND
+3460 
-3472 KIPEIEGGK
+3472 
-3481 AQDIYLPQTRA
+3481 
-3492 LRGIMKFVK
+3492 
-3501 ERLEEFENMSG
+3501 
-3512 KEKKKNS
+3512 
-3519 HIPLTMYGIAKAAA
+3519 
-3533 VDARLVQEDAFDDP
+3533 
-3547 NSKTNE
+3547 
-3553 AVRQTLRSLKE
+3553 
-3564 TEGYKGTVAIFA
+3564 
-3576 DNYQNKQSGF
+3576 
-3586 NLYDDI
+3586 
-3592 RNKLIAEGI
+3592 
-3601 PAEQVVIM
+3601 
-3609 RPGMTIKKKLE
+3609 
-3620 IFDKVNRGDIRVI
+3620 VI
-3633 LGSTFTLGTGV
+3633 LGSDRAASEFLSSAGFTG
-3644 NIHERLHTLI
+3644 ISYP
-3654 HLDAPNRPMDYTQRN
+3654 AQYTSGGREDNARN
-3669 GRILRQG
+3669 YVIF
-3676 NIHKSMGKPVRIL
+3676 N
-3689 RFGVEDSLDVTA
+3689 
-3701 YQRLKTKG
+3701 
-3709 AIADSIMDGKSMMDN
+3709 
-3724 SMTNRVLEE
+3724 EE
-3733 EEDLFGDTVAQ
+3733 NL
-3744 LSGSEYALLKNN
+3744 
-3756 AEKNVRKY
+3756 
-3764 ESRKKQWEVDQTYIH
+3764 
-3779 NAKPKLK
+3779 
-3786 ALIAQSQQSIKEQK
+3786 
-3800 AYLEAIRK
+3800 
-3808 AFPNGTFSKITIGKH
+3808 KITDHVQFLKDRKGVVYGAAVGGKIYLNA
-3823 TFTSIDS
+3823 S
-3830 MADYIKEHNKAILD
+3830 ALNP
-3844 EVKKMKESGSSSGQT
+3844 
-3859 RSISISLGRYTF
+3859 
-3871 NVKTVLSRET
+3871 ET
-3881 VMRGGQL
+3881 
-3888 FTEVHRTMTYS
+3888 
-3899 CPELGLSNVPVYQSL
+3899 P
-3914 LRNAID
+3914 I
-3920 DIINNVITGKDFAE
+3920 
-3934 RIEAAEQ
+3934 
-3941 SAAHNRSEL
+3941 
-3950 QQLESR
+3950 
-3956 EGKPFEYQEELE
+3956 
-3968 QAKKQLH
+3968 H
-3975 EYTEAMR
+3975 EYTHLWDEACRRANPELWQRGVELMKQTQLWNEVKNDPNYVNLLSDDEIASEVHAR
-3982 KEMAEKEAK
+3982 LTGRDGAK
-3991 YAEID
+3991 LLERM
-3996 ASVETVEN
+3996 
-4004 ISVNEE
+4004 VNEDK
-4010 ENELSSSSSNIL
+4010 ENGVIAAANAVSLRERLKKWLSDFWYWLKDSMTPWSREQASKISLSDFVNIPLTDLIKRTNIL

-4040 NDELSRQIDGTL
+4040 NNELSRQIDGTL

-4142 NRRKGRIEVNDIR
+4142 NRRKGRIEVNSIR

-4175 YVDKKRMVE
+4175 YADKKRMVE
-4184 WLSKQRSNSAEVRK
+4184 WLSKQRSNSADVRK

-4275 DGLTH
+4275 DGQPH

-4408 RDLLRRLGFYSLTP
+4408 RSILRRMHLYSINP
-4422 TDADIRFMLSQAREN
+4422 TDADIRYLLSQAREN
-4437 LAQTSTESIHRDT
+4437 LAQTSTESAKAILQESNDIRFKYTNVDGINMSENAKKALEDGKT
-4450 DILLS
+4450 DVGKELELAYFIKESGLGTWNGEYHHVGKNYNRHYFVKLNDGVTLPAARKAFKKYLEDKRKAEIKAVLDKYPDAMTRQQVIDAGGRVFPAENRTHKDIAYAGGEYWYIPKTIQEQTNDRFNDELQQQIDGTLPEGHIYQLGRPGEILLS
-4455 EKNLSN
+4455 AGFPDMPIEMSATRLAEKSQQKNHPFDISAVRDLVKN
-4461 EEQEIIDRAKA
+4461 MNDPIAVFKYGNNAKNVIIGIEYGGKQFLVGVHFNQSRHGVEVNDIRGIFPKDNSKWLNWISQGKA
-4472 DGTYLKAPNGE
+4472 DYLNKE
-4483 ETNLTPRQWVQVRT
+4483 EIQALIDKQRTNLAEV
-4497 QAFKQWFGD
+4497 
-4506 WEKAARIEKL
+4506 
-4516 RHSKPVIVKYN
+4516 
-4527 EEYQLNRDSAK
+4527 EYLDLDS
-4538 QWLKDNIRG
+4538 
-4547 EYVNKDTGEKIIISK
+4547 VTKII
-4562 IGINEVTSHGT
+4562 
-4573 QNESHLKSL
+4573 QN
-4582 SAIPQMI
+4582 
-4589 ENSVFIDELPNTK
+4589 F
-4602 EHDKYDSYRYY
+4602 
-4613 VVGMKIDNVDYTAKI
+4613 DNPKPSD
-4628 VVGVKGDSKYYDH
+4628 
-4641 RLTQIEKGTL
+4641 
-4651 IDNLNG
+4651 
-4657 LSNSV
+4657 
-4662 AENQNAHDSISK
+4662 
-4674 DSKLLSILQTNAS
+4674 
-4687 KVVDTN
+4687 
-4693 GEPLVVYHGSRNFNP
+4693 
-4708 LAQEQ
+4708 
-4713 GRAVFHQGNDGGIHF
+4713 
-4728 GTLQQAIIRGGDG
+4728 
-4741 NANAFFLNIRNIKRT
+4741 
-4756 ADRDNHTSIIREAK
+4756 
-4770 KEGYDGTVY
+4770 
-4779 NNIFEAPGKS
+4779 
-4789 FVVFSPYQIKSATS
+4789 
-4803 NTGAFSSENPD
+4803 PD
-4814 IRFRELSAP
+4814 IRLRELSAP

-4830 SRQGNDYTRAA
+4830 SRQGNDYARDA

-4851 HNPDLSPV
+4851 HNPDLSPS

-4901 LNNIQEAV
+4901 FNNIQEAV

-5126 DNIIETLYKEQRK
+5126 DEIIETLYKEQRK

-5183 TLVAGGWITQEIA
+5183 TLVAGGWITQDIA

-5313 TTENNEDIITFVPT
+5313 TTENNEDITTFVPT

-5397 IQASRTIPA
+5397 IKASRTIPA
-5406 LLTSWHPEFV
+5406 LLTSWHLEFV

-5456 AYTGGKL
+5456 AYTGGNL

-5691 RNTASQAILSV
+5691 RNTASQALLSV

-5899 SSKDMQDF
+5899 SSQDMQDF

-5929 TKVRKWRDAHLKESP
+5929 TKVRKWRDAHQKESP

-6013 WAARTGKDKKQ
+6013 WAARTRRDKKQ
-6024 YYTLSGNLRQIAKIR
+6024 YYTLSGDLRQIAKIR

-6069 YRKIEQKTK
+6069 YRRIEQKTK

>member
-1 MANKINIYNSSAI
+1 
-14 YDSMVKD
+14 
-21 GFLKADKLS
+21 
-30 KEKFLTALEYN
+30 
-41 PKYMPRVRAY
+41 
-51 AQRVYGM
+51 
-58 SPEDFD
+58 
-64 NLVYTTD
+64 
-71 YTQDVSQ
+71 
-78 LPPSGSPDYAPSMPW
+78 
-93 DNTPAQF
+93 
-100 SLPYKTKPGSDN
+100 
-112 NLPGLPAHDNTSQ
+112 
-125 PNFMRDLSPENV
+125 
-137 TRRALANAK
+137 
-146 PQPMQYLPKEE
+146 
-157 WDKEI
+157 
-162 RKKEAIQQ
+162 
-170 GLQEI
+170 
-175 AAHSTRSATD
+175 
-185 YSSPISVKSVTHPSD
+185 
-200 LTLGEWYNSFASD
+200 
-213 TYSIQKE
+213 
-220 AGRIYQMWQVG
+220 
-231 AIDEDEAR
+231 
-239 SRFHQLY
+239 
-246 VSPQTAQ
+246 
-253 SRSFA
+253 
-258 RTIDER
+258 
-264 RNFRSN
+264 
-270 NAAIDAAEAEITKK
+270 
-284 LQAAAAQKPTQPIP
+284 
-298 MPYMGDA
+298 
-305 RISDSIDEQ
+305 
-314 YYKQSLRFLDDARK
+314 
-328 ISRAYAD
+328 
-335 NNYNGTSTAQ
+335 
-345 RVLRG
+345 
-350 IGDNLIT
+350 
-357 PEAITMGFSAIA
+357 
-369 DNANLMRI
+369 
-377 LEKDERG
+377 
-384 EQLSDAEETLLSAAI
+384 
-399 IKQYTEAAYASG
+399 
-411 TGIAYNI
+411 
-418 GAVTGESL
+418 
-426 PYMLSFVAT
+426 
-435 GIPIKAATSG
+435 
-445 ISKRI
+445 
-450 VNFVGRQLQR
+450 
-460 KGIGRIATRATKTT
+460 
-474 LGLGGNIAT
+474 
-483 SALQAPIMP
+483 
-492 STYSDY
+492 
-498 LDRRIGTIDSTTDGM
+498 
-513 GNISFSHQ
+513 
-521 GDNRSTAAL
+521 
-530 KAYFNTLYQNF
+530 
-541 GERSGEAISS
+541 
-551 LWGMFGRGIGKIP
+551 
-564 IGRGKS
+564 
-570 INDIFNTIHDSR
+570 
-582 LGKFWDVMQGTAV
+582 
-595 ADFMRQANYDGVF
+595 
-608 AEVVEEYISGILNAA
+608 
-623 TIGDQSFEE
+623 
-632 LFSQDNLLT
+632 
-641 TMGGIALTSVMLGS
+641 
-655 ANATLSV
+655 
-662 AATQRIRT
+662 
-670 NFNRSSKAAQQYFS
+670 
-684 PEQLNQLIGISG
+684 
-696 GSVQDITTFLAANIA
+696 
-711 RRILITRQISQL
+711 
-723 ADRRRNGETGIE
+723 
-735 AQINALGAE
+735 
-744 LQDLRMQY
+744 
-752 DFVNASAMYNAYIG
+752 
-766 GLSRRIE
+766 
-773 PMREQARA
+773 
-781 AIRANGDPAT
+781 
-791 GLTIQVDINGRQG
+791 
-804 YLIGGNYN
+804 
-812 HIQDSDGNISVTPT
+812 
-826 GDLATVLFDG
+826 
-836 DKTPTPNI
+836 
-844 PMETISILGVRRT
+844 
-857 DDVIRDGD
+857 
-865 RAIFAATEQE
+865 
-875 ENAAQAPAT
+875 
-884 GSTVTVSGSQGNFIL
+884 
-899 QGYDPQG
+899 
-906 NAIVTPLNTDGTPAV
+906 
-921 KNGNPITASVPSE
+921 
-934 NIIPEEADNTSSSI
+934 
-948 RTGSIAYIDGIPY
+948 
-961 SVDQVDGEN
+961 
-970 AIIHQLNTDGTPVND
+970 
-985 EQGNPI
+985 
-991 TSIVPTA
+991 
-998 TLSSSPNPVQHAA
+998 
-1011 SQNTPDEQ
+1011 
-1019 QPTPE
+1019 
-1024 QPATEQDAAIE
+1024 
-1035 ETNTQQQPAI
+1035 
-1045 VDDNITETP
+1045 
-1054 SSALSRIPIDKN
+1054 
-1066 GKPIYEQSD
+1066 
-1075 PETAYD
+1075 
-1081 AILQQADGDTALASR
+1081 
-1096 VILSMIDN
+1096 MIDN

-1414 SSDLGEKIATAEAET
+1414 SSDLGEKIAAAEAQTET
-1429 DTNPTE
+1429 KPSQ
-1435 AQKEAGNYRKGHVQ
+1435 AQKEDETKHPGTTSSFDDIHPIGHGAFGDIYDQFKGKPQEAIEFLSEKQGGEAIGALHHKDVGDIDLVWGNEGTGHSDGFGLAKLVKYHPEVLNDLQSLIDNMHVVSRNANRINLESKTHKATVRLEWDGVKKNWLLTAFEKENSVRDNTTDTGTTVTGKQNDTATLQNTVSDNKDSDSPSKKQTDTTNTQTKKKAEDPKEHIPKAEKIEDVGEKIGGARKDIIHELTEKARKADSDKSSILDSIRSMPVSKIFNFDYERLRKDGVSNELITLLQVIREIIPSKPRSEYKLRRWTEQVFELYYASLKLITLHDAEQRVFFDKILGIHQIDKIYQARMALGGFDSGLNTGKATLEELGENAGRYDKEGNWVSLKGHWYVKNAGKNGGIFPSRKEAEDALRTFAGENASPENSEKKTQFSVYRRNVDGTAFITVKGKPSIIVADGFKNSKEALDYLKTNYADLDAKYRSMKEKTNIAFRENRPRKGRDWRNGKNISAEEFRETFGFRGVEFGNWTNQEDRQQALNNAFDAFMDLADAIGKSPRSLSLNGQLGIAFGARGGGRAAAHYEPDKVVINLTKTQGAGSLAHEWWHAIDNYFARRRGQQHVYNSDRTGYKYNTEKKGAYSENERQ
-1449 IGQFNVSIENPK
+1449 ELTDAFKELMNAIDNSSYGKRSRAYASMKSSYWSRPTELGARAFAIWIERK
-1461 GSVRSGVDVTGREW
+1461 LSE
-1475 TQTMQNT
+1475 
-1482 YGYIRGTEGVD
+1482 RGTVND
-1493 GDHIDVFLA
+1493 FLA
-1502 NDIDGWNGSR
+1502 NNPTSTDWGNPDMVTKYYPYPIEGDFDTLDTAFDNLFNAIQEEVDATTGNTILFHHGDVIGSMTAEQRAAFDAVMSMLKEAGVPVEVLSYEQMRQLADMNGAATRKGTKKTPETDSAPLAEKYQHTAISSADGSKVLKNLETLAENYENS
-1512 VFVIDQYNE
+1512 VQTKE
-1521 DGTFDEHKV
+1521 KTF
-1530 MIGFNDEADAYT
+1530 IGEVADALNIERTGASSRYAT
-1542 AYLANYESG
+1542 FETKNGQIVTIRLSNHNATVSNFDNASEQEGISIVVSPKKNTGINNDGNAHVVEFYYDAIKLRKADGKPLAQIVRSIQQALYSGEYHDTTGLAVQEEVNGLRARLMTVYHGSGATFEQFDHSHIGEGEGVQAYG
-1551 WADRRKIVCSS
+1551 WGSYVTEVEDIGRAYAEDLGNKVGSS
-1562 VNMEDFEKWIDS
+1562 RNL
-1574 SHRKTKPFTEYK
+1574 
-1586 TVAKESK
+1586 
-1593 TVGEASTETGPSKT
+1593 
-1607 DGYTVERRFHKKN
+1607 YTVEIPDDTGNNYLWWEKTLRQKVLRDIARK
-1620 GTYIHAVK
+1620 
-1628 FTEQM
+1628 
-1633 PRERFMELKKRVK
+1633 L
-1646 DFGGYYSSFGKGGFI
+1646 
-1661 FEDEADAHK
+1661 EAD
-1670 FANAVLDESGE
+1670 
-1681 RLADAAPV
+1681 
-1689 SLADTRKASDTT
+1689 
-1701 PEQPK
+1701 
-1706 QVDVIGLMEEIR
+1706 
-1718 EKGEAKLS
+1718 
-1726 DHVIDPSEQN
+1726 
-1736 NETSA
+1736 
-1741 QPETNP
+1741 
-1747 SGNRIVSEE
+1747 
-1756 RYAELRERMRK
+1756 Y
-1767 KLGGQLNMGI
+1767 
-1777 DPEMIAIG
+1777 
-1785 AEMAVY
+1785 
-1791 HIEKGARKFAEYA
+1791 
-1804 KAMIADLGDAIRPY
+1804 GDAIWVPEHLRNMPLESKMRY
-1818 LKVFYNAARDLNQE
+1818 WMKETYPGNEKTGEAFYNC
-1832 FGYNLDGIEP
+1832 
-1842 YDVVMKF
+1842 
-1849 DVANFDKEHADPFA
+1849 
-1863 TAETVVTEQ
+1863 
-1872 EIDKHAEEAKSQIIN
+1872 
-1887 RRNNERRKE
+1887 
-1896 DEQTAADTEAIASQA
+1896 
-1911 ETTASQ
+1911 
-1917 AESDIEAATN
+1917 
-1927 EQQINEIA
+1927 
-1935 SNIDTQ
+1935 
-1941 IEKVNEQLALLGY
+1941 
-1954 YEAEFDDK
+1954 
-1962 DFNEAYGYMRNAEK
+1962 
-1976 KAVKDANS
+1976 
-1984 LAKRLVKDLGITP
+1984 
-1997 DLLVDNKG
+1997 
-2005 KKIKNFAKANI
+2005 
-2016 APAGGNITITLPLMN
+2016 
-2031 GRQLKVYISLESTSA
+2031 
-2046 ERGEDYINS
+2046 
-2055 QRGDNLYIEHIMY
+2055 
-2068 RVENPEASG
+2068 
-2077 YERYGNNQWIRTDA
+2077 
-2091 DYDYMLRR
+2091 
-2099 LKYEARNFLP
+2099 
-2109 KAESQEFVIGENIKS
+2109 
-2124 NGPKSFNGYKVG
+2124 
-2136 DKVLYTPSQRSGK
+2136 
-2149 PVEAV
+2149 
-2154 IHDFE
+2154 
-2159 DEIGHRPVLDT
+2159 
-2170 GLAPLIYEVVNWG
+2170 
-2183 DIKPVTQKETT
+2183 
-2194 EKTSKT
+2194 
-2200 RKKSLSSQKKIA
+2200 LS
-2212 DLFGELFDNENL
+2212 
-2224 TEKDENG
+2224 
-2231 LRRINEVSSER
+2231 
-2242 LSADSDRHETRL
+2242 
-2254 SGSSEIGSE
+2254 
-2263 IQTERSRGIDSERE
+2263 
-2277 EGSNAVNRTVR
+2277 
-2288 PRFSDSV
+2288 
-2295 TTPKNTRNNHSERGE
+2295 
-2310 NHAPTSV
+2310 
-2317 DARIDANI
+2317 
-2325 KAIKL
+2325 
-2330 ANQLIENG
+2330 
-2338 EKATPEQMKVL
+2338 
-2349 RKFSGWGGL
+2349 
-2358 GKAFSD
+2358 
-2364 KIISQHLLELIGQEA
+2364 
-2379 YSDAVESAN
+2379 
-2388 SGYYTPSYIIDTLWD
+2388 
-2403 IAQLMGFEGGNIL
+2403 
-2416 EGSAGIGNI
+2416 
-2425 LGQIPQNI
+2425 
-2433 NSRSNILAIEKDS
+2433 
-2446 ITGNILSLLYPDANV
+2446 
-2461 EIQGFENSRIPNG
+2461 
-2474 SIDLA
+2474 
-2479 ITNVPFITGFRVY
+2479 
-2492 DTTGDKDLSKK
+2492 
-2503 FHNIQDFCIAKN
+2503 
-2515 VRKLREGGIGIFI
+2515 
-2528 SSNGTLDNSKKL
+2528 
-2540 RDWIVNEGGSDFV
+2540 
-2553 GAFRLNTKTFVGTS
+2553 
-2567 VTSDI
+2567 
-2572 IVIRKRVN
+2572 
-2580 GRKSPYAIDASTI
+2580 
-2593 AGERTADYDTG
+2593 
-2604 ETRKVKGKEVP
+2604 
-2615 IVKHLSMD
+2615 
-2623 YNRYFIEH
+2623 
-2631 PENMAGE
+2631 
-2638 MRFAFE
+2638 
-2644 EGDTFRPTSKGLYPV
+2644 
-2659 PGKNQEKMLAD
+2659 
-2670 FVKSFADKEWTE
+2670 
-2682 EAGAIQ
+2682 
-2688 TSDPRNSR
+2688 
-2696 GYVMDASAD
+2696 
-2705 GKKLG
+2705 
-2710 EMYVKDGKL
+2710 
-2719 VIASAG
+2719 
-2725 GYYPLNVNSNK
+2725 
-2736 VKGHTKEECFNAY
+2736 
-2749 AAIKKA
+2749 
-2755 LADVLE
+2755 
-2761 YQTNNESDSG
+2761 
-2771 LKPLLDKLNK
+2771 
-2781 AYDDFVA
+2781 
-2788 TYGHFNKNTAIAFLR
+2788 
-2803 NDVDYPNVFSL
+2803 
-2814 EKFEESGDNSG
+2814 
-2825 NHIQTFEKSDVF
+2825 
-2837 SIRVVEKEKE
+2837 
-2847 PTPTNVKDGIL
+2847 
-2858 ASMFKFGRIDI
+2858 
-2869 PYIAEQIGE
+2869 
-2878 NIESVKQ
+2878 
-2885 DIIDNGYGFEDPT
+2885 
-2898 TKQIEV
+2898 
-2904 SFQYLS
+2904 
-2910 GNVREKLRQAEENNE
+2910 
-2925 NGIYDKNIKAL
+2925 
-2936 QGVLPMEIPAHLI
+2936 
-2949 DFTLGSSWI
+2949 
-2958 DPKLYEEYVK
+2958 
-2968 ERTDIDVRFTSVG
+2968 
-2981 GTWFMDAPN
+2981 
-2990 YGLNMEKNRSM
+2990 
-3001 GVASETLHKTIFGHT
+3001 
-3016 LIEAA
+3016 
-3021 IQNRTIT
+3021 
-3028 VSQTNRK
+3028 
-3035 WDGTAETIIDKEA
+3035 
-3048 TQACAEKIDEIRQ
+3048 
-3061 DFKEWA
+3061 
-3067 RQKMQNDTDMSTLME
+3067 
-3082 RIYND
+3082 
-3087 TFNNYVPMTIPDEFV
+3087 
-3102 PEYFV
+3102 
-3107 GASHKF
+3107 
-3113 KMRPHQGKAIVR
+3113 
-3125 GTMQPLMLAHEVG
+3125 
-3138 TGKTFTLIST
+3138 
-3148 AMEMRRLGTARKP
+3148 
-3161 MIVVQNATVGQ
+3161 
-3172 FVVSAKELYPNA
+3172 
-3184 KILTLEEADRS
+3184 
-3195 AEGRKNFYAKIRYN
+3195 
-3209 DWDMIVVPQSTFEFI
+3209 
-3224 PDSEERQMA
+3224 
-3233 FIQDKIEEKKMVLEQ
+3233 
-3248 MKEADPNGSSM
+3248 
-3259 ITRQAEREIELLEG
+3259 
-3273 QLAEIT
+3273 
-3279 DEATKKRSASNQKK
+3279 
-3293 RAVTLQ
+3293 
-3299 NAEVQAKEMLDRRTD
+3299 
-3314 DVENFDDM
+3314 
-3322 GIDALLIDEAH
+3322 
-3333 EYKHLG
+3333 
-3339 FATAMQRG
+3339 
-3347 VKGVDPSYSKKS
+3347 
-3359 QGVYLK
+3359 
-3365 TQAVLEKNNG
+3365 
-3375 RNVIFATGTP
+3375 
-3385 ISNTAAEIWTFMRYL
+3385 
-3400 MPADTMK
+3400 
-3407 EYGIY
+3407 
-3412 YFDDFVRNFG
+3412 
-3422 NIQQMLEFTTSG
+3422 
-3434 KFKEN
+3434 
-3439 NRFAGY
+3439 
-3445 INLPELVRIWSGVSD
+3445 
-3460 TVLTREAEGVND
+3460 
-3472 KIPEIEGGK
+3472 
-3481 AQDIYLPQTRA
+3481 
-3492 LRGIMKFVK
+3492 
-3501 ERLEEFENMSG
+3501 
-3512 KEKKKNS
+3512 
-3519 HIPLTMYGIAKAAA
+3519 
-3533 VDARLVQEDAFDDP
+3533 
-3547 NSKTNE
+3547 
-3553 AVRQTLRSLKE
+3553 
-3564 TEGYKGTVAIFA
+3564 
-3576 DNYQNKQSGF
+3576 
-3586 NLYDDI
+3586 
-3592 RNKLIAEGI
+3592 
-3601 PAEQVVIM
+3601 
-3609 RPGMTIKKKLE
+3609 
-3620 IFDKVNRGDIRVI
+3620 VI
-3633 LGSTFTLGTGV
+3633 LGSDRAASEFLSSAGFTG
-3644 NIHERLHTLI
+3644 ISYP
-3654 HLDAPNRPMDYTQRN
+3654 AQYTSGGREDNARN
-3669 GRILRQG
+3669 YVIF
-3676 NIHKSMGKPVRIL
+3676 N
-3689 RFGVEDSLDVTA
+3689 
-3701 YQRLKTKG
+3701 
-3709 AIADSIMDGKSMMDN
+3709 
-3724 SMTNRVLEE
+3724 EE
-3733 EEDLFGDTVAQ
+3733 NL
-3744 LSGSEYALLKNN
+3744 
-3756 AEKNVRKY
+3756 
-3764 ESRKKQWEVDQTYIH
+3764 
-3779 NAKPKLK
+3779 
-3786 ALIAQSQQSIKEQK
+3786 
-3800 AYLEAIRK
+3800 
-3808 AFPNGTFSKITIGKH
+3808 KITDHVQFLKDRKGVIYGAAVGGKIYLNA
-3823 TFTSIDS
+3823 S
-3830 MADYIKEHNKAILD
+3830 ALNP
-3844 EVKKMKESGSSSGQT
+3844 
-3859 RSISISLGRYTF
+3859 
-3871 NVKTVLSRET
+3871 ET
-3881 VMRGGQL
+3881 
-3888 FTEVHRTMTYS
+3888 
-3899 CPELGLSNVPVYQSL
+3899 P
-3914 LRNAID
+3914 I
-3920 DIINNVITGKDFAE
+3920 
-3934 RIEAAEQ
+3934 
-3941 SAAHNRSEL
+3941 
-3950 QQLESR
+3950 
-3956 EGKPFEYQEELE
+3956 
-3968 QAKKQLH
+3968 H
-3975 EYTEAMR
+3975 EYTHLWDEACRRANPELWQRGVELMKQTQLWNEVKNDPNYANLLSDDEIASEVHAR
-3982 KEMAEKEAK
+3982 LTGRDGAK
-3991 YAEID
+3991 LLERM
-3996 ASVETVEN
+3996 
-4004 ISVNEE
+4004 VNEDK
-4010 ENELSSSSSNIL
+4010 ENGVIAAANAVSLRERLKKWLSDFWYWLKDSMTPWSREQASKISLSDFVNIPLTDLIKRTNIL

-4040 NDELSRQIDGTL
+4040 NDELQQQIDGTL

-4107 QSPMAIFRSATHL
+4107 QSPMAIFRSATRL

-4175 YVDKKRMVE
+4175 YADKKRMVE

-4275 DGLTH
+4275 DGQPH

-4408 RDLLRRLGFYSLTP
+4408 RAILRRMHLYSISP
-4422 TDADIRFMLSQAREN
+4422 TDADIRYLLSQAREN
-4437 LAQTSTESIHRDT
+4437 LAQTSTESVHRGT
-4450 DILLS
+4450 DIRLS

-4516 RHSKPVIVKYN
+4516 RKATPVEITGN
-4527 EEYQLNRDSAK
+4527 EITPSDDLKQYKKNALEYGKKLQ
-4538 QWLKDNIRG
+4538 G
-4547 EYVNKDTGEKIIISK
+4547 EYTNKDTGEKIQLQRGRK
-4562 IGINEVTSHGT
+4562 NGGVNEVLQH
-4573 QNESHLKSL
+4573 NYKDVEHLQSIA
-4582 SAIPQMI
+4582 AIPQI
-4589 ENSVFIDELPNTK
+4589 IKNSIFIDSVENHDTK
-4602 EHDKYDSYRYY
+4602 KNPSITEYQHF
-4613 VVGMKIDNVDYTAKI
+4613 VCGLKIGNEDYTVHSLIAI
-4628 VVGVKGDSKYYDH
+4628 DRNGNRYYDH
-4641 RLTQIEKGTL
+4641 NLTHIEKTKLLDMINSQAVSNKDFGTTPGNKPT
-4651 IDNLNG
+4651 I
-4657 LSNSV
+4657 LS
-4662 AENQNAHDSISK
+4662 DYK
-4674 DSKLLSILQTNAS
+4674 GKTLLSILQTNAS

-4728 GTLQQAIIRGGDG
+4728 GTLQQAIIRGGEG

-4789 FVVFSPYQIKSATS
+4789 FVVFSPSQIKSATS

-4814 IRFRELSAP
+4814 IRLRELSVP
-4823 EETMDNA
+4823 EETIDNA
-4830 SRQGNDYTRAA
+4830 SRQGNDYARDA

-4851 HNPDLSPV
+4851 HNPDLSPS

-4901 LNNIQEAV
+4901 LKNIQEAV

-5078 VEDAL
+5078 VENAL

-5126 DNIIETLYKEQRK
+5126 DEIIETLYKEQRK

-5183 TLVAGGWITQEIA
+5183 TLVAGGWITQDIA

-5257 GCIMQAERNRW
+5257 GCIVQAERNRW

-5313 TTENNEDIITFVPT
+5313 TTENNEDITTFVPT
-5327 AEEIAAGTA
+5327 SEEIAAGTA

-5343 EFDIYVS
+5343 KFDIYVS

-5384 NEAYPPQWMPRAI
+5384 NEAYPPQGMPRAI

-5427 AIANAA
+5427 AITNAA
-5433 IDKGFKYTALLA
+5433 IDKGFKYTALLV
-5445 RNLATVDRDLW
+5445 RNLSTVDRDLW

-5527 TEQTELRSRIATYI
+5527 TEQTELRTRIATYI

-5691 RNTASQAILSV
+5691 RNTASQALLSV

-5713 LISDPANIMININN
+5713 LISDPANIMMNVNN
-5727 EQAWRQSFAS
+5727 AQAWRQSFAS

-5791 TSKLLSDLTG
+5791 TSKLLSDITG

-5899 SSKDMQDF
+5899 SSQDMQDF

-5929 TKVRKWRDAHLKESP
+5929 TKVRKWRDAHQKESP

-6013 WAARTGKDKKQ
+6013 WAARTRRDKKQ
-6024 YYTLSGNLRQIAKIR
+6024 YYTLSGDLRQIAKIR

-6069 YRKIEQKTK
+6069 YRRIEQKTK

>member
-30 KEKFLTALEYN
+30 KEKFLNALEYN

-64 NLVYTTD
+64 NLVYTPD
-71 YTQDVSQ
+71 YSQDVSD
-78 LPPSGSPDYAPSMPW
+78 LPPSGSSDYVPSMPW

-137 TRRALANAK
+137 TRSALANAK

-175 AAHSTRSATD
+175 AAHSTRSTTD
-185 YSSPISVKSVTHPSD
+185 YSQPITVKSVTHPSD

-253 SRSFA
+253 SRSFV

-264 RNFRSN
+264 RNFRRN

-426 PYMLSFVAT
+426 PYMLSFVVT

-460 KGIGRIATRATKTT
+460 KGIGRAATRATKAA

-521 GDNRSTAAL
+521 GDSRSTAAL
-530 KAYFNTLYQNF
+530 KAYFNTFYENF

-570 INDIFNTIHDSR
+570 INDIFDTIHNSR

-608 AEVVEEYISGILNAA
+608 AEVAEEYVSGILNAA

-655 ANATLSV
+655 ANATLGV

-684 PEQLNQLIGISG
+684 PEQLNQLIAVSG

-711 RRILITRQISQL
+711 RRQLIARQISQL
-723 ADRRRNGETGIE
+723 AARQRNGETGIE
-735 AQINALGAE
+735 AQINTLGAE

-791 GLTIQVDINGRQG
+791 GLTIQVDVNGRQG

-812 HIQDSDGNISVTPT
+812 HIQDADGNISVTPT

-970 AIIHQLNTDGTPVND
+970 AIIHRLNTDGTPVND
-985 EQGNPI
+985 EQGNPV

-998 TLSSSPNPVQHAA
+998 TLSSSPHPAQTVEP
-1011 SQNTPDEQ
+1011 QNVPDEQ
-1019 QPTPE
+1019 QPTTK

-1140 ESDLQFWKDTA
+1140 ESDLQFWKNTA

-1195 GAIQADVAST
+1195 GAIQADVVST

-1414 SSDLGEKIATAEAET
+1414 SSDLGEKIAAAEAQTET
-1429 DTNPTE
+1429 KPSQ
-1435 AQKEAGNYRKGHVQ
+1435 AQKEDETKHPGTTSSFDDIHPIGHGAFGDIYDQFKGKPQEAIEFLSEKQSGEAIGALHHKDVGDIDLVWGNEGTGHSDGFGLAKLVKYHPEVLNDLQSLIDNMHVVSRNANRINLESKTHKATVRLEWDGVKKNWLLTAFEKENSVRDNTTDTGTTVTGKQNDTATLQNTVSDNKDSDSPSKKQADTTNTQTKKKAEDPKAEKIEDVGEKIGGARKDIIHELTEKARKADSDKSSILDSIRSMPVSKIFNFDYERLRKDGVSNELITLLQVIREIIPSKPRSEYKLRRWTEQVFELYYASLKLITLHDAEQRAFFDKILEINQIDKIYQARMALGGFDSGLNTGKATLEELGENAGHYDKEGNWVSLKGHWYVKNAGKNGGIFPSRKEAEDALRTFAGENASPENSEKKTQFSVYRRNVDGTAFITVKGKPSIIVADGFKNSKEALDYLKTNYTDLDAKYRSMKEKTNIAFRENRPRKGRDWRNGKNISAEEFRETFGFRGVEFGNWTNQEDRQQALNNAFDAFMDLADAIGKSPRSLSLNGQLGIAFGARGGGRAAAHYEPDKVVINLTKTQGAGSLAHEWWHAIDNYFARRRGQQHVYNSDRTGYKYNTEKKGAYSENERQ
-1449 IGQFNVSIENPK
+1449 ELTDAFKELMNAIDNSSYGKRSRAYASMKSSYWSRPTELGARAFAIWIERK
-1461 GSVRSGVDVTGREW
+1461 LSE
-1475 TQTMQNT
+1475 
-1482 YGYIRGTEGVD
+1482 RGTVND
-1493 GDHIDVFLA
+1493 FLA
-1502 NDIDGWNGSR
+1502 NNPTSTDWGNHDMVTKYYPYPIEGDFDTLDTAFDNLFNAIQEEVDATTGNTILFHHGDVIGSMTAEQRAAFDAVMSMLKEAGVPVEVLSYEQMRQLADMNGAATRKGTKKTPETDSAPLAEKYQHTAISSADGSKVLKNLETLAENYENS
-1512 VFVIDQYNE
+1512 VQTKE
-1521 DGTFDEHKV
+1521 KTF
-1530 MIGFNDEADAYT
+1530 IGEVADALNIERTGASSRYAT
-1542 AYLANYESG
+1542 FETKNGQIVTIRLSNHNATVSNFDNASEQEGISIVVSPKKNTGINNDGNAHVVEFYYDAIKLRKADGKPLAQIVRSIQQALYSGEYRDTTGLAVQEEVNGLRARLMTVYHGSGATFEQFDHSHIGEGEGVQAYG
-1551 WADRRKIVCSS
+1551 WGSYVTEVEDIGRAYAEDLGNKDGSS
-1562 VNMEDFEKWIDS
+1562 RNL
-1574 SHRKTKPFTEYK
+1574 
-1586 TVAKESK
+1586 
-1593 TVGEASTETGPSKT
+1593 
-1607 DGYTVERRFHKKN
+1607 YTVEIPDDTGNNYLWWEKTLRQKVLRDIARK
-1620 GTYIHAVK
+1620 
-1628 FTEQM
+1628 
-1633 PRERFMELKKRVK
+1633 L
-1646 DFGGYYSSFGKGGFI
+1646 
-1661 FEDEADAHK
+1661 EAD
-1670 FANAVLDESGE
+1670 
-1681 RLADAAPV
+1681 
-1689 SLADTRKASDTT
+1689 
-1701 PEQPK
+1701 
-1706 QVDVIGLMEEIR
+1706 
-1718 EKGEAKLS
+1718 
-1726 DHVIDPSEQN
+1726 
-1736 NETSA
+1736 
-1741 QPETNP
+1741 
-1747 SGNRIVSEE
+1747 
-1756 RYAELRERMRK
+1756 Y
-1767 KLGGQLNMGI
+1767 
-1777 DPEMIAIG
+1777 
-1785 AEMAVY
+1785 
-1791 HIEKGARKFAEYA
+1791 
-1804 KAMIADLGDAIRPY
+1804 GDAIWVPEHLRNMPLESKMRY
-1818 LKVFYNAARDLNQE
+1818 WMKETYPGNEKTGEAFYNC
-1832 FGYNLDGIEP
+1832 
-1842 YDVVMKF
+1842 
-1849 DVANFDKEHADPFA
+1849 
-1863 TAETVVTEQ
+1863 
-1872 EIDKHAEEAKSQIIN
+1872 
-1887 RRNNERRKE
+1887 
-1896 DEQTAADTEAIASQA
+1896 
-1911 ETTASQ
+1911 
-1917 AESDIEAATN
+1917 
-1927 EQQINEIA
+1927 
-1935 SNIDTQ
+1935 
-1941 IEKVNEQLALLGY
+1941 
-1954 YEAEFDDK
+1954 
-1962 DFNEAYGYMRNAEK
+1962 
-1976 KAVKDANS
+1976 
-1984 LAKRLVKDLGITP
+1984 
-1997 DLLVDNKG
+1997 
-2005 KKIKNFAKANI
+2005 
-2016 APAGGNITITLPLMN
+2016 
-2031 GRQLKVYISLESTSA
+2031 
-2046 ERGEDYINS
+2046 
-2055 QRGDNLYIEHIMY
+2055 
-2068 RVENPEASG
+2068 
-2077 YERYGNNQWIRTDA
+2077 
-2091 DYDYMLRR
+2091 
-2099 LKYEARNFLP
+2099 
-2109 KAESQEFVIGENIKS
+2109 
-2124 NGPKSFNGYKVG
+2124 
-2136 DKVLYTPSQRSGK
+2136 
-2149 PVEAV
+2149 
-2154 IHDFE
+2154 
-2159 DEIGHRPVLDT
+2159 
-2170 GLAPLIYEVVNWG
+2170 
-2183 DIKPVTQKETT
+2183 
-2194 EKTSKT
+2194 
-2200 RKKSLSSQKKIA
+2200 LS
-2212 DLFGELFDNENL
+2212 
-2224 TEKDENG
+2224 
-2231 LRRINEVSSER
+2231 
-2242 LSADSDRHETRL
+2242 
-2254 SGSSEIGSE
+2254 
-2263 IQTERSRGIDSERE
+2263 
-2277 EGSNAVNRTVR
+2277 
-2288 PRFSDSV
+2288 
-2295 TTPKNTRNNHSERGE
+2295 
-2310 NHAPTSV
+2310 
-2317 DARIDANI
+2317 
-2325 KAIKL
+2325 
-2330 ANQLIENG
+2330 
-2338 EKATPEQMKVL
+2338 
-2349 RKFSGWGGL
+2349 
-2358 GKAFSD
+2358 
-2364 KIISQHLLELIGQEA
+2364 
-2379 YSDAVESAN
+2379 
-2388 SGYYTPSYIIDTLWD
+2388 
-2403 IAQLMGFEGGNIL
+2403 
-2416 EGSAGIGNI
+2416 
-2425 LGQIPQNI
+2425 
-2433 NSRSNILAIEKDS
+2433 
-2446 ITGNILSLLYPDANV
+2446 
-2461 EIQGFENSRIPNG
+2461 
-2474 SIDLA
+2474 
-2479 ITNVPFITGFRVY
+2479 
-2492 DTTGDKDLSKK
+2492 
-2503 FHNIQDFCIAKN
+2503 
-2515 VRKLREGGIGIFI
+2515 
-2528 SSNGTLDNSKKL
+2528 
-2540 RDWIVNEGGSDFV
+2540 
-2553 GAFRLNTKTFVGTS
+2553 
-2567 VTSDI
+2567 
-2572 IVIRKRVN
+2572 
-2580 GRKSPYAIDASTI
+2580 
-2593 AGERTADYDTG
+2593 
-2604 ETRKVKGKEVP
+2604 
-2615 IVKHLSMD
+2615 
-2623 YNRYFIEH
+2623 
-2631 PENMAGE
+2631 
-2638 MRFAFE
+2638 
-2644 EGDTFRPTSKGLYPV
+2644 
-2659 PGKNQEKMLAD
+2659 
-2670 FVKSFADKEWTE
+2670 
-2682 EAGAIQ
+2682 
-2688 TSDPRNSR
+2688 
-2696 GYVMDASAD
+2696 
-2705 GKKLG
+2705 
-2710 EMYVKDGKL
+2710 
-2719 VIASAG
+2719 
-2725 GYYPLNVNSNK
+2725 
-2736 VKGHTKEECFNAY
+2736 
-2749 AAIKKA
+2749 
-2755 LADVLE
+2755 
-2761 YQTNNESDSG
+2761 
-2771 LKPLLDKLNK
+2771 
-2781 AYDDFVA
+2781 
-2788 TYGHFNKNTAIAFLR
+2788 
-2803 NDVDYPNVFSL
+2803 
-2814 EKFEESGDNSG
+2814 
-2825 NHIQTFEKSDVF
+2825 
-2837 SIRVVEKEKE
+2837 
-2847 PTPTNVKDGIL
+2847 
-2858 ASMFKFGRIDI
+2858 
-2869 PYIAEQIGE
+2869 
-2878 NIESVKQ
+2878 
-2885 DIIDNGYGFEDPT
+2885 
-2898 TKQIEV
+2898 
-2904 SFQYLS
+2904 
-2910 GNVREKLRQAEENNE
+2910 
-2925 NGIYDKNIKAL
+2925 
-2936 QGVLPMEIPAHLI
+2936 
-2949 DFTLGSSWI
+2949 
-2958 DPKLYEEYVK
+2958 
-2968 ERTDIDVRFTSVG
+2968 
-2981 GTWFMDAPN
+2981 
-2990 YGLNMEKNRSM
+2990 
-3001 GVASETLHKTIFGHT
+3001 
-3016 LIEAA
+3016 
-3021 IQNRTIT
+3021 
-3028 VSQTNRK
+3028 
-3035 WDGTAETIIDKEA
+3035 
-3048 TQACAEKIDEIRQ
+3048 
-3061 DFKEWA
+3061 
-3067 RQKMQNDTDMSTLME
+3067 
-3082 RIYND
+3082 
-3087 TFNNYVPMTIPDEFV
+3087 
-3102 PEYFV
+3102 
-3107 GASHKF
+3107 
-3113 KMRPHQGKAIVR
+3113 
-3125 GTMQPLMLAHEVG
+3125 
-3138 TGKTFTLIST
+3138 
-3148 AMEMRRLGTARKP
+3148 
-3161 MIVVQNATVGQ
+3161 
-3172 FVVSAKELYPNA
+3172 
-3184 KILTLEEADRS
+3184 
-3195 AEGRKNFYAKIRYN
+3195 
-3209 DWDMIVVPQSTFEFI
+3209 
-3224 PDSEERQMA
+3224 
-3233 FIQDKIEEKKMVLEQ
+3233 
-3248 MKEADPNGSSM
+3248 
-3259 ITRQAEREIELLEG
+3259 
-3273 QLAEIT
+3273 
-3279 DEATKKRSASNQKK
+3279 
-3293 RAVTLQ
+3293 
-3299 NAEVQAKEMLDRRTD
+3299 
-3314 DVENFDDM
+3314 
-3322 GIDALLIDEAH
+3322 
-3333 EYKHLG
+3333 
-3339 FATAMQRG
+3339 
-3347 VKGVDPSYSKKS
+3347 
-3359 QGVYLK
+3359 
-3365 TQAVLEKNNG
+3365 
-3375 RNVIFATGTP
+3375 
-3385 ISNTAAEIWTFMRYL
+3385 
-3400 MPADTMK
+3400 
-3407 EYGIY
+3407 
-3412 YFDDFVRNFG
+3412 
-3422 NIQQMLEFTTSG
+3422 
-3434 KFKEN
+3434 
-3439 NRFAGY
+3439 
-3445 INLPELVRIWSGVSD
+3445 
-3460 TVLTREAEGVND
+3460 
-3472 KIPEIEGGK
+3472 
-3481 AQDIYLPQTRA
+3481 
-3492 LRGIMKFVK
+3492 
-3501 ERLEEFENMSG
+3501 
-3512 KEKKKNS
+3512 
-3519 HIPLTMYGIAKAAA
+3519 
-3533 VDARLVQEDAFDDP
+3533 
-3547 NSKTNE
+3547 
-3553 AVRQTLRSLKE
+3553 
-3564 TEGYKGTVAIFA
+3564 
-3576 DNYQNKQSGF
+3576 
-3586 NLYDDI
+3586 
-3592 RNKLIAEGI
+3592 
-3601 PAEQVVIM
+3601 
-3609 RPGMTIKKKLE
+3609 
-3620 IFDKVNRGDIRVI
+3620 VI
-3633 LGSTFTLGTGV
+3633 LGSDRAASEFLSSAGFTG
-3644 NIHERLHTLI
+3644 ISYP
-3654 HLDAPNRPMDYTQRN
+3654 AQYTSGGREDNARN
-3669 GRILRQG
+3669 YVIF
-3676 NIHKSMGKPVRIL
+3676 N
-3689 RFGVEDSLDVTA
+3689 
-3701 YQRLKTKG
+3701 
-3709 AIADSIMDGKSMMDN
+3709 
-3724 SMTNRVLEE
+3724 EE
-3733 EEDLFGDTVAQ
+3733 NL
-3744 LSGSEYALLKNN
+3744 
-3756 AEKNVRKY
+3756 
-3764 ESRKKQWEVDQTYIH
+3764 
-3779 NAKPKLK
+3779 
-3786 ALIAQSQQSIKEQK
+3786 
-3800 AYLEAIRK
+3800 
-3808 AFPNGTFSKITIGKH
+3808 KITDHVQFLKDRKGVIYGAAVGGKIYLNA
-3823 TFTSIDS
+3823 S
-3830 MADYIKEHNKAILD
+3830 ALNP
-3844 EVKKMKESGSSSGQT
+3844 
-3859 RSISISLGRYTF
+3859 
-3871 NVKTVLSRET
+3871 ET
-3881 VMRGGQL
+3881 
-3888 FTEVHRTMTYS
+3888 
-3899 CPELGLSNVPVYQSL
+3899 P
-3914 LRNAID
+3914 I
-3920 DIINNVITGKDFAE
+3920 
-3934 RIEAAEQ
+3934 
-3941 SAAHNRSEL
+3941 
-3950 QQLESR
+3950 
-3956 EGKPFEYQEELE
+3956 
-3968 QAKKQLH
+3968 H
-3975 EYTEAMR
+3975 EYTHLWDEACRRANPELWQRGVELMKQTQLWNEVKNDPNYVNLLSDDEIASEVHAR
-3982 KEMAEKEAK
+3982 LTGRDGAK
-3991 YAEID
+3991 LLERM
-3996 ASVETVEN
+3996 
-4004 ISVNEE
+4004 VNEDK
-4010 ENELSSSSSNIL
+4010 ENGVIAAANAVSLRERLKKWLSDFWYWLKDSMTPWSREQASKISLSDFVNIPLSDLIKRTNIL
-4022 FREIPD
+4022 FRELPD

-4040 NDELSRQIDGTL
+4040 NNELSRQIDGTL

-4107 QSPMAIFRSATHL
+4107 QSPMAIFRSATRL

-4175 YVDKKRMVE
+4175 YADKKRMVE

-4275 DGLTH
+4275 DGLPH

-4336 CDEVWNSLPYETRAR
+4336 CDEVWNSLPYEARAR

-4408 RDLLRRLGFYSLTP
+4408 RSILRRMHLYSINP
-4422 TDADIRFMLSQAREN
+4422 TDADIRYLLSQAREN
-4437 LAQTSTESIHRDT
+4437 LAQTSTESAKAILQESNDIRFKYTNVDGINMSENAKKALEDGKT
-4450 DILLS
+4450 DVGKELELAYFIKESGLGTWNGEYHHVGKNYNRHYFVKLNDGVTLPAARKAFKKYLEDKRKAEIKAVLDKYPDAMTRQQVIDAGGRVFPAENRTHKDIAYAGGEYWYIPITIQEQTNDRFNNELQQQIDGTLPEGHIYQLGRPGEILLS
-4455 EKNLSN
+4455 AGFPDMPIEMSATRLAEKSQQKNHPFDISAVRDLVKNMNDPIAVFKYGNNAKNVIIGIEYGGKQFLVGVHFTPAQGNN
-4461 EEQEIIDRAKA
+4461 EVSSIRGIFPKDNAKWLNWISQGKA
-4472 DGTYLKAPNGE
+4472 DYLNKE
-4483 ETNLTPRQWVQVRT
+4483 EIQALIDKQRTNLADV
-4497 QAFKQWFGD
+4497 
-4506 WEKAARIEKL
+4506 
-4516 RHSKPVIVKYN
+4516 
-4527 EEYQLNRDSAK
+4527 EYLDLDS
-4538 QWLKDNIRG
+4538 
-4547 EYVNKDTGEKIIISK
+4547 VTKII
-4562 IGINEVTSHGT
+4562 
-4573 QNESHLKSL
+4573 QN
-4582 SAIPQMI
+4582 
-4589 ENSVFIDELPNTK
+4589 F
-4602 EHDKYDSYRYY
+4602 
-4613 VVGMKIDNVDYTAKI
+4613 DNPKPSD
-4628 VVGVKGDSKYYDH
+4628 
-4641 RLTQIEKGTL
+4641 
-4651 IDNLNG
+4651 
-4657 LSNSV
+4657 
-4662 AENQNAHDSISK
+4662 
-4674 DSKLLSILQTNAS
+4674 
-4687 KVVDTN
+4687 
-4693 GEPLVVYHGSRNFNP
+4693 
-4708 LAQEQ
+4708 
-4713 GRAVFHQGNDGGIHF
+4713 
-4728 GTLQQAIIRGGDG
+4728 
-4741 NANAFFLNIRNIKRT
+4741 
-4756 ADRDNHTSIIREAK
+4756 
-4770 KEGYDGTVY
+4770 
-4779 NNIFEAPGKS
+4779 
-4789 FVVFSPYQIKSATS
+4789 
-4803 NTGAFSSENPD
+4803 PD
-4814 IRFRELSAP
+4814 IRFRELSVP
-4823 EETMDNA
+4823 EETIDNA
-4830 SRQGNDYTRAA
+4830 SRQGNDYARDA

-4851 HNPDLSPV
+4851 HNPDLSPS

-5150 DKDSLAADLADLD
+5150 DKDTLAANLADLD

-5183 TLVAGGWITQEIA
+5183 TLVAGGWITQDIA

-5257 GCIMQAERNRW
+5257 GCIVQAERNRW

-5327 AEEIAAGTA
+5327 SEEIAAGTA

-5433 IDKGFKYTALLA
+5433 IDKGFKYTALLV

-5456 AYTGGKL
+5456 AYTGGNL

-5476 EKYVIEFFENGGS
+5476 EKYVTEFFENGGS

-5691 RNTASQAILSV
+5691 RNTASQALLSV

-5863 LYGGNMQQR
+5863 IYGGNMQQR

-5899 SSKDMQDF
+5899 SSQDMQDF
-5907 NKEYNSET
+5907 NKEYNRET

-5929 TKVRKWRDAHLKESP
+5929 TKVRKWRDAHQKESP

-6013 WAARTGKDKKQ
+6013 WAARTRRDKKQ
-6024 YYTLSGNLRQIAKIR
+6024 YYTLSGDLRQIAKIR

-6069 YRKIEQKTK
+6069 YRRIEQKTK
-6078 ALSSLYDEIAL
+6078 ALSSLYDETEF

>member
-1 MANKINIYNSSAI
+1 
-14 YDSMVKD
+14 
-21 GFLKADKLS
+21 
-30 KEKFLTALEYN
+30 
-41 PKYMPRVRAY
+41 
-51 AQRVYGM
+51 
-58 SPEDFD
+58 
-64 NLVYTTD
+64 
-71 YTQDVSQ
+71 
-78 LPPSGSPDYAPSMPW
+78 
-93 DNTPAQF
+93 
-100 SLPYKTKPGSDN
+100 
-112 NLPGLPAHDNTSQ
+112 
-125 PNFMRDLSPENV
+125 MRDLSPENV

-200 LTLGEWYNSFASD
+200 LTVGEWYNAFASD

-264 RNFRSN
+264 RNFRRN

-426 PYMLSFVAT
+426 PYMLSFVVT

-521 GDNRSTAAL
+521 GDSRSTAAL

-570 INDIFNTIHDSR
+570 INDIFDTIHDSR
-582 LGKFWDVMQGTAV
+582 LGKFWDTMQGTAV

-655 ANATLSV
+655 ANATLGV

-684 PEQLNQLIGISG
+684 PEQLNQLIAVSG

-711 RRILITRQISQL
+711 RRQLIARQISQL
-723 ADRRRNGETGIE
+723 AARQRNGETGIE
-735 AQINALGAE
+735 AQINTLGAE

-791 GLTIQVDINGRQG
+791 GLTIQVNVNGRQG

-934 NIIPEEADNTSSSI
+934 NIIPEEAGNTSSSI

-985 EQGNPI
+985 EQGNPV

-998 TLSSSPNPVQHAA
+998 TLSSSPHPAQTVEPKNV
-1011 SQNTPDEQ
+1011 PDEQ

-1024 QPATEQDAAIE
+1024 QQATEQDAAIE

-1054 SSALSRIPIDKN
+1054 SSALSRIPIDKK

-1104 KEAALNKLSKAKP
+1104 KEAALKKLSKAKP

-1140 ESDLQFWKDTA
+1140 ESDIQFWKDTA

-1195 GAIQADVAST
+1195 GAIHADVAST

-1414 SSDLGEKIATAEAET
+1414 SSDLGEKITNAEAQA

-1435 AQKEAGNYRKGHVQ
+1435 AQKEDETKHPGTTSSFDDIHPIGHGAFGDIYDQFKGKPQEAIKFLSEKQGGEAIGALHHKDVGDIDLVWGNEGTGHSDGFGLAKLVKYHPEVLNDLQSLIDNMHVVSRNANRINLESKTHKATVRLEWDGVKKNWLLTAFEKENSVRDNTTDTGTTVTGKQNDTATLQNTVSDNKDSDSPSKKQADTTNTQTKKKAEDPKEYIPKAEKIEDVGEKIGGARKDIIHELTEKARKADSDKSSILDSIRSMPVSKIFNFDYERLRKDGVSNELITLLQVIREIIPSKPRSEYKLRRWTEQVFELYYASLKLITLHDAEQRAFFDKILGINQIDKIYQARMALGGFDSGLNTGKATLEELGENAGHYDKEGNWVSLKGHWYVKNAGKNGGIFPSRKEAEDALRTFAGENASPENSEKKTQFSVYRRNVDGTAFITVKGKPSIIVADGFKNSKEALDYLKTNYADLDAKYRSMKEKTNIAFRENRPRKGRDWRNGKNISAEEFRETFGFRGVEFGNWTNQEDRQQALNNAFDAFMDLADAIGKSPRSLSLNGQLGIAFGARGGGRAAAHYEPDKVVINLTKTQGAGSLAHEWWHAIDNYFARRRGQQHVYNSNRTGYKYNPEKKGAYSENERQ
-1449 IGQFNVSIENPK
+1449 ELTDAFKELMNAIDNSSYGKRSRAYASMKSSYWSRPTELGARAFAIWIERK
-1461 GSVRSGVDVTGREW
+1461 LSE
-1475 TQTMQNT
+1475 
-1482 YGYIRGTEGVD
+1482 RGTVND
-1493 GDHIDVFLA
+1493 FLA
-1502 NDIDGWNGSR
+1502 NNPTSTDWGNPDMVTKYYPYPIEGDFDTLDTAFDNLFNAIQEEVDATTGNTILFHHGDVIGSMTAEQRAAFDAVMSMLKEAGVPVEVLSYEQMRQLADMNGAATRKGTKKTPETDSAPLAEKYQHTAISSADGSKVLKNLETLAENYENS
-1512 VFVIDQYNE
+1512 VQTKE
-1521 DGTFDEHKV
+1521 KTF
-1530 MIGFNDEADAYT
+1530 IGEVADALNIERTGASSRYAT
-1542 AYLANYESG
+1542 FETKNGQIVTIRLSNHNATVSNFDNASEQEGISIVVSPKKNTGINNDGNAHVVEFYYDAIKLRKADGKPLAQIVRSIQQALYSGEYRDTTGLAVQEEVNGLRARLMTVYHGSGATFEQFDHSHIGEGEGVQAYGWGSYVTEVEDIGRAYAEDLGNKDRYMDAIDEMIEQLRYEPMLDINHRSTLN
-1551 WADRRKIVCSS
+1551 DIKSQVDSLEEEQKR
-1562 VNMEDFEKWIDS
+1562 NPDYDFEIPRLKRLIDELQKMIISIGS
-1574 SHRKTKPFTEYK
+1574 SRNL
-1586 TVAKESK
+1586 
-1593 TVGEASTETGPSKT
+1593 
-1607 DGYTVERRFHKKN
+1607 YTVEIPDDTGKN
-1620 GTYIHAVK
+1620 YLWWEKTLRQKVLRDIARK
-1628 FTEQM
+1628 
-1633 PRERFMELKKRVK
+1633 L
-1646 DFGGYYSSFGKGGFI
+1646 
-1661 FEDEADAHK
+1661 EAD
-1670 FANAVLDESGE
+1670 
-1681 RLADAAPV
+1681 
-1689 SLADTRKASDTT
+1689 
-1701 PEQPK
+1701 
-1706 QVDVIGLMEEIR
+1706 
-1718 EKGEAKLS
+1718 
-1726 DHVIDPSEQN
+1726 
-1736 NETSA
+1736 
-1741 QPETNP
+1741 
-1747 SGNRIVSEE
+1747 
-1756 RYAELRERMRK
+1756 Y
-1767 KLGGQLNMGI
+1767 
-1777 DPEMIAIG
+1777 
-1785 AEMAVY
+1785 
-1791 HIEKGARKFAEYA
+1791 
-1804 KAMIADLGDAIRPY
+1804 GDAIWVPEHLRNMPLESKMRY
-1818 LKVFYNAARDLNQE
+1818 WMKETYPGNEKTGEAFYNC
-1832 FGYNLDGIEP
+1832 
-1842 YDVVMKF
+1842 
-1849 DVANFDKEHADPFA
+1849 
-1863 TAETVVTEQ
+1863 
-1872 EIDKHAEEAKSQIIN
+1872 
-1887 RRNNERRKE
+1887 
-1896 DEQTAADTEAIASQA
+1896 
-1911 ETTASQ
+1911 
-1917 AESDIEAATN
+1917 
-1927 EQQINEIA
+1927 
-1935 SNIDTQ
+1935 
-1941 IEKVNEQLALLGY
+1941 
-1954 YEAEFDDK
+1954 
-1962 DFNEAYGYMRNAEK
+1962 
-1976 KAVKDANS
+1976 
-1984 LAKRLVKDLGITP
+1984 
-1997 DLLVDNKG
+1997 
-2005 KKIKNFAKANI
+2005 
-2016 APAGGNITITLPLMN
+2016 
-2031 GRQLKVYISLESTSA
+2031 
-2046 ERGEDYINS
+2046 
-2055 QRGDNLYIEHIMY
+2055 
-2068 RVENPEASG
+2068 
-2077 YERYGNNQWIRTDA
+2077 
-2091 DYDYMLRR
+2091 
-2099 LKYEARNFLP
+2099 
-2109 KAESQEFVIGENIKS
+2109 
-2124 NGPKSFNGYKVG
+2124 
-2136 DKVLYTPSQRSGK
+2136 
-2149 PVEAV
+2149 
-2154 IHDFE
+2154 
-2159 DEIGHRPVLDT
+2159 
-2170 GLAPLIYEVVNWG
+2170 
-2183 DIKPVTQKETT
+2183 
-2194 EKTSKT
+2194 
-2200 RKKSLSSQKKIA
+2200 LS
-2212 DLFGELFDNENL
+2212 
-2224 TEKDENG
+2224 
-2231 LRRINEVSSER
+2231 
-2242 LSADSDRHETRL
+2242 
-2254 SGSSEIGSE
+2254 
-2263 IQTERSRGIDSERE
+2263 
-2277 EGSNAVNRTVR
+2277 
-2288 PRFSDSV
+2288 
-2295 TTPKNTRNNHSERGE
+2295 
-2310 NHAPTSV
+2310 
-2317 DARIDANI
+2317 
-2325 KAIKL
+2325 
-2330 ANQLIENG
+2330 
-2338 EKATPEQMKVL
+2338 
-2349 RKFSGWGGL
+2349 
-2358 GKAFSD
+2358 
-2364 KIISQHLLELIGQEA
+2364 
-2379 YSDAVESAN
+2379 
-2388 SGYYTPSYIIDTLWD
+2388 
-2403 IAQLMGFEGGNIL
+2403 
-2416 EGSAGIGNI
+2416 
-2425 LGQIPQNI
+2425 
-2433 NSRSNILAIEKDS
+2433 
-2446 ITGNILSLLYPDANV
+2446 
-2461 EIQGFENSRIPNG
+2461 
-2474 SIDLA
+2474 
-2479 ITNVPFITGFRVY
+2479 
-2492 DTTGDKDLSKK
+2492 
-2503 FHNIQDFCIAKN
+2503 
-2515 VRKLREGGIGIFI
+2515 
-2528 SSNGTLDNSKKL
+2528 
-2540 RDWIVNEGGSDFV
+2540 
-2553 GAFRLNTKTFVGTS
+2553 
-2567 VTSDI
+2567 
-2572 IVIRKRVN
+2572 
-2580 GRKSPYAIDASTI
+2580 
-2593 AGERTADYDTG
+2593 
-2604 ETRKVKGKEVP
+2604 
-2615 IVKHLSMD
+2615 
-2623 YNRYFIEH
+2623 
-2631 PENMAGE
+2631 
-2638 MRFAFE
+2638 
-2644 EGDTFRPTSKGLYPV
+2644 
-2659 PGKNQEKMLAD
+2659 
-2670 FVKSFADKEWTE
+2670 
-2682 EAGAIQ
+2682 
-2688 TSDPRNSR
+2688 
-2696 GYVMDASAD
+2696 
-2705 GKKLG
+2705 
-2710 EMYVKDGKL
+2710 
-2719 VIASAG
+2719 
-2725 GYYPLNVNSNK
+2725 
-2736 VKGHTKEECFNAY
+2736 
-2749 AAIKKA
+2749 
-2755 LADVLE
+2755 
-2761 YQTNNESDSG
+2761 
-2771 LKPLLDKLNK
+2771 
-2781 AYDDFVA
+2781 
-2788 TYGHFNKNTAIAFLR
+2788 
-2803 NDVDYPNVFSL
+2803 
-2814 EKFEESGDNSG
+2814 
-2825 NHIQTFEKSDVF
+2825 
-2837 SIRVVEKEKE
+2837 
-2847 PTPTNVKDGIL
+2847 
-2858 ASMFKFGRIDI
+2858 
-2869 PYIAEQIGE
+2869 
-2878 NIESVKQ
+2878 
-2885 DIIDNGYGFEDPT
+2885 
-2898 TKQIEV
+2898 
-2904 SFQYLS
+2904 
-2910 GNVREKLRQAEENNE
+2910 
-2925 NGIYDKNIKAL
+2925 
-2936 QGVLPMEIPAHLI
+2936 
-2949 DFTLGSSWI
+2949 
-2958 DPKLYEEYVK
+2958 
-2968 ERTDIDVRFTSVG
+2968 
-2981 GTWFMDAPN
+2981 
-2990 YGLNMEKNRSM
+2990 
-3001 GVASETLHKTIFGHT
+3001 
-3016 LIEAA
+3016 
-3021 IQNRTIT
+3021 
-3028 VSQTNRK
+3028 
-3035 WDGTAETIIDKEA
+3035 
-3048 TQACAEKIDEIRQ
+3048 
-3061 DFKEWA
+3061 
-3067 RQKMQNDTDMSTLME
+3067 
-3082 RIYND
+3082 
-3087 TFNNYVPMTIPDEFV
+3087 
-3102 PEYFV
+3102 
-3107 GASHKF
+3107 
-3113 KMRPHQGKAIVR
+3113 
-3125 GTMQPLMLAHEVG
+3125 
-3138 TGKTFTLIST
+3138 
-3148 AMEMRRLGTARKP
+3148 
-3161 MIVVQNATVGQ
+3161 
-3172 FVVSAKELYPNA
+3172 
-3184 KILTLEEADRS
+3184 
-3195 AEGRKNFYAKIRYN
+3195 
-3209 DWDMIVVPQSTFEFI
+3209 
-3224 PDSEERQMA
+3224 
-3233 FIQDKIEEKKMVLEQ
+3233 
-3248 MKEADPNGSSM
+3248 
-3259 ITRQAEREIELLEG
+3259 
-3273 QLAEIT
+3273 
-3279 DEATKKRSASNQKK
+3279 
-3293 RAVTLQ
+3293 
-3299 NAEVQAKEMLDRRTD
+3299 
-3314 DVENFDDM
+3314 
-3322 GIDALLIDEAH
+3322 
-3333 EYKHLG
+3333 
-3339 FATAMQRG
+3339 
-3347 VKGVDPSYSKKS
+3347 
-3359 QGVYLK
+3359 
-3365 TQAVLEKNNG
+3365 
-3375 RNVIFATGTP
+3375 
-3385 ISNTAAEIWTFMRYL
+3385 
-3400 MPADTMK
+3400 
-3407 EYGIY
+3407 
-3412 YFDDFVRNFG
+3412 
-3422 NIQQMLEFTTSG
+3422 
-3434 KFKEN
+3434 
-3439 NRFAGY
+3439 
-3445 INLPELVRIWSGVSD
+3445 
-3460 TVLTREAEGVND
+3460 
-3472 KIPEIEGGK
+3472 
-3481 AQDIYLPQTRA
+3481 
-3492 LRGIMKFVK
+3492 
-3501 ERLEEFENMSG
+3501 
-3512 KEKKKNS
+3512 
-3519 HIPLTMYGIAKAAA
+3519 
-3533 VDARLVQEDAFDDP
+3533 
-3547 NSKTNE
+3547 
-3553 AVRQTLRSLKE
+3553 
-3564 TEGYKGTVAIFA
+3564 
-3576 DNYQNKQSGF
+3576 
-3586 NLYDDI
+3586 
-3592 RNKLIAEGI
+3592 
-3601 PAEQVVIM
+3601 
-3609 RPGMTIKKKLE
+3609 
-3620 IFDKVNRGDIRVI
+3620 VI
-3633 LGSTFTLGTGV
+3633 LGSDRAASEFLSSAGFTG
-3644 NIHERLHTLI
+3644 ISYP
-3654 HLDAPNRPMDYTQRN
+3654 AQYTSGGREDNARN
-3669 GRILRQG
+3669 YVIF
-3676 NIHKSMGKPVRIL
+3676 N
-3689 RFGVEDSLDVTA
+3689 
-3701 YQRLKTKG
+3701 
-3709 AIADSIMDGKSMMDN
+3709 
-3724 SMTNRVLEE
+3724 EE
-3733 EEDLFGDTVAQ
+3733 NL
-3744 LSGSEYALLKNN
+3744 
-3756 AEKNVRKY
+3756 
-3764 ESRKKQWEVDQTYIH
+3764 
-3779 NAKPKLK
+3779 
-3786 ALIAQSQQSIKEQK
+3786 
-3800 AYLEAIRK
+3800 
-3808 AFPNGTFSKITIGKH
+3808 KITDHVQFLKDRKGVIYGAAVGGKIYLNA
-3823 TFTSIDS
+3823 S
-3830 MADYIKEHNKAILD
+3830 ALNP
-3844 EVKKMKESGSSSGQT
+3844 
-3859 RSISISLGRYTF
+3859 
-3871 NVKTVLSRET
+3871 ET
-3881 VMRGGQL
+3881 
-3888 FTEVHRTMTYS
+3888 
-3899 CPELGLSNVPVYQSL
+3899 P
-3914 LRNAID
+3914 I
-3920 DIINNVITGKDFAE
+3920 
-3934 RIEAAEQ
+3934 
-3941 SAAHNRSEL
+3941 
-3950 QQLESR
+3950 
-3956 EGKPFEYQEELE
+3956 
-3968 QAKKQLH
+3968 H
-3975 EYTEAMR
+3975 EYTHLWDEACRRANPELWQRGVELMKQTQLWNEVKNDPNYANLLSDDEIASEVHAR
-3982 KEMAEKEAK
+3982 LTGRDGAK
-3991 YAEID
+3991 LLERM
-3996 ASVETVEN
+3996 
-4004 ISVNEE
+4004 VNEDK
-4010 ENELSSSSSNIL
+4010 ENGVIAAANAVSLRERLKKWLSDFWYWLKDSMTPWSREQASKISLSDFVNIPLTDLIKRTNIL

-4040 NDELSRQIDGTL
+4040 NNELSRQIDGTL

-4107 QSPMAIFRSATHL
+4107 QSPMAIFRSATRL

-4142 NRRKGRIEVNDIR
+4142 NRRKGRIEVNSIR
-4155 SVYPKNNN
+4155 SVHYRTSNYH
-4163 QIANWVTEGLLE
+4163 IANWVTEGLLE
-4175 YVDKKRMVE
+4175 YADKKRMVE
-4184 WLSKQRSNSAEVRK
+4184 WLSKQRYNSADVRK

-4275 DGLTH
+4275 DGLPH
-4280 TIAGYYDR
+4280 TIVGYYDR

-4336 CDEVWNSLPYETRAR
+4336 CDEVWQSLPYETRAR

-4408 RDLLRRLGFYSLTP
+4408 RSILRRIHLYSINP
-4422 TDADIRFMLSQAREN
+4422 TDADIRYLLSQAREN
-4437 LAQTSTESIHRDT
+4437 LAQTSTESIHRGT
-4450 DILLS
+4450 DIRLS

-4693 GEPLVVYHGSRNFNP
+4693 GEPLVVYHGSRNFDP

-4770 KEGYDGTVY
+4770 KEGYDGTIY

-4789 FVVFSPYQIKSATS
+4789 FVVFSPSQIKSATS

-4814 IRFRELSAP
+4814 IRFKIREEEPPKKTGIGYKVFVLRNGKLYPPMVANPEGADTPVGVWLDADAAPVAGQSKTGRNQVKAGGKGTQGGSGKLAYRPGWHLGEIPYALQFNRMDENGNKELFPANFVWAEVEYADDVDYQDEAMSYGMNANGKFQHSLAGLPRVPQNGSYRYRTNPNPETDPWIITGAMRVNRLLTPSEVDYIVKSAGREPQRRQAGAVTDEQINKLNQQLLNKPSDTDIRFRELSVP
-4823 EETMDNA
+4823 EETIDNA
-4830 SRQGNDYTRAA
+4830 SRQGNDYARDA

-4851 HNPDLSPV
+4851 HSPDLSPV

-4923 KKDGASIPAGFNPY
+4923 KKEGASIPAGFNPY

-5059 LQDFATENNIP
+5059 LQDYAEENNIP

-5078 VEDAL
+5078 VENAL

-5183 TLVAGGWITQEIA
+5183 TLVAGGWITQDIA

-5257 GCIMQAERNRW
+5257 GCIVQAERNRW

-5313 TTENNEDIITFVPT
+5313 TTENNEDITTFVPT

-5433 IDKGFKYTALLA
+5433 IDKGFKYTALLV

-5456 AYTGGKL
+5456 AYTGGNL

-5691 RNTASQAILSV
+5691 RNTASQALLSV

-5801 GNNIIPG
+5801 GNNVIPG

-5899 SSKDMQDF
+5899 SSQDMQDF

-5929 TKVRKWRDAHLKESP
+5929 TKVRKWRDAHQKGSP

-6024 YYTLSGNLRQIAKIR
+6024 YYTLSGNLRKIAKIR

-6069 YRKIEQKTK
+6069 YSKIEQKTK
-6078 ALSSLYDEIAL
+6078 ALSSLYDETAL

>member
-30 KEKFLTALEYN
+30 KEKFLNALEYN

-137 TRRALANAK
+137 TRSALANAK

-175 AAHSTRSATD
+175 AAHSTRSTTD
-185 YSSPISVKSVTHPSD
+185 YSQPISVKSVTHPSD

-253 SRSFA
+253 SRSFV

-264 RNFRSN
+264 RNFRRN
-270 NAAIDAAEAEITKK
+270 NAAIDAAEAEITSK

-445 ISKRI
+445 LSKRI

-460 KGIGRIATRATKTT
+460 KGIGRAATRATKTT

-521 GDNRSTAAL
+521 GDSRSEAAL
-530 KAYFNTLYQNF
+530 KAYFNTFYQNF

-570 INDIFNTIHDSR
+570 INDIFDTIHNSR
-582 LGKFWDVMQGTAV
+582 LGKFWDTMQGTAV

-655 ANATLSV
+655 ANATLGV

-711 RRILITRQISQL
+711 RRQLLARQISQL
-723 ADRRRNGETGIE
+723 AARQRNGETGIE
-735 AQINALGAE
+735 AQINTLGAE

-906 NAIVTPLNTDGTPAV
+906 NAIVTPLNTDGTPAA

-985 EQGNPI
+985 EQGNPV

-998 TLSSSPNPVQHAA
+998 TLSSSPHPAQTVEP
-1011 SQNTPDEQ
+1011 QNVPDEQ
-1019 QPTPE
+1019 QPSTE

-1054 SSALSRIPIDKN
+1054 SSALSRIPKDKN

-1104 KEAALNKLSKAKP
+1104 KEAALKKLSKAKP
-1117 RRADNPADIIK
+1117 RRADNPADIIN

-1175 ADTPDSRTR
+1175 ADTPDITDDSPSDARKRGFRRYAGSRIDRSEPLHPATQGNTAEIR
-1184 DNDGS
+1184 FSAKQVIPVHAAVIEADEIIPSHINGQRNPKHFLDEAQPKERTDQASVMAARQIAADLRPEEITSLTTAYS
-1189 GNHQGI
+1189 GAPVINARGEVIQGNNRSAALREMWSSYPEQAARYRQYLI
-1195 GAIQADVAST
+1195 DHAAQLGIDPASIQNMKAPVLVAIADVSDQEAIRLGQYTQTDLESGGTERIKPQNAITAMGNNVKNFANILLQSTDENASLSELLDRNALAALKWMQAKGYITPT
-1205 QENSE
+1205 QYQSAVDARGNISAEAKNDLRNILFAMAFKGAAPQLQSMFDNLPARAQRAILTTAYRDTESPEGESLIPELQNSIRAFHYLMQYPAFAAATNYKDARSAIEAWKRQFAIDDVTGDSFLPAEKFSNFALILAASYKGCPQSLIQNIFTGIYDIIQGSRQPNLFDTLDNTPKSLQEAINTTIQELLPQEHNFNYNGTTRSNLLAGNSATSQQPRQGSDGTSTTGERAEDGNGESNRGTGTDRDSETSSSANGDVGLRDSDRSGTERPADEGQGGLPQSKGIRLSAEEVASLLSQMEDNATAAPHVELSE
-1210 ERLTHEEALAIIS
+1210 ETWSREFPDGNVSTPMGVVKFGENQLAKLFLKKRQ
-1223 DMEKHAEVAPEIE
+1223 D
-1236 LTPENWVKEFG
+1236 EFG
-1247 NDGIVN
+1247 M
-1253 TPIGEV
+1253 
-1259 KQGDNQY
+1259 
-1266 LKLAQQGRNSKLG
+1266 LK
-1279 MVRPTLERPSII
+1279 PTLENPDVVINEPSHAKNGAQG
-1291 ILDERPARE
+1291 ER
-1300 GKSDRDTSFVFIKTF
+1300 KSSYLFVKTF
-1315 IKEDGTR
+1315 IYGGKKVK
-1322 YYYFTSVTVSKE
+1322 YYTSVTVLKD
-1334 GKEVVI
+1334 GMEVVI
-1340 SSQERSANRISK
+1340 SNHISGRNAIEKKMQENEILHLNEKYSPNSSDRHLAEHSK
-1352 LLQQGKIAWIDTAFS
+1352 
-1367 LHPTTQV
+1367 
-1374 EGSVPLNDSNTPT
+1374 SVPDLLPTQGEYMSSPEGNTSSISHA
-1387 VTDNQPALLGIN
+1387 DDAAPAISLQ
-1399 SSELSQNKDNEKSPI
+1399 SRDDVI
-1414 SSDLGEKIATAEAET
+1414 SSDSKDTVNSKDTQDLGEKITNAEAQTET
-1429 DTNPTE
+1429 KPSQ

-1475 TQTMQNT
+1475 THTMQNT

-1530 MIGFNDEADAYT
+1530 MIGFNDEADAYA

-1551 WADRRKIVCSS
+1551 CADRRKIVCSS

-1574 SHRKTKPFTEYK
+1574 SHRKTKPFAEYK
-1586 TVAKESK
+1586 GVNGEQKSVIPADRIKEINARLSELKERAAEARRSNDIISEARIITESNNLNAELRSLEAETKQRSISKRNLERSKLPLTEKEYANKRSEEIRKSNPDIDEIDAYNQAIDEYPSYILDKIRNGELEKIYEQASINDRIKLGRMVESAGYSVSDISSLANKKRQDEKNQNVHNIGERVTIRFYDGTIIKGDIISTGNGSVTVLNEEDKRKYTVPESRILSHQTNKEEIPNSNTPTKQARNLPGMLKEAYRQGNASDIAKSEADLRAYIEIQSDLKGVAVTYFRSEDNMRQYKDKNSPEYRMNKFIADACKNALLKAGIAKEALM
-1593 TVGEASTETGPSKT
+1593 GERKRVAFASTTDDARTLDVMSIDPSY
-1607 DGYTVERRFHKKN
+1607 DVLR
-1620 GTYIHAVK
+1620 AVIRNPHTSDSVLRD
-1628 FTEQM
+1628 FTE
-1633 PRERFMELKKRVK
+1633 
-1646 DFGGYYSSFGKGGFI
+1646 SFKNNGL
-1661 FEDEADAHK
+1661 DYEAQQ
-1670 FANAVLDESGE
+1670 VLDERRNKKENSVRDNTADADATVTNKQDNNAASKQTKEKGEDPKEHIPKAEKIEDVGEKIGGARKDIIHELTEKARKADSDKSSILDSIRSMPVSKIFNFDYERLRKDGVSNELITLLQVIREIIPSKPRSEYKLRRWTEQVFELYYASLKLITLHDAEQRAFFDKILGINQIDKIYQARMALGGFDSGLNTGKATLE
-1681 RLADAAPV
+1681 ELGETAGHYDKEGNWVSLKGHWYVKNAGKNGGIFPSRKEAEDALRTFAGENASPENSEKKTQFSVYRRNVDGTAFITVKGKPSIIVADGFKNSKEALDYLKTNYADLDAKYRSMKEKTNIAFRENRPRKGRDWRNGKNISAEEFRETFGFRGVEFGNWTNQEDRQQALNNAFDAFMDLADAIGKSPRSLSLNGQLGIAFGARGGGRAAAHYEPDKV
-1689 SLADTRKASDTT
+1689 VINLTKTQGAGSLAHEWWHAIDNYFARRRGQQHVYNSDRTGYKYNT
-1701 PEQPK
+1701 
-1706 QVDVIGLMEEIR
+1706 
-1718 EKGEAKLS
+1718 EK
-1726 DHVIDPSEQN
+1726 
-1736 NETSA
+1736 
-1741 QPETNP
+1741 
-1747 SGNRIVSEE
+1747 
-1756 RYAELRERMRK
+1756 
-1767 KLGGQLNMGI
+1767 
-1777 DPEMIAIG
+1777 
-1785 AEMAVY
+1785 
-1791 HIEKGARKFAEYA
+1791 KGAYSE
-1804 KAMIADLGDAIRPY
+1804 
-1818 LKVFYNAARDLNQE
+1818 
-1832 FGYNLDGIEP
+1832 
-1842 YDVVMKF
+1842 
-1849 DVANFDKEHADPFA
+1849 
-1863 TAETVVTEQ
+1863 
-1872 EIDKHAEEAKSQIIN
+1872 
-1887 RRNNERRKE
+1887 NERQELTDAFKE
-1896 DEQTAADTEAIASQA
+1896 
-1911 ETTASQ
+1911 
-1917 AESDIEAATN
+1917 
-1927 EQQINEIA
+1927 
-1935 SNIDTQ
+1935 
-1941 IEKVNEQLALLGY
+1941 
-1954 YEAEFDDK
+1954 
-1962 DFNEAYGYMRNAEK
+1962 
-1976 KAVKDANS
+1976 
-1984 LAKRLVKDLGITP
+1984 
-1997 DLLVDNKG
+1997 
-2005 KKIKNFAKANI
+2005 
-2016 APAGGNITITLPLMN
+2016 LMN
-2031 GRQLKVYISLESTSA
+2031 A
-2046 ERGEDYINS
+2046 INNS
-2055 QRGDNLYIEHIMY
+2055 
-2068 RVENPEASG
+2068 S
-2077 YERYGNNQWIRTDA
+2077 YGKR
-2091 DYDYMLRR
+2091 
-2099 LKYEARNFLP
+2099 
-2109 KAESQEFVIGENIKS
+2109 
-2124 NGPKSFNGYKVG
+2124 
-2136 DKVLYTPSQRSGK
+2136 
-2149 PVEAV
+2149 
-2154 IHDFE
+2154 
-2159 DEIGHRPVLDT
+2159 
-2170 GLAPLIYEVVNWG
+2170 
-2183 DIKPVTQKETT
+2183 
-2194 EKTSKT
+2194 SKT
-2200 RKKSLSSQKKIA
+2200 YASMKSSYWSRPTELGARAFAIWIERKL
-2212 DLFGELFDNENL
+2212 
-2224 TEKDENG
+2224 
-2231 LRRINEVSSER
+2231 
-2242 LSADSDRHETRL
+2242 
-2254 SGSSEIGSE
+2254 
-2263 IQTERSRGIDSERE
+2263 
-2277 EGSNAVNRTVR
+2277 
-2288 PRFSDSV
+2288 
-2295 TTPKNTRNNHSERGE
+2295 SERGTV
-2310 NHAPTSV
+2310 NDFLANNPTSTDWGNPDMVTKYYPYPIEGDFDTLDTAFDNLFNAIQEEV
-2317 DARIDANI
+2317 DA
-2325 KAIKL
+2325 
-2330 ANQLIENG
+2330 
-2338 EKATPEQMKVL
+2338 T
-2349 RKFSGWGGL
+2349 
-2358 GKAFSD
+2358 
-2364 KIISQHLLELIGQEA
+2364 
-2379 YSDAVESAN
+2379 
-2388 SGYYTPSYIIDTLWD
+2388 
-2403 IAQLMGFEGGNIL
+2403 
-2416 EGSAGIGNI
+2416 
-2425 LGQIPQNI
+2425 
-2433 NSRSNILAIEKDS
+2433 
-2446 ITGNILSLLYPDANV
+2446 TGN
-2461 EIQGFENSRIPNG
+2461 
-2474 SIDLA
+2474 
-2479 ITNVPFITGFRVY
+2479 T
-2492 DTTGDKDLSKK
+2492 
-2503 FHNIQDFCIAKN
+2503 
-2515 VRKLREGGIGIFI
+2515 
-2528 SSNGTLDNSKKL
+2528 
-2540 RDWIVNEGGSDFV
+2540 
-2553 GAFRLNTKTFVGTS
+2553 
-2567 VTSDI
+2567 
-2572 IVIRKRVN
+2572 
-2580 GRKSPYAIDASTI
+2580 
-2593 AGERTADYDTG
+2593 
-2604 ETRKVKGKEVP
+2604 
-2615 IVKHLSMD
+2615 
-2623 YNRYFIEH
+2623 
-2631 PENMAGE
+2631 
-2638 MRFAFE
+2638 
-2644 EGDTFRPTSKGLYPV
+2644 
-2659 PGKNQEKMLAD
+2659 
-2670 FVKSFADKEWTE
+2670 
-2682 EAGAIQ
+2682 
-2688 TSDPRNSR
+2688 
-2696 GYVMDASAD
+2696 
-2705 GKKLG
+2705 
-2710 EMYVKDGKL
+2710 
-2719 VIASAG
+2719 
-2725 GYYPLNVNSNK
+2725 
-2736 VKGHTKEECFNAY
+2736 
-2749 AAIKKA
+2749 
-2755 LADVLE
+2755 
-2761 YQTNNESDSG
+2761 
-2771 LKPLLDKLNK
+2771 
-2781 AYDDFVA
+2781 
-2788 TYGHFNKNTAIAFLR
+2788 
-2803 NDVDYPNVFSL
+2803 
-2814 EKFEESGDNSG
+2814 
-2825 NHIQTFEKSDVF
+2825 
-2837 SIRVVEKEKE
+2837 
-2847 PTPTNVKDGIL
+2847 
-2858 ASMFKFGRIDI
+2858 
-2869 PYIAEQIGE
+2869 
-2878 NIESVKQ
+2878 
-2885 DIIDNGYGFEDPT
+2885 
-2898 TKQIEV
+2898 
-2904 SFQYLS
+2904 
-2910 GNVREKLRQAEENNE
+2910 
-2925 NGIYDKNIKAL
+2925 
-2936 QGVLPMEIPAHLI
+2936 
-2949 DFTLGSSWI
+2949 
-2958 DPKLYEEYVK
+2958 
-2968 ERTDIDVRFTSVG
+2968 
-2981 GTWFMDAPN
+2981 
-2990 YGLNMEKNRSM
+2990 
-3001 GVASETLHKTIFGHT
+3001 
-3016 LIEAA
+3016 
-3021 IQNRTIT
+3021 
-3028 VSQTNRK
+3028 
-3035 WDGTAETIIDKEA
+3035 
-3048 TQACAEKIDEIRQ
+3048 
-3061 DFKEWA
+3061 
-3067 RQKMQNDTDMSTLME
+3067 
-3082 RIYND
+3082 
-3087 TFNNYVPMTIPDEFV
+3087 
-3102 PEYFV
+3102 
-3107 GASHKF
+3107 
-3113 KMRPHQGKAIVR
+3113 
-3125 GTMQPLMLAHEVG
+3125 
-3138 TGKTFTLIST
+3138 
-3148 AMEMRRLGTARKP
+3148 
-3161 MIVVQNATVGQ
+3161 
-3172 FVVSAKELYPNA
+3172 
-3184 KILTLEEADRS
+3184 
-3195 AEGRKNFYAKIRYN
+3195 
-3209 DWDMIVVPQSTFEFI
+3209 
-3224 PDSEERQMA
+3224 
-3233 FIQDKIEEKKMVLEQ
+3233 
-3248 MKEADPNGSSM
+3248 
-3259 ITRQAEREIELLEG
+3259 
-3273 QLAEIT
+3273 
-3279 DEATKKRSASNQKK
+3279 
-3293 RAVTLQ
+3293 
-3299 NAEVQAKEMLDRRTD
+3299 
-3314 DVENFDDM
+3314 
-3322 GIDALLIDEAH
+3322 
-3333 EYKHLG
+3333 
-3339 FATAMQRG
+3339 
-3347 VKGVDPSYSKKS
+3347 
-3359 QGVYLK
+3359 
-3365 TQAVLEKNNG
+3365 
-3375 RNVIFATGTP
+3375 
-3385 ISNTAAEIWTFMRYL
+3385 
-3400 MPADTMK
+3400 
-3407 EYGIY
+3407 
-3412 YFDDFVRNFG
+3412 
-3422 NIQQMLEFTTSG
+3422 
-3434 KFKEN
+3434 
-3439 NRFAGY
+3439 
-3445 INLPELVRIWSGVSD
+3445 
-3460 TVLTREAEGVND
+3460 
-3472 KIPEIEGGK
+3472 
-3481 AQDIYLPQTRA
+3481 
-3492 LRGIMKFVK
+3492 
-3501 ERLEEFENMSG
+3501 
-3512 KEKKKNS
+3512 
-3519 HIPLTMYGIAKAAA
+3519 
-3533 VDARLVQEDAFDDP
+3533 
-3547 NSKTNE
+3547 
-3553 AVRQTLRSLKE
+3553 
-3564 TEGYKGTVAIFA
+3564 
-3576 DNYQNKQSGF
+3576 
-3586 NLYDDI
+3586 
-3592 RNKLIAEGI
+3592 
-3601 PAEQVVIM
+3601 
-3609 RPGMTIKKKLE
+3609 
-3620 IFDKVNRGDIRVI
+3620 
-3633 LGSTFTLGTGV
+3633 
-3644 NIHERLHTLI
+3644 
-3654 HLDAPNRPMDYTQRN
+3654 
-3669 GRILRQG
+3669 
-3676 NIHKSMGKPVRIL
+3676 
-3689 RFGVEDSLDVTA
+3689 
-3701 YQRLKTKG
+3701 
-3709 AIADSIMDGKSMMDN
+3709 
-3724 SMTNRVLEE
+3724 
-3733 EEDLFGDTVAQ
+3733 
-3744 LSGSEYALLKNN
+3744 
-3756 AEKNVRKY
+3756 
-3764 ESRKKQWEVDQTYIH
+3764 
-3779 NAKPKLK
+3779 
-3786 ALIAQSQQSIKEQK
+3786 
-3800 AYLEAIRK
+3800 
-3808 AFPNGTFSKITIGKH
+3808 
-3823 TFTSIDS
+3823 
-3830 MADYIKEHNKAILD
+3830 
-3844 EVKKMKESGSSSGQT
+3844 
-3859 RSISISLGRYTF
+3859 
-3871 NVKTVLSRET
+3871 
-3881 VMRGGQL
+3881 
-3888 FTEVHRTMTYS
+3888 
-3899 CPELGLSNVPVYQSL
+3899 
-3914 LRNAID
+3914 
-3920 DIINNVITGKDFAE
+3920 
-3934 RIEAAEQ
+3934 
-3941 SAAHNRSEL
+3941 
-3950 QQLESR
+3950 
-3956 EGKPFEYQEELE
+3956 
-3968 QAKKQLH
+3968 
-3975 EYTEAMR
+3975 
-3982 KEMAEKEAK
+3982 
-3991 YAEID
+3991 
-3996 ASVETVEN
+3996 
-4004 ISVNEE
+4004 
-4010 ENELSSSSSNIL
+4010 IL

-4040 NDELSRQIDGTL
+4040 NNELQQQIDGTL

-4107 QSPMAIFRSATHL
+4107 QSPMAIFRSATRL

-4142 NRRKGRIEVNDIR
+4142 NRRKGRIEVNSIR

-4175 YVDKKRMVE
+4175 YADKKRMVE
-4184 WLSKQRSNSAEVRK
+4184 WLSKQRSNSADVRK

-4275 DGLTH
+4275 DGQPH
-4280 TIAGYYDR
+4280 TIVGYYDR

-4336 CDEVWNSLPYETRAR
+4336 CDEVWQSLPYETRAR

-4408 RDLLRRLGFYSLTP
+4408 RSILRRMHLYSINP
-4422 TDADIRFMLSQAREN
+4422 TDADIRYLLSQAREN
-4437 LAQTSTESIHRDT
+4437 LAQTSTESVHRGT
-4450 DILLS
+4450 DIRLS

-4461 EEQEIIDRAKA
+4461 EEQEIIDRANA

-4693 GEPLVVYHGSRNFNP
+4693 GEPLVVYHGSNYRP
-4708 LAQEQ
+4708 LLTSGILLPHEGAM
-4713 GRAVFHQGNDGGIHF
+4713 GNAVYFSSAFPEAADYAREKLDDFELSEDEVYDGGYITEAFANVRNEDDISHSKY
-4728 GTLQQAIIRGGDG
+4728 GIGEIIV
-4741 NANAFFLNIRNIKRT
+4741 AVRNS
-4756 ADRDNHTSIIREAK
+4756 N
-4770 KEGYDGTVY
+4770 
-4779 NNIFEAPGKS
+4779 
-4789 FVVFSPYQIKSATS
+4789 QIKSATS

-4814 IRFRELSAP
+4814 IRFRELSVP
-4823 EETMDNA
+4823 EETIDNA
-4830 SRQGNDYTRAA
+4830 SRQGNDYARDA

-4851 HNPDLSPV
+4851 HSPDLSPV

-4901 LNNIQEAV
+4901 LKNIQEAV

-4975 ENIGVAIKDNNA
+4975 ENIGVEIKDNNA

-5183 TLVAGGWITQEIA
+5183 TLVAGGWITQDIA

-5313 TTENNEDIITFVPT
+5313 TTENNEDITTFVPT

-5343 EFDIYVS
+5343 KFDIYVS

-5397 IQASRTIPA
+5397 IKASRTIPA

-5433 IDKGFKYTALLA
+5433 IDKGFKYTALLV

-5470 QPLSQY
+5470 QPLSHF
-5476 EKYVIEFFENGGS
+5476 EKYVVEFFENGGS

-5507 ELKRALKGGKKPSK
+5507 ELKRALKGGTKPSK

-5680 AQLAFDPSSRH
+5680 AQLAFDPSSHH
-5691 RNTASQAILSV
+5691 RNTASQALLSV

-5713 LISDPANIMININN
+5713 LISDPANIMMNVNN
-5727 EQAWRQSFAS
+5727 AQAWRQSFAS

-5899 SSKDMQDF
+5899 SSQDMQDF

-5929 TKVRKWRDAHLKESP
+5929 TKVRKWRDAHQKGSP

-6013 WAARTGKDKKQ
+6013 WAARTRRDKKQ
-6024 YYTLSGNLRQIAKIR
+6024 YYTLSGDLRKIAKIR

-6069 YRKIEQKTK
+6069 YSKIEQKTK

>member
-1 MANKINIYNSSAI
+1 M
-14 YDSMVKD
+14 
-21 GFLKADKLS
+21 
-30 KEKFLTALEYN
+30 
-41 PKYMPRVRAY
+41 
-51 AQRVYGM
+51 
-58 SPEDFD
+58 
-64 NLVYTTD
+64 
-71 YTQDVSQ
+71 
-78 LPPSGSPDYAPSMPW
+78 
-93 DNTPAQF
+93 
-100 SLPYKTKPGSDN
+100 
-112 NLPGLPAHDNTSQ
+112 
-125 PNFMRDLSPENV
+125 
-137 TRRALANAK
+137 
-146 PQPMQYLPKEE
+146 
-157 WDKEI
+157 
-162 RKKEAIQQ
+162 
-170 GLQEI
+170 
-175 AAHSTRSATD
+175 
-185 YSSPISVKSVTHPSD
+185 
-200 LTLGEWYNSFASD
+200 
-213 TYSIQKE
+213 
-220 AGRIYQMWQVG
+220 
-231 AIDEDEAR
+231 
-239 SRFHQLY
+239 
-246 VSPQTAQ
+246 
-253 SRSFA
+253 
-258 RTIDER
+258 
-264 RNFRSN
+264 
-270 NAAIDAAEAEITKK
+270 
-284 LQAAAAQKPTQPIP
+284 
-298 MPYMGDA
+298 
-305 RISDSIDEQ
+305 
-314 YYKQSLRFLDDARK
+314 
-328 ISRAYAD
+328 
-335 NNYNGTSTAQ
+335 
-345 RVLRG
+345 
-350 IGDNLIT
+350 
-357 PEAITMGFSAIA
+357 
-369 DNANLMRI
+369 
-377 LEKDERG
+377 
-384 EQLSDAEETLLSAAI
+384 
-399 IKQYTEAAYASG
+399 
-411 TGIAYNI
+411 
-418 GAVTGESL
+418 
-426 PYMLSFVAT
+426 
-435 GIPIKAATSG
+435 
-445 ISKRI
+445 
-450 VNFVGRQLQR
+450 
-460 KGIGRIATRATKTT
+460 
-474 LGLGGNIAT
+474 
-483 SALQAPIMP
+483 
-492 STYSDY
+492 
-498 LDRRIGTIDSTTDGM
+498 
-513 GNISFSHQ
+513 
-521 GDNRSTAAL
+521 
-530 KAYFNTLYQNF
+530 
-541 GERSGEAISS
+541 
-551 LWGMFGRGIGKIP
+551 
-564 IGRGKS
+564 
-570 INDIFNTIHDSR
+570 
-582 LGKFWDVMQGTAV
+582 
-595 ADFMRQANYDGVF
+595 
-608 AEVVEEYISGILNAA
+608 
-623 TIGDQSFEE
+623 
-632 LFSQDNLLT
+632 
-641 TMGGIALTSVMLGS
+641 
-655 ANATLSV
+655 
-662 AATQRIRT
+662 
-670 NFNRSSKAAQQYFS
+670 
-684 PEQLNQLIGISG
+684 
-696 GSVQDITTFLAANIA
+696 
-711 RRILITRQISQL
+711 
-723 ADRRRNGETGIE
+723 
-735 AQINALGAE
+735 
-744 LQDLRMQY
+744 
-752 DFVNASAMYNAYIG
+752 
-766 GLSRRIE
+766 
-773 PMREQARA
+773 
-781 AIRANGDPAT
+781 
-791 GLTIQVDINGRQG
+791 
-804 YLIGGNYN
+804 
-812 HIQDSDGNISVTPT
+812 
-826 GDLATVLFDG
+826 
-836 DKTPTPNI
+836 
-844 PMETISILGVRRT
+844 
-857 DDVIRDGD
+857 
-865 RAIFAATEQE
+865 
-875 ENAAQAPAT
+875 
-884 GSTVTVSGSQGNFIL
+884 
-899 QGYDPQG
+899 
-906 NAIVTPLNTDGTPAV
+906 
-921 KNGNPITASVPSE
+921 
-934 NIIPEEADNTSSSI
+934 

-970 AIIHQLNTDGTPVND
+970 AILHRLNTDGTPVNN
-985 EQGNPI
+985 EQGNPV

-998 TLSSSPNPVQHAA
+998 TLST
-1011 SQNTPDEQ
+1011 TPDSAQKENDSSAHQ
-1019 QPTPE
+1019 SHTQPAPAAE
-1024 QPATEQDAAIE
+1024 DNSQPATQQAALSQTETDSNGLPFVKASDGSLDFGTVGRHQAVSIGSNVEAPIRLSIGNEGYGLTHMEKHAAQILQNGYRSIE
-1035 ETNTQQQPAI
+1035 DFVEDVSRNYDEIRQGNLYTDPVTGKTKETFLFVKKGDKGNVLYIELSPDKQYYEVNSGGIFKNRYIEKREVLWNAGTQHSATSGESQGFPPAQLNPESDGVSALPQSSSPVGKDRENEGNTQGHSPL
-1045 VDDNITETP
+1045 E
-1054 SSALSRIPIDKN
+1054 RIPIDKN

-1081 AILQQADGDTALASR
+1081 AILQQAEGDTALASR

-1104 KEAALNKLSKAKP
+1104 KEAALKKLSKAKP
-1117 RRADNPADIIK
+1117 RRADNPADIIN

-1175 ADTPDSRTR
+1175 ANTPDSRTR

-1189 GNHQGI
+1189 RNHQGI

-1291 ILDERPARE
+1291 ILDERHARE

-1414 SSDLGEKIATAEAET
+1414 SSDLGEKITNAEAET

-1435 AQKEAGNYRKGHVQ
+1435 AQKEDETKHPGTTSSFDDIHPIGHGAFGDIYDQFKGKPQEAIEFLSEKQGGEAIGALHHKDVGDISLVWGNDKAGLKKILAKHPEVTNDIQGILEDMRVIEESDNRIKLDSPTHFAVVSKEIFGTPRDKWLLTAYEKKNSASDNTMDTVGTVTGKQNDTATLQNTVSDNKDSDSPAKKQTDTTNTQTKEKDDAPKERIPKAEKIEDVGEKIGGARKDIIHELTEKARKADSDKSSILDSIRSMPVSKIFNFDYERLRKDGVSNELITLLQVIREIIPSKPRSEYKLRRWTEQVFELYYASLKLITLHDAEQRAFFDKILGINQIDKIYQARMALGGFDSGLNTGKATLEELGENAGHYDKEGNWVSLKGHWYVKNAGKNGGIFTSRKEAEDALRTFAGENASPENSEKNTQFSVYRRNVDGTVFITVKGKPSIIVADGFKNSKEALDYLKTNYADLDAKYRSMKEKTNIAFRENRPRKGRDWRNGKNISAEEFRETFGFRGVEFGNWTNQEDRQQALNNAFDAFMDLADAIGKSPRSLSLNGQLGIAFGARGGGRAAAHYEPDKVVINLTKTQGAGSLAHEWWHAIDNYFARRRGQQHVYNSDRTGYKYNTEKKGAYSENERQ
-1449 IGQFNVSIENPK
+1449 ELTDAFKELMNAIDNSSYGKRSRAYASMKSSYWSRPTELGARAFAIWIERK
-1461 GSVRSGVDVTGREW
+1461 LSE
-1475 TQTMQNT
+1475 
-1482 YGYIRGTEGVD
+1482 RGTVND
-1493 GDHIDVFLA
+1493 FLA
-1502 NDIDGWNGSR
+1502 NNPTSTDWGNPDMVTKYYPYPIEGD
-1512 VFVIDQYNE
+1512 
-1521 DGTFDEHKV
+1521 FDTL
-1530 MIGFNDEADAYT
+1530 DT
-1542 AYLANYESG
+1542 A
-1551 WADRRKIVCSS
+1551 
-1562 VNMEDFEKWIDS
+1562 F
-1574 SHRKTKPFTEYK
+1574 
-1586 TVAKESK
+1586 
-1593 TVGEASTETGPSKT
+1593 
-1607 DGYTVERRFHKKN
+1607 
-1620 GTYIHAVK
+1620 
-1628 FTEQM
+1628 
-1633 PRERFMELKKRVK
+1633 
-1646 DFGGYYSSFGKGGFI
+1646 
-1661 FEDEADAHK
+1661 
-1670 FANAVLDESGE
+1670 
-1681 RLADAAPV
+1681 
-1689 SLADTRKASDTT
+1689 
-1701 PEQPK
+1701 
-1706 QVDVIGLMEEIR
+1706 
-1718 EKGEAKLS
+1718 
-1726 DHVIDPSEQN
+1726 
-1736 NETSA
+1736 
-1741 QPETNP
+1741 
-1747 SGNRIVSEE
+1747 
-1756 RYAELRERMRK
+1756 
-1767 KLGGQLNMGI
+1767 
-1777 DPEMIAIG
+1777 
-1785 AEMAVY
+1785 
-1791 HIEKGARKFAEYA
+1791 
-1804 KAMIADLGDAIRPY
+1804 
-1818 LKVFYNAARDLNQE
+1818 
-1832 FGYNLDGIEP
+1832 
-1842 YDVVMKF
+1842 
-1849 DVANFDKEHADPFA
+1849 
-1863 TAETVVTEQ
+1863 
-1872 EIDKHAEEAKSQIIN
+1872 
-1887 RRNNERRKE
+1887 
-1896 DEQTAADTEAIASQA
+1896 
-1911 ETTASQ
+1911 
-1917 AESDIEAATN
+1917 
-1927 EQQINEIA
+1927 
-1935 SNIDTQ
+1935 
-1941 IEKVNEQLALLGY
+1941 
-1954 YEAEFDDK
+1954 
-1962 DFNEAYGYMRNAEK
+1962 
-1976 KAVKDANS
+1976 
-1984 LAKRLVKDLGITP
+1984 
-1997 DLLVDNKG
+1997 
-2005 KKIKNFAKANI
+2005 
-2016 APAGGNITITLPLMN
+2016 
-2031 GRQLKVYISLESTSA
+2031 
-2046 ERGEDYINS
+2046 
-2055 QRGDNLYIEHIMY
+2055 DNLFNAI
-2068 RVENPEASG
+2068 
-2077 YERYGNNQWIRTDA
+2077 
-2091 DYDYMLRR
+2091 
-2099 LKYEARNFLP
+2099 
-2109 KAESQEFVIGENIKS
+2109 QEE
-2124 NGPKSFNGYKVG
+2124 
-2136 DKVLYTPSQRSGK
+2136 
-2149 PVEAV
+2149 
-2154 IHDFE
+2154 
-2159 DEIGHRPVLDT
+2159 
-2170 GLAPLIYEVVNWG
+2170 
-2183 DIKPVTQKETT
+2183 
-2194 EKTSKT
+2194 
-2200 RKKSLSSQKKIA
+2200 
-2212 DLFGELFDNENL
+2212 
-2224 TEKDENG
+2224 
-2231 LRRINEVSSER
+2231 
-2242 LSADSDRHETRL
+2242 
-2254 SGSSEIGSE
+2254 
-2263 IQTERSRGIDSERE
+2263 
-2277 EGSNAVNRTVR
+2277 
-2288 PRFSDSV
+2288 
-2295 TTPKNTRNNHSERGE
+2295 
-2310 NHAPTSV
+2310 V
-2317 DARIDANI
+2317 DA
-2325 KAIKL
+2325 
-2330 ANQLIENG
+2330 
-2338 EKATPEQMKVL
+2338 T
-2349 RKFSGWGGL
+2349 
-2358 GKAFSD
+2358 
-2364 KIISQHLLELIGQEA
+2364 
-2379 YSDAVESAN
+2379 
-2388 SGYYTPSYIIDTLWD
+2388 
-2403 IAQLMGFEGGNIL
+2403 
-2416 EGSAGIGNI
+2416 
-2425 LGQIPQNI
+2425 
-2433 NSRSNILAIEKDS
+2433 
-2446 ITGNILSLLYPDANV
+2446 TGN
-2461 EIQGFENSRIPNG
+2461 
-2474 SIDLA
+2474 
-2479 ITNVPFITGFRVY
+2479 T
-2492 DTTGDKDLSKK
+2492 
-2503 FHNIQDFCIAKN
+2503 
-2515 VRKLREGGIGIFI
+2515 
-2528 SSNGTLDNSKKL
+2528 
-2540 RDWIVNEGGSDFV
+2540 
-2553 GAFRLNTKTFVGTS
+2553 
-2567 VTSDI
+2567 
-2572 IVIRKRVN
+2572 
-2580 GRKSPYAIDASTI
+2580 
-2593 AGERTADYDTG
+2593 
-2604 ETRKVKGKEVP
+2604 
-2615 IVKHLSMD
+2615 
-2623 YNRYFIEH
+2623 
-2631 PENMAGE
+2631 
-2638 MRFAFE
+2638 
-2644 EGDTFRPTSKGLYPV
+2644 
-2659 PGKNQEKMLAD
+2659 
-2670 FVKSFADKEWTE
+2670 
-2682 EAGAIQ
+2682 
-2688 TSDPRNSR
+2688 
-2696 GYVMDASAD
+2696 
-2705 GKKLG
+2705 
-2710 EMYVKDGKL
+2710 
-2719 VIASAG
+2719 
-2725 GYYPLNVNSNK
+2725 
-2736 VKGHTKEECFNAY
+2736 
-2749 AAIKKA
+2749 
-2755 LADVLE
+2755 
-2761 YQTNNESDSG
+2761 
-2771 LKPLLDKLNK
+2771 
-2781 AYDDFVA
+2781 
-2788 TYGHFNKNTAIAFLR
+2788 
-2803 NDVDYPNVFSL
+2803 
-2814 EKFEESGDNSG
+2814 
-2825 NHIQTFEKSDVF
+2825 
-2837 SIRVVEKEKE
+2837 
-2847 PTPTNVKDGIL
+2847 
-2858 ASMFKFGRIDI
+2858 
-2869 PYIAEQIGE
+2869 
-2878 NIESVKQ
+2878 
-2885 DIIDNGYGFEDPT
+2885 
-2898 TKQIEV
+2898 
-2904 SFQYLS
+2904 
-2910 GNVREKLRQAEENNE
+2910 
-2925 NGIYDKNIKAL
+2925 
-2936 QGVLPMEIPAHLI
+2936 
-2949 DFTLGSSWI
+2949 
-2958 DPKLYEEYVK
+2958 
-2968 ERTDIDVRFTSVG
+2968 
-2981 GTWFMDAPN
+2981 
-2990 YGLNMEKNRSM
+2990 
-3001 GVASETLHKTIFGHT
+3001 
-3016 LIEAA
+3016 
-3021 IQNRTIT
+3021 
-3028 VSQTNRK
+3028 
-3035 WDGTAETIIDKEA
+3035 
-3048 TQACAEKIDEIRQ
+3048 
-3061 DFKEWA
+3061 
-3067 RQKMQNDTDMSTLME
+3067 
-3082 RIYND
+3082 
-3087 TFNNYVPMTIPDEFV
+3087 
-3102 PEYFV
+3102 
-3107 GASHKF
+3107 
-3113 KMRPHQGKAIVR
+3113 
-3125 GTMQPLMLAHEVG
+3125 
-3138 TGKTFTLIST
+3138 
-3148 AMEMRRLGTARKP
+3148 
-3161 MIVVQNATVGQ
+3161 
-3172 FVVSAKELYPNA
+3172 
-3184 KILTLEEADRS
+3184 
-3195 AEGRKNFYAKIRYN
+3195 
-3209 DWDMIVVPQSTFEFI
+3209 
-3224 PDSEERQMA
+3224 
-3233 FIQDKIEEKKMVLEQ
+3233 
-3248 MKEADPNGSSM
+3248 
-3259 ITRQAEREIELLEG
+3259 
-3273 QLAEIT
+3273 
-3279 DEATKKRSASNQKK
+3279 
-3293 RAVTLQ
+3293 
-3299 NAEVQAKEMLDRRTD
+3299 
-3314 DVENFDDM
+3314 
-3322 GIDALLIDEAH
+3322 
-3333 EYKHLG
+3333 
-3339 FATAMQRG
+3339 
-3347 VKGVDPSYSKKS
+3347 
-3359 QGVYLK
+3359 
-3365 TQAVLEKNNG
+3365 
-3375 RNVIFATGTP
+3375 
-3385 ISNTAAEIWTFMRYL
+3385 
-3400 MPADTMK
+3400 
-3407 EYGIY
+3407 
-3412 YFDDFVRNFG
+3412 
-3422 NIQQMLEFTTSG
+3422 
-3434 KFKEN
+3434 
-3439 NRFAGY
+3439 
-3445 INLPELVRIWSGVSD
+3445 
-3460 TVLTREAEGVND
+3460 
-3472 KIPEIEGGK
+3472 
-3481 AQDIYLPQTRA
+3481 
-3492 LRGIMKFVK
+3492 
-3501 ERLEEFENMSG
+3501 
-3512 KEKKKNS
+3512 
-3519 HIPLTMYGIAKAAA
+3519 
-3533 VDARLVQEDAFDDP
+3533 
-3547 NSKTNE
+3547 
-3553 AVRQTLRSLKE
+3553 
-3564 TEGYKGTVAIFA
+3564 
-3576 DNYQNKQSGF
+3576 
-3586 NLYDDI
+3586 
-3592 RNKLIAEGI
+3592 
-3601 PAEQVVIM
+3601 
-3609 RPGMTIKKKLE
+3609 
-3620 IFDKVNRGDIRVI
+3620 
-3633 LGSTFTLGTGV
+3633 
-3644 NIHERLHTLI
+3644 
-3654 HLDAPNRPMDYTQRN
+3654 
-3669 GRILRQG
+3669 
-3676 NIHKSMGKPVRIL
+3676 
-3689 RFGVEDSLDVTA
+3689 
-3701 YQRLKTKG
+3701 
-3709 AIADSIMDGKSMMDN
+3709 
-3724 SMTNRVLEE
+3724 
-3733 EEDLFGDTVAQ
+3733 
-3744 LSGSEYALLKNN
+3744 
-3756 AEKNVRKY
+3756 
-3764 ESRKKQWEVDQTYIH
+3764 
-3779 NAKPKLK
+3779 
-3786 ALIAQSQQSIKEQK
+3786 
-3800 AYLEAIRK
+3800 
-3808 AFPNGTFSKITIGKH
+3808 
-3823 TFTSIDS
+3823 
-3830 MADYIKEHNKAILD
+3830 
-3844 EVKKMKESGSSSGQT
+3844 
-3859 RSISISLGRYTF
+3859 
-3871 NVKTVLSRET
+3871 
-3881 VMRGGQL
+3881 
-3888 FTEVHRTMTYS
+3888 
-3899 CPELGLSNVPVYQSL
+3899 
-3914 LRNAID
+3914 
-3920 DIINNVITGKDFAE
+3920 
-3934 RIEAAEQ
+3934 
-3941 SAAHNRSEL
+3941 
-3950 QQLESR
+3950 
-3956 EGKPFEYQEELE
+3956 
-3968 QAKKQLH
+3968 
-3975 EYTEAMR
+3975 
-3982 KEMAEKEAK
+3982 
-3991 YAEID
+3991 
-3996 ASVETVEN
+3996 
-4004 ISVNEE
+4004 
-4010 ENELSSSSSNIL
+4010 IL
-4022 FREIPD
+4022 FRELPD

-4107 QSPMAIFRSATHL
+4107 QSPMAIFRSATRL

-4142 NRRKGRIEVNDIR
+4142 NRRKGRIEVNSIR
-4155 SVYPKNNN
+4155 SVHYRTSNYH
-4163 QIANWVTEGLLE
+4163 IANWVTEGLLE
-4175 YVDKKRMVE
+4175 YADKKRMVE
-4184 WLSKQRSNSAEVRK
+4184 WLSKQRYNSADVRK

-4275 DGLTH
+4275 DGQPH
-4280 TIAGYYDR
+4280 TIVGYYDR

-4336 CDEVWNSLPYETRAR
+4336 CDEVWQSLPYETRAR

-4422 TDADIRFMLSQAREN
+4422 TDADIRYLLSQAREN
-4437 LAQTSTESIHRDT
+4437 LAQTSTESVHRGT
-4450 DILLS
+4450 DIRLS

-4461 EEQEIIDRAKA
+4461 EEQEIIDRANA

-4516 RHSKPVIVKYN
+4516 RKATPVEITGN
-4527 EEYQLNRDSAK
+4527 EITPSDDLKQYKKNALEYGKKLQ
-4538 QWLKDNIRG
+4538 G
-4547 EYVNKDTGEKIIISK
+4547 EYTNKDTGEKIQLQRGRK
-4562 IGINEVTSHGT
+4562 NGGVNEVLQH
-4573 QNESHLKSL
+4573 NYKDVEHLQSIA
-4582 SAIPQMI
+4582 AIPQI
-4589 ENSVFIDELPNTK
+4589 IKNSIFIDSVENHDTK
-4602 EHDKYDSYRYY
+4602 KNPSITEYQHF
-4613 VVGMKIDNVDYTAKI
+4613 VCGLKIGNEDYTVHSLIAI
-4628 VVGVKGDSKYYDH
+4628 DRNGNRYYDH
-4641 RLTQIEKGTL
+4641 NLTHIEKTKLLDMINSQAVSNKDFGTTPGNKPT
-4651 IDNLNG
+4651 I
-4657 LSNSV
+4657 LS
-4662 AENQNAHDSISK
+4662 DYK
-4674 DSKLLSILQTNAS
+4674 GKTLLSILQTNAS

-4693 GEPLVVYHGSRNFNP
+4693 GEPLVVYHGSNYRP
-4708 LAQEQ
+4708 LLASGILLPHE
-4713 GRAVFHQGNDGGIHF
+4713 GAMGNAVYFSSAFPEAADYAREKLDDFELSEDEVYDGGYITEAFANVRNEDDISHSKY
-4728 GTLQQAIIRGGDG
+4728 GIGEIIV
-4741 NANAFFLNIRNIKRT
+4741 AVRNS
-4756 ADRDNHTSIIREAK
+4756 N
-4770 KEGYDGTVY
+4770 
-4779 NNIFEAPGKS
+4779 
-4789 FVVFSPYQIKSATS
+4789 QIKSATS

-4814 IRFRELSAP
+4814 IRLRELSVP
-4823 EETMDNA
+4823 EETIDNA
-4830 SRQGNDYTRAA
+4830 SRQGNDYARAA

-4975 ENIGVAIKDNNA
+4975 ENIGVEIKDNNA

-5098 SEFQLTTSRDAGILS
+5098 SNFQLTTSRDAGILS

-5150 DKDSLAADLADLD
+5150 DKDTLAADLADLD

-5183 TLVAGGWITQEIA
+5183 TLVAGGWITQDIA

-5313 TTENNEDIITFVPT
+5313 TTENNEDITTFVPT

-5680 AQLAFDPSSRH
+5680 AQLAFDPSSHH
-5691 RNTASQAILSV
+5691 RNTASQALPSV

-5929 TKVRKWRDAHLKESP
+5929 TKVRKWRDAHQKGSP

-6013 WAARTGKDKKQ
+6013 WAARTRRDKKQ
-6024 YYTLSGNLRQIAKIR
+6024 YYTLSGDLRQIAKIR

-6069 YRKIEQKTK
+6069 YRRIEQKTK
-6078 ALSSLYDEIAL
+6078 ALSSLYDETEF

>member
-30 KEKFLTALEYN
+30 KEKFLNALEYN

-137 TRRALANAK
+137 TRRALANAT

-162 RKKEAIQQ
+162 SKKEAIQQ

-175 AAHSTRSATD
+175 AAHSTRSTTD
-185 YSSPISVKSVTHPSD
+185 YSQPISVKSVTHPSD

-253 SRSFA
+253 SRNFV

-264 RNFRSN
+264 RNFRRN
-270 NAAIDAAEAEITKK
+270 NAAIDAAEAEITSK

-298 MPYMGDA
+298 MPYMGDS

-384 EQLSDAEETLLSAAI
+384 EQLSDAEVTLLSAAI

-435 GIPIKAATSG
+435 GIPVKAATSG
-445 ISKRI
+445 LSKRI

-460 KGIGRIATRATKTT
+460 KGIGRAATRATKAA

-521 GDNRSTAAL
+521 GDSRSEAAL

-582 LGKFWDVMQGTAV
+582 LGKFWDTMQGTAV

-608 AEVVEEYISGILNAA
+608 AEVAEEYVSGILNAA

-655 ANATLSV
+655 ANATLGV

-711 RRILITRQISQL
+711 RRQLIARQISQL
-723 ADRRRNGETGIE
+723 AARQRNGETGIE
-735 AQINALGAE
+735 AQINTLGAE

-865 RAIFAATEQE
+865 RAIFAATEQQ

-934 NIIPEEADNTSSSI
+934 NIIPEEAGNTSSSI

-985 EQGNPI
+985 EQGNPV

-998 TLSSSPNPVQHAA
+998 TLSSSPHPAQTVEP
-1011 SQNTPDEQ
+1011 QNVPDEQ

-1081 AILQQADGDTALASR
+1081 AILEQAEGDTALASR

-1414 SSDLGEKIATAEAET
+1414 SSDLGEKIANAEAQTET
-1429 DTNPTE
+1429 KPSQ

-1475 TQTMQNT
+1475 THTMQNT

-1530 MIGFNDEADAYT
+1530 MIGFNDEADAYA

-1574 SHRKTKPFTEYK
+1574 SHRKTKPFAEYK
-1586 TVAKESK
+1586 GVNGEQKSVIPADRIKEINARLSELKERAAEARRSNDIISEARIITESNNLNAELRSLEAETKQRSISKRNLERSKLPLTEKEYANKRSEEIRKSNPDIDEIDAYNQAIDEYPSYILDKIRNGELEKIYEQASINDRIKLGRMVESAGYSVSDISSLANKKRQDEKNQNVHNIGERVTIRFYDGTIIKGDIISTGNGSVTVLNEEDKRKYTVPESRILSHQTNKEEIPNSNTPTKQARNLPGMLKEAYRQGNASDIAKSEADLRAHIESQSDLKAVAVTYFRSEDNMRQYKDKNSPEYRMNKFIADACKNALLKAGIAKEALMGERKRVAFASTTDDARTLDVMYIDPSYDVLRAVIRNPHTSDSVLRDFTERFQNNGLDYEAQQVLDERRNKKENSVRDNTADADATVTNKQDNNAASK
-1593 TVGEASTETGPSKT
+1593 QTKEKGEDPKEHIPKAEKIEDVGEKIGGARKDIIHELTEKARKADSDKSSILDSIRSMPVSKIFNFDYERLRKDGVSNELITLLQVIREIIPSKPRSEYKLRRWTEQVFELYYASLKLITLHDAEQRAFFDKILGINQIDKIYQARMALGGFDSGLNTGKATLEELGENAGHYDKEGNWVSLKGHWYVKNAGKNGGIFPSRKEAEDALRTFAGENASPENSEKKTQFSVYRRNVDGTAFITVKGKPSIIVADGFKNSKEALDYLKNNYT
-1607 DGYTVERRFHKKN
+1607 DLDAKYRSMKEKTNIAFRENRPRKGRDWRNGKNISAEEFRETFGFRGVEFGNWTNQEDRQQALNNAFDAFMDLADAIGKSPRSLSLNGQLGIAFGARGGGRAAAHYEPDKVVINLTKTQGAGSLAHEWWHAIDNYFARRRGQQHVYNSDRTGYKYNTEKKGAYSENERQELTDAFKELMNAIDNSSYGKRSRAYASMKSSYWSRPTELGARAFAIWIERKLSERGTVNDFLANNPTSTDWGNPDMVTKYYPYPIEGDFDTLDTAFDNLFNAIQEEVDATTGNTILFHHGDVIGSMTAEQRAAFDAVMSMLKEAGVPVEVLSYEQMRQLADMNGAATRKGTKKTPETDSAPLAEKYQHTAISSADGSKVLKNLETLAENYENSVQTKEKTFIGEVADALNIERTGASSRYATFETKNGQIVTIRLSNHNATVSNFDNASEQEGISIVVSPKKNTGINNDGNAHVVEFYYDAIKLRKADGKPLAQIVRSIQQALYSGEYRDTTGLAVQEEVNGLRARLMTVYHGSGATFEQFDHSHIGEGEGVQAYGWGSYVTEVEDIGRAYAEDLGNKVGSSRNLYTVEIPDDTGNNYLWWEKTLRQKVLRDIARK
-1620 GTYIHAVK
+1620 
-1628 FTEQM
+1628 
-1633 PRERFMELKKRVK
+1633 L
-1646 DFGGYYSSFGKGGFI
+1646 
-1661 FEDEADAHK
+1661 EAD
-1670 FANAVLDESGE
+1670 
-1681 RLADAAPV
+1681 
-1689 SLADTRKASDTT
+1689 
-1701 PEQPK
+1701 
-1706 QVDVIGLMEEIR
+1706 
-1718 EKGEAKLS
+1718 
-1726 DHVIDPSEQN
+1726 
-1736 NETSA
+1736 
-1741 QPETNP
+1741 
-1747 SGNRIVSEE
+1747 
-1756 RYAELRERMRK
+1756 Y
-1767 KLGGQLNMGI
+1767 
-1777 DPEMIAIG
+1777 
-1785 AEMAVY
+1785 
-1791 HIEKGARKFAEYA
+1791 
-1804 KAMIADLGDAIRPY
+1804 GDAIWVPEHLRNMPLESKMRY
-1818 LKVFYNAARDLNQE
+1818 WMKETYPGNEKTGEAFYNC
-1832 FGYNLDGIEP
+1832 
-1842 YDVVMKF
+1842 
-1849 DVANFDKEHADPFA
+1849 
-1863 TAETVVTEQ
+1863 
-1872 EIDKHAEEAKSQIIN
+1872 
-1887 RRNNERRKE
+1887 
-1896 DEQTAADTEAIASQA
+1896 
-1911 ETTASQ
+1911 
-1917 AESDIEAATN
+1917 
-1927 EQQINEIA
+1927 
-1935 SNIDTQ
+1935 
-1941 IEKVNEQLALLGY
+1941 
-1954 YEAEFDDK
+1954 
-1962 DFNEAYGYMRNAEK
+1962 
-1976 KAVKDANS
+1976 
-1984 LAKRLVKDLGITP
+1984 
-1997 DLLVDNKG
+1997 
-2005 KKIKNFAKANI
+2005 
-2016 APAGGNITITLPLMN
+2016 
-2031 GRQLKVYISLESTSA
+2031 
-2046 ERGEDYINS
+2046 
-2055 QRGDNLYIEHIMY
+2055 
-2068 RVENPEASG
+2068 
-2077 YERYGNNQWIRTDA
+2077 
-2091 DYDYMLRR
+2091 
-2099 LKYEARNFLP
+2099 
-2109 KAESQEFVIGENIKS
+2109 
-2124 NGPKSFNGYKVG
+2124 
-2136 DKVLYTPSQRSGK
+2136 
-2149 PVEAV
+2149 
-2154 IHDFE
+2154 
-2159 DEIGHRPVLDT
+2159 
-2170 GLAPLIYEVVNWG
+2170 
-2183 DIKPVTQKETT
+2183 
-2194 EKTSKT
+2194 
-2200 RKKSLSSQKKIA
+2200 LS
-2212 DLFGELFDNENL
+2212 
-2224 TEKDENG
+2224 
-2231 LRRINEVSSER
+2231 
-2242 LSADSDRHETRL
+2242 
-2254 SGSSEIGSE
+2254 
-2263 IQTERSRGIDSERE
+2263 
-2277 EGSNAVNRTVR
+2277 
-2288 PRFSDSV
+2288 
-2295 TTPKNTRNNHSERGE
+2295 
-2310 NHAPTSV
+2310 
-2317 DARIDANI
+2317 
-2325 KAIKL
+2325 
-2330 ANQLIENG
+2330 
-2338 EKATPEQMKVL
+2338 
-2349 RKFSGWGGL
+2349 
-2358 GKAFSD
+2358 
-2364 KIISQHLLELIGQEA
+2364 
-2379 YSDAVESAN
+2379 
-2388 SGYYTPSYIIDTLWD
+2388 
-2403 IAQLMGFEGGNIL
+2403 
-2416 EGSAGIGNI
+2416 
-2425 LGQIPQNI
+2425 
-2433 NSRSNILAIEKDS
+2433 
-2446 ITGNILSLLYPDANV
+2446 
-2461 EIQGFENSRIPNG
+2461 
-2474 SIDLA
+2474 
-2479 ITNVPFITGFRVY
+2479 
-2492 DTTGDKDLSKK
+2492 
-2503 FHNIQDFCIAKN
+2503 
-2515 VRKLREGGIGIFI
+2515 
-2528 SSNGTLDNSKKL
+2528 
-2540 RDWIVNEGGSDFV
+2540 
-2553 GAFRLNTKTFVGTS
+2553 
-2567 VTSDI
+2567 
-2572 IVIRKRVN
+2572 
-2580 GRKSPYAIDASTI
+2580 
-2593 AGERTADYDTG
+2593 
-2604 ETRKVKGKEVP
+2604 
-2615 IVKHLSMD
+2615 
-2623 YNRYFIEH
+2623 
-2631 PENMAGE
+2631 
-2638 MRFAFE
+2638 
-2644 EGDTFRPTSKGLYPV
+2644 
-2659 PGKNQEKMLAD
+2659 
-2670 FVKSFADKEWTE
+2670 
-2682 EAGAIQ
+2682 
-2688 TSDPRNSR
+2688 
-2696 GYVMDASAD
+2696 
-2705 GKKLG
+2705 
-2710 EMYVKDGKL
+2710 
-2719 VIASAG
+2719 
-2725 GYYPLNVNSNK
+2725 
-2736 VKGHTKEECFNAY
+2736 
-2749 AAIKKA
+2749 
-2755 LADVLE
+2755 
-2761 YQTNNESDSG
+2761 
-2771 LKPLLDKLNK
+2771 
-2781 AYDDFVA
+2781 
-2788 TYGHFNKNTAIAFLR
+2788 
-2803 NDVDYPNVFSL
+2803 
-2814 EKFEESGDNSG
+2814 
-2825 NHIQTFEKSDVF
+2825 
-2837 SIRVVEKEKE
+2837 
-2847 PTPTNVKDGIL
+2847 
-2858 ASMFKFGRIDI
+2858 
-2869 PYIAEQIGE
+2869 
-2878 NIESVKQ
+2878 
-2885 DIIDNGYGFEDPT
+2885 
-2898 TKQIEV
+2898 
-2904 SFQYLS
+2904 
-2910 GNVREKLRQAEENNE
+2910 
-2925 NGIYDKNIKAL
+2925 
-2936 QGVLPMEIPAHLI
+2936 
-2949 DFTLGSSWI
+2949 
-2958 DPKLYEEYVK
+2958 
-2968 ERTDIDVRFTSVG
+2968 
-2981 GTWFMDAPN
+2981 
-2990 YGLNMEKNRSM
+2990 
-3001 GVASETLHKTIFGHT
+3001 
-3016 LIEAA
+3016 
-3021 IQNRTIT
+3021 
-3028 VSQTNRK
+3028 
-3035 WDGTAETIIDKEA
+3035 
-3048 TQACAEKIDEIRQ
+3048 
-3061 DFKEWA
+3061 
-3067 RQKMQNDTDMSTLME
+3067 
-3082 RIYND
+3082 
-3087 TFNNYVPMTIPDEFV
+3087 
-3102 PEYFV
+3102 
-3107 GASHKF
+3107 
-3113 KMRPHQGKAIVR
+3113 
-3125 GTMQPLMLAHEVG
+3125 
-3138 TGKTFTLIST
+3138 
-3148 AMEMRRLGTARKP
+3148 
-3161 MIVVQNATVGQ
+3161 
-3172 FVVSAKELYPNA
+3172 
-3184 KILTLEEADRS
+3184 
-3195 AEGRKNFYAKIRYN
+3195 
-3209 DWDMIVVPQSTFEFI
+3209 
-3224 PDSEERQMA
+3224 
-3233 FIQDKIEEKKMVLEQ
+3233 
-3248 MKEADPNGSSM
+3248 
-3259 ITRQAEREIELLEG
+3259 
-3273 QLAEIT
+3273 
-3279 DEATKKRSASNQKK
+3279 
-3293 RAVTLQ
+3293 
-3299 NAEVQAKEMLDRRTD
+3299 
-3314 DVENFDDM
+3314 
-3322 GIDALLIDEAH
+3322 
-3333 EYKHLG
+3333 
-3339 FATAMQRG
+3339 
-3347 VKGVDPSYSKKS
+3347 
-3359 QGVYLK
+3359 
-3365 TQAVLEKNNG
+3365 
-3375 RNVIFATGTP
+3375 
-3385 ISNTAAEIWTFMRYL
+3385 
-3400 MPADTMK
+3400 
-3407 EYGIY
+3407 
-3412 YFDDFVRNFG
+3412 
-3422 NIQQMLEFTTSG
+3422 
-3434 KFKEN
+3434 
-3439 NRFAGY
+3439 
-3445 INLPELVRIWSGVSD
+3445 
-3460 TVLTREAEGVND
+3460 
-3472 KIPEIEGGK
+3472 
-3481 AQDIYLPQTRA
+3481 
-3492 LRGIMKFVK
+3492 
-3501 ERLEEFENMSG
+3501 
-3512 KEKKKNS
+3512 
-3519 HIPLTMYGIAKAAA
+3519 
-3533 VDARLVQEDAFDDP
+3533 
-3547 NSKTNE
+3547 
-3553 AVRQTLRSLKE
+3553 
-3564 TEGYKGTVAIFA
+3564 
-3576 DNYQNKQSGF
+3576 
-3586 NLYDDI
+3586 
-3592 RNKLIAEGI
+3592 
-3601 PAEQVVIM
+3601 
-3609 RPGMTIKKKLE
+3609 
-3620 IFDKVNRGDIRVI
+3620 VI
-3633 LGSTFTLGTGV
+3633 LGSDRAASEFLSSAGFTG
-3644 NIHERLHTLI
+3644 ISYP
-3654 HLDAPNRPMDYTQRN
+3654 AQYTSGGREDNARN
-3669 GRILRQG
+3669 YVIF
-3676 NIHKSMGKPVRIL
+3676 N
-3689 RFGVEDSLDVTA
+3689 
-3701 YQRLKTKG
+3701 
-3709 AIADSIMDGKSMMDN
+3709 
-3724 SMTNRVLEE
+3724 EE
-3733 EEDLFGDTVAQ
+3733 NL
-3744 LSGSEYALLKNN
+3744 
-3756 AEKNVRKY
+3756 
-3764 ESRKKQWEVDQTYIH
+3764 
-3779 NAKPKLK
+3779 
-3786 ALIAQSQQSIKEQK
+3786 
-3800 AYLEAIRK
+3800 
-3808 AFPNGTFSKITIGKH
+3808 KITDHVQFLKDRKGVIYGAAVGGKIYLNA
-3823 TFTSIDS
+3823 S
-3830 MADYIKEHNKAILD
+3830 ALNP
-3844 EVKKMKESGSSSGQT
+3844 
-3859 RSISISLGRYTF
+3859 
-3871 NVKTVLSRET
+3871 ET
-3881 VMRGGQL
+3881 
-3888 FTEVHRTMTYS
+3888 
-3899 CPELGLSNVPVYQSL
+3899 P
-3914 LRNAID
+3914 I
-3920 DIINNVITGKDFAE
+3920 
-3934 RIEAAEQ
+3934 
-3941 SAAHNRSEL
+3941 
-3950 QQLESR
+3950 
-3956 EGKPFEYQEELE
+3956 
-3968 QAKKQLH
+3968 H
-3975 EYTEAMR
+3975 EYTHLWDEACRRANPELWQRGVELMKQTQLWNEVKNDPNYVNLLSDDEIASEVHAR
-3982 KEMAEKEAK
+3982 LTGRDGAK
-3991 YAEID
+3991 LLERM
-3996 ASVETVEN
+3996 
-4004 ISVNEE
+4004 VNEDK
-4010 ENELSSSSSNIL
+4010 ENGVIAAANAVSLRERLKKWLSDFWYWLKDSMTPWSREQASKISLSDFVNIPLTDLIKRTNIL
-4022 FREIPD
+4022 FRELPD

-4142 NRRKGRIEVNDIR
+4142 NRRKGRIEVNSIR

-4175 YVDKKRMVE
+4175 YADKKRMVE
-4184 WLSKQRSNSAEVRK
+4184 WLSKQRSNSADVRK

-4218 NIRLREMAAEV
+4218 NIRLRDMAAEV

-4254 IIHSIDDI
+4254 IIHAIDDI

-4275 DGLTH
+4275 DGQPH

-4323 MQALMGRDAYDTL
+4323 MQALMGRDDYDTL
-4336 CDEVWNSLPYETRAR
+4336 CDEVWQSLPYETRAR

-4408 RDLLRRLGFYSLTP
+4408 RSILRRMHLYSISP
-4422 TDADIRFMLSQAREN
+4422 TDADIRYLLSQAREN
-4437 LAQTSTESIHRDT
+4437 LAQTSTESVHRGT
-4450 DILLS
+4450 DIRLS

-4693 GEPLVVYHGSRNFNP
+4693 GEPLVVYHGSNYRP
-4708 LAQEQ
+4708 LLASGILLPHE
-4713 GRAVFHQGNDGGIHF
+4713 GAMGNAVYFSSAFPEAADYAREKLDDFELSEDEVYDGGYITEAFANVRNEDDISHSKY
-4728 GTLQQAIIRGGDG
+4728 GIGEIIV
-4741 NANAFFLNIRNIKRT
+4741 AVRNS
-4756 ADRDNHTSIIREAK
+4756 N
-4770 KEGYDGTVY
+4770 
-4779 NNIFEAPGKS
+4779 
-4789 FVVFSPYQIKSATS
+4789 QIKSATS

-4814 IRFRELSAP
+4814 IRLRELSVP

-4830 SRQGNDYTRAA
+4830 SRQGNDYARDA

-5126 DNIIETLYKEQRK
+5126 DEIIETLYKEQRK

-5183 TLVAGGWITQEIA
+5183 TLVAGGWITQDIA

-5257 GCIMQAERNRW
+5257 GCIVQAERNRW

-5327 AEEIAAGTA
+5327 SEEIAAGTA

-5343 EFDIYVS
+5343 KFDIYVS

-5406 LLTSWHPEFV
+5406 LLTSWNPEFV

-5456 AYTGGKL
+5456 AYTGGNL

-5476 EKYVIEFFENGGS
+5476 EKYVVEFFENGGS

-5527 TEQTELRSRIATYI
+5527 TEQTELRTRIATYI

-5588 RRQTELMRRHPV
+5588 RRQTELMRRHPI

-5691 RNTASQAILSV
+5691 RNTASQALLSV

-5713 LISDPANIMININN
+5713 LISDPANIMMNVNN

-5791 TSKLLSDLTG
+5791 TSKLLSDITG
-5801 GNNIIPG
+5801 GNNVIPG

-5844 ESAESTGLEFLYDI
+5844 ESAESAGLEFLYDI

-5889 AFRAQQRYIE
+5889 AFRAQQRFIE

-5907 NKEYNSET
+5907 NKEYNSDT

-5929 TKVRKWRDAHLKESP
+5929 AKVRKWRDAHQKGSP

-6002 TFMTIDDAARA
+6002 TFMTIDDAAMA
-6013 WAARTGKDKKQ
+6013 WAARTGRDKKQ
-6024 YYTLSGNLRQIAKIR
+6024 YYTLSGDLRQIAKIR

-6069 YRKIEQKTK
+6069 YRRIEQKTK

>member
-30 KEKFLTALEYN
+30 KEKFLNALEYN

-64 NLVYTTD
+64 NLVYTPD

-175 AAHSTRSATD
+175 AAHSTRSTTD
-185 YSSPISVKSVTHPSD
+185 YSQPISVKSVTHPSD
-200 LTLGEWYNSFASD
+200 LTVGEWYNSFASD

-264 RNFRSN
+264 RNFRRN

-426 PYMLSFVAT
+426 PYMLSFVVT

-608 AEVVEEYISGILNAA
+608 AEVVEEYVSGILNAA

-655 ANATLSV
+655 ANATLGV

-711 RRILITRQISQL
+711 RRQLIARQISQL
-723 ADRRRNGETGIE
+723 AARQRNGETGIE
-735 AQINALGAE
+735 AQINTLGAE

-970 AIIHQLNTDGTPVND
+970 AIIHRLNTDGTPVND

-1011 SQNTPDEQ
+1011 SQNAPDEQ

-1024 QPATEQDAAIE
+1024 QQATEQDAAIE

-1054 SSALSRIPIDKN
+1054 SSALSRIPKDKN
-1066 GKPIYEQSD
+1066 GKSIYEQSD

-1104 KEAALNKLSKAKP
+1104 KEAALKKLSKAKP
-1117 RRADNPADIIK
+1117 RRADNPADIIN

-1140 ESDLQFWKDTA
+1140 ESDLQFWENTA

-1322 YYYFTSVTVSKE
+1322 YYHFTSVTVSKE

-1414 SSDLGEKIATAEAET
+1414 SSDLGEKVADAEAET
-1429 DTNPTE
+1429 DINPTDG
-1435 AQKEAGNYRKGHVQ
+1435 QKEAGNYKKGHVQ
-1449 IGQFNVSIENPK
+1449 IGQFDVSIEQPK
-1461 GSVRSGVDVTGREW
+1461 GSVRSGVDASGNKWET
-1475 TQTMQNT
+1475 TMQNT

-1530 MIGFNDEADAYT
+1530 MIGFNDEADAYA

-1562 VNMEDFEKWIDS
+1562 VNIEDFEKWIDS
-1574 SHRKTKPFTEYK
+1574 SHRKTKPFAEYK
-1586 TVAKESK
+1586 GVNGEQKSVIPADRIKEINARLSELKERAAEARRSNDIISEARIITESNNLNAELRSLEAETKQRSISKRNLERSKLPLTEKEYANKRSEEIRKSNPDIDEIDAYNQAIDEYPSYILDKIRNGELEKIYEQASINDRIKLGRMVESAGYSVSDISSLANKKRQDEKNQNVHNIGERVTIRFYDGTIIKGDIISTGNGSVTVLNEEDKRKYTVPESRILSHQTNKEEIPNSNTPTKQARNLPGMLKEAYRQGNASDIAKSEADLRAYIESQSDLKAVAVTYFHSEDNMRQYKDKNSPEYRMNKFIADACKNALLKAGIAKEALMGERKRVAFASTTDDARTLDVMYIDPSYDVLRAVIRNPHTSDSVLRDFTERFQNNGLDYEAQQVLDERLNKKENSVRDNTTDTGTTVTGKQNDTATLQNTVSDNKDSDSPSK
-1593 TVGEASTETGPSKT
+1593 KQADTTNTQTKKKAEDPKEHIPKAEKIEDVGEKIGGARKDIIHEISEKARKADSDKSSILDSIRSMPVSKIFNFDYERLRKDGVSNELITLLQVIREIIPSKPRSEYKLRRWTEQVFELYYASLKLITLHDAEQRAFFDKILGINQIDKIYQARMALGGFDSGLNTGKATLEELGENAGHYDKEGNWVSLKGHWYVKNAGKNGGIFPSRKEAEDALRTFAGENASPENSEKKTQFSVYRRNVDGTAFITVKGKPSIIVADGFKNSKEALDYLKTNYANLDAKYRSIKEKTNIAFRENRPRKGRDWRNGKNISAEEFRETFGFRGVEFGNWTNQEDRQQALNNAFDAFMDLADAIGKSPRSLSLNGQLGIAFGARGGGRAAAHYEPDKVVINLTKTQGAGSLAHEWWHAIDNYFARRRGQQHVYNSDRTGYKYNTEKKGAYSEKERQELT
-1607 DGYTVERRFHKKN
+1607 DAFKELMNAIDNSSYGKRSRAYASMKSSYWSRPTELGARAFAIWIERKLSERGTVNDFLANNPTSTDWGNPDMVTKYYPYPIEGDFDTLDTAFDNLFNAIQEEVDATTGNTILFHHGDVIGSMTAEQRAAFDAVMSMLKEAGVPVEVLSYEQMRQLADMNGAATRKGTKKTPETDSAPLAEKYQHTAISSADGSKVLKNLETLAENYENSVQTKEKTFIGEVADALNIERTGASSRYATFETKNGQIVTIRLSNHNATVSNFDNASEQEGISIVVSPKKNTGINNDGNAHVVEFYYDAIKLRKADGKPLAQIVRSIQQALYSGEYRDTTGLAVQEEVNDLRARLMTVYHGSGATFEQFDHSHIGEGEGVQAYGWGSYVTEVEDIGRAYAENLGNKVGSSRNLYTVEIPDDTGNNYLWWEKTLRQKVLRDIARK
-1620 GTYIHAVK
+1620 
-1628 FTEQM
+1628 
-1633 PRERFMELKKRVK
+1633 L
-1646 DFGGYYSSFGKGGFI
+1646 
-1661 FEDEADAHK
+1661 EAD
-1670 FANAVLDESGE
+1670 
-1681 RLADAAPV
+1681 
-1689 SLADTRKASDTT
+1689 
-1701 PEQPK
+1701 
-1706 QVDVIGLMEEIR
+1706 
-1718 EKGEAKLS
+1718 
-1726 DHVIDPSEQN
+1726 
-1736 NETSA
+1736 
-1741 QPETNP
+1741 
-1747 SGNRIVSEE
+1747 
-1756 RYAELRERMRK
+1756 Y
-1767 KLGGQLNMGI
+1767 
-1777 DPEMIAIG
+1777 
-1785 AEMAVY
+1785 
-1791 HIEKGARKFAEYA
+1791 
-1804 KAMIADLGDAIRPY
+1804 GDAIWVPEHLRNMPLESKMRY
-1818 LKVFYNAARDLNQE
+1818 WMKETYPGNEKTGEAFYNC
-1832 FGYNLDGIEP
+1832 
-1842 YDVVMKF
+1842 
-1849 DVANFDKEHADPFA
+1849 
-1863 TAETVVTEQ
+1863 
-1872 EIDKHAEEAKSQIIN
+1872 
-1887 RRNNERRKE
+1887 
-1896 DEQTAADTEAIASQA
+1896 
-1911 ETTASQ
+1911 
-1917 AESDIEAATN
+1917 
-1927 EQQINEIA
+1927 
-1935 SNIDTQ
+1935 
-1941 IEKVNEQLALLGY
+1941 
-1954 YEAEFDDK
+1954 
-1962 DFNEAYGYMRNAEK
+1962 
-1976 KAVKDANS
+1976 
-1984 LAKRLVKDLGITP
+1984 
-1997 DLLVDNKG
+1997 
-2005 KKIKNFAKANI
+2005 
-2016 APAGGNITITLPLMN
+2016 
-2031 GRQLKVYISLESTSA
+2031 
-2046 ERGEDYINS
+2046 
-2055 QRGDNLYIEHIMY
+2055 
-2068 RVENPEASG
+2068 
-2077 YERYGNNQWIRTDA
+2077 
-2091 DYDYMLRR
+2091 
-2099 LKYEARNFLP
+2099 
-2109 KAESQEFVIGENIKS
+2109 
-2124 NGPKSFNGYKVG
+2124 
-2136 DKVLYTPSQRSGK
+2136 
-2149 PVEAV
+2149 
-2154 IHDFE
+2154 
-2159 DEIGHRPVLDT
+2159 
-2170 GLAPLIYEVVNWG
+2170 
-2183 DIKPVTQKETT
+2183 
-2194 EKTSKT
+2194 
-2200 RKKSLSSQKKIA
+2200 LS
-2212 DLFGELFDNENL
+2212 
-2224 TEKDENG
+2224 
-2231 LRRINEVSSER
+2231 
-2242 LSADSDRHETRL
+2242 
-2254 SGSSEIGSE
+2254 
-2263 IQTERSRGIDSERE
+2263 
-2277 EGSNAVNRTVR
+2277 
-2288 PRFSDSV
+2288 
-2295 TTPKNTRNNHSERGE
+2295 
-2310 NHAPTSV
+2310 
-2317 DARIDANI
+2317 
-2325 KAIKL
+2325 
-2330 ANQLIENG
+2330 
-2338 EKATPEQMKVL
+2338 
-2349 RKFSGWGGL
+2349 
-2358 GKAFSD
+2358 
-2364 KIISQHLLELIGQEA
+2364 
-2379 YSDAVESAN
+2379 
-2388 SGYYTPSYIIDTLWD
+2388 
-2403 IAQLMGFEGGNIL
+2403 
-2416 EGSAGIGNI
+2416 
-2425 LGQIPQNI
+2425 
-2433 NSRSNILAIEKDS
+2433 
-2446 ITGNILSLLYPDANV
+2446 
-2461 EIQGFENSRIPNG
+2461 
-2474 SIDLA
+2474 
-2479 ITNVPFITGFRVY
+2479 
-2492 DTTGDKDLSKK
+2492 
-2503 FHNIQDFCIAKN
+2503 
-2515 VRKLREGGIGIFI
+2515 
-2528 SSNGTLDNSKKL
+2528 
-2540 RDWIVNEGGSDFV
+2540 
-2553 GAFRLNTKTFVGTS
+2553 
-2567 VTSDI
+2567 
-2572 IVIRKRVN
+2572 
-2580 GRKSPYAIDASTI
+2580 
-2593 AGERTADYDTG
+2593 
-2604 ETRKVKGKEVP
+2604 
-2615 IVKHLSMD
+2615 
-2623 YNRYFIEH
+2623 
-2631 PENMAGE
+2631 
-2638 MRFAFE
+2638 
-2644 EGDTFRPTSKGLYPV
+2644 
-2659 PGKNQEKMLAD
+2659 
-2670 FVKSFADKEWTE
+2670 
-2682 EAGAIQ
+2682 
-2688 TSDPRNSR
+2688 
-2696 GYVMDASAD
+2696 
-2705 GKKLG
+2705 
-2710 EMYVKDGKL
+2710 
-2719 VIASAG
+2719 
-2725 GYYPLNVNSNK
+2725 
-2736 VKGHTKEECFNAY
+2736 
-2749 AAIKKA
+2749 
-2755 LADVLE
+2755 
-2761 YQTNNESDSG
+2761 
-2771 LKPLLDKLNK
+2771 
-2781 AYDDFVA
+2781 
-2788 TYGHFNKNTAIAFLR
+2788 
-2803 NDVDYPNVFSL
+2803 
-2814 EKFEESGDNSG
+2814 
-2825 NHIQTFEKSDVF
+2825 
-2837 SIRVVEKEKE
+2837 
-2847 PTPTNVKDGIL
+2847 
-2858 ASMFKFGRIDI
+2858 
-2869 PYIAEQIGE
+2869 
-2878 NIESVKQ
+2878 
-2885 DIIDNGYGFEDPT
+2885 
-2898 TKQIEV
+2898 
-2904 SFQYLS
+2904 
-2910 GNVREKLRQAEENNE
+2910 
-2925 NGIYDKNIKAL
+2925 
-2936 QGVLPMEIPAHLI
+2936 
-2949 DFTLGSSWI
+2949 
-2958 DPKLYEEYVK
+2958 
-2968 ERTDIDVRFTSVG
+2968 
-2981 GTWFMDAPN
+2981 
-2990 YGLNMEKNRSM
+2990 
-3001 GVASETLHKTIFGHT
+3001 
-3016 LIEAA
+3016 
-3021 IQNRTIT
+3021 
-3028 VSQTNRK
+3028 
-3035 WDGTAETIIDKEA
+3035 
-3048 TQACAEKIDEIRQ
+3048 
-3061 DFKEWA
+3061 
-3067 RQKMQNDTDMSTLME
+3067 
-3082 RIYND
+3082 
-3087 TFNNYVPMTIPDEFV
+3087 
-3102 PEYFV
+3102 
-3107 GASHKF
+3107 
-3113 KMRPHQGKAIVR
+3113 
-3125 GTMQPLMLAHEVG
+3125 
-3138 TGKTFTLIST
+3138 
-3148 AMEMRRLGTARKP
+3148 
-3161 MIVVQNATVGQ
+3161 
-3172 FVVSAKELYPNA
+3172 
-3184 KILTLEEADRS
+3184 
-3195 AEGRKNFYAKIRYN
+3195 
-3209 DWDMIVVPQSTFEFI
+3209 
-3224 PDSEERQMA
+3224 
-3233 FIQDKIEEKKMVLEQ
+3233 
-3248 MKEADPNGSSM
+3248 
-3259 ITRQAEREIELLEG
+3259 
-3273 QLAEIT
+3273 
-3279 DEATKKRSASNQKK
+3279 
-3293 RAVTLQ
+3293 
-3299 NAEVQAKEMLDRRTD
+3299 
-3314 DVENFDDM
+3314 
-3322 GIDALLIDEAH
+3322 
-3333 EYKHLG
+3333 
-3339 FATAMQRG
+3339 
-3347 VKGVDPSYSKKS
+3347 
-3359 QGVYLK
+3359 
-3365 TQAVLEKNNG
+3365 
-3375 RNVIFATGTP
+3375 
-3385 ISNTAAEIWTFMRYL
+3385 
-3400 MPADTMK
+3400 
-3407 EYGIY
+3407 
-3412 YFDDFVRNFG
+3412 
-3422 NIQQMLEFTTSG
+3422 
-3434 KFKEN
+3434 
-3439 NRFAGY
+3439 
-3445 INLPELVRIWSGVSD
+3445 
-3460 TVLTREAEGVND
+3460 
-3472 KIPEIEGGK
+3472 
-3481 AQDIYLPQTRA
+3481 
-3492 LRGIMKFVK
+3492 
-3501 ERLEEFENMSG
+3501 
-3512 KEKKKNS
+3512 
-3519 HIPLTMYGIAKAAA
+3519 
-3533 VDARLVQEDAFDDP
+3533 
-3547 NSKTNE
+3547 
-3553 AVRQTLRSLKE
+3553 
-3564 TEGYKGTVAIFA
+3564 
-3576 DNYQNKQSGF
+3576 
-3586 NLYDDI
+3586 
-3592 RNKLIAEGI
+3592 
-3601 PAEQVVIM
+3601 
-3609 RPGMTIKKKLE
+3609 
-3620 IFDKVNRGDIRVI
+3620 VI
-3633 LGSTFTLGTGV
+3633 LGSDRAASEFLSSAGFTG
-3644 NIHERLHTLI
+3644 ISYP
-3654 HLDAPNRPMDYTQRN
+3654 AQYTSGGREDNARN
-3669 GRILRQG
+3669 YVIF
-3676 NIHKSMGKPVRIL
+3676 N
-3689 RFGVEDSLDVTA
+3689 
-3701 YQRLKTKG
+3701 
-3709 AIADSIMDGKSMMDN
+3709 
-3724 SMTNRVLEE
+3724 EE
-3733 EEDLFGDTVAQ
+3733 NL
-3744 LSGSEYALLKNN
+3744 
-3756 AEKNVRKY
+3756 
-3764 ESRKKQWEVDQTYIH
+3764 
-3779 NAKPKLK
+3779 
-3786 ALIAQSQQSIKEQK
+3786 
-3800 AYLEAIRK
+3800 
-3808 AFPNGTFSKITIGKH
+3808 KITDHVQFLKDRKGVIYGAAVGGKIYLNA
-3823 TFTSIDS
+3823 S
-3830 MADYIKEHNKAILD
+3830 ALNP
-3844 EVKKMKESGSSSGQT
+3844 
-3859 RSISISLGRYTF
+3859 
-3871 NVKTVLSRET
+3871 ET
-3881 VMRGGQL
+3881 
-3888 FTEVHRTMTYS
+3888 
-3899 CPELGLSNVPVYQSL
+3899 P
-3914 LRNAID
+3914 I
-3920 DIINNVITGKDFAE
+3920 
-3934 RIEAAEQ
+3934 
-3941 SAAHNRSEL
+3941 
-3950 QQLESR
+3950 
-3956 EGKPFEYQEELE
+3956 
-3968 QAKKQLH
+3968 H
-3975 EYTEAMR
+3975 EYTHLWDEACRRANPELWQRGVELMKQTQLWNEVKNDPNYVNLLSDDEIASEVHAR
-3982 KEMAEKEAK
+3982 LTGRDGAK
-3991 YAEID
+3991 LLERM
-3996 ASVETVEN
+3996 
-4004 ISVNEE
+4004 VNEDK
-4010 ENELSSSSSNIL
+4010 ENGVIAAANAVSLRERLKKWLSDFWYWLKDSMTPWSREQASKISLSDFVNIPLTDLIKRTNIL
-4022 FREIPD
+4022 FRELPD

-4040 NDELSRQIDGTL
+4040 NDELQQQIDGTL

-4107 QSPMAIFRSATHL
+4107 QSPMAIFRSATRL

-4175 YVDKKRMVE
+4175 YADKKRMVE

-4275 DGLTH
+4275 DGQPH
-4280 TIAGYYDR
+4280 TIVGYYDR

-4408 RDLLRRLGFYSLTP
+4408 RSILRRMHLYSISP

-4437 LAQTSTESIHRDT
+4437 IAQTSTKSVHR
-4450 DILLS
+4450 
-4455 EKNLSN
+4455 
-4461 EEQEIIDRAKA
+4461 
-4472 DGTYLKAPNGE
+4472 GT
-4483 ETNLTPRQWVQVRT
+4483 
-4497 QAFKQWFGD
+4497 
-4506 WEKAARIEKL
+4506 
-4516 RHSKPVIVKYN
+4516 
-4527 EEYQLNRDSAK
+4527 
-4538 QWLKDNIRG
+4538 
-4547 EYVNKDTGEKIIISK
+4547 
-4562 IGINEVTSHGT
+4562 
-4573 QNESHLKSL
+4573 
-4582 SAIPQMI
+4582 
-4589 ENSVFIDELPNTK
+4589 
-4602 EHDKYDSYRYY
+4602 
-4613 VVGMKIDNVDYTAKI
+4613 
-4628 VVGVKGDSKYYDH
+4628 
-4641 RLTQIEKGTL
+4641 
-4651 IDNLNG
+4651 
-4657 LSNSV
+4657 
-4662 AENQNAHDSISK
+4662 
-4674 DSKLLSILQTNAS
+4674 
-4687 KVVDTN
+4687 
-4693 GEPLVVYHGSRNFNP
+4693 
-4708 LAQEQ
+4708 
-4713 GRAVFHQGNDGGIHF
+4713 
-4728 GTLQQAIIRGGDG
+4728 
-4741 NANAFFLNIRNIKRT
+4741 
-4756 ADRDNHTSIIREAK
+4756 
-4770 KEGYDGTVY
+4770 
-4779 NNIFEAPGKS
+4779 
-4789 FVVFSPYQIKSATS
+4789 
-4803 NTGAFSSENPD
+4803 D
-4814 IRFRELSAP
+4814 IRFRELSAPEKTSHEDVKNRIEDLFNKAVSGDLKGKPVSIGTLTKEGKYYLEKLSGITFKDRVDFVLNPSDLVHIYKRHYGGNEKDGRNIPLDINDIRSIADIISNPNKVIFSVEEGAQERKMFSFLKEAEEGSYNLLEIYSDRKGNLTAKSFYKSKEGVSQRAISLTRTLHSTSGTDGATLNTDAKIPQMFETSDMKNENFHKPDTDTDIRLRELSVP

-4830 SRQGNDYTRAA
+4830 SRQGNDYARDA

-4851 HNPDLSPV
+4851 HSPDLSPS

-4975 ENIGVAIKDNNA
+4975 ENIGVEIKDNNA

-5053 KNNLQW
+5053 KNNLLW

-5150 DKDSLAADLADLD
+5150 DKDTLAADLADLD

-5183 TLVAGGWITQEIA
+5183 TLVAGGWITQDIA

-5313 TTENNEDIITFVPT
+5313 TTENNEDITTFVPT

-5397 IQASRTIPA
+5397 IKASRTIPA

-5433 IDKGFKYTALLA
+5433 IDKGFKYTALLV

-5470 QPLSQY
+5470 QPLSHF
-5476 EKYVIEFFENGGS
+5476 EKYVVEFFENGGS

-5691 RNTASQAILSV
+5691 RNTASQALLSV

-5713 LISDPANIMININN
+5713 ILSDPANIMMNVNN

-5844 ESAESTGLEFLYDI
+5844 ESAESAGLEFLYDI

-5899 SSKDMQDF
+5899 SSQDMQDF
-5907 NKEYNSET
+5907 NKEYNRET

-5929 TKVRKWRDAHLKESP
+5929 TKVRKWRDAHQKESP

-6013 WAARTGKDKKQ
+6013 WAARTRRDKKQ

-6069 YRKIEQKTK
+6069 YRRIEQKTK

>member
-30 KEKFLTALEYN
+30 KEKFLNALEYN

-264 RNFRSN
+264 RNFRRN

-335 NNYNGTSTAQ
+335 NNHNGTSTAK

-445 ISKRI
+445 LSKRI

-460 KGIGRIATRATKTT
+460 KGIGRAATRATKAA

-521 GDNRSTAAL
+521 GDSRSTAAL
-530 KAYFNTLYQNF
+530 KAYFNTFYQNF

-570 INDIFNTIHDSR
+570 INDIFDTIHDSR

-641 TMGGIALTSVMLGS
+641 TMGGIALTYVMLGS
-655 ANATLSV
+655 ANATLGV

-684 PEQLNQLIGISG
+684 PEQLNQLIGVSG

-711 RRILITRQISQL
+711 RRQLIARQISQL
-723 ADRRRNGETGIE
+723 AARQRNGETGIE
-735 AQINALGAE
+735 AQINTLGAE

-752 DFVNASAMYNAYIG
+752 DFVNASAMHNAYIG

-970 AIIHQLNTDGTPVND
+970 AIIHRLNTDGTPVND

-991 TSIVPTA
+991 TSIVPIA
-998 TLSSSPNPVQHAA
+998 SLST
-1011 SQNTPDEQ
+1011 TPDSAQKENGTSAHQ
-1019 QPTPE
+1019 SHTQPAPAAE
-1024 QPATEQDAAIE
+1024 DNSQPATQQAALSQT
-1035 ETNTQQQPAI
+1035 ET
-1045 VDDNITETP
+1045 DDNELPFVIASDGTTTFGMIARRQGMKTAPIKLSIGFNKTAADGKNHGYGLEHIESAHGRQIRDAGFLSVPQFVEHVAKHYNSVKKGKTRNGKDTFLLELTDSHNNTLFIELANDGSYWNVNSAGIFRKEYSQNKETVP
-1054 SSALSRIPIDKN
+1054 PLPAVRDDISDDDTGVQSTTTDGNSMSGNSPATVSQGKDTQFPAQTQGHSPLERIPIDKN

-1175 ADTPDSRTR
+1175 ANTPDSRTR

-1195 GAIQADVAST
+1195 GAMQADVAST

-1414 SSDLGEKIATAEAET
+1414 SSDLGEKIAAAEAET

-1475 TQTMQNT
+1475 THTMQNT

-1530 MIGFNDEADAYT
+1530 MIGFNDEADAQD
-1542 AYLANYESG
+1542 AYLSNYEKG
-1551 WADRRKIVCSS
+1551 WENKRKLVMTS
-1562 VNMEDFEKWIDS
+1562 VNLPDFENWINS
-1574 SHRKTKPFTEYK
+1574 SHRKTKPFAEYQSVNGEQKSVTPADRIKEINARLSELKERAAEARRSNDIISEARIITESNNLNAELRSLEAETKQRSISKRNLERSKLPLTEKEYANKRSEEIRKSNPDIDEIDAYNQAIDEYPSYILDKIRNGELEKIYEQASINDRIKLGRMVESAGYSVSDISSLANKKRQNEKNQNVHNIGERVTIRFYDGTIIKGDIISTGNGSVTVLNEEDKRKYTVPESRILSHQTNKEEIPNSNTPTKQARNLPGMLKEAYRQGNASDIAKSEADLRAHIESQSDLKAVAVTYFRSEDNMRQYK
-1586 TVAKESK
+1586 DKNSPEYRMNKFIADACKNALLKAGIAKEALMGERKRVAFASTTDDARTLDVMSIDPSYDVLRAVIRNPHTSDSVLRDFTERFQNNGLDYEAQQVLDERRNK
-1593 TVGEASTETGPSKT
+1593 KENSASDNTMDTVGTVTGKQNDTATLQNTVSDNKDSDSPSKKQADTNPSDATTGNTILFHHGDVIGSMTAEQRAAFDAVMSMLKEAGVPVEVLSYEQMRQLADMNGAATRKGTKKTPET
-1607 DGYTVERRFHKKN
+1607 DSAPLAEKYQHTAISSADGSKVLKNLETLAENYENSVQTKEKTFIGEVADALNIERTGASSRYATFETKNGQIVTIRLSNHNATVSNFDNASEQEGISIVVSPKKNTGINNDGNAHVVEFYYDAIKLRKADGKPLAQIVRSIQQALYSGEYRDTTGLAVQEEVNGLRARLMTVYHGSGATFEQFDHSHIGEGEGVQAYGWGSYVTEVEDIGRAYAEDLGNKVGSSRNLYTVEIPDDTGNNYLWWEKTLRQKVLRDIARK
-1620 GTYIHAVK
+1620 
-1628 FTEQM
+1628 
-1633 PRERFMELKKRVK
+1633 L
-1646 DFGGYYSSFGKGGFI
+1646 
-1661 FEDEADAHK
+1661 EAD
-1670 FANAVLDESGE
+1670 
-1681 RLADAAPV
+1681 
-1689 SLADTRKASDTT
+1689 
-1701 PEQPK
+1701 
-1706 QVDVIGLMEEIR
+1706 
-1718 EKGEAKLS
+1718 
-1726 DHVIDPSEQN
+1726 
-1736 NETSA
+1736 
-1741 QPETNP
+1741 
-1747 SGNRIVSEE
+1747 
-1756 RYAELRERMRK
+1756 Y
-1767 KLGGQLNMGI
+1767 
-1777 DPEMIAIG
+1777 
-1785 AEMAVY
+1785 
-1791 HIEKGARKFAEYA
+1791 
-1804 KAMIADLGDAIRPY
+1804 GDAIWVPEHLRNMPLESKMRY
-1818 LKVFYNAARDLNQE
+1818 WMKETYPGNEKTGEAFYNC
-1832 FGYNLDGIEP
+1832 
-1842 YDVVMKF
+1842 
-1849 DVANFDKEHADPFA
+1849 
-1863 TAETVVTEQ
+1863 
-1872 EIDKHAEEAKSQIIN
+1872 
-1887 RRNNERRKE
+1887 
-1896 DEQTAADTEAIASQA
+1896 
-1911 ETTASQ
+1911 
-1917 AESDIEAATN
+1917 
-1927 EQQINEIA
+1927 
-1935 SNIDTQ
+1935 
-1941 IEKVNEQLALLGY
+1941 
-1954 YEAEFDDK
+1954 
-1962 DFNEAYGYMRNAEK
+1962 
-1976 KAVKDANS
+1976 
-1984 LAKRLVKDLGITP
+1984 
-1997 DLLVDNKG
+1997 
-2005 KKIKNFAKANI
+2005 
-2016 APAGGNITITLPLMN
+2016 
-2031 GRQLKVYISLESTSA
+2031 
-2046 ERGEDYINS
+2046 
-2055 QRGDNLYIEHIMY
+2055 
-2068 RVENPEASG
+2068 
-2077 YERYGNNQWIRTDA
+2077 
-2091 DYDYMLRR
+2091 
-2099 LKYEARNFLP
+2099 
-2109 KAESQEFVIGENIKS
+2109 
-2124 NGPKSFNGYKVG
+2124 
-2136 DKVLYTPSQRSGK
+2136 
-2149 PVEAV
+2149 
-2154 IHDFE
+2154 
-2159 DEIGHRPVLDT
+2159 
-2170 GLAPLIYEVVNWG
+2170 
-2183 DIKPVTQKETT
+2183 
-2194 EKTSKT
+2194 
-2200 RKKSLSSQKKIA
+2200 LS
-2212 DLFGELFDNENL
+2212 
-2224 TEKDENG
+2224 
-2231 LRRINEVSSER
+2231 
-2242 LSADSDRHETRL
+2242 
-2254 SGSSEIGSE
+2254 
-2263 IQTERSRGIDSERE
+2263 
-2277 EGSNAVNRTVR
+2277 
-2288 PRFSDSV
+2288 
-2295 TTPKNTRNNHSERGE
+2295 
-2310 NHAPTSV
+2310 
-2317 DARIDANI
+2317 
-2325 KAIKL
+2325 
-2330 ANQLIENG
+2330 
-2338 EKATPEQMKVL
+2338 
-2349 RKFSGWGGL
+2349 
-2358 GKAFSD
+2358 
-2364 KIISQHLLELIGQEA
+2364 
-2379 YSDAVESAN
+2379 
-2388 SGYYTPSYIIDTLWD
+2388 
-2403 IAQLMGFEGGNIL
+2403 
-2416 EGSAGIGNI
+2416 
-2425 LGQIPQNI
+2425 
-2433 NSRSNILAIEKDS
+2433 
-2446 ITGNILSLLYPDANV
+2446 
-2461 EIQGFENSRIPNG
+2461 
-2474 SIDLA
+2474 
-2479 ITNVPFITGFRVY
+2479 
-2492 DTTGDKDLSKK
+2492 
-2503 FHNIQDFCIAKN
+2503 
-2515 VRKLREGGIGIFI
+2515 
-2528 SSNGTLDNSKKL
+2528 
-2540 RDWIVNEGGSDFV
+2540 
-2553 GAFRLNTKTFVGTS
+2553 
-2567 VTSDI
+2567 
-2572 IVIRKRVN
+2572 
-2580 GRKSPYAIDASTI
+2580 
-2593 AGERTADYDTG
+2593 
-2604 ETRKVKGKEVP
+2604 
-2615 IVKHLSMD
+2615 
-2623 YNRYFIEH
+2623 
-2631 PENMAGE
+2631 
-2638 MRFAFE
+2638 
-2644 EGDTFRPTSKGLYPV
+2644 
-2659 PGKNQEKMLAD
+2659 
-2670 FVKSFADKEWTE
+2670 
-2682 EAGAIQ
+2682 
-2688 TSDPRNSR
+2688 
-2696 GYVMDASAD
+2696 
-2705 GKKLG
+2705 
-2710 EMYVKDGKL
+2710 
-2719 VIASAG
+2719 
-2725 GYYPLNVNSNK
+2725 
-2736 VKGHTKEECFNAY
+2736 
-2749 AAIKKA
+2749 
-2755 LADVLE
+2755 
-2761 YQTNNESDSG
+2761 
-2771 LKPLLDKLNK
+2771 
-2781 AYDDFVA
+2781 
-2788 TYGHFNKNTAIAFLR
+2788 
-2803 NDVDYPNVFSL
+2803 
-2814 EKFEESGDNSG
+2814 
-2825 NHIQTFEKSDVF
+2825 
-2837 SIRVVEKEKE
+2837 
-2847 PTPTNVKDGIL
+2847 
-2858 ASMFKFGRIDI
+2858 
-2869 PYIAEQIGE
+2869 
-2878 NIESVKQ
+2878 
-2885 DIIDNGYGFEDPT
+2885 
-2898 TKQIEV
+2898 
-2904 SFQYLS
+2904 
-2910 GNVREKLRQAEENNE
+2910 
-2925 NGIYDKNIKAL
+2925 
-2936 QGVLPMEIPAHLI
+2936 
-2949 DFTLGSSWI
+2949 
-2958 DPKLYEEYVK
+2958 
-2968 ERTDIDVRFTSVG
+2968 
-2981 GTWFMDAPN
+2981 
-2990 YGLNMEKNRSM
+2990 
-3001 GVASETLHKTIFGHT
+3001 
-3016 LIEAA
+3016 
-3021 IQNRTIT
+3021 
-3028 VSQTNRK
+3028 
-3035 WDGTAETIIDKEA
+3035 
-3048 TQACAEKIDEIRQ
+3048 
-3061 DFKEWA
+3061 
-3067 RQKMQNDTDMSTLME
+3067 
-3082 RIYND
+3082 
-3087 TFNNYVPMTIPDEFV
+3087 
-3102 PEYFV
+3102 
-3107 GASHKF
+3107 
-3113 KMRPHQGKAIVR
+3113 
-3125 GTMQPLMLAHEVG
+3125 
-3138 TGKTFTLIST
+3138 
-3148 AMEMRRLGTARKP
+3148 
-3161 MIVVQNATVGQ
+3161 
-3172 FVVSAKELYPNA
+3172 
-3184 KILTLEEADRS
+3184 
-3195 AEGRKNFYAKIRYN
+3195 
-3209 DWDMIVVPQSTFEFI
+3209 
-3224 PDSEERQMA
+3224 
-3233 FIQDKIEEKKMVLEQ
+3233 
-3248 MKEADPNGSSM
+3248 
-3259 ITRQAEREIELLEG
+3259 
-3273 QLAEIT
+3273 
-3279 DEATKKRSASNQKK
+3279 
-3293 RAVTLQ
+3293 
-3299 NAEVQAKEMLDRRTD
+3299 
-3314 DVENFDDM
+3314 
-3322 GIDALLIDEAH
+3322 
-3333 EYKHLG
+3333 
-3339 FATAMQRG
+3339 
-3347 VKGVDPSYSKKS
+3347 
-3359 QGVYLK
+3359 
-3365 TQAVLEKNNG
+3365 
-3375 RNVIFATGTP
+3375 
-3385 ISNTAAEIWTFMRYL
+3385 
-3400 MPADTMK
+3400 
-3407 EYGIY
+3407 
-3412 YFDDFVRNFG
+3412 
-3422 NIQQMLEFTTSG
+3422 
-3434 KFKEN
+3434 
-3439 NRFAGY
+3439 
-3445 INLPELVRIWSGVSD
+3445 
-3460 TVLTREAEGVND
+3460 
-3472 KIPEIEGGK
+3472 
-3481 AQDIYLPQTRA
+3481 
-3492 LRGIMKFVK
+3492 
-3501 ERLEEFENMSG
+3501 
-3512 KEKKKNS
+3512 
-3519 HIPLTMYGIAKAAA
+3519 
-3533 VDARLVQEDAFDDP
+3533 
-3547 NSKTNE
+3547 
-3553 AVRQTLRSLKE
+3553 
-3564 TEGYKGTVAIFA
+3564 
-3576 DNYQNKQSGF
+3576 
-3586 NLYDDI
+3586 
-3592 RNKLIAEGI
+3592 
-3601 PAEQVVIM
+3601 
-3609 RPGMTIKKKLE
+3609 
-3620 IFDKVNRGDIRVI
+3620 VI
-3633 LGSTFTLGTGV
+3633 LGSDRAASEFLSSAGFTG
-3644 NIHERLHTLI
+3644 ISYP
-3654 HLDAPNRPMDYTQRN
+3654 AQYTSGGREDNARN
-3669 GRILRQG
+3669 YVIF
-3676 NIHKSMGKPVRIL
+3676 N
-3689 RFGVEDSLDVTA
+3689 
-3701 YQRLKTKG
+3701 
-3709 AIADSIMDGKSMMDN
+3709 
-3724 SMTNRVLEE
+3724 EE
-3733 EEDLFGDTVAQ
+3733 NL
-3744 LSGSEYALLKNN
+3744 
-3756 AEKNVRKY
+3756 
-3764 ESRKKQWEVDQTYIH
+3764 
-3779 NAKPKLK
+3779 
-3786 ALIAQSQQSIKEQK
+3786 
-3800 AYLEAIRK
+3800 
-3808 AFPNGTFSKITIGKH
+3808 KITDHVQFLKDRKGVIYGAAVGGKIYLNA
-3823 TFTSIDS
+3823 S
-3830 MADYIKEHNKAILD
+3830 ALNP
-3844 EVKKMKESGSSSGQT
+3844 
-3859 RSISISLGRYTF
+3859 
-3871 NVKTVLSRET
+3871 ET
-3881 VMRGGQL
+3881 
-3888 FTEVHRTMTYS
+3888 
-3899 CPELGLSNVPVYQSL
+3899 P
-3914 LRNAID
+3914 I
-3920 DIINNVITGKDFAE
+3920 
-3934 RIEAAEQ
+3934 
-3941 SAAHNRSEL
+3941 
-3950 QQLESR
+3950 
-3956 EGKPFEYQEELE
+3956 
-3968 QAKKQLH
+3968 H
-3975 EYTEAMR
+3975 EYTHLWDEACRRANPELWQRGVELMKQTQLWNEVKNDPNYANLLSDDEIASEVHAR
-3982 KEMAEKEAK
+3982 LTGRDGAK
-3991 YAEID
+3991 LLERM
-3996 ASVETVEN
+3996 
-4004 ISVNEE
+4004 VNEDK
-4010 ENELSSSSSNIL
+4010 ENGVIAAANAVSLRERLKKWLSDFWYWLKDSMTPWSREQASKISLSDFVNIPLTDLIKRTNIL

-4040 NDELSRQIDGTL
+4040 NNELQQQIDGTL

-4107 QSPMAIFRSATHL
+4107 QSPMAIFRSATRL

-4175 YVDKKRMVE
+4175 YADKKRMVE

-4275 DGLTH
+4275 DGQPH
-4280 TIAGYYDR
+4280 TIVGYYDR

-4336 CDEVWNSLPYETRAR
+4336 CDEVWQSLPYETRAR

-4408 RDLLRRLGFYSLTP
+4408 RSILRRMHLYSINP
-4422 TDADIRFMLSQAREN
+4422 TDADIRYLLSQAREN

-4450 DILLS
+4450 DIRLS

-4693 GEPLVVYHGSRNFNP
+4693 GEPLVVYHGSRNFDP

-4789 FVVFSPYQIKSATS
+4789 FVVFSPSQIKSATS

-4814 IRFRELSAP
+4814 IRFRELSVP
-4823 EETMDNA
+4823 EETIDNA
-4830 SRQGNDYTRAA
+4830 SRQGNDYARAA

-4851 HNPDLSPV
+4851 HSPDLSPV

-4901 LNNIQEAV
+4901 LKNIQEAV

-4975 ENIGVAIKDNNA
+4975 ENIGVEIKDNNA

-5126 DNIIETLYKEQRK
+5126 DEIIETLYKEQRK

-5183 TLVAGGWITQEIA
+5183 TLVAGGWITQDIA

-5313 TTENNEDIITFVPT
+5313 TTENNEDITTFVPT

-5343 EFDIYVS
+5343 KFDIYVS

-5456 AYTGGKL
+5456 AYTGGNL

-5507 ELKRALKGGKKPSK
+5507 ELKRALKRGTKPSK

-5691 RNTASQAILSV
+5691 RNTASQALLSV

-5791 TSKLLSDLTG
+5791 TSKLLSDITG
-5801 GNNIIPG
+5801 GNNVIPG

-5899 SSKDMQDF
+5899 SSQDMQDF

-5929 TKVRKWRDAHLKESP
+5929 TKVRKWRDAHQKGSP

-6013 WAARTGKDKKQ
+6013 WAARTRRDKKQ
-6024 YYTLSGNLRQIAKIR
+6024 YYTLSGDLRQIAKIR

-6069 YRKIEQKTK
+6069 YSKIEQKTK

>member
-1 MANKINIYNSSAI
+1 MR
-14 YDSMVKD
+14 
-21 GFLKADKLS
+21 
-30 KEKFLTALEYN
+30 T
-41 PKYMPRVRAY
+41 
-51 AQRVYGM
+51 
-58 SPEDFD
+58 
-64 NLVYTTD
+64 
-71 YTQDVSQ
+71 
-78 LPPSGSPDYAPSMPW
+78 GS
-93 DNTPAQF
+93 
-100 SLPYKTKPGSDN
+100 
-112 NLPGLPAHDNTSQ
+112 
-125 PNFMRDLSPENV
+125 
-137 TRRALANAK
+137 
-146 PQPMQYLPKEE
+146 
-157 WDKEI
+157 
-162 RKKEAIQQ
+162 
-170 GLQEI
+170 
-175 AAHSTRSATD
+175 
-185 YSSPISVKSVTHPSD
+185 
-200 LTLGEWYNSFASD
+200 
-213 TYSIQKE
+213 
-220 AGRIYQMWQVG
+220 
-231 AIDEDEAR
+231 
-239 SRFHQLY
+239 
-246 VSPQTAQ
+246 
-253 SRSFA
+253 
-258 RTIDER
+258 
-264 RNFRSN
+264 
-270 NAAIDAAEAEITKK
+270 
-284 LQAAAAQKPTQPIP
+284 
-298 MPYMGDA
+298 
-305 RISDSIDEQ
+305 
-314 YYKQSLRFLDDARK
+314 
-328 ISRAYAD
+328 
-335 NNYNGTSTAQ
+335 
-345 RVLRG
+345 
-350 IGDNLIT
+350 
-357 PEAITMGFSAIA
+357 
-369 DNANLMRI
+369 
-377 LEKDERG
+377 
-384 EQLSDAEETLLSAAI
+384 
-399 IKQYTEAAYASG
+399 
-411 TGIAYNI
+411 IAYI
-418 GAVTGESL
+418 D
-426 PYMLSFVAT
+426 
-435 GIPIKAATSG
+435 GIP
-445 ISKRI
+445 
-450 VNFVGRQLQR
+450 
-460 KGIGRIATRATKTT
+460 
-474 LGLGGNIAT
+474 
-483 SALQAPIMP
+483 
-492 STYSDY
+492 YSVDQVDGENAI
-498 LDRRIGTIDSTTDGM
+498 LHRLNTDGTPVNNEQ
-513 GNISFSHQ
+513 GNPV
-521 GDNRSTAAL
+521 TA
-530 KAYFNTLYQNF
+530 
-541 GERSGEAISS
+541 IV
-551 LWGMFGRGIGKIP
+551 P
-564 IGRGKS
+564 I
-570 INDIFNTIHDSR
+570 
-582 LGKFWDVMQGTAV
+582 
-595 ADFMRQANYDGVF
+595 
-608 AEVVEEYISGILNAA
+608 
-623 TIGDQSFEE
+623 
-632 LFSQDNLLT
+632 
-641 TMGGIALTSVMLGS
+641 
-655 ANATLSV
+655 ATLS
-662 AATQRIRT
+662 
-670 NFNRSSKAAQQYFS
+670 SSPHPAQTVEPQNVPDEQQPT
-684 PEQLNQLIGISG
+684 PEQPATE
-696 GSVQDITTFLAANIA
+696 QD
-711 RRILITRQISQL
+711 
-723 ADRRRNGETGIE
+723 
-735 AQINALGAE
+735 
-744 LQDLRMQY
+744 
-752 DFVNASAMYNAYIG
+752 
-766 GLSRRIE
+766 
-773 PMREQARA
+773 A

-812 HIQDSDGNISVTPT
+812 HIQDADGNISVTPT

-970 AIIHQLNTDGTPVND
+970 AIIHRLNTDGTPVND
-985 EQGNPI
+985 EQGNPV

-998 TLSSSPNPVQHAA
+998 TLSSSPHPAQTVEP
-1011 SQNTPDEQ
+1011 QNVPDEQ

-1054 SSALSRIPIDKN
+1054 SSALSRIPIDKK

-1117 RRADNPADIIK
+1117 RRADNPADIIN

-1175 ADTPDSRTR
+1175 ANTPDSRTR

-1414 SSDLGEKIATAEAET
+1414 SSDLGEKITNAEAQA

-1530 MIGFNDEADAYT
+1530 MIGFNDEADAQD
-1542 AYLANYESG
+1542 AYLSNYEKG
-1551 WADRRKIVCSS
+1551 WENKRKLVMTS
-1562 VNMEDFEKWIDS
+1562 VNLPDFENWINS
-1574 SHRKTKPFTEYK
+1574 SHRKTKPFAEYQSVNGEQKSVTPADRIKEINARLSELKERAAEARRSNDIISEARIITESNNLNAELRSLEAETKQRSISKRNLERSKLPLTEKEYANKRSEEIRKSNPDIDEIDAYNQAIDEYPSYILDKIRNGELEKIYEQASINDRIKLGRMVESAGYSVSDISSLANKKRQDEKNQNVHNIGERVTIRFYDGTIIKGDIISTGNGSVTVLNEEDKRKYTVPESRILSHQTNKEEIPNSNTPTKQAINLPGMLKEAYRQGNASDIAKSEADLRAHIESQSDLKAVAVTYFHSEDNMRQYK
-1586 TVAKESK
+1586 EKNSPEYRMNKFIADACKNALLKAGIAKEALM
-1593 TVGEASTETGPSKT
+1593 GERKRVAFASTTDDARTLDVMSIDPSY
-1607 DGYTVERRFHKKN
+1607 DVLR
-1620 GTYIHAVK
+1620 AVIRNPHTSDSVLRD
-1628 FTEQM
+1628 FTE
-1633 PRERFMELKKRVK
+1633 RFQNNGL
-1646 DFGGYYSSFGKGGFI
+1646 DY
-1661 FEDEADAHK
+1661 EAQQ
-1670 FANAVLDESGE
+1670 VLDERRNKKENSVRDNTADADATVTNKQDNNAASKQTKEKDDSPKERIPKAEKIEDVGEKIGGARKDIIHELAEKARKADSDKSSILDSIRSMPVSKIFNFDYERLRKDGVSNELITLLQVIREIIPSKPRSEYKLRRWTEQVFELYYASLKLITLHDAEQRAFFDKILGINQIDKIYQARMALGGFDSGLNTGKATLE
-1681 RLADAAPV
+1681 ELGENAGHYDKEGNWVSLKGHWYVKNAGKNGGIFPSRKEAEDALRTFAGENASPENSEKKTQFSVYRRNVDGTAFITVKGKPSIIVADGFKNSKEALDYLKTNYADLDAKYRSMKEKTNIAFRENRPRKGRDWRNGKNISAEEFRETFGFRGVEFGNWTNQEDRQQALNNAFDAFMDLADAIGKSPRSLSLNGQLGIAFGARGGGRAAAHYEPDKV
-1689 SLADTRKASDTT
+1689 VINLTKTQGAGSLAHEWWHAIDNYFARRRGQQHVYNSDRTGYKYNT
-1701 PEQPK
+1701 
-1706 QVDVIGLMEEIR
+1706 
-1718 EKGEAKLS
+1718 EK
-1726 DHVIDPSEQN
+1726 
-1736 NETSA
+1736 
-1741 QPETNP
+1741 
-1747 SGNRIVSEE
+1747 
-1756 RYAELRERMRK
+1756 
-1767 KLGGQLNMGI
+1767 
-1777 DPEMIAIG
+1777 
-1785 AEMAVY
+1785 
-1791 HIEKGARKFAEYA
+1791 KGAYSEKERQE
-1804 KAMIADLGDAIRPY
+1804 LTDA
-1818 LKVFYNAARDLNQE
+1818 F
-1832 FGYNLDGIEP
+1832 
-1842 YDVVMKF
+1842 
-1849 DVANFDKEHADPFA
+1849 KE
-1863 TAETVVTEQ
+1863 
-1872 EIDKHAEEAKSQIIN
+1872 
-1887 RRNNERRKE
+1887 
-1896 DEQTAADTEAIASQA
+1896 
-1911 ETTASQ
+1911 
-1917 AESDIEAATN
+1917 
-1927 EQQINEIA
+1927 
-1935 SNIDTQ
+1935 
-1941 IEKVNEQLALLGY
+1941 
-1954 YEAEFDDK
+1954 
-1962 DFNEAYGYMRNAEK
+1962 
-1976 KAVKDANS
+1976 
-1984 LAKRLVKDLGITP
+1984 
-1997 DLLVDNKG
+1997 
-2005 KKIKNFAKANI
+2005 
-2016 APAGGNITITLPLMN
+2016 LMN
-2031 GRQLKVYISLESTSA
+2031 AI
-2046 ERGEDYINS
+2046 DNS
-2055 QRGDNLYIEHIMY
+2055 
-2068 RVENPEASG
+2068 S
-2077 YERYGNNQWIRTDA
+2077 YG
-2091 DYDYMLRR
+2091 
-2099 LKYEARNFLP
+2099 K
-2109 KAESQEFVIGENIKS
+2109 
-2124 NGPKSFNGYKVG
+2124 
-2136 DKVLYTPSQRSGK
+2136 
-2149 PVEAV
+2149 
-2154 IHDFE
+2154 
-2159 DEIGHRPVLDT
+2159 
-2170 GLAPLIYEVVNWG
+2170 
-2183 DIKPVTQKETT
+2183 
-2194 EKTSKT
+2194 
-2200 RKKSLSSQKKIA
+2200 
-2212 DLFGELFDNENL
+2212 
-2224 TEKDENG
+2224 
-2231 LRRINEVSSER
+2231 
-2242 LSADSDRHETRL
+2242 
-2254 SGSSEIGSE
+2254 
-2263 IQTERSRGIDSERE
+2263 RSRAYASMKSSYWSRPTELGARAFAIWIER
-2277 EGSNAVNRTVR
+2277 
-2288 PRFSDSV
+2288 
-2295 TTPKNTRNNHSERGE
+2295 KLSERGTV
-2310 NHAPTSV
+2310 NDFLANNPTSTDWGNPDMVTKYYPYPIEGDFDTLDTAFDNLFNAIQEEV
-2317 DARIDANI
+2317 DA
-2325 KAIKL
+2325 
-2330 ANQLIENG
+2330 
-2338 EKATPEQMKVL
+2338 T
-2349 RKFSGWGGL
+2349 
-2358 GKAFSD
+2358 
-2364 KIISQHLLELIGQEA
+2364 
-2379 YSDAVESAN
+2379 
-2388 SGYYTPSYIIDTLWD
+2388 
-2403 IAQLMGFEGGNIL
+2403 
-2416 EGSAGIGNI
+2416 
-2425 LGQIPQNI
+2425 
-2433 NSRSNILAIEKDS
+2433 
-2446 ITGNILSLLYPDANV
+2446 TGN
-2461 EIQGFENSRIPNG
+2461 
-2474 SIDLA
+2474 
-2479 ITNVPFITGFRVY
+2479 T
-2492 DTTGDKDLSKK
+2492 
-2503 FHNIQDFCIAKN
+2503 
-2515 VRKLREGGIGIFI
+2515 
-2528 SSNGTLDNSKKL
+2528 
-2540 RDWIVNEGGSDFV
+2540 
-2553 GAFRLNTKTFVGTS
+2553 
-2567 VTSDI
+2567 
-2572 IVIRKRVN
+2572 
-2580 GRKSPYAIDASTI
+2580 
-2593 AGERTADYDTG
+2593 
-2604 ETRKVKGKEVP
+2604 
-2615 IVKHLSMD
+2615 
-2623 YNRYFIEH
+2623 
-2631 PENMAGE
+2631 
-2638 MRFAFE
+2638 
-2644 EGDTFRPTSKGLYPV
+2644 
-2659 PGKNQEKMLAD
+2659 
-2670 FVKSFADKEWTE
+2670 
-2682 EAGAIQ
+2682 
-2688 TSDPRNSR
+2688 
-2696 GYVMDASAD
+2696 
-2705 GKKLG
+2705 
-2710 EMYVKDGKL
+2710 
-2719 VIASAG
+2719 
-2725 GYYPLNVNSNK
+2725 
-2736 VKGHTKEECFNAY
+2736 
-2749 AAIKKA
+2749 
-2755 LADVLE
+2755 
-2761 YQTNNESDSG
+2761 
-2771 LKPLLDKLNK
+2771 
-2781 AYDDFVA
+2781 
-2788 TYGHFNKNTAIAFLR
+2788 
-2803 NDVDYPNVFSL
+2803 
-2814 EKFEESGDNSG
+2814 
-2825 NHIQTFEKSDVF
+2825 
-2837 SIRVVEKEKE
+2837 
-2847 PTPTNVKDGIL
+2847 
-2858 ASMFKFGRIDI
+2858 
-2869 PYIAEQIGE
+2869 
-2878 NIESVKQ
+2878 
-2885 DIIDNGYGFEDPT
+2885 
-2898 TKQIEV
+2898 
-2904 SFQYLS
+2904 
-2910 GNVREKLRQAEENNE
+2910 
-2925 NGIYDKNIKAL
+2925 
-2936 QGVLPMEIPAHLI
+2936 
-2949 DFTLGSSWI
+2949 
-2958 DPKLYEEYVK
+2958 
-2968 ERTDIDVRFTSVG
+2968 
-2981 GTWFMDAPN
+2981 
-2990 YGLNMEKNRSM
+2990 
-3001 GVASETLHKTIFGHT
+3001 
-3016 LIEAA
+3016 
-3021 IQNRTIT
+3021 
-3028 VSQTNRK
+3028 
-3035 WDGTAETIIDKEA
+3035 
-3048 TQACAEKIDEIRQ
+3048 
-3061 DFKEWA
+3061 
-3067 RQKMQNDTDMSTLME
+3067 
-3082 RIYND
+3082 
-3087 TFNNYVPMTIPDEFV
+3087 
-3102 PEYFV
+3102 
-3107 GASHKF
+3107 
-3113 KMRPHQGKAIVR
+3113 
-3125 GTMQPLMLAHEVG
+3125 
-3138 TGKTFTLIST
+3138 
-3148 AMEMRRLGTARKP
+3148 
-3161 MIVVQNATVGQ
+3161 
-3172 FVVSAKELYPNA
+3172 
-3184 KILTLEEADRS
+3184 
-3195 AEGRKNFYAKIRYN
+3195 
-3209 DWDMIVVPQSTFEFI
+3209 
-3224 PDSEERQMA
+3224 
-3233 FIQDKIEEKKMVLEQ
+3233 
-3248 MKEADPNGSSM
+3248 
-3259 ITRQAEREIELLEG
+3259 
-3273 QLAEIT
+3273 
-3279 DEATKKRSASNQKK
+3279 
-3293 RAVTLQ
+3293 
-3299 NAEVQAKEMLDRRTD
+3299 
-3314 DVENFDDM
+3314 
-3322 GIDALLIDEAH
+3322 
-3333 EYKHLG
+3333 
-3339 FATAMQRG
+3339 
-3347 VKGVDPSYSKKS
+3347 
-3359 QGVYLK
+3359 
-3365 TQAVLEKNNG
+3365 
-3375 RNVIFATGTP
+3375 
-3385 ISNTAAEIWTFMRYL
+3385 
-3400 MPADTMK
+3400 
-3407 EYGIY
+3407 
-3412 YFDDFVRNFG
+3412 
-3422 NIQQMLEFTTSG
+3422 
-3434 KFKEN
+3434 
-3439 NRFAGY
+3439 
-3445 INLPELVRIWSGVSD
+3445 
-3460 TVLTREAEGVND
+3460 
-3472 KIPEIEGGK
+3472 
-3481 AQDIYLPQTRA
+3481 
-3492 LRGIMKFVK
+3492 
-3501 ERLEEFENMSG
+3501 
-3512 KEKKKNS
+3512 
-3519 HIPLTMYGIAKAAA
+3519 
-3533 VDARLVQEDAFDDP
+3533 
-3547 NSKTNE
+3547 
-3553 AVRQTLRSLKE
+3553 
-3564 TEGYKGTVAIFA
+3564 
-3576 DNYQNKQSGF
+3576 
-3586 NLYDDI
+3586 
-3592 RNKLIAEGI
+3592 
-3601 PAEQVVIM
+3601 
-3609 RPGMTIKKKLE
+3609 
-3620 IFDKVNRGDIRVI
+3620 
-3633 LGSTFTLGTGV
+3633 
-3644 NIHERLHTLI
+3644 
-3654 HLDAPNRPMDYTQRN
+3654 
-3669 GRILRQG
+3669 
-3676 NIHKSMGKPVRIL
+3676 
-3689 RFGVEDSLDVTA
+3689 
-3701 YQRLKTKG
+3701 
-3709 AIADSIMDGKSMMDN
+3709 
-3724 SMTNRVLEE
+3724 
-3733 EEDLFGDTVAQ
+3733 
-3744 LSGSEYALLKNN
+3744 
-3756 AEKNVRKY
+3756 
-3764 ESRKKQWEVDQTYIH
+3764 
-3779 NAKPKLK
+3779 
-3786 ALIAQSQQSIKEQK
+3786 
-3800 AYLEAIRK
+3800 
-3808 AFPNGTFSKITIGKH
+3808 
-3823 TFTSIDS
+3823 
-3830 MADYIKEHNKAILD
+3830 
-3844 EVKKMKESGSSSGQT
+3844 
-3859 RSISISLGRYTF
+3859 
-3871 NVKTVLSRET
+3871 
-3881 VMRGGQL
+3881 
-3888 FTEVHRTMTYS
+3888 
-3899 CPELGLSNVPVYQSL
+3899 
-3914 LRNAID
+3914 
-3920 DIINNVITGKDFAE
+3920 
-3934 RIEAAEQ
+3934 
-3941 SAAHNRSEL
+3941 
-3950 QQLESR
+3950 
-3956 EGKPFEYQEELE
+3956 
-3968 QAKKQLH
+3968 
-3975 EYTEAMR
+3975 
-3982 KEMAEKEAK
+3982 
-3991 YAEID
+3991 
-3996 ASVETVEN
+3996 
-4004 ISVNEE
+4004 
-4010 ENELSSSSSNIL
+4010 IL

-4040 NDELSRQIDGTL
+4040 NNELQQQIDGTL

-4107 QSPMAIFRSATHL
+4107 QSPMAIFRSATRL

-4155 SVYPKNNN
+4155 SVHYRTSNSH
-4163 QIANWVTEGLLE
+4163 IANWVTEGLLE
-4175 YVDKKRMVE
+4175 YADKKRMVE
-4184 WLSKQRSNSAEVRK
+4184 WLSKQRYNSAEVRK

-4275 DGLTH
+4275 DGQPH

-4408 RDLLRRLGFYSLTP
+4408 RSILRRMHLYSINP
-4422 TDADIRFMLSQAREN
+4422 TDADIRYLLSQAREN
-4437 LAQTSTESIHRDT
+4437 LAQTSTESAKAILQESNDIRFKYTNVDGINMSENAKKALEDGKT
-4450 DILLS
+4450 DVGKELELAYFIKESGLGTWNGEYHHVGKNYNRHYFVKLNDGVTLPAARKAFKKYLEDKRKAEIKAVLDKYPDAMTRQQVIDAGGRVFPAENRTHKDIAYAGGEYWYIPKTIQEQTNDRFNDELQQQIDGTLPEGHIYQLGRPGEILLS
-4455 EKNLSN
+4455 AGFPDMPIEMSATRLAEKSQQKNHPFDISAVRDLVKN
-4461 EEQEIIDRAKA
+4461 MNDPIAVFKYGNNAKNVIIGIEYGGKQFLVGVHFNQSRHGVEVNDIRGIFPKDNSKWLNWISQGKA
-4472 DGTYLKAPNGE
+4472 DYLNKE
-4483 ETNLTPRQWVQVRT
+4483 EIQALIDKQRTNLAEV
-4497 QAFKQWFGD
+4497 
-4506 WEKAARIEKL
+4506 
-4516 RHSKPVIVKYN
+4516 
-4527 EEYQLNRDSAK
+4527 EYLDLDS
-4538 QWLKDNIRG
+4538 
-4547 EYVNKDTGEKIIISK
+4547 VTKII
-4562 IGINEVTSHGT
+4562 
-4573 QNESHLKSL
+4573 QN
-4582 SAIPQMI
+4582 
-4589 ENSVFIDELPNTK
+4589 F
-4602 EHDKYDSYRYY
+4602 
-4613 VVGMKIDNVDYTAKI
+4613 DNPKP
-4628 VVGVKGDSKYYDH
+4628 S
-4641 RLTQIEKGTL
+4641 
-4651 IDNLNG
+4651 
-4657 LSNSV
+4657 
-4662 AENQNAHDSISK
+4662 
-4674 DSKLLSILQTNAS
+4674 
-4687 KVVDTN
+4687 DT
-4693 GEPLVVYHGSRNFNP
+4693 
-4708 LAQEQ
+4708 
-4713 GRAVFHQGNDGGIHF
+4713 
-4728 GTLQQAIIRGGDG
+4728 
-4741 NANAFFLNIRNIKRT
+4741 
-4756 ADRDNHTSIIREAK
+4756 
-4770 KEGYDGTVY
+4770 
-4779 NNIFEAPGKS
+4779 
-4789 FVVFSPYQIKSATS
+4789 
-4803 NTGAFSSENPD
+4803 D
-4814 IRFRELSAP
+4814 IRFRELSVP

-4830 SRQGNDYTRAA
+4830 SRQGNDYARDA

-4851 HNPDLSPV
+4851 HNPDLSPS

-4975 ENIGVAIKDNNA
+4975 ENIGVEIKDNNA

-5078 VEDAL
+5078 IEDAL

-5126 DNIIETLYKEQRK
+5126 DNIIETLYKELRK

-5257 GCIMQAERNRW
+5257 GCIVQAERNRW

-5313 TTENNEDIITFVPT
+5313 TTENNEDITTFVPT

-5397 IQASRTIPA
+5397 IKASRTIPA

-5691 RNTASQAILSV
+5691 RNTASQALLSV

-5727 EQAWRQSFAS
+5727 AQAWRQSFAS

-5801 GNNIIPG
+5801 GNNVIPG

-5844 ESAESTGLEFLYDI
+5844 ESAESAGLEFLYDI

-5899 SSKDMQDF
+5899 SSQDMQDF

-5929 TKVRKWRDAHLKESP
+5929 TKVRKWRDAHQKGSP

-6013 WAARTGKDKKQ
+6013 WAARTRRDKKQ
-6024 YYTLSGNLRQIAKIR
+6024 YYTLSGDLRQIAKIR

>member
-30 KEKFLTALEYN
+30 KEKFLNALEYN

-125 PNFMRDLSPENV
+125 PNLMRDFSPENV
-137 TRRALANAK
+137 TRRALANAT

-162 RKKEAIQQ
+162 SKKEAIQQ

-175 AAHSTRSATD
+175 AAHSTRSSTD
-185 YSSPISVKSVTHPSD
+185 FSQPISVKSVTHPSD
-200 LTLGEWYNSFASD
+200 LTVGEWYNSFASD

-253 SRSFA
+253 SRNFVRS
-258 RTIDER
+258 IDER
-264 RNFRSN
+264 RNFRRN
-270 NAAIDAAEAEITKK
+270 NAAIDAAEAEIASK

-314 YYKQSLRFLDDARK
+314 YYKQSLRLLDDARK

-384 EQLSDAEETLLSAAI
+384 EQLSDAEVTLLSAAI

-411 TGIAYNI
+411 AGIAYNI

-426 PYMLSFVAT
+426 PYMLSFVVT

-445 ISKRI
+445 LSKRI

-460 KGIGRIATRATKTT
+460 KGIGRAATRATKAA

-521 GDNRSTAAL
+521 GDSRSEAAL
-530 KAYFNTLYQNF
+530 KAYFNTFYQNF

-570 INDIFNTIHDSR
+570 INDIFDTIHNSR

-655 ANATLSV
+655 ANATLGV

-711 RRILITRQISQL
+711 RRQLIARQISQL
-723 ADRRRNGETGIE
+723 AARQRKGETGIE
-735 AQINALGAE
+735 AQINTLGAE

-791 GLTIQVDINGRQG
+791 GLTIQVNVNGRQG

-812 HIQDSDGNISVTPT
+812 HIQDADGNISVTPT

-844 PMETISILGVRRT
+844 PMETLSILGVRRT

-865 RAIFAATEQE
+865 RAIFAATEQQ

-906 NAIVTPLNTDGTPAV
+906 NAIVTPLNSDGTPAV

-934 NIIPEEADNTSSSI
+934 NIIPEEAGNTSASLRS
-948 RTGSIAYIDGIPY
+948 GSIAYIDGIPY

-970 AIIHQLNTDGTPVND
+970 AIIHRLNTDGTPLND
-985 EQGNPI
+985 EQGNPV
-991 TSIVPTA
+991 TSIVPIA
-998 TLSSSPNPVQHAA
+998 TLSSSPHPAQTVEP
-1011 SQNTPDEQ
+1011 QNVPDEQ

-1024 QPATEQDAAIE
+1024 QQAAAIE

-1104 KEAALNKLSKAKP
+1104 KEAALKKLSKAKP
-1117 RRADNPADIIK
+1117 RRADNPADIIN

-1205 QENSE
+1205 QKNSE

-1502 NDIDGWNGSR
+1502 NDMDGWNGRR
-1512 VFVIDQYNE
+1512 VFVVDQYNE

-1530 MIGFNDEADAYT
+1530 MLGFNDEADAHA
-1542 AYLANYESG
+1542 AYLSNYESG
-1551 WADRRKIVCSS
+1551 WADKRKIVCSS
-1562 VNMEDFEKWIDS
+1562 VNIEDFEKWIDS
-1574 SHRKTKPFTEYK
+1574 SHRKTKPFAEYK
-1586 TVAKESK
+1586 GVNGEQKSVIPADRIKEINARLSELKERAAEARRSNDIISEARIITESNNLNAELRSLEAETKQRSISKRNLERSKLPLTEKEYANKRSEEIRKSNPDIDEIDAYNQAIDEYPSYILDKIRNGELEKIYEQASINDRIKLGRMVESAGYSVSDISSLANKKRQDEKNQNVHNIGERVTIRFYDGTIIKGDIISTGNGSVTVLNEEDKRKYTVPESRILSHQTNKEEIPNSNTPTKQARNLPGMLKEAYRQGNASDIAKSEADLRAHIESQSDLKEVAVTYFHSEDNMRQYKDKNSPEYRMNKFIADACKNALLKAGIAKEALMGERKRVAFASTTDDARTLDVMSIDPSYDVLRAVIRNPHTSDSVLRDFTERFQNNGLDYEAQQVLDERRNKKENSVRDNTTDTGTTVTGKQNDTATLQNTVSDNKDSDSPSK
-1593 TVGEASTETGPSKT
+1593 KQTDTTNTQTKKKAEDPKEHIPKAEKIEDVGEKIGGARKDIIHELTEKARKADSDKSSILDSIRSMPVSKIFNFDYERLRKDGVSNELITLLQVIREIIPSKPRSEYKLRRWTEQVFELYYASLKLITLHDAEQRAFIDKILRINQIDKIYQARMALGGFDSGLNTGKATLEELGENAGHYDKEGNWVSLKGHWYVKNAGKNGGIFPSRKEAEDALRTFAGENASPENSEKKTQFSVYRRNVDGTAFITVKGKPSIIVADGFKNSKEALDYLKTNYADLDAKYRSMKEKTNIAFRENRPRKGRDWRNGKNISAEEFRETFGFRGVEFGNWTNQEDRQQALNNAFDAFMDLADAIGKSPRSLSLNGQLGIAFGARGGGRAAAHYEPDKVVINLTKTQGAGSLAHEWWHAIDNYFARRRGQQHVYNSDRTGYKYNTEKKGAYSEKERQELT
-1607 DGYTVERRFHKKN
+1607 DAFKELMNAIDNSSYGKRSRAYASMKSSYWSRPTELGARAFAIWIERKLSERGTVNDFLANNPTSTDWENPDMVTKYYPYPIEGDFDTLDTAFDNLFNAIQEEVDATTGNTILFHHGDVIGSMTAEQRAAFDAVMSMLKEAGVPVEVLSYEQMRQLADMNGAATRKGTKKTPETDSAPLAEKYQHTAISSADGSKVLKNLETLAENYENSVQTKEKTFIGEVADALNIERTGASSRYATFETKNGQIVTIRLSNHNATVSNFDNASEQEGISIVVSPKKNTGINNDGNAHVVEFYYDAIKLRKADGKPLAQIVRSIQQALYSGEYHDTTGLAVQEEVNGLRARLMTVYHGSGATFEQFDHSHIGEGEGVQAYGWGSYVTEVEDIGRAYAEDLGNKVGSSRNLYTVEIPDDTGNNYLWWEKTLRQKVLRDIARK
-1620 GTYIHAVK
+1620 
-1628 FTEQM
+1628 
-1633 PRERFMELKKRVK
+1633 L
-1646 DFGGYYSSFGKGGFI
+1646 
-1661 FEDEADAHK
+1661 EAD
-1670 FANAVLDESGE
+1670 
-1681 RLADAAPV
+1681 
-1689 SLADTRKASDTT
+1689 
-1701 PEQPK
+1701 
-1706 QVDVIGLMEEIR
+1706 
-1718 EKGEAKLS
+1718 
-1726 DHVIDPSEQN
+1726 
-1736 NETSA
+1736 
-1741 QPETNP
+1741 
-1747 SGNRIVSEE
+1747 
-1756 RYAELRERMRK
+1756 Y
-1767 KLGGQLNMGI
+1767 
-1777 DPEMIAIG
+1777 
-1785 AEMAVY
+1785 
-1791 HIEKGARKFAEYA
+1791 
-1804 KAMIADLGDAIRPY
+1804 GDAIWVPEHLRNMPLESKMRY
-1818 LKVFYNAARDLNQE
+1818 WMKETYPGNEKTGEAFYNC
-1832 FGYNLDGIEP
+1832 
-1842 YDVVMKF
+1842 
-1849 DVANFDKEHADPFA
+1849 
-1863 TAETVVTEQ
+1863 
-1872 EIDKHAEEAKSQIIN
+1872 
-1887 RRNNERRKE
+1887 
-1896 DEQTAADTEAIASQA
+1896 
-1911 ETTASQ
+1911 
-1917 AESDIEAATN
+1917 
-1927 EQQINEIA
+1927 
-1935 SNIDTQ
+1935 
-1941 IEKVNEQLALLGY
+1941 
-1954 YEAEFDDK
+1954 
-1962 DFNEAYGYMRNAEK
+1962 
-1976 KAVKDANS
+1976 
-1984 LAKRLVKDLGITP
+1984 
-1997 DLLVDNKG
+1997 
-2005 KKIKNFAKANI
+2005 
-2016 APAGGNITITLPLMN
+2016 
-2031 GRQLKVYISLESTSA
+2031 
-2046 ERGEDYINS
+2046 
-2055 QRGDNLYIEHIMY
+2055 
-2068 RVENPEASG
+2068 
-2077 YERYGNNQWIRTDA
+2077 
-2091 DYDYMLRR
+2091 
-2099 LKYEARNFLP
+2099 
-2109 KAESQEFVIGENIKS
+2109 
-2124 NGPKSFNGYKVG
+2124 
-2136 DKVLYTPSQRSGK
+2136 
-2149 PVEAV
+2149 
-2154 IHDFE
+2154 
-2159 DEIGHRPVLDT
+2159 
-2170 GLAPLIYEVVNWG
+2170 
-2183 DIKPVTQKETT
+2183 
-2194 EKTSKT
+2194 
-2200 RKKSLSSQKKIA
+2200 LS
-2212 DLFGELFDNENL
+2212 
-2224 TEKDENG
+2224 
-2231 LRRINEVSSER
+2231 
-2242 LSADSDRHETRL
+2242 
-2254 SGSSEIGSE
+2254 
-2263 IQTERSRGIDSERE
+2263 
-2277 EGSNAVNRTVR
+2277 
-2288 PRFSDSV
+2288 
-2295 TTPKNTRNNHSERGE
+2295 
-2310 NHAPTSV
+2310 
-2317 DARIDANI
+2317 
-2325 KAIKL
+2325 
-2330 ANQLIENG
+2330 
-2338 EKATPEQMKVL
+2338 
-2349 RKFSGWGGL
+2349 
-2358 GKAFSD
+2358 
-2364 KIISQHLLELIGQEA
+2364 
-2379 YSDAVESAN
+2379 
-2388 SGYYTPSYIIDTLWD
+2388 
-2403 IAQLMGFEGGNIL
+2403 
-2416 EGSAGIGNI
+2416 
-2425 LGQIPQNI
+2425 
-2433 NSRSNILAIEKDS
+2433 
-2446 ITGNILSLLYPDANV
+2446 
-2461 EIQGFENSRIPNG
+2461 
-2474 SIDLA
+2474 
-2479 ITNVPFITGFRVY
+2479 
-2492 DTTGDKDLSKK
+2492 
-2503 FHNIQDFCIAKN
+2503 
-2515 VRKLREGGIGIFI
+2515 
-2528 SSNGTLDNSKKL
+2528 
-2540 RDWIVNEGGSDFV
+2540 
-2553 GAFRLNTKTFVGTS
+2553 
-2567 VTSDI
+2567 
-2572 IVIRKRVN
+2572 
-2580 GRKSPYAIDASTI
+2580 
-2593 AGERTADYDTG
+2593 
-2604 ETRKVKGKEVP
+2604 
-2615 IVKHLSMD
+2615 
-2623 YNRYFIEH
+2623 
-2631 PENMAGE
+2631 
-2638 MRFAFE
+2638 
-2644 EGDTFRPTSKGLYPV
+2644 
-2659 PGKNQEKMLAD
+2659 
-2670 FVKSFADKEWTE
+2670 
-2682 EAGAIQ
+2682 
-2688 TSDPRNSR
+2688 
-2696 GYVMDASAD
+2696 
-2705 GKKLG
+2705 
-2710 EMYVKDGKL
+2710 
-2719 VIASAG
+2719 
-2725 GYYPLNVNSNK
+2725 
-2736 VKGHTKEECFNAY
+2736 
-2749 AAIKKA
+2749 
-2755 LADVLE
+2755 
-2761 YQTNNESDSG
+2761 
-2771 LKPLLDKLNK
+2771 
-2781 AYDDFVA
+2781 
-2788 TYGHFNKNTAIAFLR
+2788 
-2803 NDVDYPNVFSL
+2803 
-2814 EKFEESGDNSG
+2814 
-2825 NHIQTFEKSDVF
+2825 
-2837 SIRVVEKEKE
+2837 
-2847 PTPTNVKDGIL
+2847 
-2858 ASMFKFGRIDI
+2858 
-2869 PYIAEQIGE
+2869 
-2878 NIESVKQ
+2878 
-2885 DIIDNGYGFEDPT
+2885 
-2898 TKQIEV
+2898 
-2904 SFQYLS
+2904 
-2910 GNVREKLRQAEENNE
+2910 
-2925 NGIYDKNIKAL
+2925 
-2936 QGVLPMEIPAHLI
+2936 
-2949 DFTLGSSWI
+2949 
-2958 DPKLYEEYVK
+2958 
-2968 ERTDIDVRFTSVG
+2968 
-2981 GTWFMDAPN
+2981 
-2990 YGLNMEKNRSM
+2990 
-3001 GVASETLHKTIFGHT
+3001 
-3016 LIEAA
+3016 
-3021 IQNRTIT
+3021 
-3028 VSQTNRK
+3028 
-3035 WDGTAETIIDKEA
+3035 
-3048 TQACAEKIDEIRQ
+3048 
-3061 DFKEWA
+3061 
-3067 RQKMQNDTDMSTLME
+3067 
-3082 RIYND
+3082 
-3087 TFNNYVPMTIPDEFV
+3087 
-3102 PEYFV
+3102 
-3107 GASHKF
+3107 
-3113 KMRPHQGKAIVR
+3113 
-3125 GTMQPLMLAHEVG
+3125 
-3138 TGKTFTLIST
+3138 
-3148 AMEMRRLGTARKP
+3148 
-3161 MIVVQNATVGQ
+3161 
-3172 FVVSAKELYPNA
+3172 
-3184 KILTLEEADRS
+3184 
-3195 AEGRKNFYAKIRYN
+3195 
-3209 DWDMIVVPQSTFEFI
+3209 
-3224 PDSEERQMA
+3224 
-3233 FIQDKIEEKKMVLEQ
+3233 
-3248 MKEADPNGSSM
+3248 
-3259 ITRQAEREIELLEG
+3259 
-3273 QLAEIT
+3273 
-3279 DEATKKRSASNQKK
+3279 
-3293 RAVTLQ
+3293 
-3299 NAEVQAKEMLDRRTD
+3299 
-3314 DVENFDDM
+3314 
-3322 GIDALLIDEAH
+3322 
-3333 EYKHLG
+3333 
-3339 FATAMQRG
+3339 
-3347 VKGVDPSYSKKS
+3347 
-3359 QGVYLK
+3359 
-3365 TQAVLEKNNG
+3365 
-3375 RNVIFATGTP
+3375 
-3385 ISNTAAEIWTFMRYL
+3385 
-3400 MPADTMK
+3400 
-3407 EYGIY
+3407 
-3412 YFDDFVRNFG
+3412 
-3422 NIQQMLEFTTSG
+3422 
-3434 KFKEN
+3434 
-3439 NRFAGY
+3439 
-3445 INLPELVRIWSGVSD
+3445 
-3460 TVLTREAEGVND
+3460 
-3472 KIPEIEGGK
+3472 
-3481 AQDIYLPQTRA
+3481 
-3492 LRGIMKFVK
+3492 
-3501 ERLEEFENMSG
+3501 
-3512 KEKKKNS
+3512 
-3519 HIPLTMYGIAKAAA
+3519 
-3533 VDARLVQEDAFDDP
+3533 
-3547 NSKTNE
+3547 
-3553 AVRQTLRSLKE
+3553 
-3564 TEGYKGTVAIFA
+3564 
-3576 DNYQNKQSGF
+3576 
-3586 NLYDDI
+3586 
-3592 RNKLIAEGI
+3592 
-3601 PAEQVVIM
+3601 
-3609 RPGMTIKKKLE
+3609 
-3620 IFDKVNRGDIRVI
+3620 VI
-3633 LGSTFTLGTGV
+3633 LGSDRAASEFLSSAGFTG
-3644 NIHERLHTLI
+3644 ISYP
-3654 HLDAPNRPMDYTQRN
+3654 AQYTSGGREDNARN
-3669 GRILRQG
+3669 YVIF
-3676 NIHKSMGKPVRIL
+3676 N
-3689 RFGVEDSLDVTA
+3689 
-3701 YQRLKTKG
+3701 
-3709 AIADSIMDGKSMMDN
+3709 
-3724 SMTNRVLEE
+3724 EE
-3733 EEDLFGDTVAQ
+3733 NL
-3744 LSGSEYALLKNN
+3744 
-3756 AEKNVRKY
+3756 
-3764 ESRKKQWEVDQTYIH
+3764 
-3779 NAKPKLK
+3779 
-3786 ALIAQSQQSIKEQK
+3786 
-3800 AYLEAIRK
+3800 
-3808 AFPNGTFSKITIGKH
+3808 KITDHVQFLKDRKGVVYGAAVGGKIYLNA
-3823 TFTSIDS
+3823 S
-3830 MADYIKEHNKAILD
+3830 ALNP
-3844 EVKKMKESGSSSGQT
+3844 
-3859 RSISISLGRYTF
+3859 
-3871 NVKTVLSRET
+3871 ET
-3881 VMRGGQL
+3881 
-3888 FTEVHRTMTYS
+3888 
-3899 CPELGLSNVPVYQSL
+3899 P
-3914 LRNAID
+3914 I
-3920 DIINNVITGKDFAE
+3920 
-3934 RIEAAEQ
+3934 
-3941 SAAHNRSEL
+3941 
-3950 QQLESR
+3950 
-3956 EGKPFEYQEELE
+3956 
-3968 QAKKQLH
+3968 H
-3975 EYTEAMR
+3975 EYTHLWDEACRRANPELWQRGVELMKQTQLWNEVKNDPNYANLLSDDEIASEVHAR
-3982 KEMAEKEAK
+3982 LTGRDGAK
-3991 YAEID
+3991 LLERM
-3996 ASVETVEN
+3996 
-4004 ISVNEE
+4004 VNEDK
-4010 ENELSSSSSNIL
+4010 ENGVIAAANAMSLRERLKKWLSDFWYWLKDSMTPWSREQASKISLSDFVNIPLTDLIKRTNIL
-4022 FREIPD
+4022 FRELPD

-4040 NDELSRQIDGTL
+4040 NNELQQQIDGSL

-4107 QSPMAIFRSATHL
+4107 QSPMAIFRSATRL

-4155 SVYPKNNN
+4155 SVHYRTSNSH
-4163 QIANWVTEGLLE
+4163 IANWVTEGLLE
-4175 YVDKKRMVE
+4175 YADKKRMVE
-4184 WLSKQRSNSAEVRK
+4184 WLSKQRYNSAEVRK

-4275 DGLTH
+4275 DGLPH

-4336 CDEVWNSLPYETRAR
+4336 CDEVWQSLPYETRAR

-4408 RDLLRRLGFYSLTP
+4408 RSILRRMHLYSISP
-4422 TDADIRFMLSQAREN
+4422 TDADIRYLLSQAREN

-4450 DILLS
+4450 DIRLS

-4461 EEQEIIDRAKA
+4461 EEQGIIDRAKA

-4516 RHSKPVIVKYN
+4516 RKATPVEITGN
-4527 EEYQLNRDSAK
+4527 EITPSDDLKQYKKNALEYGKKLQ
-4538 QWLKDNIRG
+4538 G
-4547 EYVNKDTGEKIIISK
+4547 EYTNKDTGEKIQLQRGRK
-4562 IGINEVTSHGT
+4562 NGGVNEVLQH
-4573 QNESHLKSL
+4573 NYKDVEHLQSIA
-4582 SAIPQMI
+4582 AIPQI
-4589 ENSVFIDELPNTK
+4589 IKNSIFIDSVENHDTK
-4602 EHDKYDSYRYY
+4602 KNPSITEYQHF
-4613 VVGMKIDNVDYTAKI
+4613 VCGLKIGNEDYTVHSLIAI
-4628 VVGVKGDSKYYDH
+4628 DRNGNRYYDH
-4641 RLTQIEKGTL
+4641 NLTHIEKTKLLDMINSQAVSNKDFGTTPGNKPT
-4651 IDNLNG
+4651 I
-4657 LSNSV
+4657 LS
-4662 AENQNAHDSISK
+4662 DYK
-4674 DSKLLSILQTNAS
+4674 GKTLLSILQTNAS

-4789 FVVFSPYQIKSATS
+4789 FVVFSPSQIKSATS

-4814 IRFRELSAP
+4814 IRFRELSVP
-4823 EETMDNA
+4823 EETIDNA
-4830 SRQGNDYTRAA
+4830 SRQGNDYARDA

-4851 HNPDLSPV
+4851 HSPDLSPV

-4949 RIAAFNEDYRRPLIE
+4949 RIADFNEDYRRPLIE

-5078 VEDAL
+5078 IEDAL

-5126 DNIIETLYKEQRK
+5126 DEIIETLYKEQRK

-5183 TLVAGGWITQEIA
+5183 TLVAGGWITQDIA

-5257 GCIMQAERNRW
+5257 GCIVQAEQNRW

-5327 AEEIAAGTA
+5327 SEEIAAGTA

-5343 EFDIYVS
+5343 KFDIYVS

-5406 LLTSWHPEFV
+5406 LLTSWNPEFV

-5476 EKYVIEFFENGGS
+5476 EKYVTEFFENGGS

-5507 ELKRALKGGKKPSK
+5507 ELKRALKGGTKPSK

-5527 TEQTELRSRIATYI
+5527 TEQTELRTRIATYI

-5600 RYATTVAILAS
+5600 RYATTVAILAA

-5691 RNTASQAILSV
+5691 RNTASQALLSV

-5713 LISDPANIMININN
+5713 LISDPANIMMNINN

-5771 AQHLP
+5771 KQHLP

-5791 TSKLLSDLTG
+5791 TSKILSDLTG
-5801 GNNIIPG
+5801 GNNVIPG

-5844 ESAESTGLEFLYDI
+5844 ESAESAGLEFLYDI

-5872 ENRYY
+5872 ENSYY

-5889 AFRAQQRYIE
+5889 AFRAQKRYIE
-5899 SSKDMQDF
+5899 SSQDMQDF
-5907 NKEYNSET
+5907 NKEYNRET

-5929 TKVRKWRDAHLKESP
+5929 TKVRKWRDAHQKGSP
-5944 EYKQYEAILQD
+5944 EYKQYEAILQE

-6013 WAARTGKDKKQ
+6013 WAARTRRDKKQ
-6024 YYTLSGNLRQIAKIR
+6024 YYTLSGDLRQIAKIR

-6049 KEIGSDYYPGMPLN
+6049 KEIDSDYYPGMPLN

-6069 YRKIEQKTK
+6069 YRRIEQKTK